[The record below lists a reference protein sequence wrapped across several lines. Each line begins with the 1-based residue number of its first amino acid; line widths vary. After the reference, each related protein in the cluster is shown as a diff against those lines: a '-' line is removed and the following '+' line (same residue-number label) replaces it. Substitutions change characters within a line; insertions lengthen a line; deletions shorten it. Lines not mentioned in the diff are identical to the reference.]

1 MRKFSKS
8 KKAAILASI
17 MGGWMIGG
25 SAFAANL
32 LITVPSNYGASN
44 MTAITGSRVTDKVD
58 SKANVAVIESL
69 NKDPGTYSFVLDGK
83 SMFLLRQ
90 YNYSTVDL
98 IPSKVIGADTTW
110 SKDEVYPS
118 GIITKGANPHSAA
131 GYNGYIYVG
140 DYDLGTIGVVKYD
153 KNVLTEEVS
162 KSRNLMEDLN
172 TYCGM
177 SYSSPGWVHGEG
189 MVVKNGQLYV
199 VVSINPKGGYDPYD
213 DSIIMQYQI
222 KDDGSLEYVNY
233 TCSARNPDSVKLNN
247 YNDILLH
254 TGIGGYQYVGH
265 GNSESAIT
273 LATIN
278 NNVLNQESKSVVLP
292 ENVKSNG
299 LDFRDM
305 TVWPNGTAYILAY
318 NLATGGGGSNLKV
331 YKTTVANLS
340 SDNPVNWEIVVEGNT
355 EGGGNTGV
363 GTGWFN
369 KLFAEYYT
377 KRVWGEFGNNIV
389 VYTDG
394 AVKPTYT
401 WSAYTLAGN
410 TSYHTF
416 NSVSLLSGD
425 TVFGNKALLTTSRE
439 EGLTSPSVTTTK
451 VININ
456 ANSKTGDY
464 FQRISGTDADSSVY
478 SGVSSDNSVY
488 TFTADKTI
496 SLKPNAWKTQADLSN
511 NILAAVYAHDGNDVT
526 VNAGSNTL
534 QLQVQ
539 NGVATPVGV
548 YAGNGKSVTI
558 NAGKLN
564 IITIGAVNGNSL
576 NNAIMNDAGKSDAS
590 KITVNGDV
598 NISMNGS
605 YGGNGV
611 AVQKTDRWGEA
622 SYASDVANTITING
636 NLTIKGADNETWGI
650 PINADNVLSRFNN
663 AGILTQVENSRVD
676 VSGTADMDV
685 YGNGITTNAKNSTV
699 SIGGGEINV
708 PKGMNYGYYTL
719 GAYQGTINV
728 NTGKDGAAAGNN
740 SVKLGGDIFAL
751 STGTVNVALTTGDS
765 YLRGIVDNGGTV
777 NMWLQNG
784 ASWINQ
790 ANNTRYAQ
798 DNEDV
803 GSNGAS
809 HISKLT
815 GGSAGA
821 AGVIFQKSDSKNI
834 TIDKYSGNT
843 MVIYE
848 HDNSNPEKIL
858 GGNFT
863 VKTAESGSAV
873 ALRTDSD
880 GVNTSSEAT
889 VNKVL
894 DALANK
900 LYYTDYVSGNRN
912 LDGQVQIAEGL
923 TAASAA
929 KYVGSVKYNDTT
941 GQGSLGEKISVQTE
955 TPEGDNSDADKNFLV
970 EKGDWHGNNSGDNVN
985 LTLKDKASWSGDNIG
1000 SNMVVN
1006 AADSVWTGDNKG
1018 AGTNV
1023 TLNASAWNGKNDGSK
1038 AVVTLKNKASWS
1050 GDSSGSDLQL
1060 NLDDSDYNGN
1070 ISGDRSSVTL
1080 GNGSNWEG
1088 NSSGKDAVI
1097 NINNGSS
1104 WSGNVS
1110 GSGSTLNMHGDN
1122 LWQVKGDNVLDSF
1135 NAGSISKMRKAAAVA
1150 SGSGATV
1157 DMTDATAGNLT
1168 INKYNGKATFV
1179 YKHDAN
1185 DVTKINGGDITIGAA
1200 TSSSGITLLTDSN
1213 GLETTNKYA
1222 INDALNAL
1230 ANKLYYTGYLN
1241 GEKNL
1246 DGYVKIAEG
1255 LTSVSATKFAGNIGY
1270 DSKTGQGSL
1279 DKATVDYG
1287 TSIPNVQ
1294 SKTDFTTVV
1303 TGDYVT
1309 DKEYRDAGVLPDI
1322 NNIYN
1327 FTKDATTIT
1336 TDSSAITTAKDTTLK
1351 LNSHDMT
1358 ITANSGDGIATTGG
1372 TLTVQDAG
1380 NFVVTGAKAINAN
1393 NSKVDI
1399 TAVNATLNGDV
1410 STNNAVTIKATKAA
1424 KVNGAVSADGANAAV
1439 TIDSADTTIGSNVT
1453 ANGKGA
1459 KVTAKNLSKLDGDVV
1474 TDADGS
1480 VELNFKEGASWTG
1493 DNSGNTTM
1501 SLSKGTWNGANNGKL
1516 NATLTN
1522 GTTWTGDSSGAGSTI
1537 KLDAST
1543 WNGANSGANADI
1555 TLNNGA
1561 SWSKGNTADGVTVKA
1576 DKAAWTG
1583 ANGGAKAN
1591 ITLTNAS
1598 TWNGAN
1604 TGANAKVNLT
1614 DSSWTGD
1621 NSGSGL
1627 SLTANNSKWNG
1638 STSAAG
1644 SATLT
1649 NGSIWTGAS
1658 ANADFSLTLN
1668 GSTWNNS
1675 GASSLKNF
1683 AGTNGIVDM
1692 SNAAA
1697 SVTIGSY
1704 SGDATVIY
1712 KHNSNNPGE
1721 VYGGNFTVNSA
1732 ENGSKITMLTD
1743 NTGVDT
1749 TDEDKINEA
1758 LDALA
1763 GKLFYLGAVGGAES
1777 NLNGTVKI
1785 AEGLTAASV
1794 AKQTAGIVYDKTT
1807 GQGSAD
1813 HKTVTPGPVYPSEQD
1828 RTAFVTSITGEHL
1841 TDKEYRKAGVLSNT
1855 VDNNIYNFTKDATTI
1870 TTDSSAITTAKD
1882 TTLKLN
1888 SHDMTITANSGD
1900 GIATTGGTLTVQDAG
1915 NFVVTG
1921 AKAINANNSKVD
1933 ITAVNATL
1941 NGDVTTNN
1949 TVMLK
1954 ATKAAKVNGA
1964 VSADGANSNVSIS
1977 GTASAAITG
1986 AVNAN
1991 GANAAVTIDSAD
2003 TTIGSDITANGKG
2016 AKVTAKN
2023 LSKLDGNVATDA
2035 DGNVELNFKEGASWS
2050 GDNSGNT
2057 TMSLSKGTWSGANT
2071 GKLNVTLTNGTT
2083 WNGDSSGAG
2092 STIKLDAST
2101 WSGANSGA
2109 DADITLNNGASWS
2122 KGNTADGVTVKADKA
2137 AWTGAN
2143 GGAKANIT
2151 LTNAS
2156 TWNGANTGANAKV
2169 NLTDSSWTGDN
2180 SGAGLSLT
2188 ANNSKWNG
2196 STSTAGS
2203 ATLTNGSIWT
2213 GASTSADFA
2222 LTLNGSTWNNSGASS
2237 LKSFSGT
2244 NGIVDMTN
2252 TAASVTIGSYSG
2264 DATVIYKHNS
2274 SNPGEVYGGNFTVTK
2289 AAANSKISMLTDN
2302 TGVDTTDEDK
2312 INEALDALAGK
2323 LFYLGAVGGA
2333 ESNLNGTVK
2342 IAEGLTAASVAK
2354 QTAGIVYDKTT
2365 GQGSADHKTVTPGP
2379 VYPSEQDR
2387 TAFVTSITG
2396 EHLTDKEYRKAGVLS
2411 NTVDNNIYNFTK
2423 DATTITTDSSAITTT
2438 KDTTLKLNSHD
2449 LTITANSGDGI
2460 ATTGGTLTVQNVGNF
2475 AVTGAKAINA
2485 NNSKV
2490 DITAVNATLNGD
2502 VSTNNV
2508 VNIKATKAAKV
2519 NGAVAADG
2527 ANSNVSI
2534 SGTASAAISGAV
2546 SAVGANA
2553 AVTVDSADTTIGSD
2567 ITANGKGAKVTAKN
2581 LSKLDGDVA
2590 TDADGSVELNFKE
2603 GASWSGDNSGN
2614 TTMSLSKG
2622 TWNGANTGK
2631 LNATLTNGTTWNG
2644 DSSGAGSTIKL
2655 DASTWSGANSGANT
2669 DITLS
2674 NGASWTKGN
2683 TADGVTVKA
2692 EKATW
2697 TGANGGAKA
2706 NITLTNASTWNG
2718 ANTGANAIVNL
2729 IDSSWTGDNSGAGL
2743 SLTANNSKWNGSTN
2757 AAGSATLTNGSIW
2770 TGAST
2775 SADFSLTLNGST
2787 WNNSGASS
2795 LKSFSGTNGIVDMT
2809 NAAASVTIGSYS
2821 GDATVIYK
2829 HNSSNPG
2836 EVYGGNFTVNSA
2848 KNGSKITMLTDNTGV
2863 DTTDE
2868 DKINEALD
2876 ALVGKLFYLG
2886 AIGGAENNLNGT
2898 VKIAEGLTAASAAKQ
2913 TAGIVYDKT
2922 TGQGSADHKTVTPG
2936 PVYPTEQ
2943 DRTAFV
2949 TSITGEH
2956 LTDKEYRKAGVLSN
2970 TVDNN
2975 IYNFTKDAT
2984 TITTDSSAITTA
2996 KDTTLK
3002 LNSHDMTITANSG
3015 DGIATT
3021 GGTLTVQDAGIFAV
3035 TGAKAINANNS
3046 KVDITAV
3053 NATLNGDVT
3062 TNNAVTIKATKAA
3075 KVNGAVSADGANSNV
3090 SISGTASAAITGAVN
3105 ANGANAAVTID
3116 SADTTIGSDITAN
3129 GKGAKVIAKNL
3140 SRLDGDV
3147 TTDAD
3152 GSVELGFKEGAS
3164 WTGDNGGNTTMSLS
3178 KGTWNGANNG
3188 KLNATLTNGTTWTGD
3203 SSGAG
3208 STIKLDASSWSG
3220 ANSGANADITL
3231 SNGASWTK
3239 GNTADGVAVK
3249 ADKAS
3254 WTGANGGAKTNI
3266 TLTNSV
3272 SWNGA
3277 NTGSNA
3283 TVNMTDSSWTGDNS
3297 GAGLS
3302 LTANNSKWNGSTS
3315 AAGSATLTN
3324 GSIWTGASTNADF
3337 ALTLNGST
3345 WNNSGAS
3352 SLKSFA
3358 GTNGIVDMTNAA
3370 ASVTIGSYS
3379 GDATVIYKHNSSN
3392 PSEVYGGNFTVTKAA
3407 TNSKITMLTD
3417 NTGVDTTD
3425 EDKINEALDALAG
3438 RLFYLGAV
3446 GGAENN
3452 LNGTVKIAEGL
3463 TAASVA
3469 KQTAGIVYDKTTGQ
3483 GSADHKT
3490 VTPGP
3495 VYPSEQDRTA
3505 FVTSITGE
3513 HLTDKEYR
3521 KAGVLSNTVDNNIYN
3536 FTKDATT
3543 ITTAGSAITTAKDTT
3558 LKLNSHDMTITANSG
3573 DGIAT
3578 TGGKLTVQDAGDF
3591 AVTGA
3596 KAINANNSKVDIT
3609 AVNATLNGDV
3619 STNNAV
3625 MLKATKAAKVNGAVA
3640 ANGANSNV
3648 SISGEATTI
3657 TGAVAAD
3664 GANSNVSISGT
3675 ASAAISGA
3683 VNAVG
3688 ANAAVTIDSA
3698 DTTIGSD
3705 ITANGKGAKVTAK
3718 NLSKLDGNVATDADG
3733 SVELNFKE
3741 GASWTGD
3748 NAGNTTMSLS
3758 KGTWNGDNTGKLN
3771 ATLTNGTTWIG
3782 DSSGAGSTIKLDA
3795 STWNGANSGA
3805 NADITLNNGASWSKG
3820 NTADGVTVKAD
3831 KAAWTGANGG
3841 AKANI
3846 TLTNASTWNG
3856 ANTGANATV
3865 NLTDSSWTGDNSG
3878 AGLSL
3883 TANNSKWN
3891 GNTSAAGSATLT
3903 NGSIWTGASTNADF
3917 ALTLNGSTWNNSGAS
3932 SLKNFAATNGIVD
3945 MTNAAAS
3952 VTIGSY
3958 SGDAT
3963 VIYKHNSSNPGEV
3976 YGGNFTVNSAK
3987 NGSKI
3992 TMLTDN
3998 TGVDTT
4004 DEDKINE
4011 ALDALAGKLFYL
4023 GAIGGAENNL
4033 NGTVKIA
4040 EGLTATSVAKQTA
4053 GIVYDKTTGQGSA
4066 DHKTVM
4072 PGPVY
4077 PTEQDRTAFVTS
4089 ITGEHF
4095 TDKEYRKAGV
4105 LSNTVDNNIYNF
4117 TKDATTITTDSSA
4130 ITTAKDTTLKLN
4142 SHDMTIT
4149 ANSGDGI
4156 ATTGGTLTVQDA
4168 GNFAVTGAKA
4178 INANN
4183 SKVDITAVNATL
4195 NGDVTTN
4202 NIVTIKATKAAK
4214 VNGAVSANGTNAAV
4228 TIDSADTTIG
4238 SDITANGK
4246 GAKVIAKNLSRLDGD
4261 VATDADGSVE
4271 LNFKEGAS
4279 WTGNNSG
4286 NTTMSLSKGTWN
4298 GANTGKLNATLTNGT
4313 SWTGDSSGAGS
4324 TIKLDASSW
4333 SGANSGANADIT
4345 LTNGASWTKGNT
4357 ADGVT
4362 VKADKAAWTGA
4373 NGGAKANI
4381 TLTNAS
4387 TWNGANTGANAIVN
4401 LTDSSWSGDNSGAGL
4416 SLTANNSKWNG
4427 STSTAGSATLTNGSI
4442 WNGAS
4447 TSADFALTL
4456 NGSTWN
4462 NSGASSLKSFNGT
4475 NGIVDMTNAAA
4486 SVTIG
4491 SYSGDATVIYKHN
4504 SSNPGEVYG
4513 GNFTVNKAAANSKI
4527 TMLTDRS
4534 GVDFSDE
4541 DSIANALNALAN
4553 KLYYTGYIT
4562 GERNLTGYVKLAEG
4576 LTASSIIK
4584 QTGDIAYDKT
4594 TGQGSLKDG
4603 SVTPNVT
4610 YPEAQTKDNFT
4621 SQITGEWKQDKE
4633 YKLAGVLH
4641 TDNAVYD
4648 FSKDRSIIT
4657 TAGTSV
4663 GAGRDLQLQL
4673 NNKSMSLNSGADAVK
4688 ADAITIAF
4696 KNLDKLDIKA
4706 AGQALVA
4713 ENGGKIILHNTGAV
4727 TADSAFVANG
4737 AGSGIKA
4744 DGLTNI
4750 TVGSG
4755 DAVKADAGSIELAGS
4770 TVKGDVTADNKG
4782 KISINANNN
4791 AAGSILT
4798 DITGNVLATAGSS
4811 VDIGLGT
4818 ADSKLTGDVST
4829 AGDAVI
4835 NIYADMGI
4843 WTGNADGDNV
4853 NLHLNSSKAQWNN
4866 IGNSKLRS
4874 LKGNGGIINQ
4884 TDANAGNID
4893 VGDYS
4898 GNVVVNY
4905 KHTADKDTA
4914 SNTLNN
4920 IKFGGGSLNIDK
4932 AAEGSSITLRT
4943 DNSDNLSYTETDNIE
4958 KLFRELSKKL
4968 YYADAGSN
4976 PDNLSGHVEIAEG
4989 LTKVKVYGDINYGEH
5004 GQGNYKDG
5012 SIKRTDPEIIYG
5024 SSETAMMR
5032 GAKSA
5037 MASTALLW
5045 RSENSDM
5052 LQRMGDVRLDN
5063 EESGLWAR
5071 YYGGKNSFD
5080 AKNTKYSTSFNAYQL
5095 GYDKQLDNNKLF
5107 GAAVSYNKGK
5117 NTYEMGG
5124 HGDGKAV
5131 SLSVYGSWNSDKGHY
5146 ADVIVKGGKLD
5157 NDYTVYNDMGHKLE
5171 GDYDTWGLS
5180 LSAEYGRRMQMQ
5192 NGFYIDPS
5200 VQFTVGRVA
5209 GADYSAASDFLDS
5222 KGLKKDMYVS
5232 QDAFT
5237 SAIGRIGLGMGKTT
5251 DKAMFYTKFALAHEF
5266 SGDFTTTF
5274 AAENEPTSSTAVDFG
5289 GTWFEWQL
5297 GGSMKV
5303 NDNSYVYAT
5312 FEKKFGGDTGSNDW
5326 RLDAGLRWSF

>member
-32 LITVPSNYGASN
+32 LITVPSNYGDSN

-90 YNYSTVDL
+90 YNSSTVDL

-199 VVSINPKGGYDPYD
+199 VVSINPKGGYAPYD

-254 TGIGGYQYVGH
+254 TGVGGYQYVGQ

-318 NLATGGGGSNLKV
+318 NLATGGGGSSLKV

-340 SDNPVNWEIVVEGNT
+340 SDNPVDWEIVVEGNT

-377 KRVWGEFGNNIV
+377 RRVWGEFGNNIV

-394 AVKPTYT
+394 ASKPTYT
-401 WSAYTLAGN
+401 WSAYELAGN

-451 VININ
+451 IVNIN

-539 NGVATPVGV
+539 NSVATPVGV

-576 NNAIMNDAGKSDAS
+576 NNAIMNDAGKSAAS

-636 NLTIKGADNETWGI
+636 NLTIKGSDSETWGI

-663 AGILTQVENSRVD
+663 AGILAQVENSRVD

-728 NTGKDGAAAGNN
+728 NTGKDGTAAGNN

-751 STGTVNVALTTGDS
+751 KTGTVNVALTTDDS

-821 AGVIFQKSDSKNI
+821 AGVIFQKSGSKNI

-848 HDNSNPEKIL
+848 HDNSNPENIL
-858 GGNFT
+858 GGNFA
-863 VKTAESGSAV
+863 VKTAETGSAV
-873 ALRTDSD
+873 ALRTDSS

-900 LYYTDYVSGNRN
+900 LYYTDYVNGSRN

-929 KYVGSVKYNDTT
+929 KYVSSVKYSDTT

-955 TPEGDNSDADKNFLV
+955 TPEGDNTDADRNFLV

-985 LTLKDKASWSGDNIG
+985 LALKDKASWTGNNSG

-1006 AADSVWTGDNKG
+1006 ATDSAWTGDNKG
-1018 AGTNV
+1018 TGINA
-1023 TLNASAWNGKNDGSK
+1023 TLNASDWNGKNDGSK
-1038 AVVTLKNKASWS
+1038 AVVTLKNKASWT

-1060 NLDDSDYNGN
+1060 TLDDSDYNGN
-1070 ISGDRSSVTL
+1070 ISGESSSVTL
-1080 GNGSNWEG
+1080 NNGSSWEG
-1088 NSSGKDAVI
+1088 NSSGRDVAV

-1104 WSGNVS
+1104 WSGNVI
-1110 GSGSTLNMHGDN
+1110 GSGSTLNMHGDS
-1122 LWQVKGDNVLDSF
+1122 LWKLKGDNVLDSF

-1150 SGSGATV
+1150 AGGGTTV

-1179 YKHDAN
+1179 YQHDVN
-1185 DVTKINGGDITIGAA
+1185 DVTKINGGDITIGTA
-1200 TSSSGITLLTDSN
+1200 TTGSGITLLTDSN

-1255 LTSVSATKFAGNIGY
+1255 LTSASATKFAGNIGY

-1279 DKATVDYG
+1279 DKETVDYG

-1294 SKTDFTTVV
+1294 SKTDFKTTV

-1309 DKEYRDAGVLPDI
+1309 DKEYRDAGVLPDTD
-1322 NNIYN
+1322 NIYN

-1336 TDSSAITTAKDTTLK
+1336 TAGSAVTTAKDTTLK
-1351 LNSHDMT
+1351 LNNNDLT
-1358 ITANSGDGIATTGG
+1358 ITSSSGDGIATTGG

-1380 NFVVTGAKAINAN
+1380 SLTVNGVKAINAN
-1393 NSKVDI
+1393 NSK
-1399 TAVNATLNGDV
+1399 L
-1410 STNNAVTIKATKAA
+1410 
-1424 KVNGAVSADGANAAV
+1424 
-1439 TIDSADTTIGSNVT
+1439 
-1453 ANGKGA
+1453 
-1459 KVTAKNLSKLDGDVV
+1459 
-1474 TDADGS
+1474 
-1480 VELNFKEGASWTG
+1480 
-1493 DNSGNTTM
+1493 
-1501 SLSKGTWNGANNGKL
+1501 
-1516 NATLTN
+1516 
-1522 GTTWTGDSSGAGSTI
+1522 
-1537 KLDAST
+1537 
-1543 WNGANSGANADI
+1543 
-1555 TLNNGA
+1555 
-1561 SWSKGNTADGVTVKA
+1561 
-1576 DKAAWTG
+1576 
-1583 ANGGAKAN
+1583 
-1591 ITLTNAS
+1591 
-1598 TWNGAN
+1598 
-1604 TGANAKVNLT
+1604 
-1614 DSSWTGD
+1614 
-1621 NSGSGL
+1621 
-1627 SLTANNSKWNG
+1627 
-1638 STSAAG
+1638 
-1644 SATLT
+1644 
-1649 NGSIWTGAS
+1649 
-1658 ANADFSLTLN
+1658 
-1668 GSTWNNS
+1668 
-1675 GASSLKNF
+1675 
-1683 AGTNGIVDM
+1683 
-1692 SNAAA
+1692 
-1697 SVTIGSY
+1697 
-1704 SGDATVIY
+1704 
-1712 KHNSNNPGE
+1712 
-1721 VYGGNFTVNSA
+1721 
-1732 ENGSKITMLTD
+1732 
-1743 NTGVDT
+1743 
-1749 TDEDKINEA
+1749 
-1758 LDALA
+1758 
-1763 GKLFYLGAVGGAES
+1763 
-1777 NLNGTVKI
+1777 
-1785 AEGLTAASV
+1785 
-1794 AKQTAGIVYDKTT
+1794 
-1807 GQGSAD
+1807 
-1813 HKTVTPGPVYPSEQD
+1813 
-1828 RTAFVTSITGEHL
+1828 
-1841 TDKEYRKAGVLSNT
+1841 
-1855 VDNNIYNFTKDATTI
+1855 
-1870 TTDSSAITTAKD
+1870 
-1882 TTLKLN
+1882 
-1888 SHDMTITANSGD
+1888 
-1900 GIATTGGTLTVQDAG
+1900 
-1915 NFVVTG
+1915 
-1921 AKAINANNSKVD
+1921 
-1933 ITAVNATL
+1933 
-1941 NGDVTTNN
+1941 
-1949 TVMLK
+1949 
-1954 ATKAAKVNGA
+1954 
-1964 VSADGANSNVSIS
+1964 
-1977 GTASAAITG
+1977 
-1986 AVNAN
+1986 
-1991 GANAAVTIDSAD
+1991 
-2003 TTIGSDITANGKG
+2003 
-2016 AKVTAKN
+2016 
-2023 LSKLDGNVATDA
+2023 
-2035 DGNVELNFKEGASWS
+2035 
-2050 GDNSGNT
+2050 
-2057 TMSLSKGTWSGANT
+2057 
-2071 GKLNVTLTNGTT
+2071 
-2083 WNGDSSGAG
+2083 
-2092 STIKLDAST
+2092 
-2101 WSGANSGA
+2101 
-2109 DADITLNNGASWS
+2109 
-2122 KGNTADGVTVKADKA
+2122 
-2137 AWTGAN
+2137 
-2143 GGAKANIT
+2143 
-2151 LTNAS
+2151 
-2156 TWNGANTGANAKV
+2156 
-2169 NLTDSSWTGDN
+2169 
-2180 SGAGLSLT
+2180 
-2188 ANNSKWNG
+2188 
-2196 STSTAGS
+2196 
-2203 ATLTNGSIWT
+2203 
-2213 GASTSADFA
+2213 
-2222 LTLNGSTWNNSGASS
+2222 
-2237 LKSFSGT
+2237 
-2244 NGIVDMTN
+2244 
-2252 TAASVTIGSYSG
+2252 
-2264 DATVIYKHNS
+2264 
-2274 SNPGEVYGGNFTVTK
+2274 
-2289 AAANSKISMLTDN
+2289 
-2302 TGVDTTDEDK
+2302 
-2312 INEALDALAGK
+2312 
-2323 LFYLGAVGGA
+2323 
-2333 ESNLNGTVK
+2333 
-2342 IAEGLTAASVAK
+2342 
-2354 QTAGIVYDKTT
+2354 
-2365 GQGSADHKTVTPGP
+2365 
-2379 VYPSEQDR
+2379 
-2387 TAFVTSITG
+2387 
-2396 EHLTDKEYRKAGVLS
+2396 
-2411 NTVDNNIYNFTK
+2411 
-2423 DATTITTDSSAITTT
+2423 
-2438 KDTTLKLNSHD
+2438 
-2449 LTITANSGDGI
+2449 
-2460 ATTGGTLTVQNVGNF
+2460 
-2475 AVTGAKAINA
+2475 
-2485 NNSKV
+2485 

-2519 NGAVAADG
+2519 NGAVNANG
-2527 ANSNVSI
+2527 ANSSVSI

-2546 SAVGANA
+2546 SADGVNA
-2553 AVTVDSADTTIGSD
+2553 AVTIDSADTIIGSD

-2581 LSKLDGDVA
+2581 LSKLDGDAA

-2603 GASWSGDNSGN
+2603 GASWTGDNSGN

-2622 TWNGANTGK
+2622 SWNGANT
-2631 LNATLTNGTTWNG
+2631 
-2644 DSSGAGSTIKL
+2644 
-2655 DASTWSGANSGANT
+2655 
-2669 DITLS
+2669 
-2674 NGASWTKGN
+2674 
-2683 TADGVTVKA
+2683 
-2692 EKATW
+2692 
-2697 TGANGGAKA
+2697 
-2706 NITLTNASTWNG
+2706 
-2718 ANTGANAIVNL
+2718 
-2729 IDSSWTGDNSGAGL
+2729 
-2743 SLTANNSKWNGSTN
+2743 
-2757 AAGSATLTNGSIW
+2757 
-2770 TGAST
+2770 
-2775 SADFSLTLNGST
+2775 
-2787 WNNSGASS
+2787 
-2795 LKSFSGTNGIVDMT
+2795 
-2809 NAAASVTIGSYS
+2809 
-2821 GDATVIYK
+2821 
-2829 HNSSNPG
+2829 
-2836 EVYGGNFTVNSA
+2836 
-2848 KNGSKITMLTDNTGV
+2848 
-2863 DTTDE
+2863 
-2868 DKINEALD
+2868 
-2876 ALVGKLFYLG
+2876 
-2886 AIGGAENNLNGT
+2886 
-2898 VKIAEGLTAASAAKQ
+2898 
-2913 TAGIVYDKT
+2913 
-2922 TGQGSADHKTVTPG
+2922 
-2936 PVYPTEQ
+2936 
-2943 DRTAFV
+2943 
-2949 TSITGEH
+2949 
-2956 LTDKEYRKAGVLSN
+2956 
-2970 TVDNN
+2970 
-2975 IYNFTKDAT
+2975 
-2984 TITTDSSAITTA
+2984 
-2996 KDTTLK
+2996 
-3002 LNSHDMTITANSG
+3002 
-3015 DGIATT
+3015 
-3021 GGTLTVQDAGIFAV
+3021 
-3035 TGAKAINANNS
+3035 
-3046 KVDITAV
+3046 
-3053 NATLNGDVT
+3053 
-3062 TNNAVTIKATKAA
+3062 
-3075 KVNGAVSADGANSNV
+3075 
-3090 SISGTASAAITGAVN
+3090 
-3105 ANGANAAVTID
+3105 
-3116 SADTTIGSDITAN
+3116 
-3129 GKGAKVIAKNL
+3129 
-3140 SRLDGDV
+3140 
-3147 TTDAD
+3147 
-3152 GSVELGFKEGAS
+3152 
-3164 WTGDNGGNTTMSLS
+3164 
-3178 KGTWNGANNG
+3178 G

-3208 STIKLDASSWSG
+3208 SIIKLD
-3220 ANSGANADITL
+3220 
-3231 SNGASWTK
+3231 
-3239 GNTADGVAVK
+3239 
-3249 ADKAS
+3249 
-3254 WTGANGGAKTNI
+3254 
-3266 TLTNSV
+3266 
-3272 SWNGA
+3272 
-3277 NTGSNA
+3277 
-3283 TVNMTDSSWTGDNS
+3283 
-3297 GAGLS
+3297 
-3302 LTANNSKWNGSTS
+3302 
-3315 AAGSATLTN
+3315 GSA
-3324 GSIWTGASTNADF
+3324 
-3337 ALTLNGST
+3337 
-3345 WNNSGAS
+3345 
-3352 SLKSFA
+3352 
-3358 GTNGIVDMTNAA
+3358 
-3370 ASVTIGSYS
+3370 
-3379 GDATVIYKHNSSN
+3379 
-3392 PSEVYGGNFTVTKAA
+3392 
-3407 TNSKITMLTD
+3407 
-3417 NTGVDTTD
+3417 
-3425 EDKINEALDALAG
+3425 
-3438 RLFYLGAV
+3438 
-3446 GGAENN
+3446 
-3452 LNGTVKIAEGL
+3452 
-3463 TAASVA
+3463 
-3469 KQTAGIVYDKTTGQ
+3469 
-3483 GSADHKT
+3483 
-3490 VTPGP
+3490 
-3495 VYPSEQDRTA
+3495 
-3505 FVTSITGE
+3505 
-3513 HLTDKEYR
+3513 
-3521 KAGVLSNTVDNNIYN
+3521 
-3536 FTKDATT
+3536 
-3543 ITTAGSAITTAKDTT
+3543 
-3558 LKLNSHDMTITANSG
+3558 
-3573 DGIAT
+3573 
-3578 TGGKLTVQDAGDF
+3578 
-3591 AVTGA
+3591 
-3596 KAINANNSKVDIT
+3596 
-3609 AVNATLNGDV
+3609 
-3619 STNNAV
+3619 
-3625 MLKATKAAKVNGAVA
+3625 
-3640 ANGANSNV
+3640 
-3648 SISGEATTI
+3648 
-3657 TGAVAAD
+3657 
-3664 GANSNVSISGT
+3664 
-3675 ASAAISGA
+3675 
-3683 VNAVG
+3683 
-3688 ANAAVTIDSA
+3688 
-3698 DTTIGSD
+3698 
-3705 ITANGKGAKVTAK
+3705 
-3718 NLSKLDGNVATDADG
+3718 
-3733 SVELNFKE
+3733 
-3741 GASWTGD
+3741 
-3748 NAGNTTMSLS
+3748 
-3758 KGTWNGDNTGKLN
+3758 
-3771 ATLTNGTTWIG
+3771 
-3782 DSSGAGSTIKLDA
+3782 
-3795 STWNGANSGA
+3795 
-3805 NADITLNNGASWSKG
+3805 
-3820 NTADGVTVKAD
+3820 
-3831 KAAWTGANGG
+3831 
-3841 AKANI
+3841 
-3846 TLTNASTWNG
+3846 
-3856 ANTGANATV
+3856 
-3865 NLTDSSWTGDNSG
+3865 
-3878 AGLSL
+3878 
-3883 TANNSKWN
+3883 
-3891 GNTSAAGSATLT
+3891 
-3903 NGSIWTGASTNADF
+3903 
-3917 ALTLNGSTWNNSGAS
+3917 
-3932 SLKNFAATNGIVD
+3932 
-3945 MTNAAAS
+3945 
-3952 VTIGSY
+3952 
-3958 SGDAT
+3958 
-3963 VIYKHNSSNPGEV
+3963 
-3976 YGGNFTVNSAK
+3976 
-3987 NGSKI
+3987 
-3992 TMLTDN
+3992 
-3998 TGVDTT
+3998 
-4004 DEDKINE
+4004 
-4011 ALDALAGKLFYL
+4011 
-4023 GAIGGAENNL
+4023 
-4033 NGTVKIA
+4033 
-4040 EGLTATSVAKQTA
+4040 
-4053 GIVYDKTTGQGSA
+4053 
-4066 DHKTVM
+4066 
-4072 PGPVY
+4072 
-4077 PTEQDRTAFVTS
+4077 
-4089 ITGEHF
+4089 
-4095 TDKEYRKAGV
+4095 
-4105 LSNTVDNNIYNF
+4105 
-4117 TKDATTITTDSSA
+4117 
-4130 ITTAKDTTLKLN
+4130 
-4142 SHDMTIT
+4142 
-4149 ANSGDGI
+4149 
-4156 ATTGGTLTVQDA
+4156 
-4168 GNFAVTGAKA
+4168 
-4178 INANN
+4178 
-4183 SKVDITAVNATL
+4183 
-4195 NGDVTTN
+4195 
-4202 NIVTIKATKAAK
+4202 
-4214 VNGAVSANGTNAAV
+4214 
-4228 TIDSADTTIG
+4228 
-4238 SDITANGK
+4238 
-4246 GAKVIAKNLSRLDGD
+4246 
-4261 VATDADGSVE
+4261 
-4271 LNFKEGAS
+4271 
-4279 WTGNNSG
+4279 
-4286 NTTMSLSKGTWN
+4286 
-4298 GANTGKLNATLTNGT
+4298 
-4313 SWTGDSSGAGS
+4313 
-4324 TIKLDASSW
+4324 W

-4381 TLTNAS
+4381 TLTNSAS
-4387 TWNGANTGANAIVN
+4387 WNGANTGSNATVN
-4401 LTDSSWSGDNSGAGL
+4401 LTDSSWSGDNSGAGLSLTADNSKWNGSTNTAGSATLTNGSIWNGASTSADFSLTLNGSTWNNSGASSLKSFNGTNGIVDMTNAAASVTIGSYSGDATVIYKHNSSNPGEVYGGNFTVNKAAANSKITMLTDNTGVDTTDEDKINEALDALAGKLFYTGAVGGAESNLNGTVKIAEGLTATSVAKQTADIVYDKTTGQGSADHKTVTPGPVYPTEQDRTAFVTSITGEHFADKEYRKAGVFSNTVDNNIYNFTKDATTITTAGSAVTTAKDTTLKLNNNDLTITSSSGDGIATTGGTLTVQDAGSLTVNGVKAINANNSKLDITAVNATLNGDVSTNNVVNIKATKAAKVNGAVNANGANSSVSISGTASAAISGAVSAVGANAVVTVDSADTTIGSDITANGNGAKVTAKNLSKLNGNVATDADGSVELNFKEGASWTGDNSGNTTMSLSKGTWNGANTGKLNATLTNGTTWTGDSSGAGSIIKLDGSAWSGANSGANADITLNNGASWSKGNTADGVTVKADKATWTGANSGANTNITLTNATTWTGANNGANATVSLTDSSWSGDNSGAGLNLTADNSKWNGSTNTAGSATLTNGSSWTGASTSADFALTLNGSTWNNSGASSLKSFNATNGIVDMTNAAASVTIGSYSGDTTVIYKHNSSNPGEVYGGNFTVNKAAANSKITMLTDNTGVDTTDEDKINEALDALAGKLFYTGAIGGAENNLNGTVKIAEGLTATSVAKQTAGIVYDKTTGQGSADHKTVTPGPVYPTEQDRTAFVTSITGEHFADKEYRKAGVFSNTVDNNIYNFTKDATTITTAGSAVTTAKDTTLKLNNNDLTITSSSGDGIATTGGTLTVQDAGSLTVNGAKAINANNSKVDITAVNATLNGDVSTNNVVNIKATKAAKVNGAVSASGANSSVSINGTASAAISGAVSADGANAAVTIDSEDTTIGSDITANGNGAKVTAKNLSKLNGNVATDADGSVELNFKEGASWSGDNSGNTTMSLSKGTWNGANTGKLNATLMNGTTWTGDSSGAGSIIKLDSSAWNGANTGSNATISLTDSNWTGDNSGVGLSLTANNSKWNGSTSAAGSATLTNGSIWTGASTSGDFSLTLNNSTWNNSGASSLKSFNATNGIVDMTNAAASVTIGSYSGDTTVIYKHNSSNPGEVYGGNFTVNKAAANSKITMLTDNTGVDTTDEDKINEALDALAGKLFYLGAIGGAESNLNGTVKIAEGLTATSVAKQTAGIVYDKTTGQGSADHKTVTPGPVYPTEQDRTAFVTSITGEHFADKEYRKAGVFSNTVDNNIYNFTKDATTITTAGSAVTTAKDTTLKLNNNDLTITSSSGDGIATTGGTLTVQDAGSLTVNGAKAINANNSKVDITAVNATLNGDVSTNNVVNIKATKAAKVNGAVSASGANSSVSINGTASAAISGAVSADGANAAVTIDSEDTTIGSDITANGNGAKVTAKNLSKLNGNVATDADGSVELNFKEGASWTGDNSGNTTMSLSKGSWNGANTGKLNATLTNGTTWTGDSSGAGSTIKLDASSWSGANSGANADITLNNGASWSKGNTADGVTVKADKAAWTGANGGAKANITLSNSASWNGANTGNNATISLTDSSWTGDNSGVGL

-4447 TSADFALTL
+4447 TSGDFSLTLNNSTWNNSGASSLKSFIGTNGVVDMTNAAAGVTIGSYSGDATVIYKHNSSNPVEVYGGNFTVKSAKNGSKITMLTDNTGVDTTDEDKINEALDALAGKLFYTGAIGGAENNLNGTVKIAEGLTATSVAKQIAGIVYDKTTGQGSADHKTVTPGPVYPTEQDRTAFVTSITGEHFADKEYRKAGVFSNTVDNNIYNFTKDATTITTAGSAVTTAKDTTLKLNNNDLTITSSSGDGIATTGGTLTVQDAGSLTVNGAKAINANNSKVDITAVNATLNGDVATNNTVTIKAAKAVKVNGAVSVNGANAAVTIDSADTTIGSGITANGKSAKVTAKNLSKLNGNVAIDADGSVELNFKEGASWSGDNSGNTTMSLSKGTWNGANTGKLNATLTNGTTWTGDSSGAGSIIKLDGSAWSGANSGANADITLNNGASWSKGNTADGVTVKADKATWTGANSGANTNITLTNATTWTGANNGANATVSLTDSSWSGDNSGAGLNLTADNSKWNGSTNTAGSATLTNGSIWNGASTSADFSLTL

-4576 LTASSIIK
+4576 LTASSVIK

-4603 SVTPNVT
+4603 SVIPNVT

-4688 ADAITIAF
+4688 ADAITIEF

-4706 AGQALVA
+4706 AGQALLA

-4755 DAVKADAGSIELAGS
+4755 DAVKADASSIELAGG

-5289 GTWFEWQL
+5289 GTWYEWQL

>member
-25 SAFAANL
+25 SSFAANL

-131 GYNGYIYVG
+131 GHNGYIYVG

-172 TYCGM
+172 KYCGM

-340 SDNPVNWEIVVEGNT
+340 SDNPVDWEIVVEGST

-401 WSAYTLAGN
+401 WSAYELAGN

-451 VININ
+451 IVNIN

-539 NGVATPVGV
+539 NSVATPVGV
-548 YAGNGKSVTI
+548 YAGNGKNVTI

-576 NNAIMNDAGKSDAS
+576 NNAIMNDAGKSAAS

-636 NLTIKGADNETWGI
+636 NLTIKGSDSETWGI

-699 SIGGGEINV
+699 SVGGGEINV

-728 NTGKDGAAAGNN
+728 NTGKDGTAAGNN

-751 STGTVNVALTTGDS
+751 KTGTVNVALTTDDS

-821 AGVIFQKSDSKNI
+821 AGVIFQKSGSKDI

-848 HDNSNPEKIL
+848 HDNSNPENIL

-863 VKTAESGSAV
+863 VKTAETGSAV
-873 ALRTDSD
+873 ALRTDSS

-900 LYYTDYVSGNRN
+900 LYYTDYVNGSRN

-929 KYVGSVKYNDTT
+929 KYVGSVKYSDTT

-955 TPEGDNSDADKNFLV
+955 TPEGDNNDADKNFLV

-985 LTLKDKASWSGDNIG
+985 LALKDKASWTGNNSG

-1006 AADSVWTGDNKG
+1006 ATDSAWTGDNKG

-1038 AVVTLKNKASWS
+1038 AVVTLKNKASWT

-1060 NLDDSDYNGN
+1060 TLDNSAYQGN
-1070 ISGDRSSVTL
+1070 IRGDRSSVTL
-1080 GNGSNWEG
+1080 
-1088 NSSGKDAVI
+1088 
-1097 NINNGSS
+1097 NNGSS
-1104 WSGNVS
+1104 WSGNVI
-1110 GSGSTLNMHGDN
+1110 GSGSTLNMHGDS
-1122 LWQVKGDNVLDSF
+1122 LWQLKGDNVLDSF
-1135 NAGSISKMRKAAAVA
+1135 NTGSISKMRKAAAVA
-1150 SGSGATV
+1150 AGGGTTV

-1179 YKHDAN
+1179 YQHDVN
-1185 DVTKINGGDITIGAA
+1185 DVTKINGGNITIGTA
-1200 TSSSGITLLTDSN
+1200 TTGSGITLLTDSN
-1213 GLETTNKYA
+1213 GLETTDKYA

-1255 LTSVSATKFAGNIGY
+1255 LTSASATKFAGNIGY

-1294 SKTDFTTVV
+1294 SKTDFKSTV

-1309 DKEYRDAGVLPDI
+1309 DKEYRDAGVLPDTD
-1322 NNIYN
+1322 NIYN

-1351 LNSHDMT
+1351 LNNNDMT
-1358 ITANSGDGIATTGG
+1358 ITANSGDGIATSGG
-1372 TLTVQDAG
+1372 KLTVQDAG
-1380 NFVVTGAKAINAN
+1380 DLTVSGAKAINAN
-1393 NSKVDI
+1393 NSKVEI

-1410 STNNAVTIKATKAA
+1410 STNNVVNIKATKAA
-1424 KVNGAVSADGANAAV
+1424 KINGAVSANGANAAV
-1439 TIDSADTTIGSNVT
+1439 SINGGEATNVT
-1453 ANGKGA
+1453 
-1459 KVTAKNLSKLDGDVV
+1459 
-1474 TDADGS
+1474 
-1480 VELNFKEGASWTG
+1480 
-1493 DNSGNTTM
+1493 
-1501 SLSKGTWNGANNGKL
+1501 GTV
-1516 NATLTN
+1516 
-1522 GTTWTGDSSGAGSTI
+1522 
-1537 KLDAST
+1537 
-1543 WNGANSGANADI
+1543 NAD
-1555 TLNNGA
+1555 
-1561 SWSKGNTADGVTVKA
+1561 
-1576 DKAAWTG
+1576 
-1583 ANGGAKAN
+1583 
-1591 ITLTNAS
+1591 
-1598 TWNGAN
+1598 
-1604 TGANAKVNLT
+1604 
-1614 DSSWTGD
+1614 
-1621 NSGSGL
+1621 
-1627 SLTANNSKWNG
+1627 
-1638 STSAAG
+1638 
-1644 SATLT
+1644 
-1649 NGSIWTGAS
+1649 
-1658 ANADFSLTLN
+1658 
-1668 GSTWNNS
+1668 
-1675 GASSLKNF
+1675 
-1683 AGTNGIVDM
+1683 
-1692 SNAAA
+1692 
-1697 SVTIGSY
+1697 
-1704 SGDATVIY
+1704 
-1712 KHNSNNPGE
+1712 
-1721 VYGGNFTVNSA
+1721 
-1732 ENGSKITMLTD
+1732 
-1743 NTGVDT
+1743 
-1749 TDEDKINEA
+1749 
-1758 LDALA
+1758 
-1763 GKLFYLGAVGGAES
+1763 
-1777 NLNGTVKI
+1777 
-1785 AEGLTAASV
+1785 
-1794 AKQTAGIVYDKTT
+1794 
-1807 GQGSAD
+1807 
-1813 HKTVTPGPVYPSEQD
+1813 
-1828 RTAFVTSITGEHL
+1828 
-1841 TDKEYRKAGVLSNT
+1841 
-1855 VDNNIYNFTKDATTI
+1855 
-1870 TTDSSAITTAKD
+1870 
-1882 TTLKLN
+1882 
-1888 SHDMTITANSGD
+1888 
-1900 GIATTGGTLTVQDAG
+1900 
-1915 NFVVTG
+1915 
-1921 AKAINANNSKVD
+1921 
-1933 ITAVNATL
+1933 
-1941 NGDVTTNN
+1941 
-1949 TVMLK
+1949 
-1954 ATKAAKVNGA
+1954 
-1964 VSADGANSNVSIS
+1964 
-1977 GTASAAITG
+1977 
-1986 AVNAN
+1986 

-2023 LSKLDGNVATDA
+2023 LSKLDGN
-2035 DGNVELNFKEGASWS
+2035 
-2050 GDNSGNT
+2050 
-2057 TMSLSKGTWSGANT
+2057 
-2071 GKLNVTLTNGTT
+2071 
-2083 WNGDSSGAG
+2083 
-2092 STIKLDAST
+2092 
-2101 WSGANSGA
+2101 
-2109 DADITLNNGASWS
+2109 
-2122 KGNTADGVTVKADKA
+2122 
-2137 AWTGAN
+2137 
-2143 GGAKANIT
+2143 
-2151 LTNAS
+2151 
-2156 TWNGANTGANAKV
+2156 
-2169 NLTDSSWTGDN
+2169 
-2180 SGAGLSLT
+2180 
-2188 ANNSKWNG
+2188 
-2196 STSTAGS
+2196 
-2203 ATLTNGSIWT
+2203 
-2213 GASTSADFA
+2213 
-2222 LTLNGSTWNNSGASS
+2222 
-2237 LKSFSGT
+2237 
-2244 NGIVDMTN
+2244 
-2252 TAASVTIGSYSG
+2252 
-2264 DATVIYKHNS
+2264 
-2274 SNPGEVYGGNFTVTK
+2274 
-2289 AAANSKISMLTDN
+2289 
-2302 TGVDTTDEDK
+2302 
-2312 INEALDALAGK
+2312 
-2323 LFYLGAVGGA
+2323 
-2333 ESNLNGTVK
+2333 
-2342 IAEGLTAASVAK
+2342 
-2354 QTAGIVYDKTT
+2354 
-2365 GQGSADHKTVTPGP
+2365 
-2379 VYPSEQDR
+2379 
-2387 TAFVTSITG
+2387 
-2396 EHLTDKEYRKAGVLS
+2396 
-2411 NTVDNNIYNFTK
+2411 
-2423 DATTITTDSSAITTT
+2423 
-2438 KDTTLKLNSHD
+2438 
-2449 LTITANSGDGI
+2449 
-2460 ATTGGTLTVQNVGNF
+2460 
-2475 AVTGAKAINA
+2475 
-2485 NNSKV
+2485 
-2490 DITAVNATLNGD
+2490 
-2502 VSTNNV
+2502 
-2508 VNIKATKAAKV
+2508 
-2519 NGAVAADG
+2519 
-2527 ANSNVSI
+2527 
-2534 SGTASAAISGAV
+2534 
-2546 SAVGANA
+2546 
-2553 AVTVDSADTTIGSD
+2553 
-2567 ITANGKGAKVTAKN
+2567 
-2581 LSKLDGDVA
+2581 VA

-2631 LNATLTNGTTWNG
+2631 LNATLTNGTSWTG

-2655 DASTWSGANSGANT
+2655 DASSWSGMNSGANANV
-2669 DITLS
+2669 TLT
-2674 NGASWTKGN
+2674 NGASWSKGN

-2692 EKATW
+2692 DKAAW

-2706 NITLTNASTWNG
+2706 NITLTNSASWNG
-2718 ANTGANAIVNL
+2718 ANTGSNATVNL
-2729 IDSSWTGDNSGAGL
+2729 KDSSWSGDNSGVNVTI
-2743 SLTANNSKWNGSTN
+2743 TANNSKWNGNAN
-2757 AAGSATLTNGSIW
+2757 AAGSAVLTNGSIW

-2775 SADFSLTLNGST
+2775 SADFALTLNGST

-2795 LKSFSGTNGIVDMT
+2795 LKSFTGTNGIVDMT

-2836 EVYGGNFTVNSA
+2836 EVYGGNFTVTSA
-2848 KNGSKITMLTDNTGV
+2848 KSGSKITMLTDNTGV

-2876 ALVGKLFYLG
+2876 ALAGKLFYLG
-2886 AIGGAENNLNGT
+2886 AIGGAESNLNGTVKIAEGLTATSVAKQTAGIVYDKTTGQGSADHKTVTPGPVYPTEQDRTAFVTSITGEHFADKEYRKAGVLSNTVDNNIYNFTKDATTITTDSSAITTAKDTTLKLNNHDLTITANSGDGIATSGGKLTVQNAGSLTVSGAKAINANNSKVDITAVNATLNGDVSTNNVVNIKATKAAKVNGAVSASGANSTVTIDSADTTIGSDITANGKGAKVIAKNLSKLDGDVTTDADGSVELNFKEGANWTGDNSGNTTMSLSKGSWNGANTGKLNATLTNGTSWTGDSSGAGSTIKLDASSWSGMNSGANANVTLTNGASWNKGNTADGVTVKADKAAWTGANGGAKANITLTNSASWTGTNTGNDATISLTDSNWTGDNSGANVTITANNSKWNGNANAAGSATLTNGSIWTGASTSADFSLTLNGSTWNNSGASSLKSFNATNGIVDMTNAAASVTIGSYSGDATVIYKHNSSNPGEVYGGNFTVTKAAANSKITMLTDNTGVDTTDEDKINEALDALAGKLFYLGAIGGAESNLNGT
-2898 VKIAEGLTAASAAKQ
+2898 VKIAEGLTAASVAKQ

-2984 TITTDSSAITTA
+2984 TITTTGSAITTA

-3015 DGIATT
+3015 DSIATI
-3021 GGTLTVQDAGIFAV
+3021 GGTLTVQDAGSLTV
-3035 TGAKAINANNS
+3035 SGAKAINANNS

-3053 NATLNGDVT
+3053 NATLNGDVS
-3062 TNNAVTIKATKAA
+3062 TNNVVNIKATKAA
-3075 KVNGAVSADGANSNV
+3075 KVNGAVS
-3090 SISGTASAAITGAVN
+3090 

-3129 GKGAKVIAKNL
+3129 GKGAKVTAKNL
-3140 SRLDGDV
+3140 SKLNGNV
-3147 TTDAD
+3147 ATDAD
-3152 GSVELGFKEGAS
+3152 GSVELNFKEGAAWS
-3164 WTGDNGGNTTMSLS
+3164 GDNAGNTTMSLS
-3178 KGTWNGANNG
+3178 KGSWNGANIG

-3231 SNGASWTK
+3231 
-3239 GNTADGVAVK
+3239 
-3249 ADKAS
+3249 
-3254 WTGANGGAKTNI
+3254 
-3266 TLTNSV
+3266 
-3272 SWNGA
+3272 
-3277 NTGSNA
+3277 
-3283 TVNMTDSSWTGDNS
+3283 
-3297 GAGLS
+3297 
-3302 LTANNSKWNGSTS
+3302 
-3315 AAGSATLTN
+3315 
-3324 GSIWTGASTNADF
+3324 
-3337 ALTLNGST
+3337 
-3345 WNNSGAS
+3345 
-3352 SLKSFA
+3352 
-3358 GTNGIVDMTNAA
+3358 
-3370 ASVTIGSYS
+3370 
-3379 GDATVIYKHNSSN
+3379 
-3392 PSEVYGGNFTVTKAA
+3392 
-3407 TNSKITMLTD
+3407 
-3417 NTGVDTTD
+3417 
-3425 EDKINEALDALAG
+3425 
-3438 RLFYLGAV
+3438 
-3446 GGAENN
+3446 
-3452 LNGTVKIAEGL
+3452 
-3463 TAASVA
+3463 
-3469 KQTAGIVYDKTTGQ
+3469 
-3483 GSADHKT
+3483 
-3490 VTPGP
+3490 
-3495 VYPSEQDRTA
+3495 
-3505 FVTSITGE
+3505 
-3513 HLTDKEYR
+3513 
-3521 KAGVLSNTVDNNIYN
+3521 
-3536 FTKDATT
+3536 
-3543 ITTAGSAITTAKDTT
+3543 
-3558 LKLNSHDMTITANSG
+3558 
-3573 DGIAT
+3573 
-3578 TGGKLTVQDAGDF
+3578 
-3591 AVTGA
+3591 
-3596 KAINANNSKVDIT
+3596 
-3609 AVNATLNGDV
+3609 
-3619 STNNAV
+3619 
-3625 MLKATKAAKVNGAVA
+3625 
-3640 ANGANSNV
+3640 
-3648 SISGEATTI
+3648 
-3657 TGAVAAD
+3657 
-3664 GANSNVSISGT
+3664 
-3675 ASAAISGA
+3675 
-3683 VNAVG
+3683 
-3688 ANAAVTIDSA
+3688 
-3698 DTTIGSD
+3698 
-3705 ITANGKGAKVTAK
+3705 
-3718 NLSKLDGNVATDADG
+3718 
-3733 SVELNFKE
+3733 
-3741 GASWTGD
+3741 
-3748 NAGNTTMSLS
+3748 
-3758 KGTWNGDNTGKLN
+3758 
-3771 ATLTNGTTWIG
+3771 
-3782 DSSGAGSTIKLDA
+3782 
-3795 STWNGANSGA
+3795 
-3805 NADITLNNGASWSKG
+3805 NNGASWSKG

-3841 AKANI
+3841 ANANI
-3846 TLTNASTWNG
+3846 TLSNSASWNG
-3856 ANTGANATV
+3856 ANTGSNATV
-3865 NLTDSSWTGDNSG
+3865 NLTDSSWSGDNSG
-3878 AGLSL
+3878 ANV
-3883 TANNSKWN
+3883 TINANNSKWN
-3891 GNTSAAGSATLT
+3891 GNANAAGSAVLT
-3903 NGSIWTGASTNADF
+3903 NGSIWTGASTSADF
-3917 ALTLNGSTWNNSGAS
+3917 SLTLNGSTWNNSGAS
-3932 SLKNFAATNGIVD
+3932 SLKSFTGTNGIVD
-3945 MTNAAAS
+3945 MTNAAAG

-3976 YGGNFTVNSAK
+3976 HGGNFTVTKATAN
-3987 NGSKI
+3987 SKI

-4066 DHKTVM
+4066 DHKTVT

-4095 TDKEYRKAGV
+4095 ADKEYRKAGV

-4142 SHDMTIT
+4142 NHDMTIT
-4149 ANSGDGI
+4149 ASSGDGI
-4156 ATTGGTLTVQDA
+4156 ATTGGVLKVQDA
-4168 GNFAVTGAKA
+4168 GSLTVSGAKA

-4183 SKVDITAVNATL
+4183 SKVEITAVNATL
-4195 NGDVTTN
+4195 NGDVSTN
-4202 NIVTIKATKAAK
+4202 NVVNIKATKAAK
-4214 VNGAVSANGTNAAV
+4214 VNGAVSANGANSSVSINGGEATTVTGAVNADGANAAV
-4228 TIDSADTTIG
+4228 TIDSADTIIG

-4246 GAKVIAKNLSRLDGD
+4246 GAKVTAKNLSKLDGD

-4279 WTGNNSG
+4279 WTSDNAG
-4286 NTTMSLSKGTWN
+4286 NTTMSLSKGNWN

-4333 SGANSGANADIT
+4333 SGMNSGANANVN
-4345 LTNGASWTKGNT
+4345 LTNGASWSKGNT

-4362 VKADKAAWTGA
+4362 VKADKAAWTGVNSGA
-4373 NGGAKANI
+4373 NTNI
-4381 TLTNAS
+4381 TLTNAT
-4387 TWNGANTGANAIVN
+4387 TWTGANNGANATVN

-4427 STSTAGSATLTNGSI
+4427 NANAAGSAVLTNGSI
-4442 WNGAS
+4442 WTGAS
-4447 TSADFALTL
+4447 TSADFSLTL

-4504 SSNPGEVYG
+4504 SSNPAEVHG

-4541 DSIANALNALAN
+4541 DSIANALNSLAN

-4576 LTASSIIK
+4576 LTASSVVK

-4688 ADAITIAF
+4688 ADAITIEF
-4696 KNLDKLDIKA
+4696 KNLNKMDIKA
-4706 AGQALVA
+4706 TGQALLA

-4727 TADSAFVANG
+4727 TADSAFIANG
-4737 AGSGIKA
+4737 AGSSIKA

-4755 DAVKADAGSIELAGS
+4755 DAVKADAGSIELAGG

-4782 KISINANNN
+4782 EISINANNN

-4829 AGDAVI
+4829 VGDAVI
-4835 NIYADMGI
+4835 NIYADMGV

-4853 NLHLNSSKAQWNN
+4853 NLNLNSSKAQWNN

-5052 LQRMGDVRLDN
+5052 LQRMGDVRLAN

-5131 SLSVYGSWNSDKGHY
+5131 SLAVYGSWNSDKGHY

-5209 GADYSAASDFLDS
+5209 GADYSASSDFLDS

>member
-131 GYNGYIYVG
+131 GYNGYVYIG

-340 SDNPVNWEIVVEGNT
+340 SDNPVDWEIVVEGST

-394 AVKPTYT
+394 ASKPTYT
-401 WSAYTLAGN
+401 WSAYQLAGN

-451 VININ
+451 IVNIN

-539 NGVATPVGV
+539 NSVATPVGV

-576 NNAIMNDAGKSDAS
+576 NNAIMNDAGKSAAS

-636 NLTIKGADNETWGI
+636 NLTIKGSDSETWGI

-728 NTGKDGAAAGNN
+728 NTGKDGTAAGNN

-751 STGTVNVALTTGDS
+751 KTGTVNVALTTDDS

-863 VKTAESGSAV
+863 VKTAETGSAV
-873 ALRTDSD
+873 ALRTDSS

-900 LYYTDYVSGNRN
+900 LYYTDYVNGSRN

-929 KYVGSVKYNDTT
+929 KYVSSVKYSDTT

-955 TPEGDNSDADKNFLV
+955 TPEGDNTDADKNFLL

-985 LTLKDKASWSGDNIG
+985 LALKDKTSWTGNNSG

-1006 AADSVWTGDNKG
+1006 VTDSAWTGDNKG

-1038 AVVTLKNKASWS
+1038 AVVTLKNKASWT

-1060 NLDDSDYNGN
+1060 TLDNSAYQGN
-1070 ISGDRSSVTL
+1070 IRGDRSSVTL
-1080 GNGSNWEG
+1080 
-1088 NSSGKDAVI
+1088 
-1097 NINNGSS
+1097 NNGSS

-1110 GSGSTLNMHGDN
+1110 GSGSTLNMHGDT
-1122 LWQVKGDNVLDSF
+1122 LWQLKGDNVLDSF
-1135 NAGSISKMRKAAAVA
+1135 NIGSISKMRKAAAVA
-1150 SGSGATV
+1150 AGGGTTV
-1157 DMTDATAGNLT
+1157 DMTDAAAGNLT

-1179 YKHDAN
+1179 YQHDVN
-1185 DVTKINGGDITIGAA
+1185 DVTKINGGDITIGTA
-1200 TSSSGITLLTDSN
+1200 TTGSGITLLTDSS

-1255 LTSVSATKFAGNIGY
+1255 LTSASATKFAGNIGY

-1294 SKTDFTTVV
+1294 SKTDFKSTV

-1322 NNIYN
+1322 DNIYN

-1336 TDSSAITTAKDTTLK
+1336 TAGSAVTTAKDTTLK
-1351 LNSHDMT
+1351 LN
-1358 ITANSGDGIATTGG
+1358 N
-1372 TLTVQDAG
+1372 
-1380 NFVVTGAKAINAN
+1380 
-1393 NSKVDI
+1393 
-1399 TAVNATLNGDV
+1399 
-1410 STNNAVTIKATKAA
+1410 
-1424 KVNGAVSADGANAAV
+1424 
-1439 TIDSADTTIGSNVT
+1439 
-1453 ANGKGA
+1453 
-1459 KVTAKNLSKLDGDVV
+1459 
-1474 TDADGS
+1474 
-1480 VELNFKEGASWTG
+1480 
-1493 DNSGNTTM
+1493 
-1501 SLSKGTWNGANNGKL
+1501 
-1516 NATLTN
+1516 
-1522 GTTWTGDSSGAGSTI
+1522 
-1537 KLDAST
+1537 
-1543 WNGANSGANADI
+1543 
-1555 TLNNGA
+1555 
-1561 SWSKGNTADGVTVKA
+1561 
-1576 DKAAWTG
+1576 
-1583 ANGGAKAN
+1583 
-1591 ITLTNAS
+1591 
-1598 TWNGAN
+1598 
-1604 TGANAKVNLT
+1604 
-1614 DSSWTGD
+1614 
-1621 NSGSGL
+1621 
-1627 SLTANNSKWNG
+1627 
-1638 STSAAG
+1638 
-1644 SATLT
+1644 
-1649 NGSIWTGAS
+1649 
-1658 ANADFSLTLN
+1658 
-1668 GSTWNNS
+1668 
-1675 GASSLKNF
+1675 
-1683 AGTNGIVDM
+1683 
-1692 SNAAA
+1692 
-1697 SVTIGSY
+1697 
-1704 SGDATVIY
+1704 
-1712 KHNSNNPGE
+1712 
-1721 VYGGNFTVNSA
+1721 
-1732 ENGSKITMLTD
+1732 
-1743 NTGVDT
+1743 
-1749 TDEDKINEA
+1749 
-1758 LDALA
+1758 
-1763 GKLFYLGAVGGAES
+1763 
-1777 NLNGTVKI
+1777 
-1785 AEGLTAASV
+1785 
-1794 AKQTAGIVYDKTT
+1794 
-1807 GQGSAD
+1807 
-1813 HKTVTPGPVYPSEQD
+1813 
-1828 RTAFVTSITGEHL
+1828 
-1841 TDKEYRKAGVLSNT
+1841 
-1855 VDNNIYNFTKDATTI
+1855 
-1870 TTDSSAITTAKD
+1870 
-1882 TTLKLN
+1882 
-1888 SHDMTITANSGD
+1888 
-1900 GIATTGGTLTVQDAG
+1900 
-1915 NFVVTG
+1915 
-1921 AKAINANNSKVD
+1921 
-1933 ITAVNATL
+1933 
-1941 NGDVTTNN
+1941 
-1949 TVMLK
+1949 
-1954 ATKAAKVNGA
+1954 
-1964 VSADGANSNVSIS
+1964 
-1977 GTASAAITG
+1977 
-1986 AVNAN
+1986 
-1991 GANAAVTIDSAD
+1991 
-2003 TTIGSDITANGKG
+2003 
-2016 AKVTAKN
+2016 
-2023 LSKLDGNVATDA
+2023 
-2035 DGNVELNFKEGASWS
+2035 
-2050 GDNSGNT
+2050 
-2057 TMSLSKGTWSGANT
+2057 
-2071 GKLNVTLTNGTT
+2071 
-2083 WNGDSSGAG
+2083 
-2092 STIKLDAST
+2092 
-2101 WSGANSGA
+2101 
-2109 DADITLNNGASWS
+2109 
-2122 KGNTADGVTVKADKA
+2122 
-2137 AWTGAN
+2137 
-2143 GGAKANIT
+2143 
-2151 LTNAS
+2151 
-2156 TWNGANTGANAKV
+2156 
-2169 NLTDSSWTGDN
+2169 
-2180 SGAGLSLT
+2180 
-2188 ANNSKWNG
+2188 
-2196 STSTAGS
+2196 
-2203 ATLTNGSIWT
+2203 
-2213 GASTSADFA
+2213 
-2222 LTLNGSTWNNSGASS
+2222 
-2237 LKSFSGT
+2237 
-2244 NGIVDMTN
+2244 
-2252 TAASVTIGSYSG
+2252 
-2264 DATVIYKHNS
+2264 
-2274 SNPGEVYGGNFTVTK
+2274 
-2289 AAANSKISMLTDN
+2289 
-2302 TGVDTTDEDK
+2302 
-2312 INEALDALAGK
+2312 
-2323 LFYLGAVGGA
+2323 
-2333 ESNLNGTVK
+2333 
-2342 IAEGLTAASVAK
+2342 
-2354 QTAGIVYDKTT
+2354 
-2365 GQGSADHKTVTPGP
+2365 
-2379 VYPSEQDR
+2379 
-2387 TAFVTSITG
+2387 
-2396 EHLTDKEYRKAGVLS
+2396 
-2411 NTVDNNIYNFTK
+2411 
-2423 DATTITTDSSAITTT
+2423 
-2438 KDTTLKLNSHD
+2438 HD

-2460 ATTGGTLTVQNVGNF
+2460 ATTGGTLTVQNAGNF

-2519 NGAVAADG
+2519 NGAVS
-2527 ANSNVSI
+2527 AN
-2534 SGTASAAISGAV
+2534 
-2546 SAVGANA
+2546 
-2553 AVTVDSADTTIGSD
+2553 
-2567 ITANGKGAKVTAKN
+2567 
-2581 LSKLDGDVA
+2581 
-2590 TDADGSVELNFKE
+2590 
-2603 GASWSGDNSGN
+2603 
-2614 TTMSLSKG
+2614 
-2622 TWNGANTGK
+2622 
-2631 LNATLTNGTTWNG
+2631 
-2644 DSSGAGSTIKL
+2644 
-2655 DASTWSGANSGANT
+2655 
-2669 DITLS
+2669 
-2674 NGASWTKGN
+2674 
-2683 TADGVTVKA
+2683 
-2692 EKATW
+2692 
-2697 TGANGGAKA
+2697 
-2706 NITLTNASTWNG
+2706 
-2718 ANTGANAIVNL
+2718 
-2729 IDSSWTGDNSGAGL
+2729 
-2743 SLTANNSKWNGSTN
+2743 
-2757 AAGSATLTNGSIW
+2757 
-2770 TGAST
+2770 
-2775 SADFSLTLNGST
+2775 
-2787 WNNSGASS
+2787 
-2795 LKSFSGTNGIVDMT
+2795 
-2809 NAAASVTIGSYS
+2809 
-2821 GDATVIYK
+2821 
-2829 HNSSNPG
+2829 
-2836 EVYGGNFTVNSA
+2836 
-2848 KNGSKITMLTDNTGV
+2848 
-2863 DTTDE
+2863 
-2868 DKINEALD
+2868 
-2876 ALVGKLFYLG
+2876 
-2886 AIGGAENNLNGT
+2886 
-2898 VKIAEGLTAASAAKQ
+2898 
-2913 TAGIVYDKT
+2913 
-2922 TGQGSADHKTVTPG
+2922 
-2936 PVYPTEQ
+2936 
-2943 DRTAFV
+2943 
-2949 TSITGEH
+2949 
-2956 LTDKEYRKAGVLSN
+2956 
-2970 TVDNN
+2970 
-2975 IYNFTKDAT
+2975 
-2984 TITTDSSAITTA
+2984 
-2996 KDTTLK
+2996 
-3002 LNSHDMTITANSG
+3002 
-3015 DGIATT
+3015 
-3021 GGTLTVQDAGIFAV
+3021 
-3035 TGAKAINANNS
+3035 
-3046 KVDITAV
+3046 
-3053 NATLNGDVT
+3053 
-3062 TNNAVTIKATKAA
+3062 
-3075 KVNGAVSADGANSNV
+3075 
-3090 SISGTASAAITGAVN
+3090 
-3105 ANGANAAVTID
+3105 
-3116 SADTTIGSDITAN
+3116 
-3129 GKGAKVIAKNL
+3129 
-3140 SRLDGDV
+3140 
-3147 TTDAD
+3147 
-3152 GSVELGFKEGAS
+3152 
-3164 WTGDNGGNTTMSLS
+3164 
-3178 KGTWNGANNG
+3178 
-3188 KLNATLTNGTTWTGD
+3188 
-3203 SSGAG
+3203 
-3208 STIKLDASSWSG
+3208 
-3220 ANSGANADITL
+3220 
-3231 SNGASWTK
+3231 
-3239 GNTADGVAVK
+3239 
-3249 ADKAS
+3249 
-3254 WTGANGGAKTNI
+3254 
-3266 TLTNSV
+3266 
-3272 SWNGA
+3272 
-3277 NTGSNA
+3277 
-3283 TVNMTDSSWTGDNS
+3283 
-3297 GAGLS
+3297 
-3302 LTANNSKWNGSTS
+3302 
-3315 AAGSATLTN
+3315 
-3324 GSIWTGASTNADF
+3324 
-3337 ALTLNGST
+3337 
-3345 WNNSGAS
+3345 
-3352 SLKSFA
+3352 
-3358 GTNGIVDMTNAA
+3358 
-3370 ASVTIGSYS
+3370 
-3379 GDATVIYKHNSSN
+3379 
-3392 PSEVYGGNFTVTKAA
+3392 
-3407 TNSKITMLTD
+3407 
-3417 NTGVDTTD
+3417 
-3425 EDKINEALDALAG
+3425 
-3438 RLFYLGAV
+3438 
-3446 GGAENN
+3446 
-3452 LNGTVKIAEGL
+3452 
-3463 TAASVA
+3463 
-3469 KQTAGIVYDKTTGQ
+3469 
-3483 GSADHKT
+3483 
-3490 VTPGP
+3490 
-3495 VYPSEQDRTA
+3495 
-3505 FVTSITGE
+3505 
-3513 HLTDKEYR
+3513 
-3521 KAGVLSNTVDNNIYN
+3521 
-3536 FTKDATT
+3536 
-3543 ITTAGSAITTAKDTT
+3543 
-3558 LKLNSHDMTITANSG
+3558 
-3573 DGIAT
+3573 
-3578 TGGKLTVQDAGDF
+3578 
-3591 AVTGA
+3591 
-3596 KAINANNSKVDIT
+3596 
-3609 AVNATLNGDV
+3609 
-3619 STNNAV
+3619 
-3625 MLKATKAAKVNGAVA
+3625 
-3640 ANGANSNV
+3640 
-3648 SISGEATTI
+3648 
-3657 TGAVAAD
+3657 
-3664 GANSNVSISGT
+3664 
-3675 ASAAISGA
+3675 
-3683 VNAVG
+3683 G

-3718 NLSKLDGNVATDADG
+3718 NLSKLDGDVTTDADG

-3741 GASWTGD
+3741 GAAWSGD

-3758 KGTWNGDNTGKLN
+3758 KG
-3771 ATLTNGTTWIG
+3771 
-3782 DSSGAGSTIKLDA
+3782 S
-3795 STWNGANSGA
+3795 
-3805 NADITLNNGASWSKG
+3805 
-3820 NTADGVTVKAD
+3820 
-3831 KAAWTGANGG
+3831 
-3841 AKANI
+3841 
-3846 TLTNASTWNG
+3846 
-3856 ANTGANATV
+3856 
-3865 NLTDSSWTGDNSG
+3865 
-3878 AGLSL
+3878 
-3883 TANNSKWN
+3883 
-3891 GNTSAAGSATLT
+3891 
-3903 NGSIWTGASTNADF
+3903 
-3917 ALTLNGSTWNNSGAS
+3917 
-3932 SLKNFAATNGIVD
+3932 
-3945 MTNAAAS
+3945 
-3952 VTIGSY
+3952 
-3958 SGDAT
+3958 
-3963 VIYKHNSSNPGEV
+3963 
-3976 YGGNFTVNSAK
+3976 
-3987 NGSKI
+3987 
-3992 TMLTDN
+3992 
-3998 TGVDTT
+3998 
-4004 DEDKINE
+4004 
-4011 ALDALAGKLFYL
+4011 
-4023 GAIGGAENNL
+4023 
-4033 NGTVKIA
+4033 
-4040 EGLTATSVAKQTA
+4040 
-4053 GIVYDKTTGQGSA
+4053 
-4066 DHKTVM
+4066 
-4072 PGPVY
+4072 
-4077 PTEQDRTAFVTS
+4077 
-4089 ITGEHF
+4089 
-4095 TDKEYRKAGV
+4095 
-4105 LSNTVDNNIYNF
+4105 
-4117 TKDATTITTDSSA
+4117 
-4130 ITTAKDTTLKLN
+4130 
-4142 SHDMTIT
+4142 
-4149 ANSGDGI
+4149 
-4156 ATTGGTLTVQDA
+4156 
-4168 GNFAVTGAKA
+4168 
-4178 INANN
+4178 
-4183 SKVDITAVNATL
+4183 
-4195 NGDVTTN
+4195 
-4202 NIVTIKATKAAK
+4202 
-4214 VNGAVSANGTNAAV
+4214 
-4228 TIDSADTTIG
+4228 
-4238 SDITANGK
+4238 
-4246 GAKVIAKNLSRLDGD
+4246 
-4261 VATDADGSVE
+4261 
-4271 LNFKEGAS
+4271 
-4279 WTGNNSG
+4279 
-4286 NTTMSLSKGTWN
+4286 WN

-4333 SGANSGANADIT
+4333 SGMNSGANANVT
-4345 LTNGASWTKGNT
+4345 LTNGASWTGT
-4357 ADGVT
+4357 
-4362 VKADKAAWTGA
+4362 
-4373 NGGAKANI
+4373 
-4381 TLTNAS
+4381 
-4387 TWNGANTGANAIVN
+4387 NTGNNATIS
-4401 LTDSSWSGDNSGAGL
+4401 LTDSNWSGDNSGAGL

-4427 STSTAGSATLTNGSI
+4427 STNAAGSAVLTNGSV
-4442 WNGAS
+4442 WTGAS
-4447 TSADFALTL
+4447 TSGDFSLTL
-4456 NGSTWN
+4456 NNSTWN
-4462 NSGASSLKSFNGT
+4462 NSGASSLKSFNAT

-4486 SVTIG
+4486 GVTIG

-4504 SSNPGEVYG
+4504 SSNPAEVYG

-4541 DSIANALNALAN
+4541 DSIANALNSLAN

-4576 LTASSIIK
+4576 LTASSVIK

-4610 YPEAQTKDNFT
+4610 YPEEQTKDSFT

-4688 ADAITIAF
+4688 ADAITIEF

-4706 AGQALVA
+4706 AGQALLA

-4737 AGSGIKA
+4737 AGSSIKA

-4755 DAVKADAGSIELAGS
+4755 DAVKADAGSIELVGG

-4968 YYADAGSN
+4968 YYTDAGSN

-5200 VQFTVGRVA
+5200 VQFTVGRIA

-5289 GTWFEWQL
+5289 GTWLEWQL

>member
-340 SDNPVNWEIVVEGNT
+340 SDNPVDWEIVVEGST

-401 WSAYTLAGN
+401 WSAYELAGN

-451 VININ
+451 IVNIN

-496 SLKPNAWKTQADLSN
+496 SLKPNAWKTQADLRN

-539 NGVATPVGV
+539 NSVATPVGV

-576 NNAIMNDAGKSDAS
+576 NNAIMNDAGKSAAS

-699 SIGGGEINV
+699 SVGGGEINV

-728 NTGKDGAAAGNN
+728 NTGKDGTAAGNN

-751 STGTVNVALTTGDS
+751 KTGTVNVALTTDDS

-803 GSNGAS
+803 GSNGLS
-809 HISKLT
+809 HLTKLI
-815 GGSAGA
+815 GGSSSREGI
-821 AGVIFQKSDSKNI
+821 IFQKNDSKDI
-834 TIDKYSGNT
+834 TVDNYSGST
-843 MVIYE
+843 MLIYS
-848 HDNSNPEKIL
+848 HDSKSPTSIL

-863 VKTAESGSAV
+863 VGNAAAGSAIT
-873 ALRTDSD
+873 LRTDSSGINMGSD
-880 GVNTSSEAT
+880 DDKNA
-889 VNKVL
+889 VL
-894 DALANK
+894 NALANK
-900 LYYTDYVSGNRN
+900 LYYTGYTNGENNLSGYAQ
-912 LDGQVQIAEGL
+912 LAEGL
-923 TAASAA
+923 TAASESVFFGNI
-929 KYVGSVKYNDTT
+929 KYSSVD
-941 GQGSLGEKISVQTE
+941 GQGNLDGSGEGAK
-955 TPEGDNSDADKNFLV
+955 PEMPSGNNSEGNKHFLV
-970 EKGDWHGNNSGDNVN
+970 NDDIWNGSNSGDNVN
-985 LTLKDKASWSGDNIG
+985 LALKDKASWTGNNSG

-1006 AADSVWTGDNKG
+1006 ATDSAWTGDNKG

-1023 TLNASAWNGKNDGSK
+1023 TLNASDWNGKNDGSK
-1038 AVVTLKNKASWS
+1038 AVVTLKNKASWT

-1060 NLDDSDYNGN
+1060 TLDNSAYQGN
-1070 ISGDRSSVTL
+1070 IRGDRSSVTL
-1080 GNGSNWEG
+1080 
-1088 NSSGKDAVI
+1088 
-1097 NINNGSS
+1097 NNGSS
-1104 WSGNVS
+1104 WSGNVI
-1110 GSGSTLNMHGDN
+1110 GSGSTLNMHGDS
-1122 LWQVKGDNVLDSF
+1122 LWQLKGDNVLDSF
-1135 NAGSISKMRKAAAVA
+1135 NAGSVSKMRKAAAVA
-1150 SGSGATV
+1150 AGGGTTV

-1179 YKHDAN
+1179 YQHDVN
-1185 DVTKINGGDITIGAA
+1185 DVTKINGGDITIGTA
-1200 TSSSGITLLTDSN
+1200 TTGSGITLLTDSN

-1255 LTSVSATKFAGNIGY
+1255 LTSASATKFAGNIGY

-1294 SKTDFTTVV
+1294 SKTDFKSTV

-1309 DKEYRDAGVLPDI
+1309 DKEYRDAGVLPDTD
-1322 NNIYN
+1322 NIYN

-1336 TDSSAITTAKDTTLK
+1336 TAGSSVATAKDTTLK
-1351 LNSHDMT
+1351 LNSHDLT
-1358 ITANSGDGIATTGG
+1358 ITANSGDGIATTGA

-1380 NFVVTGAKAINAN
+1380 SLTVSGAKAINAN

-1410 STNNAVTIKATKAA
+1410 TTNNTVTIKATKSA
-1424 KVNGAVSADGANAAV
+1424 KVNGAVSANGANAAV
-1439 TIDSADTTIGSNVT
+1439 TIDSADTTIGSDIT

-1459 KVTAKNLSKLDGDVV
+1459 KVTAKNIGKLDGDVA

-1501 SLSKGTWNGANNGKL
+1501 SLSKGSWNGANTGKL

-1537 KLDAST
+1537 KLDGSV
-1543 WNGANSGANADI
+1543 WSGANSGANADI
-1555 TLNNGA
+1555 TLNNSA

-1591 ITLTNAS
+1591 ITLSNSAS
-1598 TWNGAN
+1598 WNGAN
-1604 TGANAKVNLT
+1604 TGSNATVNLT
-1614 DSSWTGD
+1614 DSSWSGD
-1621 NSGSGL
+1621 NSGAGL

-1638 STSAAG
+1638 NANAAG
-1644 SATLT
+1644 SAVLT
-1649 NGSIWTGAS
+1649 NGSIWNGAS
-1658 ANADFSLTLN
+1658 TSADFSLTLN

-1675 GASSLKNF
+1675 GASSLKSF
-1683 AGTNGIVDM
+1683 TGTNGVVDM
-1692 SNAAA
+1692 TNAAA
-1697 SVTIGSY
+1697 GVTIGSY

-1712 KHNSNNPGE
+1712 KHNSSNPGE
-1721 VYGGNFTVNSA
+1721 VYGGNFTVNNA
-1732 ENGSKITMLTD
+1732 KNGSKITMLTD

-1763 GKLFYLGAVGGAES
+1763 GKLFYTGAIGGAEN

-1785 AEGLTAASV
+1785 AEGLTATSV

-1807 GQGSAD
+1807 GQGSAN
-1813 HKTVTPGPVYPSEQD
+1813 HKTVTPGPVYPTEQD

-1870 TTDSSAITTAKD
+1870 TTAGSAVTTAKD

-1888 SHDMTITANSGD
+1888 N
-1900 GIATTGGTLTVQDAG
+1900 
-1915 NFVVTG
+1915 
-1921 AKAINANNSKVD
+1921 
-1933 ITAVNATL
+1933 
-1941 NGDVTTNN
+1941 
-1949 TVMLK
+1949 
-1954 ATKAAKVNGA
+1954 
-1964 VSADGANSNVSIS
+1964 
-1977 GTASAAITG
+1977 
-1986 AVNAN
+1986 
-1991 GANAAVTIDSAD
+1991 
-2003 TTIGSDITANGKG
+2003 
-2016 AKVTAKN
+2016 
-2023 LSKLDGNVATDA
+2023 
-2035 DGNVELNFKEGASWS
+2035 
-2050 GDNSGNT
+2050 
-2057 TMSLSKGTWSGANT
+2057 
-2071 GKLNVTLTNGTT
+2071 
-2083 WNGDSSGAG
+2083 
-2092 STIKLDAST
+2092 
-2101 WSGANSGA
+2101 
-2109 DADITLNNGASWS
+2109 
-2122 KGNTADGVTVKADKA
+2122 
-2137 AWTGAN
+2137 
-2143 GGAKANIT
+2143 
-2151 LTNAS
+2151 
-2156 TWNGANTGANAKV
+2156 
-2169 NLTDSSWTGDN
+2169 
-2180 SGAGLSLT
+2180 
-2188 ANNSKWNG
+2188 
-2196 STSTAGS
+2196 
-2203 ATLTNGSIWT
+2203 
-2213 GASTSADFA
+2213 
-2222 LTLNGSTWNNSGASS
+2222 
-2237 LKSFSGT
+2237 
-2244 NGIVDMTN
+2244 
-2252 TAASVTIGSYSG
+2252 
-2264 DATVIYKHNS
+2264 HN
-2274 SNPGEVYGGNFTVTK
+2274 
-2289 AAANSKISMLTDN
+2289 
-2302 TGVDTTDEDK
+2302 
-2312 INEALDALAGK
+2312 
-2323 LFYLGAVGGA
+2323 
-2333 ESNLNGTVK
+2333 
-2342 IAEGLTAASVAK
+2342 
-2354 QTAGIVYDKTT
+2354 
-2365 GQGSADHKTVTPGP
+2365 
-2379 VYPSEQDR
+2379 
-2387 TAFVTSITG
+2387 
-2396 EHLTDKEYRKAGVLS
+2396 
-2411 NTVDNNIYNFTK
+2411 
-2423 DATTITTDSSAITTT
+2423 
-2438 KDTTLKLNSHD
+2438 

-2460 ATTGGTLTVQNVGNF
+2460 ATSGGTLTVQDAGNLT
-2475 AVTGAKAINA
+2475 VKGAKAINA

-2519 NGAVAADG
+2519 NGAVG
-2527 ANSNVSI
+2527 AN
-2534 SGTASAAISGAV
+2534 
-2546 SAVGANA
+2546 GANA
-2553 AVTVDSADTTIGSD
+2553 AVSINGTDSVAITGAVNADGASSTVTIDSADTIIGSD

-2581 LSKLDGDVA
+2581 IGKLDGDVA

-2603 GASWSGDNSGN
+2603 GASWTGDNSGN

-2631 LNATLTNGTTWNG
+2631 LNVTLTNGTTWTG

-2655 DASTWSGANSGANT
+2655 DASSWSGANSGANA
-2669 DITLS
+2669 DITLT

-2692 EKATW
+2692 DKSTW
-2697 TGANGGAKA
+2697 TGANGGANA
-2706 NITLTNASTWNG
+2706 NITLSNSASWTG
-2718 ANTGANAIVNL
+2718 TNTGNNATISL
-2729 IDSSWTGDNSGAGL
+2729 TDSSWSGDNSGAGL
-2743 SLTANNSKWNGSTN
+2743 SLTADNSKWNGNAN
-2757 AAGSATLTNGSIW
+2757 AAGSAVLKNGSIW
-2770 TGAST
+2770 TGASS
-2775 SADFSLTLNGST
+2775 SADFGLTLNGST

-2795 LKSFSGTNGIVDMT
+2795 LKSFNATNGIVDMT

-2836 EVYGGNFTVNSA
+2836 EVYGGNFTVNKA
-2848 KNGSKITMLTDNTGV
+2848 AANSKITMLTDNTGV

-2876 ALVGKLFYLG
+2876 ALAGKLFYTG

-2898 VKIAEGLTAASAAKQ
+2898 VKIAEGLTATSVAKQ

-2984 TITTDSSAITTA
+2984 TITTDSSAVTTA

-3002 LNSHDMTITANSG
+3002 LNNHDLTITANSG
-3015 DGIATT
+3015 DGIATS
-3021 GGTLTVQDAGIFAV
+3021 GGKLTVQDAGNLTV
-3035 TGAKAINANNS
+3035 SGAKAINANNS
-3046 KVDITAV
+3046 KVEITAV
-3053 NATLNGDVT
+3053 NATLNGDVS
-3062 TNNAVTIKATKAA
+3062 TNNVVNIKATKSA
-3075 KVNGAVSADGANSNV
+3075 KVNGAVS
-3090 SISGTASAAITGAVN
+3090 

-3116 SADTTIGSDITAN
+3116 SADTIIGSDITAN
-3129 GKGAKVIAKNL
+3129 GKGAKVTAKNIGK
-3140 SRLDGDV
+3140 LDGNV
-3147 TTDAD
+3147 ATDAD
-3152 GSVELGFKEGAS
+3152 GSVELNFKEGAAWS
-3164 WTGDNGGNTTMSLS
+3164 GDNSGNTAMSLS
-3178 KGTWNGANNG
+3178 KGTWNGANTG

-3220 ANSGANADITL
+3220 MNSGANA
-3231 SNGASWTK
+3231 N
-3239 GNTADGVAVK
+3239 V
-3249 ADKAS
+3249 
-3254 WTGANGGAKTNI
+3254 
-3266 TLTNSV
+3266 TLT
-3272 SWNGA
+3272 
-3277 NTGSNA
+3277 
-3283 TVNMTDSSWTGDNS
+3283 
-3297 GAGLS
+3297 
-3302 LTANNSKWNGSTS
+3302 
-3315 AAGSATLTN
+3315 
-3324 GSIWTGASTNADF
+3324 
-3337 ALTLNGST
+3337 
-3345 WNNSGAS
+3345 
-3352 SLKSFA
+3352 
-3358 GTNGIVDMTNAA
+3358 
-3370 ASVTIGSYS
+3370 
-3379 GDATVIYKHNSSN
+3379 
-3392 PSEVYGGNFTVTKAA
+3392 
-3407 TNSKITMLTD
+3407 
-3417 NTGVDTTD
+3417 
-3425 EDKINEALDALAG
+3425 
-3438 RLFYLGAV
+3438 
-3446 GGAENN
+3446 
-3452 LNGTVKIAEGL
+3452 
-3463 TAASVA
+3463 
-3469 KQTAGIVYDKTTGQ
+3469 
-3483 GSADHKT
+3483 
-3490 VTPGP
+3490 
-3495 VYPSEQDRTA
+3495 
-3505 FVTSITGE
+3505 
-3513 HLTDKEYR
+3513 
-3521 KAGVLSNTVDNNIYN
+3521 
-3536 FTKDATT
+3536 
-3543 ITTAGSAITTAKDTT
+3543 
-3558 LKLNSHDMTITANSG
+3558 
-3573 DGIAT
+3573 
-3578 TGGKLTVQDAGDF
+3578 
-3591 AVTGA
+3591 
-3596 KAINANNSKVDIT
+3596 
-3609 AVNATLNGDV
+3609 
-3619 STNNAV
+3619 
-3625 MLKATKAAKVNGAVA
+3625 
-3640 ANGANSNV
+3640 
-3648 SISGEATTI
+3648 
-3657 TGAVAAD
+3657 
-3664 GANSNVSISGT
+3664 
-3675 ASAAISGA
+3675 
-3683 VNAVG
+3683 
-3688 ANAAVTIDSA
+3688 
-3698 DTTIGSD
+3698 
-3705 ITANGKGAKVTAK
+3705 
-3718 NLSKLDGNVATDADG
+3718 
-3733 SVELNFKE
+3733 
-3741 GASWTGD
+3741 
-3748 NAGNTTMSLS
+3748 
-3758 KGTWNGDNTGKLN
+3758 
-3771 ATLTNGTTWIG
+3771 
-3782 DSSGAGSTIKLDA
+3782 
-3795 STWNGANSGA
+3795 
-3805 NADITLNNGASWSKG
+3805 NGASWSKG

-3846 TLTNASTWNG
+3846 TLTNSASWNG
-3856 ANTGANATV
+3856 ANTGSNATV

-3883 TANNSKWN
+3883 TADNSKWN
-3891 GNTSAAGSATLT
+3891 GSTSAAGSATLT
-3903 NGSIWTGASTNADF
+3903 NGSSWTGASTSADF

-3932 SLKNFAATNGIVD
+3932 SLKSFNATNGIVD

-3963 VIYKHNSSNPGEV
+3963 VIYKHNSSNPAEV
-3976 YGGNFTVNSAK
+3976 YGGNFTVTSAK
-3987 NGSKI
+3987 SGSKI

-4011 ALDALAGKLFYL
+4011 ALDALAGKLFYT

-4066 DHKTVM
+4066 DHKTVT

-4095 TDKEYRKAGV
+4095 ADKEYRKAGV
-4105 LSNTVDNNIYNF
+4105 LSNTIDNNIYNF

-4142 SHDMTIT
+4142 NHDLTIT

-4168 GNFAVTGAKA
+4168 GNLTVKGAKA

-4195 NGDVTTN
+4195 NGDVSTN
-4202 NIVTIKATKAAK
+4202 NVVNIKATKAAK
-4214 VNGAVSANGTNAAV
+4214 VNGAVSASGANAAVSINGTDSVAITGAVNADGANSTV

-4238 SDITANGK
+4238 SDVTANGK
-4246 GAKVIAKNLSRLDGD
+4246 GAKVTAKNLSKLNGN

-4271 LNFKEGAS
+4271 LNFKEGAAWS
-4279 WTGNNSG
+4279 GDNAG

-4313 SWTGDSSGAGS
+4313 TWTGDSSGAGS
-4324 TIKLDASSW
+4324 TIKLDGSAW

-4345 LTNGASWTKGNT
+4345 LNNGASWSKGNT

-4362 VKADKAAWTGA
+4362 VKADKAAWKGA

-4381 TLTNAS
+4381 TLTNSAS
-4387 TWNGANTGANAIVN
+4387 WTGTNTGNNATIS

-4427 STSTAGSATLTNGSI
+4427 NANAAGSATLTNGSS
-4442 WNGAS
+4442 WTGAS
-4447 TSADFALTL
+4447 TSADFSLTL

-4462 NSGASSLKSFNGT
+4462 NSGASSLKSFNAT

-4491 SYSGDATVIYKHN
+4491 SYSGDATIIYKHN
-4504 SSNPGEVYG
+4504 SNNPAEVYG
-4513 GNFTVNKAAANSKI
+4513 GNFTVTSAKNGSKI

-4541 DSIANALNALAN
+4541 DSIANALNSLAN

-4576 LTASSIIK
+4576 LTASSVVK

-4610 YPEAQTKDNFT
+4610 YPEEQTKDNFT

-4688 ADAITIAF
+4688 ADAITVEF

-4706 AGQALVA
+4706 AGQALLA
-4713 ENGGKIILHNTGAV
+4713 ENGGKIILHNTGVV
-4727 TADSAFVANG
+4727 TADSAFIANG

-4755 DAVKADAGSIELAGS
+4755 DAVKADAGSIELAGG
-4770 TVKGDVTADNKG
+4770 TVKGNVTADNKG

-4829 AGDAVI
+4829 VGDAVI
-4835 NIYADMGI
+4835 NIYADMGV

-5095 GYDKQLDNNKLF
+5095 GYDKQLDNNLLF
-5107 GAAVSYNKGK
+5107 GAAISYNKGK

>member
-172 TYCGM
+172 NYCGM

-340 SDNPVNWEIVVEGNT
+340 SDNPVDWEIVVEGST

-394 AVKPTYT
+394 ASKPTYT
-401 WSAYTLAGN
+401 WSAYELAGN

-451 VININ
+451 IVNIN

-539 NGVATPVGV
+539 NSVATPVGV
-548 YAGNGKSVTI
+548 YASNGKSVTI

-576 NNAIMNDAGKSDAS
+576 NNAIMNDAGKSAAS

-636 NLTIKGADNETWGI
+636 NLTIKGSDSETWGI

-663 AGILTQVENSRVD
+663 AGILAQVENSRVD

-728 NTGKDGAAAGNN
+728 NTGKDGTAAGNN

-751 STGTVNVALTTGDS
+751 KTGTVNVALTTDDS

-815 GGSAGA
+815 GGSSGRE
-821 AGVIFQKSDSKNI
+821 GIIFQKNDSKDI
-834 TIDKYSGNT
+834 TVDNYSGST
-843 MVIYE
+843 MLIYS
-848 HDNSNPEKIL
+848 HDSKSPTSIL

-863 VKTAESGSAV
+863 VGNAAAGSAIT
-873 ALRTDSD
+873 LRTDSSGINMGSD
-880 GVNTSSEAT
+880 DDKNA
-889 VNKVL
+889 VL
-894 DALANK
+894 NALANK
-900 LYYTDYVSGNRN
+900 LYYTGYTNGENNLSGYAQ
-912 LDGQVQIAEGL
+912 LAEGL
-923 TAASAA
+923 TAASESVFFGNI
-929 KYVGSVKYNDTT
+929 KYSSVD
-941 GQGSLGEKISVQTE
+941 GQGSLDGSGEGAK
-955 TPEGDNSDADKNFLV
+955 PEMPS
-970 EKGDWHGNNSGDNVN
+970 GNNSEGNKYFLVNDDIWNGSNIGDNVN
-985 LTLKDKASWSGDNIG
+985 LALKDKASWTGNNSG

-1006 AADSVWTGDNKG
+1006 ATDSAWTGDNKG
-1018 AGTNV
+1018 TGINA
-1023 TLNASAWNGKNDGSK
+1023 TLNASDWNGKNDGSK
-1038 AVVTLKNKASWS
+1038 AVVTLKNKASWT

-1060 NLDDSDYNGN
+1060 TLDNSAYQGN
-1070 ISGDRSSVTL
+1070 IRGDRSSVTL
-1080 GNGSNWEG
+1080 
-1088 NSSGKDAVI
+1088 
-1097 NINNGSS
+1097 NNGSS
-1104 WSGNVS
+1104 WSGNVI
-1110 GSGSTLNMHGDN
+1110 GSGSTLNMHGDS
-1122 LWQVKGDNVLDSF
+1122 LWQLKGDNVLDSF

-1150 SGSGATV
+1150 AGGGTTV

-1179 YKHDAN
+1179 YQHDVN
-1185 DVTKINGGDITIGAA
+1185 DVTKINGGDITIGTA
-1200 TSSSGITLLTDSN
+1200 TTGSGITLLTDSN

-1255 LTSVSATKFAGNIGY
+1255 LTSASATKFAGNIGY

-1294 SKTDFTTVV
+1294 SKTDFKTTV

-1309 DKEYRDAGVLPDI
+1309 DKEYRDAGVLPNTD
-1322 NNIYN
+1322 NIYN

-1336 TDSSAITTAKDTTLK
+1336 TAGSAITTAKDTTLK
-1351 LNSHDMT
+1351 LNNNDLT

-1372 TLTVQDAG
+1372 ALTVQDAG
-1380 NFVVTGAKAINAN
+1380 SLTVSGAKAINAN
-1393 NSKVDI
+1393 NSKVEI

-1410 STNNAVTIKATKAA
+1410 STNNVVNIKATKAA
-1424 KVNGAVSADGANAAV
+1424 KVNGAVSASGANSSVSINGTASAAISGAVSADGANAAV
-1439 TIDSADTTIGSNVT
+1439 TIDSADTIIGSDIT

-1459 KVTAKNLSKLDGDVV
+1459 KVTAKNLSKLDGDVT

-1493 DNSGNTTM
+1493 DNAGNTTM
-1501 SLSKGTWNGANNGKL
+1501 SLSKGSWNGANTGKL

-1537 KLDAST
+1537 KLDGSAWS
-1543 WNGANSGANADI
+1543 GANSGANADI
-1555 TLNNGA
+1555 TLTNGA
-1561 SWSKGNTADGVTVKA
+1561 SWTKGNTADGVTVKA
-1576 DKAAWTG
+1576 DKSAWTGVNSGANANITLGNASTWTG
-1583 ANGGAKAN
+1583 ANTGS
-1591 ITLTNAS
+1591 NA
-1598 TWNGAN
+1598 T
-1604 TGANAKVNLT
+1604 VNLT

-1621 NSGSGL
+1621 NSGAGL
-1627 SLTANNSKWNG
+1627 SLTVDNSKWNG

-1658 ANADFSLTLN
+1658 TSGDFSLTLN
-1668 GSTWNNS
+1668 NSTWKNS
-1675 GASSLKNF
+1675 GASSLKSFN
-1683 AGTNGIVDM
+1683 ATNGIVDM
-1692 SNAAA
+1692 TNAAA

-1704 SGDATVIY
+1704 SGDATIIY
-1712 KHNSNNPGE
+1712 KHNNSNPGE
-1721 VYGGNFTVNSA
+1721 VYGGNFTVTSA
-1732 ENGSKITMLTD
+1732 KSGSKITMLTD

-1763 GKLFYLGAVGGAES
+1763 GKLFYTGAIGGAEN

-1785 AEGLTAASV
+1785 AEGLTATSV

-1813 HKTVTPGPVYPSEQD
+1813 HKTVTPGPVYPTEQDRTAFVKSITGEHLTDKEYRKAGVLSNTVDNNIYNFTKDATTITTDSSAITTAKNTTLKLNNHDMTITANGGDGIATTGGTLTVQDAGSLTVSGAKAINANNSKVEITAVNATLNGDVSTNNVVNIKATKAAKVNGAVSANGANSSVSINGGEATTVTGAVNADGANAAVTIDSADTTIGSDITANGKGAKVTAKNLSKLDGDVTTDADGSVELGFKEGASWTGDNGGNTTMSLSKGSWNGANTGKLNATLTNGTTWTGDSSGAGSMIKLDASTWNGANSGANANVTLTNGASWSKGNTADGVTVKADKSTWTGANGGAKANITLSNSASWTGTNTGNNATISLTDSSWSGDNSGAGLSLTANNSKWNGNANAAGSATLTNGSSWTGASTSADFALTLNGSTWNNSGTSSLKSFNATNGIVDMTNAAASVTIGSYSGDATVIYKHNSSNPAEVYGGNFTVNNAKSGSKITMLTDNTGVDTTDEDKINEALDALAGKLFYTGAIGGAENNLNGTVKIAEGLTATSVAKQTAGIVYDKTTGQGSADHKTVTPGPVYPTEQD

-1870 TTDSSAITTAKD
+1870 TTAGSAVTTAKD

-1888 SHDMTITANSGD
+1888 NNDMTITANSGD
-1900 GIATTGGTLTVQDAG
+1900 GIATTGG
-1915 NFVVTG
+1915 
-1921 AKAINANNSKVD
+1921 K
-1933 ITAVNATL
+1933 
-1941 NGDVTTNN
+1941 
-1949 TVMLK
+1949 
-1954 ATKAAKVNGA
+1954 
-1964 VSADGANSNVSIS
+1964 
-1977 GTASAAITG
+1977 
-1986 AVNAN
+1986 
-1991 GANAAVTIDSAD
+1991 
-2003 TTIGSDITANGKG
+2003 
-2016 AKVTAKN
+2016 
-2023 LSKLDGNVATDA
+2023 
-2035 DGNVELNFKEGASWS
+2035 
-2050 GDNSGNT
+2050 
-2057 TMSLSKGTWSGANT
+2057 
-2071 GKLNVTLTNGTT
+2071 
-2083 WNGDSSGAG
+2083 
-2092 STIKLDAST
+2092 
-2101 WSGANSGA
+2101 
-2109 DADITLNNGASWS
+2109 
-2122 KGNTADGVTVKADKA
+2122 
-2137 AWTGAN
+2137 
-2143 GGAKANIT
+2143 
-2151 LTNAS
+2151 
-2156 TWNGANTGANAKV
+2156 
-2169 NLTDSSWTGDN
+2169 
-2180 SGAGLSLT
+2180 
-2188 ANNSKWNG
+2188 
-2196 STSTAGS
+2196 
-2203 ATLTNGSIWT
+2203 
-2213 GASTSADFA
+2213 
-2222 LTLNGSTWNNSGASS
+2222 
-2237 LKSFSGT
+2237 
-2244 NGIVDMTN
+2244 
-2252 TAASVTIGSYSG
+2252 
-2264 DATVIYKHNS
+2264 
-2274 SNPGEVYGGNFTVTK
+2274 
-2289 AAANSKISMLTDN
+2289 
-2302 TGVDTTDEDK
+2302 
-2312 INEALDALAGK
+2312 
-2323 LFYLGAVGGA
+2323 
-2333 ESNLNGTVK
+2333 
-2342 IAEGLTAASVAK
+2342 
-2354 QTAGIVYDKTT
+2354 
-2365 GQGSADHKTVTPGP
+2365 
-2379 VYPSEQDR
+2379 
-2387 TAFVTSITG
+2387 
-2396 EHLTDKEYRKAGVLS
+2396 
-2411 NTVDNNIYNFTK
+2411 
-2423 DATTITTDSSAITTT
+2423 
-2438 KDTTLKLNSHD
+2438 
-2449 LTITANSGDGI
+2449 
-2460 ATTGGTLTVQNVGNF
+2460 LTVQNAGSLTVS
-2475 AVTGAKAINA
+2475 GAKAINA

-2519 NGAVAADG
+2519 NGAVSASG
-2527 ANSNVSI
+2527 ANSSVSI
-2534 SGTASAAISGAV
+2534 NGTASAAISGAV
-2546 SAVGANA
+2546 SADGANA
-2553 AVTVDSADTTIGSD
+2553 AVTIDSADTTIGSD

-2581 LSKLDGDVA
+2581 LSKLNGNVA

-2603 GASWSGDNSGN
+2603 GAAWSGDNAGN

-2622 TWNGANTGK
+2622 SWNGANTGK
-2631 LNATLTNGTTWNG
+2631 LNATLTNGTTWTG

-2655 DASTWSGANSGANT
+2655 DGSAWNGANSGANA
-2669 DITLS
+2669 DITLT

-2692 EKATW
+2692 DKSSW
-2697 TGANGGAKA
+2697 TGANGGANA
-2706 NITLTNASTWNG
+2706 NITLTNATTWTGANNG
-2718 ANTGANAIVNL
+2718 ANATVNL
-2729 IDSSWTGDNSGAGL
+2729 TDSSWSGDNSGANVTI
-2743 SLTANNSKWNGSTN
+2743 TANNSKWNGSTS
-2757 AAGSATLTNGSIW
+2757 AAGSAVLTNGSIW
-2770 TGAST
+2770 NGAST

-2795 LKSFSGTNGIVDMT
+2795 LKSFNATNGIVDMT
-2809 NAAASVTIGSYS
+2809 NAAAGVTIGSYS

-2829 HNSSNPG
+2829 HNSSNPA
-2836 EVYGGNFTVNSA
+2836 EVYGGNFTVNNA
-2848 KNGSKITMLTDNTGV
+2848 KSGSKITMLTDNTGV

-2876 ALVGKLFYLG
+2876 ALAGKLFYTG

-2898 VKIAEGLTAASAAKQ
+2898 VKIAEGLTATSVAKQ

-3002 LNSHDMTITANSG
+3002 LNNHDLAITANGG
-3015 DGIATT
+3015 DGIATN
-3021 GGTLTVQDAGIFAV
+3021 GGKLTVQNAGSLTV
-3035 TGAKAINANNS
+3035 KGAKAINANNS

-3062 TNNAVTIKATKAA
+3062 TNNTVTIKAAKAA
-3075 KVNGAVSADGANSNV
+3075 KVNGAVSANGANSSV
-3090 SISGTASAAITGAVN
+3090 SINGGEATTVTGAVS
-3105 ANGANAAVTID
+3105 ADGANAAVTID
-3116 SADTTIGSDITAN
+3116 S
-3129 GKGAKVIAKNL
+3129 K
-3140 SRLDGDV
+3140 
-3147 TTDAD
+3147 
-3152 GSVELGFKEGAS
+3152 
-3164 WTGDNGGNTTMSLS
+3164 
-3178 KGTWNGANNG
+3178 
-3188 KLNATLTNGTTWTGD
+3188 
-3203 SSGAG
+3203 
-3208 STIKLDASSWSG
+3208 
-3220 ANSGANADITL
+3220 
-3231 SNGASWTK
+3231 
-3239 GNTADGVAVK
+3239 
-3249 ADKAS
+3249 
-3254 WTGANGGAKTNI
+3254 
-3266 TLTNSV
+3266 
-3272 SWNGA
+3272 
-3277 NTGSNA
+3277 
-3283 TVNMTDSSWTGDNS
+3283 
-3297 GAGLS
+3297 
-3302 LTANNSKWNGSTS
+3302 
-3315 AAGSATLTN
+3315 
-3324 GSIWTGASTNADF
+3324 
-3337 ALTLNGST
+3337 
-3345 WNNSGAS
+3345 
-3352 SLKSFA
+3352 
-3358 GTNGIVDMTNAA
+3358 
-3370 ASVTIGSYS
+3370 
-3379 GDATVIYKHNSSN
+3379 
-3392 PSEVYGGNFTVTKAA
+3392 
-3407 TNSKITMLTD
+3407 
-3417 NTGVDTTD
+3417 
-3425 EDKINEALDALAG
+3425 
-3438 RLFYLGAV
+3438 
-3446 GGAENN
+3446 
-3452 LNGTVKIAEGL
+3452 
-3463 TAASVA
+3463 
-3469 KQTAGIVYDKTTGQ
+3469 
-3483 GSADHKT
+3483 
-3490 VTPGP
+3490 
-3495 VYPSEQDRTA
+3495 
-3505 FVTSITGE
+3505 
-3513 HLTDKEYR
+3513 
-3521 KAGVLSNTVDNNIYN
+3521 
-3536 FTKDATT
+3536 
-3543 ITTAGSAITTAKDTT
+3543 
-3558 LKLNSHDMTITANSG
+3558 
-3573 DGIAT
+3573 
-3578 TGGKLTVQDAGDF
+3578 
-3591 AVTGA
+3591 
-3596 KAINANNSKVDIT
+3596 
-3609 AVNATLNGDV
+3609 
-3619 STNNAV
+3619 
-3625 MLKATKAAKVNGAVA
+3625 
-3640 ANGANSNV
+3640 
-3648 SISGEATTI
+3648 
-3657 TGAVAAD
+3657 
-3664 GANSNVSISGT
+3664 
-3675 ASAAISGA
+3675 
-3683 VNAVG
+3683 
-3688 ANAAVTIDSA
+3688 

-3718 NLSKLDGNVATDADG
+3718 NIGKLDGDVATDADG

-3741 GASWTGD
+3741 GAAWSGD

-3758 KGTWNGDNTGKLN
+3758 KGSWNGANTGKLN
-3771 ATLTNGTTWIG
+3771 ATLTNGTSWTG
-3782 DSSGAGSTIKLDA
+3782 DSSGAGSTIKLDG
-3795 STWNGANSGA
+3795 SVWSGANSGA
-3805 NADITLNNGASWSKG
+3805 NADITLTNGASWSKG

-3831 KAAWTGANGG
+3831 KAAWTGANSG
-3841 AKANI
+3841 ANTNI
-3846 TLTNASTWNG
+3846 TLTNATTWTG
-3856 ANTGANATV
+3856 ANNGANATV
-3865 NLTDSSWTGDNSG
+3865 NLTDSSWSGDNSG
-3878 AGLSL
+3878 ANVTI

-3891 GNTSAAGSATLT
+3891 GNANAAGSAVLT
-3903 NGSIWTGASTNADF
+3903 NGSVWTGASTSADF
-3917 ALTLNGSTWNNSGAS
+3917 ALTLNNSTWNNSGAS
-3932 SLKNFAATNGIVD
+3932 SLRSFTGTNGIVD

-3963 VIYKHNSSNPGEV
+3963 IIYKHNNSNPGEV
-3976 YGGNFTVNSAK
+3976 YGGNFTVTSAK
-3987 NGSKI
+3987 SGSKI

-4011 ALDALAGKLFYL
+4011 ALDALAGKLFYT

-4066 DHKTVM
+4066 DHKTVT

-4089 ITGEHF
+4089 ITGEHL

-4142 SHDMTIT
+4142 NHDLTIT
-4149 ANSGDGI
+4149 ANGSDGI
-4156 ATTGGTLTVQDA
+4156 ATSGGKLTVQNA

-4183 SKVDITAVNATL
+4183 SKVEITAVNATL
-4195 NGDVTTN
+4195 NGDVSTN
-4202 NIVTIKATKAAK
+4202 NVVNIKATKAAK
-4214 VNGAVSANGTNAAV
+4214 VNGAVSANGANAAV
-4228 TIDSADTTIG
+4228 TIDSADTIIG
-4238 SDITANGK
+4238 SNITANGK
-4246 GAKVIAKNLSRLDGD
+4246 GAKVTAKNLSKLDGD
-4261 VATDADGSVE
+4261 VTTDADGSVE
-4271 LNFKEGAS
+4271 LNFKEGAAWS
-4279 WTGNNSG
+4279 GDNAG
-4286 NTTMSLSKGTWN
+4286 NTTMSLSKGSWN

-4313 SWTGDSSGAGS
+4313 TWTGDSSGAGS
-4324 TIKLDASSW
+4324 TIKLEGSA
-4333 SGANSGANADIT
+4333 
-4345 LTNGASWTKGNT
+4345 
-4357 ADGVT
+4357 
-4362 VKADKAAWTGA
+4362 
-4373 NGGAKANI
+4373 
-4381 TLTNAS
+4381 
-4387 TWNGANTGANAIVN
+4387 WNGANTGNNATIS
-4401 LTDSSWSGDNSGAGL
+4401 LTDSNWSGDNSGAGL

-4427 STSTAGSATLTNGSI
+4427 STNAAGSAVLTNGSV
-4442 WNGAS
+4442 WTGAS
-4447 TSADFALTL
+4447 TSGDFSLTL
-4456 NGSTWN
+4456 NNSTWN
-4462 NSGASSLKSFNGT
+4462 NSGASSLKSFNAT

-4486 SVTIG
+4486 GVTIG

-4504 SSNPGEVYG
+4504 SSNPAEVYG
-4513 GNFTVNKAAANSKI
+4513 GNFTVTSAKSGSKI

-4541 DSIANALNALAN
+4541 DSIANALNSLAN

-4576 LTASSIIK
+4576 LTASSVIK

-4688 ADAITIAF
+4688 ADAITIEF

-4706 AGQALVA
+4706 AGQALLA

-4755 DAVKADAGSIELAGS
+4755 DAVKADAGSIELAGG

-4943 DNSDNLSYTETDNIE
+4943 DNSDNLSYTQTDNIE

-5131 SLSVYGSWNSDKGHY
+5131 SLSVYGSWNSEKGHY

>member
-131 GYNGYIYVG
+131 GHNGYIYVG

-172 TYCGM
+172 KYCGM

-340 SDNPVNWEIVVEGNT
+340 SDNPVDWEIVVEGST

-401 WSAYTLAGN
+401 WSAYELAGN

-451 VININ
+451 IVNIN

-511 NILAAVYAHDGNDVT
+511 NILAAVYAHDGNNVT

-539 NGVATPVGV
+539 NSVATPVGV
-548 YAGNGKSVTI
+548 YAGNGKNITI

-576 NNAIMNDAGKSDAS
+576 NNAIMNDAGKSAAS

-636 NLTIKGADNETWGI
+636 NLTIKGSDSETWGI

-728 NTGKDGAAAGNN
+728 NTGKDGTAAGNN

-790 ANNTRYAQ
+790 ANNTRYSQ

-815 GGSAGA
+815 GGSTGA
-821 AGVIFQKSDSKNI
+821 AGVIFQKSGSKDI

-848 HDNSNPEKIL
+848 HDNSNPENIL

-863 VKTAESGSAV
+863 VKTAETGSAV
-873 ALRTDSD
+873 ALRTDSS

-900 LYYTDYVSGNRN
+900 LYYTDYVNGSRN

-929 KYVGSVKYNDTT
+929 KYVGSVKYSDTT

-955 TPEGDNSDADKNFLV
+955 TPEGDNTDADKNFLV

-985 LTLKDKASWSGDNIG
+985 LALKDKASWTGNNSG
-1000 SNMVVN
+1000 SNIVVN
-1006 AADSVWTGDNKG
+1006 ATDSAWTGDNKG

-1038 AVVTLKNKASWS
+1038 AVVTLKNKASWT

-1060 NLDDSDYNGN
+1060 TLDNSAYQGN
-1070 ISGDRSSVTL
+1070 IRGDRSSVTL
-1080 GNGSNWEG
+1080 
-1088 NSSGKDAVI
+1088 
-1097 NINNGSS
+1097 NNGSS
-1104 WSGNVS
+1104 WSGNVI
-1110 GSGSTLNMHGDN
+1110 GSGSTLNMHGDS
-1122 LWQVKGDNVLDSF
+1122 LWQLKGDSVLDSF
-1135 NAGSISKMRKAAAVA
+1135 NAGSVSKMRKAAAVA
-1150 SGSGATV
+1150 AGGGTTV

-1179 YKHDAN
+1179 YQHDVN
-1185 DVTKINGGDITIGAA
+1185 DVTKINGGDITIGTA
-1200 TSSSGITLLTDSN
+1200 TTGSGITLLTDSN

-1230 ANKLYYTGYLN
+1230 ANKLYYTGYLK

-1255 LTSVSATKFAGNIGY
+1255 LTSASATKFAGNIGY

-1294 SKTDFTTVV
+1294 SKTDFKTTV

-1309 DKEYRDAGVLPDI
+1309 DKEYRDAGVLPDTD
-1322 NNIYN
+1322 NIYN

-1351 LNSHDMT
+1351 LNSYDLT
-1358 ITANSGDGIATTGG
+1358 ITANGGDGIATTSG

-1380 NFVVTGAKAINAN
+1380 NLTVKGAKAINAN

-1410 STNNAVTIKATKAA
+1410 STNNVVNIKATKAA
-1424 KVNGAVSADGANAAV
+1424 KLNGAVSASGANAAVSINGTDSVAISGAVSADGANAAV
-1439 TIDSADTTIGSNVT
+1439 TIDSADTTIGSDVT
-1453 ANGKGA
+1453 ANGNGA
-1459 KVTAKNLSKLDGDVV
+1459 KVTAKNIGKLDGNVA

-1493 DNSGNTTM
+1493 DNAGNTTM
-1501 SLSKGTWNGANNGKL
+1501 SLSKGTWNGANTGKL

-1576 DKAAWTG
+1576 DKAAWSG
-1583 ANGGAKAN
+1583 ANGGANTN
-1591 ITLTNAS
+1591 ITLTNAT
-1598 TWNGAN
+1598 TWTGANNGAN
-1604 TGANAKVNLT
+1604 ATVNLT
-1614 DSSWTGD
+1614 DSSWSGD
-1621 NSGSGL
+1621 NSGAGL
-1627 SLTANNSKWNG
+1627 SLTADNSKWNG

-1649 NGSIWTGAS
+1649 NGSIWNGAS
-1658 ANADFSLTLN
+1658 TSADFALTLN

-1675 GASSLKNF
+1675 GASSLKSFN
-1683 AGTNGIVDM
+1683 ATNGIVDM
-1692 SNAAA
+1692 TNAAA

-1712 KHNSNNPGE
+1712 KHNSSNPAEVYGGNFTVNKAAANSKITMLTDNTGVDTTDEDKINEALDALAGKLFYTGAIGGAENNLNGTVKIAEGLTATSVAKQTAGIVYDKTTGQGSADHKTVTPGPVYPTEQDRTAFVTSITGEHLTDKEYRKAGVLSNTVDNNIYNFTKDATTITTAGSAVTTAKDTTLKLNSHDLTITANSGDGIATTGGALTVQDAGNLTVSGAKAINANNSKVEITAVNATLNGDVSTNNVVNIKATKAAKVNGAVSASGANSSVSINGTASAAISGAVSADGANAAVTIDSADTTIGSDITANGKGAKVTAKNLSKLDGDITTDADGSVELNFKEGASWTGDNSGKTTMSLSKGTWNGANTGKLNATLTNGTTWTGDSSGAESTIKLDASSWSGMNSGANANVTLTNGASWSKGNTADGVTVKADKATWTGANSGANTNITLTNATTWTGANNGANATVNLTDSSWSGDNSGANVTITANNSKWNGNANAAGSATLTNGSSWTGASTSADFALTLNGSTWNNSGASSLKSFTATNGIVDMTNAAASVTIGSYSGDATVIYKHNNSNPGE
-1721 VYGGNFTVNSA
+1721 VYGGNFTVNKA
-1732 ENGSKITMLTD
+1732 AANSKITMLTD

-1763 GKLFYLGAVGGAES
+1763 GKLFYLGAIGGAES

-1785 AEGLTAASV
+1785 AEGLTATSV

-1870 TTDSSAITTAKD
+1870 TTDSSAVTTAKD

-1888 SHDMTITANSGD
+1888 N
-1900 GIATTGGTLTVQDAG
+1900 
-1915 NFVVTG
+1915 
-1921 AKAINANNSKVD
+1921 
-1933 ITAVNATL
+1933 
-1941 NGDVTTNN
+1941 
-1949 TVMLK
+1949 
-1954 ATKAAKVNGA
+1954 
-1964 VSADGANSNVSIS
+1964 
-1977 GTASAAITG
+1977 
-1986 AVNAN
+1986 
-1991 GANAAVTIDSAD
+1991 
-2003 TTIGSDITANGKG
+2003 
-2016 AKVTAKN
+2016 
-2023 LSKLDGNVATDA
+2023 
-2035 DGNVELNFKEGASWS
+2035 
-2050 GDNSGNT
+2050 
-2057 TMSLSKGTWSGANT
+2057 
-2071 GKLNVTLTNGTT
+2071 
-2083 WNGDSSGAG
+2083 
-2092 STIKLDAST
+2092 
-2101 WSGANSGA
+2101 
-2109 DADITLNNGASWS
+2109 
-2122 KGNTADGVTVKADKA
+2122 
-2137 AWTGAN
+2137 
-2143 GGAKANIT
+2143 
-2151 LTNAS
+2151 
-2156 TWNGANTGANAKV
+2156 
-2169 NLTDSSWTGDN
+2169 
-2180 SGAGLSLT
+2180 
-2188 ANNSKWNG
+2188 
-2196 STSTAGS
+2196 
-2203 ATLTNGSIWT
+2203 
-2213 GASTSADFA
+2213 
-2222 LTLNGSTWNNSGASS
+2222 
-2237 LKSFSGT
+2237 
-2244 NGIVDMTN
+2244 
-2252 TAASVTIGSYSG
+2252 
-2264 DATVIYKHNS
+2264 
-2274 SNPGEVYGGNFTVTK
+2274 
-2289 AAANSKISMLTDN
+2289 
-2302 TGVDTTDEDK
+2302 
-2312 INEALDALAGK
+2312 
-2323 LFYLGAVGGA
+2323 
-2333 ESNLNGTVK
+2333 
-2342 IAEGLTAASVAK
+2342 
-2354 QTAGIVYDKTT
+2354 
-2365 GQGSADHKTVTPGP
+2365 
-2379 VYPSEQDR
+2379 
-2387 TAFVTSITG
+2387 
-2396 EHLTDKEYRKAGVLS
+2396 
-2411 NTVDNNIYNFTK
+2411 
-2423 DATTITTDSSAITTT
+2423 
-2438 KDTTLKLNSHD
+2438 HD

-2460 ATTGGTLTVQNVGNF
+2460 VTSGGKLTVQDAGNLT
-2475 AVTGAKAINA
+2475 VSGAKAINA

-2490 DITAVNATLNGD
+2490 EITAVNATLNGD

-2508 VNIKATKAAKV
+2508 VNIKATKSAKV
-2519 NGAVAADG
+2519 NGAVS
-2527 ANSNVSI
+2527 AN
-2534 SGTASAAISGAV
+2534 
-2546 SAVGANA
+2546 GANA
-2553 AVTVDSADTTIGSD
+2553 AVTIDSADTIIGSD

-2581 LSKLDGDVA
+2581 LSKLNGNVA

-2631 LNATLTNGTTWNG
+2631 LNATLTNGTTW
-2644 DSSGAGSTIKL
+2644 
-2655 DASTWSGANSGANT
+2655 
-2669 DITLS
+2669 
-2674 NGASWTKGN
+2674 
-2683 TADGVTVKA
+2683 
-2692 EKATW
+2692 
-2697 TGANGGAKA
+2697 
-2706 NITLTNASTWNG
+2706 
-2718 ANTGANAIVNL
+2718 
-2729 IDSSWTGDNSGAGL
+2729 
-2743 SLTANNSKWNGSTN
+2743 
-2757 AAGSATLTNGSIW
+2757 
-2770 TGAST
+2770 
-2775 SADFSLTLNGST
+2775 
-2787 WNNSGASS
+2787 
-2795 LKSFSGTNGIVDMT
+2795 
-2809 NAAASVTIGSYS
+2809 
-2821 GDATVIYK
+2821 
-2829 HNSSNPG
+2829 
-2836 EVYGGNFTVNSA
+2836 
-2848 KNGSKITMLTDNTGV
+2848 
-2863 DTTDE
+2863 
-2868 DKINEALD
+2868 
-2876 ALVGKLFYLG
+2876 
-2886 AIGGAENNLNGT
+2886 
-2898 VKIAEGLTAASAAKQ
+2898 
-2913 TAGIVYDKT
+2913 
-2922 TGQGSADHKTVTPG
+2922 
-2936 PVYPTEQ
+2936 
-2943 DRTAFV
+2943 
-2949 TSITGEH
+2949 
-2956 LTDKEYRKAGVLSN
+2956 
-2970 TVDNN
+2970 
-2975 IYNFTKDAT
+2975 
-2984 TITTDSSAITTA
+2984 
-2996 KDTTLK
+2996 
-3002 LNSHDMTITANSG
+3002 
-3015 DGIATT
+3015 
-3021 GGTLTVQDAGIFAV
+3021 
-3035 TGAKAINANNS
+3035 
-3046 KVDITAV
+3046 
-3053 NATLNGDVT
+3053 
-3062 TNNAVTIKATKAA
+3062 
-3075 KVNGAVSADGANSNV
+3075 
-3090 SISGTASAAITGAVN
+3090 
-3105 ANGANAAVTID
+3105 
-3116 SADTTIGSDITAN
+3116 
-3129 GKGAKVIAKNL
+3129 
-3140 SRLDGDV
+3140 
-3147 TTDAD
+3147 
-3152 GSVELGFKEGAS
+3152 
-3164 WTGDNGGNTTMSLS
+3164 
-3178 KGTWNGANNG
+3178 
-3188 KLNATLTNGTTWTGD
+3188 TGD

-3220 ANSGANADITL
+3220 MNSGANA
-3231 SNGASWTK
+3231 N
-3239 GNTADGVAVK
+3239 V
-3249 ADKAS
+3249 
-3254 WTGANGGAKTNI
+3254 
-3266 TLTNSV
+3266 TLT
-3272 SWNGA
+3272 
-3277 NTGSNA
+3277 
-3283 TVNMTDSSWTGDNS
+3283 
-3297 GAGLS
+3297 
-3302 LTANNSKWNGSTS
+3302 
-3315 AAGSATLTN
+3315 
-3324 GSIWTGASTNADF
+3324 
-3337 ALTLNGST
+3337 
-3345 WNNSGAS
+3345 
-3352 SLKSFA
+3352 
-3358 GTNGIVDMTNAA
+3358 
-3370 ASVTIGSYS
+3370 
-3379 GDATVIYKHNSSN
+3379 
-3392 PSEVYGGNFTVTKAA
+3392 
-3407 TNSKITMLTD
+3407 
-3417 NTGVDTTD
+3417 
-3425 EDKINEALDALAG
+3425 
-3438 RLFYLGAV
+3438 
-3446 GGAENN
+3446 
-3452 LNGTVKIAEGL
+3452 
-3463 TAASVA
+3463 
-3469 KQTAGIVYDKTTGQ
+3469 
-3483 GSADHKT
+3483 
-3490 VTPGP
+3490 
-3495 VYPSEQDRTA
+3495 
-3505 FVTSITGE
+3505 
-3513 HLTDKEYR
+3513 
-3521 KAGVLSNTVDNNIYN
+3521 
-3536 FTKDATT
+3536 
-3543 ITTAGSAITTAKDTT
+3543 
-3558 LKLNSHDMTITANSG
+3558 
-3573 DGIAT
+3573 
-3578 TGGKLTVQDAGDF
+3578 
-3591 AVTGA
+3591 
-3596 KAINANNSKVDIT
+3596 
-3609 AVNATLNGDV
+3609 
-3619 STNNAV
+3619 
-3625 MLKATKAAKVNGAVA
+3625 
-3640 ANGANSNV
+3640 
-3648 SISGEATTI
+3648 
-3657 TGAVAAD
+3657 
-3664 GANSNVSISGT
+3664 
-3675 ASAAISGA
+3675 
-3683 VNAVG
+3683 
-3688 ANAAVTIDSA
+3688 
-3698 DTTIGSD
+3698 
-3705 ITANGKGAKVTAK
+3705 
-3718 NLSKLDGNVATDADG
+3718 
-3733 SVELNFKE
+3733 
-3741 GASWTGD
+3741 
-3748 NAGNTTMSLS
+3748 
-3758 KGTWNGDNTGKLN
+3758 
-3771 ATLTNGTTWIG
+3771 
-3782 DSSGAGSTIKLDA
+3782 
-3795 STWNGANSGA
+3795 
-3805 NADITLNNGASWSKG
+3805 NGASWSKG
-3820 NTADGVTVKAD
+3820 NIADGVTVKAD

-3841 AKANI
+3841 ANANI
-3846 TLTNASTWNG
+3846 TLSNSASWNG
-3856 ANTGANATV
+3856 ANTGSNAT
-3865 NLTDSSWTGDNSG
+3865 
-3878 AGLSL
+3878 
-3883 TANNSKWN
+3883 
-3891 GNTSAAGSATLT
+3891 
-3903 NGSIWTGASTNADF
+3903 
-3917 ALTLNGSTWNNSGAS
+3917 
-3932 SLKNFAATNGIVD
+3932 
-3945 MTNAAAS
+3945 
-3952 VTIGSY
+3952 
-3958 SGDAT
+3958 
-3963 VIYKHNSSNPGEV
+3963 
-3976 YGGNFTVNSAK
+3976 
-3987 NGSKI
+3987 
-3992 TMLTDN
+3992 
-3998 TGVDTT
+3998 
-4004 DEDKINE
+4004 
-4011 ALDALAGKLFYL
+4011 
-4023 GAIGGAENNL
+4023 
-4033 NGTVKIA
+4033 
-4040 EGLTATSVAKQTA
+4040 
-4053 GIVYDKTTGQGSA
+4053 
-4066 DHKTVM
+4066 
-4072 PGPVY
+4072 
-4077 PTEQDRTAFVTS
+4077 
-4089 ITGEHF
+4089 
-4095 TDKEYRKAGV
+4095 
-4105 LSNTVDNNIYNF
+4105 
-4117 TKDATTITTDSSA
+4117 
-4130 ITTAKDTTLKLN
+4130 
-4142 SHDMTIT
+4142 
-4149 ANSGDGI
+4149 
-4156 ATTGGTLTVQDA
+4156 
-4168 GNFAVTGAKA
+4168 
-4178 INANN
+4178 
-4183 SKVDITAVNATL
+4183 
-4195 NGDVTTN
+4195 
-4202 NIVTIKATKAAK
+4202 
-4214 VNGAVSANGTNAAV
+4214 
-4228 TIDSADTTIG
+4228 
-4238 SDITANGK
+4238 
-4246 GAKVIAKNLSRLDGD
+4246 
-4261 VATDADGSVE
+4261 
-4271 LNFKEGAS
+4271 
-4279 WTGNNSG
+4279 
-4286 NTTMSLSKGTWN
+4286 
-4298 GANTGKLNATLTNGT
+4298 
-4313 SWTGDSSGAGS
+4313 
-4324 TIKLDASSW
+4324 
-4333 SGANSGANADIT
+4333 
-4345 LTNGASWTKGNT
+4345 
-4357 ADGVT
+4357 
-4362 VKADKAAWTGA
+4362 
-4373 NGGAKANI
+4373 
-4381 TLTNAS
+4381 
-4387 TWNGANTGANAIVN
+4387 VN

-4447 TSADFALTL
+4447 TSGDFILTL

-4462 NSGASSLKSFNGT
+4462 NSGASSLKSFTGT
-4475 NGIVDMTNAAA
+4475 NGLVDMTNAAA

-4504 SSNPGEVYG
+4504 SSNPAEVYG

-4576 LTASSIIK
+4576 LTASSVIK

-4688 ADAITIAF
+4688 ADAITIEF

-4706 AGQALVA
+4706 AGQALLA
-4713 ENGGKIILHNTGAV
+4713 ENDGKIILHNTGAV

-4737 AGSGIKA
+4737 AGSSVKA

-4755 DAVKADAGSIELAGS
+4755 DAVKADAGSIELAGG

-4791 AAGSILT
+4791 AAGSILN

-4976 PDNLSGHVEIAEG
+4976 PNNLSGHVEIAEG

-5052 LQRMGDVRLDN
+5052 LQRMGDVRLAN

-5131 SLSVYGSWNSDKGHY
+5131 SLAVYGSWNSDKGHY

-5171 GDYDTWGLS
+5171 GDYYTWGLS

-5274 AAENEPTSSTAVDFG
+5274 AAENEPTSSTAVDFS

>member
-131 GYNGYIYVG
+131 GHNGYIYVG

-172 TYCGM
+172 KYCGM

-340 SDNPVNWEIVVEGNT
+340 SDNPVDWEIVVEGST

-401 WSAYTLAGN
+401 WSAYELAGN

-451 VININ
+451 IVNIN

-539 NGVATPVGV
+539 NSVATPVGV

-576 NNAIMNDAGKSDAS
+576 NNAIMNDAGKSAAS

-636 NLTIKGADNETWGI
+636 NLTIKGSDSETWGI

-728 NTGKDGAAAGNN
+728 NTGKDGTAAGNN

-751 STGTVNVALTTGDS
+751 KTGTVNVALTTDDS

-790 ANNTRYAQ
+790 ANNTRYSQ

-815 GGSAGA
+815 GGSTGA
-821 AGVIFQKSDSKNI
+821 AGVIFQKSDSKDI

-848 HDNSNPEKIL
+848 HDNSNPENIL

-863 VKTAESGSAV
+863 VKTAETGSAV
-873 ALRTDSD
+873 ALRTDSS

-900 LYYTDYVSGNRN
+900 LYYTDYVNGSRN

-929 KYVGSVKYNDTT
+929 KYVGSVKYSDTT

-955 TPEGDNSDADKNFLV
+955 TPEGDNTDADKNFLL

-985 LTLKDKASWSGDNIG
+985 LALKDKAIWTGNNSG

-1006 AADSVWTGDNKG
+1006 ATDSAWTGDNKG

-1038 AVVTLKNKASWS
+1038 AVVTLKNKASWT

-1060 NLDDSDYNGN
+1060 TLDNSAYQGN
-1070 ISGDRSSVTL
+1070 IRGDRSSVTL
-1080 GNGSNWEG
+1080 
-1088 NSSGKDAVI
+1088 
-1097 NINNGSS
+1097 NNGSS
-1104 WSGNVS
+1104 WSGNVI
-1110 GSGSTLNMHGDN
+1110 GSGSTLNMHGDS
-1122 LWQVKGDNVLDSF
+1122 LWQLKGDNVLDSF
-1135 NAGSISKMRKAAAVA
+1135 NAGSVSKMRKAAAVA
-1150 SGSGATV
+1150 AGGGTTV
-1157 DMTDATAGNLT
+1157 DMTDATTGNLT

-1179 YKHDAN
+1179 YQHDAN

-1200 TSSSGITLLTDSN
+1200 TTGSGITLLTDSN

-1255 LTSVSATKFAGNIGY
+1255 LTSASATKFAGNIGY

-1294 SKTDFTTVV
+1294 SKTDFKSTV

-1309 DKEYRDAGVLPDI
+1309 DKEYRDAGVLPDTD
-1322 NNIYN
+1322 NIYN

-1336 TDSSAITTAKDTTLK
+1336 TAGSAVATAKDTTLK
-1351 LNSHDMT
+1351 LNNHDMT

-1380 NFVVTGAKAINAN
+1380 NLTVKGAKAINAN
-1393 NSKVDI
+1393 NSKVEI

-1410 STNNAVTIKATKAA
+1410 STNNVVNIKATKAA
-1424 KVNGAVSADGANAAV
+1424 KVNGAVSANGANSSVSINGGEATTLTGAVNADGANSTV
-1439 TIDSADTTIGSNVT
+1439 TIDSADTTIGSDVT

-1459 KVTAKNLSKLDGDVV
+1459 KVTAKNLSKLDGDVT

-1501 SLSKGTWNGANNGKL
+1501 SLSKGTWNGANTGKL

-1543 WNGANSGANADI
+1543 WSGMNSGENANV
-1555 TLNNGA
+1555 TLTNGA
-1561 SWSKGNTADGVTVKA
+1561 SWSKGNNADGVTVKA
-1576 DKAAWTG
+1576 DKAVWTG

-1591 ITLTNAS
+1591 ITLSNSAS
-1598 TWNGAN
+1598 WNGAN
-1604 TGANAKVNLT
+1604 TGSNATVNLT
-1614 DSSWTGD
+1614 DSSWSGD
-1621 NSGSGL
+1621 NSGAGL
-1627 SLTANNSKWNG
+1627 SLTADNSKWNG
-1638 STSAAG
+1638 STNAAG

-1649 NGSIWTGAS
+1649 NGSSWNGAS
-1658 ANADFSLTLN
+1658 TSADFSLTLN

-1675 GASSLKNF
+1675 GVSSLKSFN
-1683 AGTNGIVDM
+1683 ATNGIVDM
-1692 SNAAA
+1692 TNAAA
-1697 SVTIGSY
+1697 GVTIGSY

-1712 KHNSNNPGE
+1712 KHNNSNPGE
-1721 VYGGNFTVNSA
+1721 VYGGNFTVNKA
-1732 ENGSKITMLTD
+1732 AANSKITMLTD

-1763 GKLFYLGAVGGAES
+1763 GKLFY
-1777 NLNGTVKI
+1777 T
-1785 AEGLTAASV
+1785 
-1794 AKQTAGIVYDKTT
+1794 
-1807 GQGSAD
+1807 
-1813 HKTVTPGPVYPSEQD
+1813 
-1828 RTAFVTSITGEHL
+1828 
-1841 TDKEYRKAGVLSNT
+1841 
-1855 VDNNIYNFTKDATTI
+1855 
-1870 TTDSSAITTAKD
+1870 
-1882 TTLKLN
+1882 
-1888 SHDMTITANSGD
+1888 
-1900 GIATTGGTLTVQDAG
+1900 
-1915 NFVVTG
+1915 
-1921 AKAINANNSKVD
+1921 
-1933 ITAVNATL
+1933 
-1941 NGDVTTNN
+1941 
-1949 TVMLK
+1949 
-1954 ATKAAKVNGA
+1954 
-1964 VSADGANSNVSIS
+1964 
-1977 GTASAAITG
+1977 
-1986 AVNAN
+1986 
-1991 GANAAVTIDSAD
+1991 
-2003 TTIGSDITANGKG
+2003 
-2016 AKVTAKN
+2016 
-2023 LSKLDGNVATDA
+2023 
-2035 DGNVELNFKEGASWS
+2035 
-2050 GDNSGNT
+2050 
-2057 TMSLSKGTWSGANT
+2057 
-2071 GKLNVTLTNGTT
+2071 
-2083 WNGDSSGAG
+2083 
-2092 STIKLDAST
+2092 
-2101 WSGANSGA
+2101 
-2109 DADITLNNGASWS
+2109 
-2122 KGNTADGVTVKADKA
+2122 
-2137 AWTGAN
+2137 
-2143 GGAKANIT
+2143 
-2151 LTNAS
+2151 
-2156 TWNGANTGANAKV
+2156 
-2169 NLTDSSWTGDN
+2169 
-2180 SGAGLSLT
+2180 
-2188 ANNSKWNG
+2188 
-2196 STSTAGS
+2196 
-2203 ATLTNGSIWT
+2203 
-2213 GASTSADFA
+2213 
-2222 LTLNGSTWNNSGASS
+2222 
-2237 LKSFSGT
+2237 
-2244 NGIVDMTN
+2244 
-2252 TAASVTIGSYSG
+2252 
-2264 DATVIYKHNS
+2264 
-2274 SNPGEVYGGNFTVTK
+2274 
-2289 AAANSKISMLTDN
+2289 
-2302 TGVDTTDEDK
+2302 
-2312 INEALDALAGK
+2312 
-2323 LFYLGAVGGA
+2323 
-2333 ESNLNGTVK
+2333 
-2342 IAEGLTAASVAK
+2342 
-2354 QTAGIVYDKTT
+2354 
-2365 GQGSADHKTVTPGP
+2365 
-2379 VYPSEQDR
+2379 
-2387 TAFVTSITG
+2387 
-2396 EHLTDKEYRKAGVLS
+2396 
-2411 NTVDNNIYNFTK
+2411 
-2423 DATTITTDSSAITTT
+2423 
-2438 KDTTLKLNSHD
+2438 
-2449 LTITANSGDGI
+2449 
-2460 ATTGGTLTVQNVGNF
+2460 
-2475 AVTGAKAINA
+2475 
-2485 NNSKV
+2485 
-2490 DITAVNATLNGD
+2490 
-2502 VSTNNV
+2502 
-2508 VNIKATKAAKV
+2508 
-2519 NGAVAADG
+2519 
-2527 ANSNVSI
+2527 
-2534 SGTASAAISGAV
+2534 
-2546 SAVGANA
+2546 
-2553 AVTVDSADTTIGSD
+2553 
-2567 ITANGKGAKVTAKN
+2567 
-2581 LSKLDGDVA
+2581 
-2590 TDADGSVELNFKE
+2590 
-2603 GASWSGDNSGN
+2603 
-2614 TTMSLSKG
+2614 
-2622 TWNGANTGK
+2622 
-2631 LNATLTNGTTWNG
+2631 
-2644 DSSGAGSTIKL
+2644 
-2655 DASTWSGANSGANT
+2655 
-2669 DITLS
+2669 
-2674 NGASWTKGN
+2674 
-2683 TADGVTVKA
+2683 
-2692 EKATW
+2692 
-2697 TGANGGAKA
+2697 
-2706 NITLTNASTWNG
+2706 
-2718 ANTGANAIVNL
+2718 
-2729 IDSSWTGDNSGAGL
+2729 
-2743 SLTANNSKWNGSTN
+2743 
-2757 AAGSATLTNGSIW
+2757 
-2770 TGAST
+2770 
-2775 SADFSLTLNGST
+2775 
-2787 WNNSGASS
+2787 
-2795 LKSFSGTNGIVDMT
+2795 
-2809 NAAASVTIGSYS
+2809 
-2821 GDATVIYK
+2821 
-2829 HNSSNPG
+2829 
-2836 EVYGGNFTVNSA
+2836 
-2848 KNGSKITMLTDNTGV
+2848 
-2863 DTTDE
+2863 
-2868 DKINEALD
+2868 
-2876 ALVGKLFYLG
+2876 G

-2898 VKIAEGLTAASAAKQ
+2898 VKIAEGLTATSVAKQ

-2984 TITTDSSAITTA
+2984 TITTDSSAVTTA

-3002 LNSHDMTITANSG
+3002 LNNNDLTITANSG

-3021 GGTLTVQDAGIFAV
+3021 GGTLTVQNVGSLTV
-3035 TGAKAINANNS
+3035 SGAKAINANNS

-3053 NATLNGDVT
+3053 NATLNGDVS
-3062 TNNAVTIKATKAA
+3062 TNNVVNIKATKAA
-3075 KVNGAVSADGANSNV
+3075 KVNGAVSANGANSSV
-3090 SISGTASAAITGAVN
+3090 SINGGEATTLTGAVN
-3105 ANGANAAVTID
+3105 ADGANSTVTID
-3116 SADTTIGSDITAN
+3116 SADTTIGSDVTAN
-3129 GKGAKVIAKNL
+3129 GKGAKVTAKNL
-3140 SRLDGDV
+3140 SKLDGDV

-3152 GSVELGFKEGAS
+3152 GSVELNFKEGAS
-3164 WTGDNGGNTTMSLS
+3164 WTGDNSGNTTMSLS
-3178 KGTWNGANNG
+3178 KGTWNGANTG
-3188 KLNATLTNGTTWTGD
+3188 KLNATLTNGTSWTGD

-3208 STIKLDASSWSG
+3208 STIKLDASTWNG
-3220 ANSGANADITL
+3220 ANSGANTNITL
-3231 SNGASWTK
+3231 TNSASWSK
-3239 GNTADGVAVK
+3239 GNTADGVTVK
-3249 ADKAS
+3249 ADKAA
-3254 WTGANGGAKTNI
+3254 WTGANGGAKANI
-3266 TLTNSV
+3266 TLSNSA

-3283 TVNMTDSSWTGDNS
+3283 TVNLTDSSWSGDNS

-3302 LTANNSKWNGSTS
+3302 LTADNSKWNGSTS

-3324 GSIWTGASTNADF
+3324 GSIWNGASTSADF
-3337 ALTLNGST
+3337 SLTLNGST

-3352 SLKSFA
+3352 SLKSFTGTNSIVDMTNAAASVTIGSYSGDATVIYKHNSSNPAEVHGGNFTVTSAKSGSKITMLTDNTGVDTTDEDKINKALDALA
-3358 GTNGIVDMTNAA
+3358 GKLFYTGAIGGAENNLNGTVKIAEGLTATSVAKQTAGIVYDKTTGQGSADHKTVTPGPVYPTEQDRTAFVTSITGEHFADKEYRKAGVLSNTVDNNIYNFTKDATTITTDSSAITTAKDTTLKLNNHDMTITANSGDGIATSGGKLTVQDAGSLTVKGAKAINANNSKVEITAVNATLNGDVSTNNVVNIKATKSAKVNGAVSANGANAAVMIDSADTTIGSDITANGKGAKVTAKNLSKLDGDVATDADGSVELNFKEGASWSGDNSGNTTMSLSKGSWNGANTGKLNATLTNGTSWTGDSSGAESTIKLDASTWNGANSGANADITLTNGASWSKGNTADGVTVKADKAAWTGANGGAKANITLSNSASWTGANTGSNATINLTDSSWSGDNSGANVTITANNSKWNGNANAAGSVVLTNGSSWTGASTSADFGLTLNGSTWNNSGASSLKSFNATNGIVDMTNAA

-3392 PSEVYGGNFTVTKAA
+3392 PAEVYGGNFTVTSAKSG
-3407 TNSKITMLTD
+3407 SKITMLTD

-3438 RLFYLGAV
+3438 KLFYLGAI
-3446 GGAENN
+3446 GGAESN

-3463 TAASVA
+3463 TATSVA

-3495 VYPSEQDRTA
+3495 VYPTEQDRTA

-3513 HLTDKEYR
+3513 HFADKEYR

-3543 ITTAGSAITTAKDTT
+3543 ITTDSSAITTAKDTT
-3558 LKLNSHDMTITANSG
+3558 LKLNNHDLTITANGG

-3578 TGGKLTVQDAGDF
+3578 TGGKLTVQNAGSLT
-3591 AVTGA
+3591 VKGA

-3619 STNNAV
+3619 STNNV
-3625 MLKATKAAKVNGAVA
+3625 VNIKATKAAKVNGAMSA
-3640 ANGANSNV
+3640 SGANSSV
-3648 SISGEATTI
+3648 SINGGEATTV
-3657 TGAVAAD
+3657 TGAVSAD
-3664 GANSNVSISGT
+3664 
-3675 ASAAISGA
+3675 
-3683 VNAVG
+3683 G

-3698 DTTIGSD
+3698 DTIIGSD

-3718 NLSKLDGNVATDADG
+3718 NLSKLDGYVTTDADG

-3741 GASWTGD
+3741 GASWSGD

-3758 KGTWNGDNTGKLN
+3758 KGTWNGANTGKLN
-3771 ATLTNGTTWIG
+3771 ATLTNGTTWTG

-3795 STWNGANSGA
+3795 SSWSGMNSGA
-3805 NADITLNNGASWSKG
+3805 NANVTLTNGASWSKG

-3846 TLTNASTWNG
+3846 TLTNSASWNG
-3856 ANTGANATV
+3856 ANTGSNATV

-3883 TANNSKWN
+3883 TADNSKWN
-3891 GNTSAAGSATLT
+3891 GSTSAAGSATLT
-3903 NGSIWTGASTNADF
+3903 NGSSWTGASTSADF

-3932 SLKNFAATNGIVD
+3932 SLKSFNGTNGIVD

-4011 ALDALAGKLFYL
+4011 ALDALAGKLFYT

-4066 DHKTVM
+4066 DHKTVT

-4095 TDKEYRKAGV
+4095 ADKEYRKAGV
-4105 LSNTVDNNIYNF
+4105 LSNTIDNNIYNF

-4130 ITTAKDTTLKLN
+4130 VTTAKDTKLKLN
-4142 SHDMTIT
+4142 NNDMTIT

-4168 GNFAVTGAKA
+4168 GNLTVKGAKA

-4183 SKVDITAVNATL
+4183 SKVEITAVNATL
-4195 NGDVTTN
+4195 NGDVSTN
-4202 NIVTIKATKAAK
+4202 NVVNIKATKAAK
-4214 VNGAVSANGTNAAV
+4214 VNGAVSANGANSTV
-4228 TIDSADTTIG
+4228 TIDSADTIIG

-4246 GAKVIAKNLSRLDGD
+4246 GAKVTAKNLSKLDGD
-4261 VATDADGSVE
+4261 VTTDADGSVE

-4279 WTGNNSG
+4279 WSGDNSG

-4313 SWTGDSSGAGS
+4313 TWTGDSSGAGS

-4345 LTNGASWTKGNT
+4345 LNNGASWTKGNT

-4381 TLTNAS
+4381 TLSNSAS
-4387 TWNGANTGANAIVN
+4387 WNGANTGSNATVN

-4416 SLTANNSKWNG
+4416 SLTADNSKWNG
-4427 STSTAGSATLTNGSI
+4427 STSAAGSATLTNGSI

-4447 TSADFALTL
+4447 TSADFSLTL

-4462 NSGASSLKSFNGT
+4462 NSGASSLKSFNAT

-4504 SSNPGEVYG
+4504 SSNPAEVYG
-4513 GNFTVNKAAANSKI
+4513 GNFTVTSAKSGSKI

-4541 DSIANALNALAN
+4541 DSIANALNSLAN

-4576 LTASSIIK
+4576 LTASSVVK

-4610 YPEAQTKDNFT
+4610 YPEEQTKDNFT

-4688 ADAITIAF
+4688 ADAITVEF

-4706 AGQALVA
+4706 TGQALLA

-4727 TADSAFVANG
+4727 TADSAFIANG

-4755 DAVKADAGSIELAGS
+4755 DAVKADAGSIELAGG
-4770 TVKGDVTADNKG
+4770 TVKGAVTADNKG

-5052 LQRMGDVRLDN
+5052 LQRMGDVRLAN

-5107 GAAVSYNKGK
+5107 GAAVSYNNGK

-5131 SLSVYGSWNSDKGHY
+5131 SLAVYGSWNSDKGHY

>member
-131 GYNGYIYVG
+131 GHNGYIYVG

-172 TYCGM
+172 KYCGM

-340 SDNPVNWEIVVEGNT
+340 SDNPVDWEIVVEGNT

-377 KRVWGEFGNNIV
+377 KRVWGEFGNDIV

-401 WSAYTLAGN
+401 WSAYELAGN

-451 VININ
+451 IVNIN

-539 NGVATPVGV
+539 NSVATPVGV
-548 YAGNGKSVTI
+548 YAGNGKNVTI

-576 NNAIMNDAGKSDAS
+576 NNAIMNDAGKSAAS

-636 NLTIKGADNETWGI
+636 NLTIKGADSETWGI

-728 NTGKDGAAAGNN
+728 NTGKDGTAAGNN

-751 STGTVNVALTTGDS
+751 KTGTVNVALTTDDS

-821 AGVIFQKSDSKNI
+821 AGVIFQKSVSKDI

-848 HDNSNPEKIL
+848 HDNSNPENIL

-863 VKTAESGSAV
+863 VKTAETGSAV
-873 ALRTDSD
+873 ALRTDSS
-880 GVNTSSEAT
+880 GINTSSEAT

-929 KYVGSVKYNDTT
+929 KYVGSVKYSDTT

-955 TPEGDNSDADKNFLV
+955 TPEGDNTDADKNFLL

-985 LTLKDKASWSGDNIG
+985 LALKDKASWTGNNSG

-1006 AADSVWTGDNKG
+1006 ATDSAWTGDNKG

-1038 AVVTLKNKASWS
+1038 AVVTLKNKASWT

-1060 NLDDSDYNGN
+1060 TLDNSAYQGN
-1070 ISGDRSSVTL
+1070 IRGDRSSVTM
-1080 GNGSNWEG
+1080 
-1088 NSSGKDAVI
+1088 
-1097 NINNGSS
+1097 NNGSS
-1104 WSGNVS
+1104 WSGNVI
-1110 GSGSTLNMHGDN
+1110 GSGSTLHMHGDS
-1122 LWQVKGDNVLDSF
+1122 LWQLKGDNVLDSF

-1150 SGSGATV
+1150 AGGGTTV

-1179 YKHDAN
+1179 YQHDAN
-1185 DVTKINGGDITIGAA
+1185 DVTKINGGDITIGTA
-1200 TSSSGITLLTDSN
+1200 TTGSGITLLTDSN

-1255 LTSVSATKFAGNIGY
+1255 LTSASATKFAGNIGY

-1294 SKTDFTTVV
+1294 SKTDFKSTV

-1309 DKEYRDAGVLPDI
+1309 DKEYRDAGVLPDTD
-1322 NNIYN
+1322 NIYN

-1336 TDSSAITTAKDTTLK
+1336 TDSSVITTAKDTTLK
-1351 LNSHDMT
+1351 LNNNDLT
-1358 ITANSGDGIATTGG
+1358 ITASSGDGIATTGA

-1380 NFVVTGAKAINAN
+1380 SLTVSGAKAINAN
-1393 NSKVDI
+1393 NSKVEI
-1399 TAVNATLNGDV
+1399 TAVNATMNGDV
-1410 STNNAVTIKATKAA
+1410 STNNVVNIKATKAA
-1424 KVNGAVSADGANAAV
+1424 KVNGAVSA
-1439 TIDSADTTIGSNVT
+1439 S
-1453 ANGKGA
+1453 
-1459 KVTAKNLSKLDGDVV
+1459 
-1474 TDADGS
+1474 
-1480 VELNFKEGASWTG
+1480 
-1493 DNSGNTTM
+1493 
-1501 SLSKGTWNGANNGKL
+1501 
-1516 NATLTN
+1516 
-1522 GTTWTGDSSGAGSTI
+1522 
-1537 KLDAST
+1537 
-1543 WNGANSGANADI
+1543 
-1555 TLNNGA
+1555 
-1561 SWSKGNTADGVTVKA
+1561 
-1576 DKAAWTG
+1576 
-1583 ANGGAKAN
+1583 
-1591 ITLTNAS
+1591 
-1598 TWNGAN
+1598 
-1604 TGANAKVNLT
+1604 
-1614 DSSWTGD
+1614 
-1621 NSGSGL
+1621 
-1627 SLTANNSKWNG
+1627 
-1638 STSAAG
+1638 
-1644 SATLT
+1644 
-1649 NGSIWTGAS
+1649 
-1658 ANADFSLTLN
+1658 
-1668 GSTWNNS
+1668 
-1675 GASSLKNF
+1675 
-1683 AGTNGIVDM
+1683 
-1692 SNAAA
+1692 
-1697 SVTIGSY
+1697 
-1704 SGDATVIY
+1704 
-1712 KHNSNNPGE
+1712 
-1721 VYGGNFTVNSA
+1721 
-1732 ENGSKITMLTD
+1732 
-1743 NTGVDT
+1743 
-1749 TDEDKINEA
+1749 
-1758 LDALA
+1758 
-1763 GKLFYLGAVGGAES
+1763 
-1777 NLNGTVKI
+1777 
-1785 AEGLTAASV
+1785 
-1794 AKQTAGIVYDKTT
+1794 
-1807 GQGSAD
+1807 
-1813 HKTVTPGPVYPSEQD
+1813 
-1828 RTAFVTSITGEHL
+1828 
-1841 TDKEYRKAGVLSNT
+1841 
-1855 VDNNIYNFTKDATTI
+1855 
-1870 TTDSSAITTAKD
+1870 
-1882 TTLKLN
+1882 
-1888 SHDMTITANSGD
+1888 
-1900 GIATTGGTLTVQDAG
+1900 
-1915 NFVVTG
+1915 
-1921 AKAINANNSKVD
+1921 
-1933 ITAVNATL
+1933 
-1941 NGDVTTNN
+1941 
-1949 TVMLK
+1949 
-1954 ATKAAKVNGA
+1954 
-1964 VSADGANSNVSIS
+1964 
-1977 GTASAAITG
+1977 
-1986 AVNAN
+1986 

-2023 LSKLDGNVATDA
+2023 
-2035 DGNVELNFKEGASWS
+2035 
-2050 GDNSGNT
+2050 
-2057 TMSLSKGTWSGANT
+2057 
-2071 GKLNVTLTNGTT
+2071 
-2083 WNGDSSGAG
+2083 
-2092 STIKLDAST
+2092 
-2101 WSGANSGA
+2101 
-2109 DADITLNNGASWS
+2109 
-2122 KGNTADGVTVKADKA
+2122 
-2137 AWTGAN
+2137 
-2143 GGAKANIT
+2143 
-2151 LTNAS
+2151 
-2156 TWNGANTGANAKV
+2156 
-2169 NLTDSSWTGDN
+2169 
-2180 SGAGLSLT
+2180 
-2188 ANNSKWNG
+2188 
-2196 STSTAGS
+2196 
-2203 ATLTNGSIWT
+2203 
-2213 GASTSADFA
+2213 
-2222 LTLNGSTWNNSGASS
+2222 
-2237 LKSFSGT
+2237 
-2244 NGIVDMTN
+2244 
-2252 TAASVTIGSYSG
+2252 IG
-2264 DATVIYKHNS
+2264 
-2274 SNPGEVYGGNFTVTK
+2274 
-2289 AAANSKISMLTDN
+2289 
-2302 TGVDTTDEDK
+2302 
-2312 INEALDALAGK
+2312 
-2323 LFYLGAVGGA
+2323 
-2333 ESNLNGTVK
+2333 
-2342 IAEGLTAASVAK
+2342 
-2354 QTAGIVYDKTT
+2354 
-2365 GQGSADHKTVTPGP
+2365 
-2379 VYPSEQDR
+2379 
-2387 TAFVTSITG
+2387 
-2396 EHLTDKEYRKAGVLS
+2396 
-2411 NTVDNNIYNFTK
+2411 
-2423 DATTITTDSSAITTT
+2423 
-2438 KDTTLKLNSHD
+2438 
-2449 LTITANSGDGI
+2449 
-2460 ATTGGTLTVQNVGNF
+2460 
-2475 AVTGAKAINA
+2475 
-2485 NNSKV
+2485 
-2490 DITAVNATLNGD
+2490 
-2502 VSTNNV
+2502 
-2508 VNIKATKAAKV
+2508 
-2519 NGAVAADG
+2519 
-2527 ANSNVSI
+2527 
-2534 SGTASAAISGAV
+2534 
-2546 SAVGANA
+2546 
-2553 AVTVDSADTTIGSD
+2553 
-2567 ITANGKGAKVTAKN
+2567 
-2581 LSKLDGDVA
+2581 KLDGDVA

-2603 GASWSGDNSGN
+2603 GASWTGDNAGN

-2655 DASTWSGANSGANT
+2655 DGSAWNGANSGVNA
-2669 DITLS
+2669 DITLT
-2674 NGASWTKGN
+2674 NGASWSKGN

-2692 EKATW
+2692 DKAAW
-2697 TGANGGAKA
+2697 TGANSGANT
-2706 NITLTNASTWNG
+2706 NITLTNATTWTGANNG
-2718 ANTGANAIVNL
+2718 ANATVNL
-2729 IDSSWTGDNSGAGL
+2729 TDSSWSGDNSGANVTI
-2743 SLTANNSKWNGSTN
+2743 TANNSKWNGNAN
-2757 AAGSATLTNGSIW
+2757 AAGSAVLTNGSSW

-2775 SADFSLTLNGST
+2775 SADFGLTLNGST

-2795 LKSFSGTNGIVDMT
+2795 LKSFNATNGIVDMT

-2829 HNSSNPG
+2829 HNSSNPA
-2836 EVYGGNFTVNSA
+2836 EVHGGNFTVNNA

-2876 ALVGKLFYLG
+2876 ALAGKLFYTG

-2898 VKIAEGLTAASAAKQ
+2898 VKIAEGLTATSVAKQ

-3002 LNSHDMTITANSG
+3002 LNSHDLTITANSG

-3021 GGTLTVQDAGIFAV
+3021 GGTLTVQDAGSLTV
-3035 TGAKAINANNS
+3035 SGAKAINANNS
-3046 KVDITAV
+3046 KIEITAV
-3053 NATLNGDVT
+3053 NATLNGDVS
-3062 TNNAVTIKATKAA
+3062 TNNVVNIKATKAA
-3075 KVNGAVSADGANSNV
+3075 KVNGAVS
-3090 SISGTASAAITGAVN
+3090 

-3116 SADTTIGSDITAN
+3116 SADTTIGSGITAN
-3129 GKGAKVIAKNL
+3129 GKGAKVTAKNL
-3140 SRLDGDV
+3140 SKLNGNV
-3147 TTDAD
+3147 ATDAD
-3152 GSVELGFKEGAS
+3152 GSVELNFKEGAAWS
-3164 WTGDNGGNTTMSLS
+3164 GDNAGNTTMSLS
-3178 KGTWNGANNG
+3178 KGTLNGANTG

-3208 STIKLDASSWSG
+3208 STIKLDGSSWSG
-3220 ANSGANADITL
+3220 MNSGENANITL
-3231 SNGASWTK
+3231 TNGASWSK
-3239 GNTADGVAVK
+3239 GNTADGVTVK

-3254 WTGANGGAKTNI
+3254 WMGANGGANANI
-3266 TLTNSV
+3266 TLSNSA

-3283 TVNMTDSSWTGDNS
+3283 TVNLTDSSWSGDNS
-3297 GAGLS
+3297 GVNVTI
-3302 LTANNSKWNGSTS
+3302 TANNSKWNGNAN
-3315 AAGSATLTN
+3315 AAGSAVLTN
-3324 GSIWTGASTNADF
+3324 GSIWTGASTSADF

-3352 SLKSFA
+3352 SLKSFT

-3392 PSEVYGGNFTVTKAA
+3392 PGEVYGGNFTVNKAAANSKITMLTDNTGVDTTDEDKINEALDALTGKLFYTGAIGGAEKNLNGTVKIAEGLTATSVAKQTAGIVYDKTTGQGSADHKTVTPGPVYPTEQDRTAFVTSITGEHLTDKEYRKAGVLSNTVDNNIYNFTKDATTITTAGSAITTAKDTTLKLNNNDMTITASSGDGIATTGGTLTVQNAGNFAVSGAKAINANNSKVDITAVNATLNGDVTTNNVVNIKATKAA
-3407 TNSKITMLTD
+3407 KVNGTVSASGANSSVSINGTASAAISGAVNADGANAAVTIDSADTTIGSDVTANGKGAKVTAKNLSKLNGNVATDADGSVELNFKEGASWTGDNSGNTTMSLSKGTWNGANTGKLNATLTNGTTWTGDSSGAGSTIKLDASTWNGANSGANADITLTNGASWSKGNTADGVTVKADKATWTGANSGANTNITLTNATTWTGANNGANATVNLTDSSWSGDNSGAGLSLTADNSKWNGSTSAAGSAVLTNGSIWNGASTSADFSLTLNGSTWNNSGASSLKSFNATNGIVDMTNAAASVTIGSYSGDATVIYKHNSSNPAKVHGGNFTVNKAAANSKITMLTD

-3438 RLFYLGAV
+3438 KLFYTGAI

-3463 TAASVA
+3463 TATSVA

-3521 KAGVLSNTVDNNIYN
+3521 KAGVLSNTIDNNIYN

-3543 ITTAGSAITTAKDTT
+3543 ITTAGSAVTTAKDTT
-3558 LKLNSHDMTITANSG
+3558 LKLNSHDLTITANGG

-3578 TGGKLTVQDAGDF
+3578 TGGTLTVQDAGNLT
-3591 AVTGA
+3591 VKGA
-3596 KAINANNSKVDIT
+3596 KAINANNSKVEIT

-3619 STNNAV
+3619 STNNV
-3625 MLKATKAAKVNGAVA
+3625 VNIKATKAAKVNGAVSA
-3640 ANGANSNV
+3640 SGANS
-3648 SISGEATTI
+3648 S
-3657 TGAVAAD
+3657 
-3664 GANSNVSISGT
+3664 VSISGT

-3683 VNAVG
+3683 VSANG

-3698 DTTIGSD
+3698 DTIIGSD

-3718 NLSKLDGNVATDADG
+3718 NLSKLNGNVATDADG

-3748 NAGNTTMSLS
+3748 NSGNTTMSLS
-3758 KGTWNGDNTGKLN
+3758 KGSWNGANTGKLN
-3771 ATLTNGTTWIG
+3771 ATLTNGTTWTG
-3782 DSSGAGSTIKLDA
+3782 DSSGAESTIKLDGSA
-3795 STWNGANSGA
+3795 WNGANSGA
-3805 NADITLNNGASWSKG
+3805 NADITLTNGARWTKG
-3820 NTADGVTVKAD
+3820 NNADGVTVKAD
-3831 KAAWTGANGG
+3831 KSSWTGANGG
-3841 AKANI
+3841 VKANI
-3846 TLTNASTWNG
+3846 TLSNSASWSG
-3856 ANTGANATV
+3856 ANTGSNATV

-3883 TANNSKWN
+3883 TADNSKWN
-3891 GNTSAAGSATLT
+3891 GSTSAAGSATLT
-3903 NGSIWTGASTNADF
+3903 NGS
-3917 ALTLNGSTWNNSGAS
+3917 
-3932 SLKNFAATNGIVD
+3932 
-3945 MTNAAAS
+3945 
-3952 VTIGSY
+3952 
-3958 SGDAT
+3958 
-3963 VIYKHNSSNPGEV
+3963 
-3976 YGGNFTVNSAK
+3976 
-3987 NGSKI
+3987 
-3992 TMLTDN
+3992 
-3998 TGVDTT
+3998 
-4004 DEDKINE
+4004 
-4011 ALDALAGKLFYL
+4011 
-4023 GAIGGAENNL
+4023 
-4033 NGTVKIA
+4033 
-4040 EGLTATSVAKQTA
+4040 
-4053 GIVYDKTTGQGSA
+4053 
-4066 DHKTVM
+4066 
-4072 PGPVY
+4072 
-4077 PTEQDRTAFVTS
+4077 
-4089 ITGEHF
+4089 
-4095 TDKEYRKAGV
+4095 
-4105 LSNTVDNNIYNF
+4105 
-4117 TKDATTITTDSSA
+4117 
-4130 ITTAKDTTLKLN
+4130 
-4142 SHDMTIT
+4142 
-4149 ANSGDGI
+4149 
-4156 ATTGGTLTVQDA
+4156 
-4168 GNFAVTGAKA
+4168 
-4178 INANN
+4178 
-4183 SKVDITAVNATL
+4183 
-4195 NGDVTTN
+4195 
-4202 NIVTIKATKAAK
+4202 
-4214 VNGAVSANGTNAAV
+4214 
-4228 TIDSADTTIG
+4228 
-4238 SDITANGK
+4238 
-4246 GAKVIAKNLSRLDGD
+4246 
-4261 VATDADGSVE
+4261 
-4271 LNFKEGAS
+4271 S
-4279 WTGNNSG
+4279 WT
-4286 NTTMSLSKGTWN
+4286 
-4298 GANTGKLNATLTNGT
+4298 
-4313 SWTGDSSGAGS
+4313 
-4324 TIKLDASSW
+4324 
-4333 SGANSGANADIT
+4333 
-4345 LTNGASWTKGNT
+4345 
-4357 ADGVT
+4357 
-4362 VKADKAAWTGA
+4362 
-4373 NGGAKANI
+4373 
-4381 TLTNAS
+4381 
-4387 TWNGANTGANAIVN
+4387 
-4401 LTDSSWSGDNSGAGL
+4401 
-4416 SLTANNSKWNG
+4416 
-4427 STSTAGSATLTNGSI
+4427 
-4442 WNGAS
+4442 GAS
-4447 TSADFALTL
+4447 TSADFSLTL

-4462 NSGASSLKSFNGT
+4462 NSGASSLKSFTGT

-4504 SSNPGEVYG
+4504 SSDPGEVYG
-4513 GNFTVNKAAANSKI
+4513 GNFTVTKAAANSKI

-4541 DSIANALNALAN
+4541 DSIANALNSLAN

-4576 LTASSIIK
+4576 LTASSVVK

-4610 YPEAQTKDNFT
+4610 YPEEQTKDNFT

-4673 NNKSMSLNSGADAVK
+4673 NNKSMSLNSGTDAVK
-4688 ADAITIAF
+4688 ADAITIEF

-4706 AGQALVA
+4706 AGQALLA

-4727 TADSAFVANG
+4727 TADSAFIANG
-4737 AGSGIKA
+4737 AGSSIKA

-4755 DAVKADAGSIELAGS
+4755 DAVKADAGSIELAGG
-4770 TVKGDVTADNKG
+4770 TVKGNVTADNKG

-4853 NLHLNSSKAQWNN
+4853 NLNLNSSKAQWNN

-4932 AAEGSSITLRT
+4932 AAEDSSITLRT

-5052 LQRMGDVRLDN
+5052 LQRMGDVRLAN

-5131 SLSVYGSWNSDKGHY
+5131 SLAVYGSWNSDKGHY

-5200 VQFTVGRVA
+5200 VQFTIGRIA

>member
-1 MRKFSKS
+1 
-8 KKAAILASI
+8 
-17 MGGWMIGG
+17 
-25 SAFAANL
+25 
-32 LITVPSNYGASN
+32 
-44 MTAITGSRVTDKVD
+44 
-58 SKANVAVIESL
+58 
-69 NKDPGTYSFVLDGK
+69 
-83 SMFLLRQ
+83 
-90 YNYSTVDL
+90 
-98 IPSKVIGADTTW
+98 
-110 SKDEVYPS
+110 
-118 GIITKGANPHSAA
+118 
-131 GYNGYIYVG
+131 
-140 DYDLGTIGVVKYD
+140 
-153 KNVLTEEVS
+153 
-162 KSRNLMEDLN
+162 
-172 TYCGM
+172 
-177 SYSSPGWVHGEG
+177 

-340 SDNPVNWEIVVEGNT
+340 SDNPVDWEIVVEGST

-401 WSAYTLAGN
+401 WSAYELAGN

-451 VININ
+451 IVNIN

-496 SLKPNAWKTQADLSN
+496 SLKPNAWKTQADLRN

-539 NGVATPVGV
+539 NSVATPVGV
-548 YAGNGKSVTI
+548 YAGNGKNITI

-576 NNAIMNDAGKSDAS
+576 NNAIMNDAGKSAAS

-636 NLTIKGADNETWGI
+636 NLTIKGSDSETWGI

-699 SIGGGEINV
+699 SVGGGEINV

-728 NTGKDGAAAGNN
+728 NTGKDGTAAGNN

-821 AGVIFQKSDSKNI
+821 AGVIFQKSGSKDI

-848 HDNSNPEKIL
+848 HDNSNPENIL

-863 VKTAESGSAV
+863 VKTAETGSAV
-873 ALRTDSD
+873 ALRTDSN
-880 GVNTSSEAT
+880 GINTSSEAT

-900 LYYTDYVSGNRN
+900 LYYTDYVSGSRN

-929 KYVGSVKYNDTT
+929 KYVGSVKYSDTT

-955 TPEGDNSDADKNFLV
+955 TPEGDNTDADKNFLL

-985 LTLKDKASWSGDNIG
+985 LALKDKAIWTGNNSG

-1006 AADSVWTGDNKG
+1006 ATDSAWTGDNKG

-1038 AVVTLKNKASWS
+1038 AVVTLKNKASWT

-1060 NLDDSDYNGN
+1060 TLDNSAYQGN
-1070 ISGDRSSVTL
+1070 IRGDRSSVTL
-1080 GNGSNWEG
+1080 
-1088 NSSGKDAVI
+1088 
-1097 NINNGSS
+1097 NNGSS
-1104 WSGNVS
+1104 WSGNVI
-1110 GSGSTLNMHGDN
+1110 GSGSTLNMHGDS
-1122 LWQVKGDNVLDSF
+1122 LWQLKGDNVLDSF

-1150 SGSGATV
+1150 AGGGTTV

-1179 YKHDAN
+1179 YQHDVN
-1185 DVTKINGGDITIGAA
+1185 DVTKINGGDITIGTA
-1200 TSSSGITLLTDSN
+1200 TTGSGITLLTDSN

-1230 ANKLYYTGYLN
+1230 ANKLYYTGYLK

-1255 LTSVSATKFAGNIGY
+1255 LTSASATKFAGNIGY

-1294 SKTDFTTVV
+1294 SKTDFKTTV

-1309 DKEYRDAGVLPDI
+1309 DKEYRDAGVLPDTD
-1322 NNIYN
+1322 NIYN

-1336 TDSSAITTAKDTTLK
+1336 TAGSAITTAKDTTLK
-1351 LNSHDMT
+1351 LNNNDMT
-1358 ITANSGDGIATTGG
+1358 ITASSGDGIATTGG
-1372 TLTVQDAG
+1372 TLTVQNAG
-1380 NFVVTGAKAINAN
+1380 NFAVTGAKAINAN
-1393 NSKVDI
+1393 NSKVEI

-1410 STNNAVTIKATKAA
+1410 STNNVVNIKATKAA
-1424 KVNGAVSADGANAAV
+1424 KVNGAVSASGANAAV
-1439 TIDSADTTIGSNVT
+1439 TIDSADTIIGSDIT

-1459 KVTAKNLSKLDGDVV
+1459 KVTAKNLSKLDGNVA

-1501 SLSKGTWNGANNGKL
+1501 SLSKGSWNGANTGKL

-1537 KLDAST
+1537 KLDGSV
-1543 WNGANSGANADI
+1543 WSGANSGANADI

-1576 DKAAWTG
+1576 DKASWMG
-1583 ANGGAKAN
+1583 ANGGANAN
-1591 ITLTNAS
+1591 ITLGNAS
-1598 TWNGAN
+1598 TWTGANNGAN
-1604 TGANAKVNLT
+1604 ATVNLT
-1614 DSSWTGD
+1614 DSSWSGD
-1621 NSGSGL
+1621 NSGANVTI
-1627 SLTANNSKWNG
+1627 TANNSKWNG
-1638 STSAAG
+1638 NANAAG
-1644 SATLT
+1644 SAVLT

-1658 ANADFSLTLN
+1658 TSADFALTLN

-1675 GASSLKNF
+1675 GASSLKSF
-1683 AGTNGIVDM
+1683 TGTNGIVDM
-1692 SNAAA
+1692 TNAAA

-1712 KHNSNNPGE
+1712 KHNSSNPGE
-1721 VYGGNFTVNSA
+1721 VYGGNFTVTSA
-1732 ENGSKITMLTD
+1732 KSGSKITMLTD

-1763 GKLFYLGAVGGAES
+1763 GKLFYLGAIGGAES

-1785 AEGLTAASV
+1785 AEGLTATSV
-1794 AKQTAGIVYDKTT
+1794 AKQTAGIVYNKTT

-1813 HKTVTPGPVYPSEQD
+1813 HKTVTPGPVYPTEQD

-1870 TTDSSAITTAKD
+1870 TTDSSAVTTAKD

-1888 SHDMTITANSGD
+1888 NHDLTITANGGD
-1900 GIATTGGTLTVQDAG
+1900 GIATTGGTLTVQNAG
-1915 NFVVTG
+1915 NLTVKG
-1921 AKAINANNSKVD
+1921 AKAINANNSKVE

-1941 NGDVTTNN
+1941 DGDVSTNN
-1949 TVMLK
+1949 VVNIK

-1964 VSADGANSNVSIS
+1964 VSANGANSSVSIN
-1977 GTASAAITG
+1977 GGEATTVTG
-1986 AVNAN
+1986 AVNAD

-2016 AKVTAKN
+2016 AKVIAKN
-2023 LSKLDGNVATDA
+2023 LSKLDGDVTTDA
-2035 DGNVELNFKEGASWS
+2035 DGSVELNFKEGANWT

-2057 TMSLSKGTWSGANT
+2057 TMSLSKGSWNGANT
-2071 GKLNVTLTNGTT
+2071 GKLNATLTNGTSWT
-2083 WNGDSSGAG
+2083 GDSSGAG
-2092 STIKLDAST
+2092 STIKLDASS
-2101 WSGANSGA
+2101 WSGMNSGENA
-2109 DADITLNNGASWS
+2109 NVTLNNGASWS
-2122 KGNTADGVTVKADKA
+2122 KGNTADGVTVKADKSS
-2137 AWTGAN
+2137 WMGAN
-2143 GGAKANIT
+2143 GGANANIT
-2151 LTNAS
+2151 LNNAT
-2156 TWNGANTGANAKV
+2156 TWTGANNGANATV
-2169 NLTDSSWTGDN
+2169 NLNDSSWSGDN
-2180 SGAGLSLT
+2180 SGANVTIT

-2196 STSTAGS
+2196 STS
-2203 ATLTNGSIWT
+2203 
-2213 GASTSADFA
+2213 
-2222 LTLNGSTWNNSGASS
+2222 
-2237 LKSFSGT
+2237 
-2244 NGIVDMTN
+2244 
-2252 TAASVTIGSYSG
+2252 
-2264 DATVIYKHNS
+2264 
-2274 SNPGEVYGGNFTVTK
+2274 
-2289 AAANSKISMLTDN
+2289 
-2302 TGVDTTDEDK
+2302 
-2312 INEALDALAGK
+2312 
-2323 LFYLGAVGGA
+2323 
-2333 ESNLNGTVK
+2333 
-2342 IAEGLTAASVAK
+2342 
-2354 QTAGIVYDKTT
+2354 
-2365 GQGSADHKTVTPGP
+2365 
-2379 VYPSEQDR
+2379 
-2387 TAFVTSITG
+2387 
-2396 EHLTDKEYRKAGVLS
+2396 
-2411 NTVDNNIYNFTK
+2411 
-2423 DATTITTDSSAITTT
+2423 
-2438 KDTTLKLNSHD
+2438 
-2449 LTITANSGDGI
+2449 
-2460 ATTGGTLTVQNVGNF
+2460 
-2475 AVTGAKAINA
+2475 
-2485 NNSKV
+2485 
-2490 DITAVNATLNGD
+2490 
-2502 VSTNNV
+2502 
-2508 VNIKATKAAKV
+2508 
-2519 NGAVAADG
+2519 
-2527 ANSNVSI
+2527 
-2534 SGTASAAISGAV
+2534 
-2546 SAVGANA
+2546 
-2553 AVTVDSADTTIGSD
+2553 
-2567 ITANGKGAKVTAKN
+2567 
-2581 LSKLDGDVA
+2581 
-2590 TDADGSVELNFKE
+2590 
-2603 GASWSGDNSGN
+2603 
-2614 TTMSLSKG
+2614 
-2622 TWNGANTGK
+2622 
-2631 LNATLTNGTTWNG
+2631 
-2644 DSSGAGSTIKL
+2644 
-2655 DASTWSGANSGANT
+2655 
-2669 DITLS
+2669 
-2674 NGASWTKGN
+2674 
-2683 TADGVTVKA
+2683 
-2692 EKATW
+2692 
-2697 TGANGGAKA
+2697 
-2706 NITLTNASTWNG
+2706 
-2718 ANTGANAIVNL
+2718 
-2729 IDSSWTGDNSGAGL
+2729 
-2743 SLTANNSKWNGSTN
+2743 

-2770 TGAST
+2770 NGAST

-2795 LKSFSGTNGIVDMT
+2795 LKSFTGTNGIVDMT
-2809 NAAASVTIGSYS
+2809 NVAAGVTIGSYS

-2876 ALVGKLFYLG
+2876 ALAGKLFYLG

-2898 VKIAEGLTAASAAKQ
+2898 VKIAEGLTAASVAKQ

-3002 LNSHDMTITANSG
+3002 LNSHDLTITANGG

-3021 GGTLTVQDAGIFAV
+3021 GGTLTVQDAG
-3035 TGAKAINANNS
+3035 
-3046 KVDITAV
+3046 
-3053 NATLNGDVT
+3053 
-3062 TNNAVTIKATKAA
+3062 
-3075 KVNGAVSADGANSNV
+3075 
-3090 SISGTASAAITGAVN
+3090 
-3105 ANGANAAVTID
+3105 
-3116 SADTTIGSDITAN
+3116 
-3129 GKGAKVIAKNL
+3129 
-3140 SRLDGDV
+3140 
-3147 TTDAD
+3147 
-3152 GSVELGFKEGAS
+3152 
-3164 WTGDNGGNTTMSLS
+3164 
-3178 KGTWNGANNG
+3178 
-3188 KLNATLTNGTTWTGD
+3188 
-3203 SSGAG
+3203 
-3208 STIKLDASSWSG
+3208 
-3220 ANSGANADITL
+3220 
-3231 SNGASWTK
+3231 
-3239 GNTADGVAVK
+3239 
-3249 ADKAS
+3249 
-3254 WTGANGGAKTNI
+3254 
-3266 TLTNSV
+3266 
-3272 SWNGA
+3272 
-3277 NTGSNA
+3277 
-3283 TVNMTDSSWTGDNS
+3283 
-3297 GAGLS
+3297 S
-3302 LTANNSKWNGSTS
+3302 LTVS
-3315 AAGSATLTN
+3315 
-3324 GSIWTGASTNADF
+3324 
-3337 ALTLNGST
+3337 
-3345 WNNSGAS
+3345 
-3352 SLKSFA
+3352 
-3358 GTNGIVDMTNAA
+3358 
-3370 ASVTIGSYS
+3370 
-3379 GDATVIYKHNSSN
+3379 
-3392 PSEVYGGNFTVTKAA
+3392 
-3407 TNSKITMLTD
+3407 
-3417 NTGVDTTD
+3417 
-3425 EDKINEALDALAG
+3425 
-3438 RLFYLGAV
+3438 
-3446 GGAENN
+3446 
-3452 LNGTVKIAEGL
+3452 
-3463 TAASVA
+3463 
-3469 KQTAGIVYDKTTGQ
+3469 
-3483 GSADHKT
+3483 
-3490 VTPGP
+3490 
-3495 VYPSEQDRTA
+3495 
-3505 FVTSITGE
+3505 
-3513 HLTDKEYR
+3513 
-3521 KAGVLSNTVDNNIYN
+3521 
-3536 FTKDATT
+3536 
-3543 ITTAGSAITTAKDTT
+3543 
-3558 LKLNSHDMTITANSG
+3558 
-3573 DGIAT
+3573 
-3578 TGGKLTVQDAGDF
+3578 
-3591 AVTGA
+3591 GA

-3619 STNNAV
+3619 STNNV
-3625 MLKATKAAKVNGAVA
+3625 VNIKATKAAKVNGAVS
-3640 ANGANSNV
+3640 AN
-3648 SISGEATTI
+3648 
-3657 TGAVAAD
+3657 
-3664 GANSNVSISGT
+3664 
-3675 ASAAISGA
+3675 
-3683 VNAVG
+3683 G

-3718 NLSKLDGNVATDADG
+3718 NLSKLDGDVTTDADG

-3748 NAGNTTMSLS
+3748 NSGNTAMSLS
-3758 KGTWNGDNTGKLN
+3758 KGTWNGANTGKLN
-3771 ATLTNGTTWIG
+3771 ATLTNGTTWTG
-3782 DSSGAGSTIKLDA
+3782 DSSGAGSKIKLDA
-3795 STWNGANSGA
+3795 SSWSGANSGA

-3831 KAAWTGANGG
+3831 KATWTGANSG
-3841 AKANI
+3841 ANTNI
-3846 TLTNASTWNG
+3846 TLTNATTWIG
-3856 ANTGANATV
+3856 ANNGANATV
-3865 NLTDSSWTGDNSG
+3865 NLTDSSWSGDNSG
-3878 AGLSL
+3878 ANVTI

-3891 GNTSAAGSATLT
+3891 GNADAAGSATLT
-3903 NGSIWTGASTNADF
+3903 NGSSWTGASTSADF

-3932 SLKNFAATNGIVD
+3932 SLKSFNATNGIVD
-3945 MTNAAAS
+3945 MTNTAAS

-4011 ALDALAGKLFYL
+4011 ALDALAGKLFYT

-4066 DHKTVM
+4066 DHKTVTPGPVYPTEQDRTAFVTSITGEHLTDKEYRKAGVLSNTIDNNIYNFTKDATTITTAGSAVTTAKDTTLKLNNNDM
-4072 PGPVY
+4072 TITANGGDGIATTGGTLTVQDAGSLTVSGAKAINANNSKVDITAVNATLNGDVSTNNVVNIKATKSAKVNGAVSANGANSSVSINGGEATTVTGAVSADGANAAVTIDSKDTTIGSDITANGKGAKVTAKNIGKLDGNVATDADGSVELNFKEGAAWSGDNAGNTTMSLSKGNWNGANTGKLNATLTNGTSWTGDSSGAGSTIKLDASTWNGMNSGAKADITLTNGASWSKGNTADGVTVKADKATWSGANGGANANITLSNSASWNGANTGSNATVNLTDSSWTGDNSGAGLSLTANNSKWNGSTSAAGNATLTNGSIWTGASSSADFGLTLNGSTWNNSGASSLKSFTGTNGIVDMTNAAASVTIGSYSGDATVIYKHNSSNPGEVYGGNFTVKSAKSGSKITMLTDNTGVDTTDEDKINEALDALAGKLFYLGAIGGAESNLNGTVKIAEGLTATSVAKQTAGIVYDKTTGQGSADHKTVTPGPVY

-4095 TDKEYRKAGV
+4095 ADKEYRKAGV

-4142 SHDMTIT
+4142 NHDLTIT
-4149 ANSGDGI
+4149 ANGGDGI
-4156 ATTGGTLTVQDA
+4156 ATTGGKLTVQNA
-4168 GNFAVTGAKA
+4168 GSLTVKGAKA

-4195 NGDVTTN
+4195 NGDVSTN
-4202 NIVTIKATKAAK
+4202 NVVNIKATKAAK
-4214 VNGAVSANGTNAAV
+4214 VNGAMSASGANSSVSINGTASAAISGAVSADGANAAV
-4228 TIDSADTTIG
+4228 TIDFADTTIG

-4246 GAKVIAKNLSRLDGD
+4246 GAKVTAKNLSKLNGN

-4271 LNFKEGAS
+4271 LTFKEGAAWS
-4279 WTGNNSG
+4279 GDNAG
-4286 NTTMSLSKGTWN
+4286 NTTMSLSKGSWN

-4333 SGANSGANADIT
+4333 SGMNSGANANVT
-4345 LTNGASWTKGNT
+4345 LTNGASWSKGNT

-4373 NGGAKANI
+4373 NGGANANI
-4381 TLTNAS
+4381 TLTNSAS
-4387 TWNGANTGANAIVN
+4387 WTGANTGNNATISLTDSNWTGDNSGANVTITANNSKWNGSTSAAGSATLTKGSSWTGASTSADFSLTLNNSTWNNSGASSLKSFTGTNGIVDMTNAAAGVTIGSYSGDATVIYKHNSSNPGEVYGGNFTVKSAKNGSKITMLTDNIGVDTTDEDKINEALDALAGKLFYTGAIGGAENNLNGTVKIAEGLTATSVAKQTAGIVYDKTTGQGSADHKTVTPGPVYPSEQDRTAFVTSITGEHFADKEYRKAGVLSNTLDNNIYNFTKDATTITTDSSAITTAKDTTLKLNSHDLTITANGGDGIATTGGTLTVQNAGSLTVSGAKAINANNSKVEITAVNATLNGDVSTNNVVNIKATKAAKVNGAVSANGANAAVTIDSADTTIGSDITANGKGAKVTAKNLSKLDGDVTTDADGSVELNFKEGASWTGDNSGKTTMSLSKGTWNGANTGKLNATLTNGTTWTGDSSGAGSTIKLDASSWSGMNSGANANVTLTNGASWTKGNTADDVTVKADKAAWTGANGGAKANITLSNSASWTGTNTGSNATVN
-4401 LTDSSWSGDNSGAGL
+4401 LTDSSWTGDNSGAGL

-4427 STSTAGSATLTNGSI
+4427 NANAAGSATLTNGSI

-4447 TSADFALTL
+4447 TSGDFSLTL

-4462 NSGASSLKSFNGT
+4462 NSGASSLKSFAGT

-4504 SSNPGEVYG
+4504 SNNPAEVYG
-4513 GNFTVNKAAANSKI
+4513 GNFTVTKAAANSKI

-4541 DSIANALNALAN
+4541 DSIANALNSLAN

-4576 LTASSIIK
+4576 LTASSVVK

-4610 YPEAQTKDNFT
+4610 YPEEQTKDNFT

-4688 ADAITIAF
+4688 ADAITVEF

-4706 AGQALVA
+4706 AGQALLA
-4713 ENGGKIILHNTGAV
+4713 ENGGKIILHNTGVV
-4727 TADSAFVANG
+4727 TADSAFIANG

-4755 DAVKADAGSIELAGS
+4755 DAVKADAGSIELAGG
-4770 TVKGDVTADNKG
+4770 TVKGNVTADNKG

-4829 AGDAVI
+4829 VGDAVI
-4835 NIYADMGI
+4835 NIYADMGV

-4976 PDNLSGHVEIAEG
+4976 PNNLSGHVEIAEG

-5052 LQRMGDVRLDN
+5052 LQRMGDVRLAN

-5131 SLSVYGSWNSDKGHY
+5131 SLAVYGSWNSDKGHY

-5209 GADYSAASDFLDS
+5209 GADYSASSDFLDS

-5289 GTWFEWQL
+5289 GTWFEWQM

>member
-131 GYNGYIYVG
+131 GYNGYVYVG

-172 TYCGM
+172 KYCGM

-340 SDNPVNWEIVVEGNT
+340 SDNPVDWEIVVEGST

-401 WSAYTLAGN
+401 WSAYELAGN

-451 VININ
+451 IVNIN

-539 NGVATPVGV
+539 NSVATPVGV

-576 NNAIMNDAGKSDAS
+576 NNAIMNDAGKSAAS

-636 NLTIKGADNETWGI
+636 NLTIKGSDSETWGI

-728 NTGKDGAAAGNN
+728 NTGKDGTAAGNN

-751 STGTVNVALTTGDS
+751 KTGTVNVALTTDDS

-821 AGVIFQKSDSKNI
+821 TGVIFQKSGSKDI

-863 VKTAESGSAV
+863 VKTAETGSAV
-873 ALRTDSD
+873 ALRTDSS

-900 LYYTDYVSGNRN
+900 LYYTDYVSGSRN

-929 KYVGSVKYNDTT
+929 KYVGSVKYSDTT

-955 TPEGDNSDADKNFLV
+955 TPEGDNTDADKNFLV

-985 LTLKDKASWSGDNIG
+985 LALKDKASWTGNNSG
-1000 SNMVVN
+1000 SNIVVN
-1006 AADSVWTGDNKG
+1006 ATDSAWTGDNKG

-1038 AVVTLKNKASWS
+1038 AVVTLKNKASWT

-1060 NLDDSDYNGN
+1060 TLDNSAYQGN
-1070 ISGDRSSVTL
+1070 IRGDRSSVTL
-1080 GNGSNWEG
+1080 
-1088 NSSGKDAVI
+1088 
-1097 NINNGSS
+1097 NNGSS
-1104 WSGNVS
+1104 WSGNVI
-1110 GSGSTLNMHGDN
+1110 GSGSTLHMHGDS
-1122 LWQVKGDNVLDSF
+1122 LWQLKGDNVLDSF
-1135 NAGSISKMRKAAAVA
+1135 NTGSISKMRKAAAVA
-1150 SGSGATV
+1150 VGGGTTV

-1179 YKHDAN
+1179 YQHDAN
-1185 DVTKINGGDITIGAA
+1185 DVTKINGGDITIGTA
-1200 TSSSGITLLTDSN
+1200 TTGSGITLLTDSN

-1255 LTSVSATKFAGNIGY
+1255 LTSASATKFAGNIGY

-1294 SKTDFTTVV
+1294 SKTDFKSTV

-1309 DKEYRDAGVLPDI
+1309 DKEYRDAGVLPDTD
-1322 NNIYN
+1322 NIYN
-1327 FTKDATTIT
+1327 FMKDATTIT
-1336 TDSSAITTAKDTTLK
+1336 TDSSAVTTAKDTTLK
-1351 LNSHDMT
+1351 LNNHDLT
-1358 ITANSGDGIATTGG
+1358 ITASSGDGIATTGA
-1372 TLTVQDAG
+1372 TLTVQNAG
-1380 NFVVTGAKAINAN
+1380 SLTVSGAKAINAN
-1393 NSKVDI
+1393 NSKVEI

-1410 STNNAVTIKATKAA
+1410 STNNVVNIKATKAA
-1424 KVNGAVSADGANAAV
+1424 KVNGVVS
-1439 TIDSADTTIGSNVT
+1439 
-1453 ANGKGA
+1453 
-1459 KVTAKNLSKLDGDVV
+1459 
-1474 TDADGS
+1474 
-1480 VELNFKEGASWTG
+1480 
-1493 DNSGNTTM
+1493 
-1501 SLSKGTWNGANNGKL
+1501 
-1516 NATLTN
+1516 
-1522 GTTWTGDSSGAGSTI
+1522 
-1537 KLDAST
+1537 
-1543 WNGANSGANADI
+1543 
-1555 TLNNGA
+1555 
-1561 SWSKGNTADGVTVKA
+1561 
-1576 DKAAWTG
+1576 
-1583 ANGGAKAN
+1583 
-1591 ITLTNAS
+1591 
-1598 TWNGAN
+1598 
-1604 TGANAKVNLT
+1604 
-1614 DSSWTGD
+1614 
-1621 NSGSGL
+1621 
-1627 SLTANNSKWNG
+1627 
-1638 STSAAG
+1638 
-1644 SATLT
+1644 
-1649 NGSIWTGAS
+1649 
-1658 ANADFSLTLN
+1658 
-1668 GSTWNNS
+1668 
-1675 GASSLKNF
+1675 
-1683 AGTNGIVDM
+1683 
-1692 SNAAA
+1692 
-1697 SVTIGSY
+1697 
-1704 SGDATVIY
+1704 
-1712 KHNSNNPGE
+1712 
-1721 VYGGNFTVNSA
+1721 
-1732 ENGSKITMLTD
+1732 
-1743 NTGVDT
+1743 
-1749 TDEDKINEA
+1749 
-1758 LDALA
+1758 
-1763 GKLFYLGAVGGAES
+1763 
-1777 NLNGTVKI
+1777 
-1785 AEGLTAASV
+1785 
-1794 AKQTAGIVYDKTT
+1794 
-1807 GQGSAD
+1807 
-1813 HKTVTPGPVYPSEQD
+1813 
-1828 RTAFVTSITGEHL
+1828 
-1841 TDKEYRKAGVLSNT
+1841 
-1855 VDNNIYNFTKDATTI
+1855 
-1870 TTDSSAITTAKD
+1870 
-1882 TTLKLN
+1882 
-1888 SHDMTITANSGD
+1888 
-1900 GIATTGGTLTVQDAG
+1900 
-1915 NFVVTG
+1915 
-1921 AKAINANNSKVD
+1921 
-1933 ITAVNATL
+1933 
-1941 NGDVTTNN
+1941 
-1949 TVMLK
+1949 
-1954 ATKAAKVNGA
+1954 
-1964 VSADGANSNVSIS
+1964 
-1977 GTASAAITG
+1977 
-1986 AVNAN
+1986 AN

-2023 LSKLDGNVATDA
+2023 LSKLDGD
-2035 DGNVELNFKEGASWS
+2035 
-2050 GDNSGNT
+2050 
-2057 TMSLSKGTWSGANT
+2057 
-2071 GKLNVTLTNGTT
+2071 VT
-2083 WNGDSSGAG
+2083 
-2092 STIKLDAST
+2092 
-2101 WSGANSGA
+2101 
-2109 DADITLNNGASWS
+2109 
-2122 KGNTADGVTVKADKA
+2122 
-2137 AWTGAN
+2137 
-2143 GGAKANIT
+2143 
-2151 LTNAS
+2151 
-2156 TWNGANTGANAKV
+2156 
-2169 NLTDSSWTGDN
+2169 
-2180 SGAGLSLT
+2180 
-2188 ANNSKWNG
+2188 
-2196 STSTAGS
+2196 
-2203 ATLTNGSIWT
+2203 
-2213 GASTSADFA
+2213 
-2222 LTLNGSTWNNSGASS
+2222 
-2237 LKSFSGT
+2237 
-2244 NGIVDMTN
+2244 
-2252 TAASVTIGSYSG
+2252 
-2264 DATVIYKHNS
+2264 
-2274 SNPGEVYGGNFTVTK
+2274 
-2289 AAANSKISMLTDN
+2289 
-2302 TGVDTTDEDK
+2302 
-2312 INEALDALAGK
+2312 
-2323 LFYLGAVGGA
+2323 
-2333 ESNLNGTVK
+2333 
-2342 IAEGLTAASVAK
+2342 
-2354 QTAGIVYDKTT
+2354 
-2365 GQGSADHKTVTPGP
+2365 
-2379 VYPSEQDR
+2379 
-2387 TAFVTSITG
+2387 
-2396 EHLTDKEYRKAGVLS
+2396 
-2411 NTVDNNIYNFTK
+2411 
-2423 DATTITTDSSAITTT
+2423 
-2438 KDTTLKLNSHD
+2438 
-2449 LTITANSGDGI
+2449 
-2460 ATTGGTLTVQNVGNF
+2460 
-2475 AVTGAKAINA
+2475 
-2485 NNSKV
+2485 
-2490 DITAVNATLNGD
+2490 
-2502 VSTNNV
+2502 
-2508 VNIKATKAAKV
+2508 
-2519 NGAVAADG
+2519 
-2527 ANSNVSI
+2527 
-2534 SGTASAAISGAV
+2534 
-2546 SAVGANA
+2546 
-2553 AVTVDSADTTIGSD
+2553 
-2567 ITANGKGAKVTAKN
+2567 
-2581 LSKLDGDVA
+2581 

-2603 GASWSGDNSGN
+2603 GASWTGDNSGN
-2614 TTMSLSKG
+2614 TAMSLSKG

-2631 LNATLTNGTTWNG
+2631 LNATLTNGTTWTG

-2655 DASTWSGANSGANT
+2655 DASSWS
-2669 DITLS
+2669 
-2674 NGASWTKGN
+2674 
-2683 TADGVTVKA
+2683 
-2692 EKATW
+2692 
-2697 TGANGGAKA
+2697 
-2706 NITLTNASTWNG
+2706 
-2718 ANTGANAIVNL
+2718 
-2729 IDSSWTGDNSGAGL
+2729 GDNSGANVTI
-2743 SLTANNSKWNGSTN
+2743 TANNSKWNGNAN
-2757 AAGSATLTNGSIW
+2757 AAGSAVLTNGSNW

-2775 SADFSLTLNGST
+2775 SADFALTLNGSI

-2795 LKSFSGTNGIVDMT
+2795 LKSFNGTNGIVDMT

-2848 KNGSKITMLTDNTGV
+2848 KNGSKITMLTD
-2863 DTTDE
+2863 
-2868 DKINEALD
+2868 
-2876 ALVGKLFYLG
+2876 
-2886 AIGGAENNLNGT
+2886 
-2898 VKIAEGLTAASAAKQ
+2898 
-2913 TAGIVYDKT
+2913 
-2922 TGQGSADHKTVTPG
+2922 
-2936 PVYPTEQ
+2936 
-2943 DRTAFV
+2943 
-2949 TSITGEH
+2949 
-2956 LTDKEYRKAGVLSN
+2956 
-2970 TVDNN
+2970 
-2975 IYNFTKDAT
+2975 
-2984 TITTDSSAITTA
+2984 
-2996 KDTTLK
+2996 
-3002 LNSHDMTITANSG
+3002 
-3015 DGIATT
+3015 
-3021 GGTLTVQDAGIFAV
+3021 
-3035 TGAKAINANNS
+3035 
-3046 KVDITAV
+3046 
-3053 NATLNGDVT
+3053 
-3062 TNNAVTIKATKAA
+3062 
-3075 KVNGAVSADGANSNV
+3075 
-3090 SISGTASAAITGAVN
+3090 
-3105 ANGANAAVTID
+3105 
-3116 SADTTIGSDITAN
+3116 
-3129 GKGAKVIAKNL
+3129 
-3140 SRLDGDV
+3140 
-3147 TTDAD
+3147 
-3152 GSVELGFKEGAS
+3152 
-3164 WTGDNGGNTTMSLS
+3164 
-3178 KGTWNGANNG
+3178 
-3188 KLNATLTNGTTWTGD
+3188 
-3203 SSGAG
+3203 
-3208 STIKLDASSWSG
+3208 
-3220 ANSGANADITL
+3220 
-3231 SNGASWTK
+3231 
-3239 GNTADGVAVK
+3239 
-3249 ADKAS
+3249 
-3254 WTGANGGAKTNI
+3254 
-3266 TLTNSV
+3266 
-3272 SWNGA
+3272 
-3277 NTGSNA
+3277 
-3283 TVNMTDSSWTGDNS
+3283 
-3297 GAGLS
+3297 
-3302 LTANNSKWNGSTS
+3302 
-3315 AAGSATLTN
+3315 
-3324 GSIWTGASTNADF
+3324 
-3337 ALTLNGST
+3337 
-3345 WNNSGAS
+3345 
-3352 SLKSFA
+3352 
-3358 GTNGIVDMTNAA
+3358 
-3370 ASVTIGSYS
+3370 
-3379 GDATVIYKHNSSN
+3379 
-3392 PSEVYGGNFTVTKAA
+3392 
-3407 TNSKITMLTD
+3407 
-3417 NTGVDTTD
+3417 
-3425 EDKINEALDALAG
+3425 
-3438 RLFYLGAV
+3438 
-3446 GGAENN
+3446 
-3452 LNGTVKIAEGL
+3452 
-3463 TAASVA
+3463 
-3469 KQTAGIVYDKTTGQ
+3469 
-3483 GSADHKT
+3483 
-3490 VTPGP
+3490 
-3495 VYPSEQDRTA
+3495 
-3505 FVTSITGE
+3505 
-3513 HLTDKEYR
+3513 
-3521 KAGVLSNTVDNNIYN
+3521 
-3536 FTKDATT
+3536 
-3543 ITTAGSAITTAKDTT
+3543 
-3558 LKLNSHDMTITANSG
+3558 
-3573 DGIAT
+3573 
-3578 TGGKLTVQDAGDF
+3578 
-3591 AVTGA
+3591 
-3596 KAINANNSKVDIT
+3596 
-3609 AVNATLNGDV
+3609 
-3619 STNNAV
+3619 
-3625 MLKATKAAKVNGAVA
+3625 
-3640 ANGANSNV
+3640 
-3648 SISGEATTI
+3648 
-3657 TGAVAAD
+3657 
-3664 GANSNVSISGT
+3664 
-3675 ASAAISGA
+3675 
-3683 VNAVG
+3683 
-3688 ANAAVTIDSA
+3688 
-3698 DTTIGSD
+3698 
-3705 ITANGKGAKVTAK
+3705 
-3718 NLSKLDGNVATDADG
+3718 
-3733 SVELNFKE
+3733 
-3741 GASWTGD
+3741 
-3748 NAGNTTMSLS
+3748 
-3758 KGTWNGDNTGKLN
+3758 
-3771 ATLTNGTTWIG
+3771 
-3782 DSSGAGSTIKLDA
+3782 
-3795 STWNGANSGA
+3795 
-3805 NADITLNNGASWSKG
+3805 
-3820 NTADGVTVKAD
+3820 
-3831 KAAWTGANGG
+3831 
-3841 AKANI
+3841 
-3846 TLTNASTWNG
+3846 
-3856 ANTGANATV
+3856 
-3865 NLTDSSWTGDNSG
+3865 
-3878 AGLSL
+3878 
-3883 TANNSKWN
+3883 
-3891 GNTSAAGSATLT
+3891 
-3903 NGSIWTGASTNADF
+3903 
-3917 ALTLNGSTWNNSGAS
+3917 
-3932 SLKNFAATNGIVD
+3932 
-3945 MTNAAAS
+3945 
-3952 VTIGSY
+3952 
-3958 SGDAT
+3958 
-3963 VIYKHNSSNPGEV
+3963 
-3976 YGGNFTVNSAK
+3976 
-3987 NGSKI
+3987 
-3992 TMLTDN
+3992 
-3998 TGVDTT
+3998 
-4004 DEDKINE
+4004 
-4011 ALDALAGKLFYL
+4011 
-4023 GAIGGAENNL
+4023 
-4033 NGTVKIA
+4033 
-4040 EGLTATSVAKQTA
+4040 
-4053 GIVYDKTTGQGSA
+4053 
-4066 DHKTVM
+4066 
-4072 PGPVY
+4072 
-4077 PTEQDRTAFVTS
+4077 
-4089 ITGEHF
+4089 
-4095 TDKEYRKAGV
+4095 
-4105 LSNTVDNNIYNF
+4105 
-4117 TKDATTITTDSSA
+4117 
-4130 ITTAKDTTLKLN
+4130 
-4142 SHDMTIT
+4142 
-4149 ANSGDGI
+4149 
-4156 ATTGGTLTVQDA
+4156 
-4168 GNFAVTGAKA
+4168 
-4178 INANN
+4178 
-4183 SKVDITAVNATL
+4183 
-4195 NGDVTTN
+4195 
-4202 NIVTIKATKAAK
+4202 
-4214 VNGAVSANGTNAAV
+4214 
-4228 TIDSADTTIG
+4228 
-4238 SDITANGK
+4238 
-4246 GAKVIAKNLSRLDGD
+4246 
-4261 VATDADGSVE
+4261 
-4271 LNFKEGAS
+4271 
-4279 WTGNNSG
+4279 
-4286 NTTMSLSKGTWN
+4286 
-4298 GANTGKLNATLTNGT
+4298 
-4313 SWTGDSSGAGS
+4313 
-4324 TIKLDASSW
+4324 
-4333 SGANSGANADIT
+4333 
-4345 LTNGASWTKGNT
+4345 
-4357 ADGVT
+4357 
-4362 VKADKAAWTGA
+4362 
-4373 NGGAKANI
+4373 
-4381 TLTNAS
+4381 
-4387 TWNGANTGANAIVN
+4387 
-4401 LTDSSWSGDNSGAGL
+4401 
-4416 SLTANNSKWNG
+4416 
-4427 STSTAGSATLTNGSI
+4427 
-4442 WNGAS
+4442 
-4447 TSADFALTL
+4447 
-4456 NGSTWN
+4456 
-4462 NSGASSLKSFNGT
+4462 
-4475 NGIVDMTNAAA
+4475 
-4486 SVTIG
+4486 
-4491 SYSGDATVIYKHN
+4491 
-4504 SSNPGEVYG
+4504 
-4513 GNFTVNKAAANSKI
+4513 
-4527 TMLTDRS
+4527 RS

-4541 DSIANALNALAN
+4541 DSIANALNSLAN

-4576 LTASSIIK
+4576 LTASSVVK

-4610 YPEAQTKDNFT
+4610 YPEEQTKDNFT

-4688 ADAITIAF
+4688 ADAITIEF

-4706 AGQALVA
+4706 AGQALLA

-4727 TADSAFVANG
+4727 TADSAFIANG
-4737 AGSGIKA
+4737 AGSSIKA

-4755 DAVKADAGSIELAGS
+4755 DAVKADAGSIELAGG
-4770 TVKGDVTADNKG
+4770 TVKGNVTADNKG

-5052 LQRMGDVRLDN
+5052 LQRMGDVRLAN

-5107 GAAVSYNKGK
+5107 GTAVSYNKGK

-5180 LSAEYGRRMQMQ
+5180 LSAEYGRRMQMH

-5200 VQFTVGRVA
+5200 VQFTIGRIA

>member
-118 GIITKGANPHSAA
+118 GVITKGANPHSAA
-131 GYNGYIYVG
+131 GYNGYVYVG

-172 TYCGM
+172 KYCGM

-340 SDNPVNWEIVVEGNT
+340 SDNPVDWEIVVEGST

-401 WSAYTLAGN
+401 WSAYELAGN

-451 VININ
+451 IVNIN

-539 NGVATPVGV
+539 NSVATPVGV
-548 YAGNGKSVTI
+548 YAGNGKNITI

-576 NNAIMNDAGKSDAS
+576 NNAIMNDAGKSAAS

-676 VSGTADMDV
+676 VSGAADMDV

-699 SIGGGEINV
+699 SVGGGEINV

-728 NTGKDGAAAGNN
+728 NTGKDGTAAGNN

-790 ANNTRYAQ
+790 ANNTRYSQ

-815 GGSAGA
+815 GGSTGA
-821 AGVIFQKSDSKNI
+821 AGVIFQKSGSKDI

-848 HDNSNPEKIL
+848 HDNSNPENIL

-863 VKTAESGSAV
+863 VKTAETGSAV
-873 ALRTDSD
+873 ALRTDSS
-880 GVNTSSEAT
+880 GINTSSETT

-900 LYYTDYVSGNRN
+900 LYYTDYVNGSRN

-929 KYVGSVKYNDTT
+929 KYAGSVKYSDTT

-955 TPEGDNSDADKNFLV
+955 TPEGDNTDADKNFLV

-985 LTLKDKASWSGDNIG
+985 LALKDKASWTGNNSG
-1000 SNMVVN
+1000 SNMVVK
-1006 AADSVWTGDNKG
+1006 ATDSAWTGDNKG

-1038 AVVTLKNKASWS
+1038 AVVTLKNKASWT

-1060 NLDDSDYNGN
+1060 TLDNSAYQGN
-1070 ISGDRSSVTL
+1070 IRGDRSSVTL
-1080 GNGSNWEG
+1080 
-1088 NSSGKDAVI
+1088 
-1097 NINNGSS
+1097 NNGSS

-1110 GSGSTLNMHGDN
+1110 GSGSTLNMHGDS
-1122 LWQVKGDNVLDSF
+1122 LWQLKGDNVLDSF
-1135 NAGSISKMRKAAAVA
+1135 NAGSVSKMRKAAAVA
-1150 SGSGATV
+1150 AGCGTTV

-1179 YKHDAN
+1179 YQHDVN
-1185 DVTKINGGDITIGAA
+1185 DVTKINGGDITIGTA
-1200 TSSSGITLLTDSN
+1200 TTGSGITLLTDSN

-1255 LTSVSATKFAGNIGY
+1255 LTSASATKFAGNIGY

-1287 TSIPNVQ
+1287 TSIPDVQ
-1294 SKTDFTTVV
+1294 SKTDFKSTV

-1309 DKEYRDAGVLPDI
+1309 DKEYRDAGVLPDTD
-1322 NNIYN
+1322 NIYN

-1336 TDSSAITTAKDTTLK
+1336 TAGSSVATAKDTTLK
-1351 LNSHDMT
+1351 LNSHDLT

-1372 TLTVQDAG
+1372 VLKVQNAGSLTVS
-1380 NFVVTGAKAINAN
+1380 GAKAINAN
-1393 NSKVDI
+1393 NSKVEI

-1410 STNNAVTIKATKAA
+1410 STNNVVNIKATKAA
-1424 KVNGAVSADGANAAV
+1424 KVNGAVSANGANAAV
-1439 TIDSADTTIGSNVT
+1439 TIDSADTTIGSGIT

-1459 KVTAKNLSKLDGDVV
+1459 KVTAKNLSKLDGNVA

-1501 SLSKGTWNGANNGKL
+1501 SLSKGTWNGANTGKL

-1537 KLDAST
+1537 KLDASS
-1543 WNGANSGANADI
+1543 WSGMNSGANANV
-1555 TLNNGA
+1555 TLTNGA
-1561 SWSKGNTADGVTVKA
+1561 SWTKGNTADDVTVKA

-1591 ITLTNAS
+1591 ITLSNSA
-1598 TWNGAN
+1598 
-1604 TGANAKVNLT
+1604 
-1614 DSSWTGD
+1614 SWTG
-1621 NSGSGL
+1621 
-1627 SLTANNSKWNG
+1627 
-1638 STSAAG
+1638 
-1644 SATLT
+1644 T
-1649 NGSIWTGAS
+1649 NTG
-1658 ANADFSLTLN
+1658 
-1668 GSTWNNS
+1668 
-1675 GASSLKNF
+1675 
-1683 AGTNGIVDM
+1683 
-1692 SNAAA
+1692 SNA
-1697 SVTIGSY
+1697 T
-1704 SGDATVIY
+1704 
-1712 KHNSNNPGE
+1712 
-1721 VYGGNFTVNSA
+1721 
-1732 ENGSKITMLTD
+1732 
-1743 NTGVDT
+1743 
-1749 TDEDKINEA
+1749 
-1758 LDALA
+1758 
-1763 GKLFYLGAVGGAES
+1763 
-1777 NLNGTVKI
+1777 
-1785 AEGLTAASV
+1785 
-1794 AKQTAGIVYDKTT
+1794 
-1807 GQGSAD
+1807 
-1813 HKTVTPGPVYPSEQD
+1813 
-1828 RTAFVTSITGEHL
+1828 
-1841 TDKEYRKAGVLSNT
+1841 
-1855 VDNNIYNFTKDATTI
+1855 
-1870 TTDSSAITTAKD
+1870 
-1882 TTLKLN
+1882 
-1888 SHDMTITANSGD
+1888 
-1900 GIATTGGTLTVQDAG
+1900 
-1915 NFVVTG
+1915 
-1921 AKAINANNSKVD
+1921 
-1933 ITAVNATL
+1933 
-1941 NGDVTTNN
+1941 
-1949 TVMLK
+1949 
-1954 ATKAAKVNGA
+1954 
-1964 VSADGANSNVSIS
+1964 
-1977 GTASAAITG
+1977 
-1986 AVNAN
+1986 
-1991 GANAAVTIDSAD
+1991 
-2003 TTIGSDITANGKG
+2003 
-2016 AKVTAKN
+2016 
-2023 LSKLDGNVATDA
+2023 
-2035 DGNVELNFKEGASWS
+2035 
-2050 GDNSGNT
+2050 
-2057 TMSLSKGTWSGANT
+2057 
-2071 GKLNVTLTNGTT
+2071 
-2083 WNGDSSGAG
+2083 
-2092 STIKLDAST
+2092 
-2101 WSGANSGA
+2101 
-2109 DADITLNNGASWS
+2109 
-2122 KGNTADGVTVKADKA
+2122 
-2137 AWTGAN
+2137 
-2143 GGAKANIT
+2143 
-2151 LTNAS
+2151 
-2156 TWNGANTGANAKV
+2156 V

-2196 STSTAGS
+2196 
-2203 ATLTNGSIWT
+2203 
-2213 GASTSADFA
+2213 
-2222 LTLNGSTWNNSGASS
+2222 
-2237 LKSFSGT
+2237 
-2244 NGIVDMTN
+2244 
-2252 TAASVTIGSYSG
+2252 
-2264 DATVIYKHNS
+2264 
-2274 SNPGEVYGGNFTVTK
+2274 
-2289 AAANSKISMLTDN
+2289 
-2302 TGVDTTDEDK
+2302 
-2312 INEALDALAGK
+2312 
-2323 LFYLGAVGGA
+2323 
-2333 ESNLNGTVK
+2333 
-2342 IAEGLTAASVAK
+2342 
-2354 QTAGIVYDKTT
+2354 
-2365 GQGSADHKTVTPGP
+2365 
-2379 VYPSEQDR
+2379 
-2387 TAFVTSITG
+2387 
-2396 EHLTDKEYRKAGVLS
+2396 
-2411 NTVDNNIYNFTK
+2411 
-2423 DATTITTDSSAITTT
+2423 
-2438 KDTTLKLNSHD
+2438 
-2449 LTITANSGDGI
+2449 
-2460 ATTGGTLTVQNVGNF
+2460 
-2475 AVTGAKAINA
+2475 NA
-2485 NNSKV
+2485 
-2490 DITAVNATLNGD
+2490 
-2502 VSTNNV
+2502 
-2508 VNIKATKAAKV
+2508 
-2519 NGAVAADG
+2519 
-2527 ANSNVSI
+2527 
-2534 SGTASAAISGAV
+2534 
-2546 SAVGANA
+2546 
-2553 AVTVDSADTTIGSD
+2553 
-2567 ITANGKGAKVTAKN
+2567 
-2581 LSKLDGDVA
+2581 
-2590 TDADGSVELNFKE
+2590 
-2603 GASWSGDNSGN
+2603 
-2614 TTMSLSKG
+2614 
-2622 TWNGANTGK
+2622 
-2631 LNATLTNGTTWNG
+2631 
-2644 DSSGAGSTIKL
+2644 
-2655 DASTWSGANSGANT
+2655 
-2669 DITLS
+2669 
-2674 NGASWTKGN
+2674 
-2683 TADGVTVKA
+2683 
-2692 EKATW
+2692 
-2697 TGANGGAKA
+2697 
-2706 NITLTNASTWNG
+2706 
-2718 ANTGANAIVNL
+2718 
-2729 IDSSWTGDNSGAGL
+2729 
-2743 SLTANNSKWNGSTN
+2743 N

-2770 TGAST
+2770 NGAST
-2775 SADFSLTLNGST
+2775 SGDFSLTLNGST

-2795 LKSFSGTNGIVDMT
+2795 LKSFAGTNGIVDMT

-2848 KNGSKITMLTDNTGV
+2848 KNGSKITMLTD
-2863 DTTDE
+2863 
-2868 DKINEALD
+2868 
-2876 ALVGKLFYLG
+2876 
-2886 AIGGAENNLNGT
+2886 
-2898 VKIAEGLTAASAAKQ
+2898 
-2913 TAGIVYDKT
+2913 
-2922 TGQGSADHKTVTPG
+2922 
-2936 PVYPTEQ
+2936 
-2943 DRTAFV
+2943 
-2949 TSITGEH
+2949 
-2956 LTDKEYRKAGVLSN
+2956 
-2970 TVDNN
+2970 
-2975 IYNFTKDAT
+2975 
-2984 TITTDSSAITTA
+2984 
-2996 KDTTLK
+2996 
-3002 LNSHDMTITANSG
+3002 
-3015 DGIATT
+3015 
-3021 GGTLTVQDAGIFAV
+3021 
-3035 TGAKAINANNS
+3035 
-3046 KVDITAV
+3046 
-3053 NATLNGDVT
+3053 
-3062 TNNAVTIKATKAA
+3062 
-3075 KVNGAVSADGANSNV
+3075 
-3090 SISGTASAAITGAVN
+3090 
-3105 ANGANAAVTID
+3105 
-3116 SADTTIGSDITAN
+3116 
-3129 GKGAKVIAKNL
+3129 
-3140 SRLDGDV
+3140 
-3147 TTDAD
+3147 
-3152 GSVELGFKEGAS
+3152 
-3164 WTGDNGGNTTMSLS
+3164 
-3178 KGTWNGANNG
+3178 
-3188 KLNATLTNGTTWTGD
+3188 
-3203 SSGAG
+3203 
-3208 STIKLDASSWSG
+3208 
-3220 ANSGANADITL
+3220 
-3231 SNGASWTK
+3231 
-3239 GNTADGVAVK
+3239 
-3249 ADKAS
+3249 
-3254 WTGANGGAKTNI
+3254 
-3266 TLTNSV
+3266 
-3272 SWNGA
+3272 
-3277 NTGSNA
+3277 
-3283 TVNMTDSSWTGDNS
+3283 
-3297 GAGLS
+3297 
-3302 LTANNSKWNGSTS
+3302 
-3315 AAGSATLTN
+3315 
-3324 GSIWTGASTNADF
+3324 
-3337 ALTLNGST
+3337 
-3345 WNNSGAS
+3345 
-3352 SLKSFA
+3352 
-3358 GTNGIVDMTNAA
+3358 
-3370 ASVTIGSYS
+3370 
-3379 GDATVIYKHNSSN
+3379 
-3392 PSEVYGGNFTVTKAA
+3392 
-3407 TNSKITMLTD
+3407 
-3417 NTGVDTTD
+3417 
-3425 EDKINEALDALAG
+3425 
-3438 RLFYLGAV
+3438 
-3446 GGAENN
+3446 
-3452 LNGTVKIAEGL
+3452 
-3463 TAASVA
+3463 
-3469 KQTAGIVYDKTTGQ
+3469 
-3483 GSADHKT
+3483 
-3490 VTPGP
+3490 
-3495 VYPSEQDRTA
+3495 
-3505 FVTSITGE
+3505 
-3513 HLTDKEYR
+3513 
-3521 KAGVLSNTVDNNIYN
+3521 
-3536 FTKDATT
+3536 
-3543 ITTAGSAITTAKDTT
+3543 
-3558 LKLNSHDMTITANSG
+3558 
-3573 DGIAT
+3573 
-3578 TGGKLTVQDAGDF
+3578 
-3591 AVTGA
+3591 
-3596 KAINANNSKVDIT
+3596 
-3609 AVNATLNGDV
+3609 
-3619 STNNAV
+3619 
-3625 MLKATKAAKVNGAVA
+3625 
-3640 ANGANSNV
+3640 
-3648 SISGEATTI
+3648 
-3657 TGAVAAD
+3657 
-3664 GANSNVSISGT
+3664 
-3675 ASAAISGA
+3675 
-3683 VNAVG
+3683 
-3688 ANAAVTIDSA
+3688 
-3698 DTTIGSD
+3698 
-3705 ITANGKGAKVTAK
+3705 
-3718 NLSKLDGNVATDADG
+3718 
-3733 SVELNFKE
+3733 
-3741 GASWTGD
+3741 
-3748 NAGNTTMSLS
+3748 
-3758 KGTWNGDNTGKLN
+3758 
-3771 ATLTNGTTWIG
+3771 
-3782 DSSGAGSTIKLDA
+3782 
-3795 STWNGANSGA
+3795 
-3805 NADITLNNGASWSKG
+3805 
-3820 NTADGVTVKAD
+3820 
-3831 KAAWTGANGG
+3831 
-3841 AKANI
+3841 
-3846 TLTNASTWNG
+3846 
-3856 ANTGANATV
+3856 
-3865 NLTDSSWTGDNSG
+3865 
-3878 AGLSL
+3878 
-3883 TANNSKWN
+3883 
-3891 GNTSAAGSATLT
+3891 
-3903 NGSIWTGASTNADF
+3903 
-3917 ALTLNGSTWNNSGAS
+3917 
-3932 SLKNFAATNGIVD
+3932 
-3945 MTNAAAS
+3945 
-3952 VTIGSY
+3952 
-3958 SGDAT
+3958 
-3963 VIYKHNSSNPGEV
+3963 
-3976 YGGNFTVNSAK
+3976 
-3987 NGSKI
+3987 
-3992 TMLTDN
+3992 
-3998 TGVDTT
+3998 
-4004 DEDKINE
+4004 
-4011 ALDALAGKLFYL
+4011 
-4023 GAIGGAENNL
+4023 
-4033 NGTVKIA
+4033 
-4040 EGLTATSVAKQTA
+4040 
-4053 GIVYDKTTGQGSA
+4053 
-4066 DHKTVM
+4066 
-4072 PGPVY
+4072 
-4077 PTEQDRTAFVTS
+4077 
-4089 ITGEHF
+4089 
-4095 TDKEYRKAGV
+4095 
-4105 LSNTVDNNIYNF
+4105 
-4117 TKDATTITTDSSA
+4117 
-4130 ITTAKDTTLKLN
+4130 
-4142 SHDMTIT
+4142 
-4149 ANSGDGI
+4149 
-4156 ATTGGTLTVQDA
+4156 
-4168 GNFAVTGAKA
+4168 
-4178 INANN
+4178 
-4183 SKVDITAVNATL
+4183 
-4195 NGDVTTN
+4195 
-4202 NIVTIKATKAAK
+4202 
-4214 VNGAVSANGTNAAV
+4214 
-4228 TIDSADTTIG
+4228 
-4238 SDITANGK
+4238 
-4246 GAKVIAKNLSRLDGD
+4246 
-4261 VATDADGSVE
+4261 
-4271 LNFKEGAS
+4271 
-4279 WTGNNSG
+4279 
-4286 NTTMSLSKGTWN
+4286 
-4298 GANTGKLNATLTNGT
+4298 
-4313 SWTGDSSGAGS
+4313 
-4324 TIKLDASSW
+4324 
-4333 SGANSGANADIT
+4333 
-4345 LTNGASWTKGNT
+4345 
-4357 ADGVT
+4357 
-4362 VKADKAAWTGA
+4362 
-4373 NGGAKANI
+4373 
-4381 TLTNAS
+4381 
-4387 TWNGANTGANAIVN
+4387 
-4401 LTDSSWSGDNSGAGL
+4401 
-4416 SLTANNSKWNG
+4416 
-4427 STSTAGSATLTNGSI
+4427 
-4442 WNGAS
+4442 
-4447 TSADFALTL
+4447 
-4456 NGSTWN
+4456 
-4462 NSGASSLKSFNGT
+4462 
-4475 NGIVDMTNAAA
+4475 
-4486 SVTIG
+4486 
-4491 SYSGDATVIYKHN
+4491 
-4504 SSNPGEVYG
+4504 
-4513 GNFTVNKAAANSKI
+4513 
-4527 TMLTDRS
+4527 RS

-4541 DSIANALNALAN
+4541 DSIANALNSLAN

-4576 LTASSIIK
+4576 LTASSVVK

-4610 YPEAQTKDNFT
+4610 YPEEQTKDNFT

-4648 FSKDRSIIT
+4648 FRKDRSIIT

-4673 NNKSMSLNSGADAVK
+4673 NNKSMSLNSDADAVK
-4688 ADAITIAF
+4688 ADAITVEF

-4706 AGQALVA
+4706 TGQALLA

-4727 TADSAFVANG
+4727 TADSAFIANG
-4737 AGSGIKA
+4737 AGSSIKA

-4755 DAVKADAGSIELAGS
+4755 DAVKADAGSIELTGG

-4829 AGDAVI
+4829 VGDAVI
-4835 NIYADMGI
+4835 NIYADMGV

-5052 LQRMGDVRLDN
+5052 LQRMGDVRLAN

>member
-131 GYNGYIYVG
+131 GYNGYVYVG

-340 SDNPVNWEIVVEGNT
+340 SDNPVDWEIVVEGST

-394 AVKPTYT
+394 ASKPTYT
-401 WSAYTLAGN
+401 WSAYQLAGN

-451 VININ
+451 IVNIN

-511 NILAAVYAHDGNDVT
+511 NILAAVYAHDGNDIT

-539 NGVATPVGV
+539 NSVATPVGV

-576 NNAIMNDAGKSDAS
+576 NNAIMNDAGKSAAS

-636 NLTIKGADNETWGI
+636 NLTIKGSDSETWGI

-663 AGILTQVENSRVD
+663 AGILAQVENSRVD

-728 NTGKDGAAAGNN
+728 NTGKDGTAAGNN

-751 STGTVNVALTTGDS
+751 KTGTVNVALTTDDS

-777 NMWLQNG
+777 NIWLQNG

-821 AGVIFQKSDSKNI
+821 AGVIFQKSGSKNI

-863 VKTAESGSAV
+863 VKTAETGSAV
-873 ALRTDSD
+873 ALRTDSS

-894 DALANK
+894 DALSNK
-900 LYYTDYVSGNRN
+900 LYYTDYVNGSRN

-929 KYVGSVKYNDTT
+929 KYVSSVKYSDTT

-955 TPEGDNSDADKNFLV
+955 TPEGDNTDADKNFLV

-985 LTLKDKASWSGDNIG
+985 LALKGKASWTGNNSG

-1006 AADSVWTGDNKG
+1006 ATDSAWTGDNKG
-1018 AGTNV
+1018 TEINA
-1023 TLNASAWNGKNDGSK
+1023 TLNASDWNGKNDGSK
-1038 AVVTLKNKASWS
+1038 AVVTLKNKASWT

-1060 NLDDSDYNGN
+1060 TLDNSAYQGN
-1070 ISGDRSSVTL
+1070 IRGDRSSVTL
-1080 GNGSNWEG
+1080 
-1088 NSSGKDAVI
+1088 
-1097 NINNGSS
+1097 NNGSS

-1110 GSGSTLNMHGDN
+1110 GSGSTLNMHGDS
-1122 LWQVKGDNVLDSF
+1122 LWQLKGDNILDSF

-1150 SGSGATV
+1150 AGGGTTV

-1179 YKHDAN
+1179 YQHDVN
-1185 DVTKINGGDITIGAA
+1185 DVTKINGGDITIGTA
-1200 TSSSGITLLTDSN
+1200 TTGSGITLLTDSN

-1255 LTSVSATKFAGNIGY
+1255 LTSASATKFAGNIGY

-1294 SKTDFTTVV
+1294 SKTDFKTTV

-1309 DKEYRDAGVLPDI
+1309 DKEYRDAGVLPDTD
-1322 NNIYN
+1322 NIYN

-1336 TDSSAITTAKDTTLK
+1336 TAGSAVTTAKDTTLK
-1351 LNSHDMT
+1351 LNNHDMT

-1372 TLTVQDAG
+1372 KLTVQDAG
-1380 NFVVTGAKAINAN
+1380 SLTVKGAKAINAN
-1393 NSKVDI
+1393 NSKVEI

-1410 STNNAVTIKATKAA
+1410 STNNVVNIKATKAA
-1424 KVNGAVSADGANAAV
+1424 KVNGAVSASSANAAV
-1439 TIDSADTTIGSNVT
+1439 TIDSADTIIGSDIT

-1459 KVTAKNLSKLDGDVV
+1459 KVTAKNLSKLNGNVA

-1480 VELNFKEGASWTG
+1480 VELNFKEGAAWSG
-1493 DNSGNTTM
+1493 DNAGNTTM
-1501 SLSKGTWNGANNGKL
+1501 SLSKGSWNGANTGKL

-1522 GTTWTGDSSGAGSTI
+1522 GTSWTGDSSGAGSTI

-1543 WNGANSGANADI
+1543 WNGANSGANANV
-1555 TLNNGA
+1555 TLTNGA
-1561 SWSKGNTADGVTVKA
+1561 SWTKGNTADGVTVKA

-1591 ITLTNAS
+1591 ITLTNSAS
-1598 TWNGAN
+1598 WTGTN
-1604 TGANAKVNLT
+1604 TGNNATISLT
-1614 DSSWTGD
+1614 DSSWSGD
-1621 NSGSGL
+1621 NSGANV
-1627 SLTANNSKWNG
+1627 TIIANNSKWNG
-1638 STSAAG
+1638 STNTAG
-1644 SATLT
+1644 SAVLT
-1649 NGSIWTGAS
+1649 NGSIWNGAS
-1658 ANADFSLTLN
+1658 TSADFALTLN

-1675 GASSLKNF
+1675 GASILKSF
-1683 AGTNGIVDM
+1683 TGTNGVVDM
-1692 SNAAA
+1692 TNATAG
-1697 SVTIGSY
+1697 VTIGSY

-1712 KHNSNNPGE
+1712 KHNSSNPAE
-1721 VYGGNFTVNSA
+1721 VYGGNFTVNKA
-1732 ENGSKITMLTD
+1732 AANSKITMLTD

-1763 GKLFYLGAVGGAES
+1763 GKLFYTGAIGGAEN

-1785 AEGLTAASV
+1785 AEGLTATSV

-1813 HKTVTPGPVYPSEQD
+1813 YKTVTPGPVYPTEQD
-1828 RTAFVTSITGEHL
+1828 RIAFVTSITGEHL

-1870 TTDSSAITTAKD
+1870 TTDSSAITTAKN

-1888 SHDMTITANSGD
+1888 N
-1900 GIATTGGTLTVQDAG
+1900 
-1915 NFVVTG
+1915 
-1921 AKAINANNSKVD
+1921 
-1933 ITAVNATL
+1933 
-1941 NGDVTTNN
+1941 
-1949 TVMLK
+1949 
-1954 ATKAAKVNGA
+1954 
-1964 VSADGANSNVSIS
+1964 
-1977 GTASAAITG
+1977 
-1986 AVNAN
+1986 
-1991 GANAAVTIDSAD
+1991 
-2003 TTIGSDITANGKG
+2003 
-2016 AKVTAKN
+2016 
-2023 LSKLDGNVATDA
+2023 
-2035 DGNVELNFKEGASWS
+2035 
-2050 GDNSGNT
+2050 
-2057 TMSLSKGTWSGANT
+2057 
-2071 GKLNVTLTNGTT
+2071 
-2083 WNGDSSGAG
+2083 
-2092 STIKLDAST
+2092 
-2101 WSGANSGA
+2101 
-2109 DADITLNNGASWS
+2109 
-2122 KGNTADGVTVKADKA
+2122 
-2137 AWTGAN
+2137 
-2143 GGAKANIT
+2143 
-2151 LTNAS
+2151 
-2156 TWNGANTGANAKV
+2156 
-2169 NLTDSSWTGDN
+2169 
-2180 SGAGLSLT
+2180 
-2188 ANNSKWNG
+2188 
-2196 STSTAGS
+2196 
-2203 ATLTNGSIWT
+2203 
-2213 GASTSADFA
+2213 
-2222 LTLNGSTWNNSGASS
+2222 
-2237 LKSFSGT
+2237 
-2244 NGIVDMTN
+2244 
-2252 TAASVTIGSYSG
+2252 
-2264 DATVIYKHNS
+2264 
-2274 SNPGEVYGGNFTVTK
+2274 
-2289 AAANSKISMLTDN
+2289 
-2302 TGVDTTDEDK
+2302 
-2312 INEALDALAGK
+2312 
-2323 LFYLGAVGGA
+2323 
-2333 ESNLNGTVK
+2333 
-2342 IAEGLTAASVAK
+2342 
-2354 QTAGIVYDKTT
+2354 
-2365 GQGSADHKTVTPGP
+2365 
-2379 VYPSEQDR
+2379 
-2387 TAFVTSITG
+2387 
-2396 EHLTDKEYRKAGVLS
+2396 
-2411 NTVDNNIYNFTK
+2411 
-2423 DATTITTDSSAITTT
+2423 
-2438 KDTTLKLNSHD
+2438 HD

-2460 ATTGGTLTVQNVGNF
+2460 ATTGATLTVQDAGSLTVG
-2475 AVTGAKAINA
+2475 GAKAINA

-2519 NGAVAADG
+2519 NGAVS
-2527 ANSNVSI
+2527 AN
-2534 SGTASAAISGAV
+2534 
-2546 SAVGANA
+2546 
-2553 AVTVDSADTTIGSD
+2553 
-2567 ITANGKGAKVTAKN
+2567 
-2581 LSKLDGDVA
+2581 
-2590 TDADGSVELNFKE
+2590 
-2603 GASWSGDNSGN
+2603 
-2614 TTMSLSKG
+2614 
-2622 TWNGANTGK
+2622 
-2631 LNATLTNGTTWNG
+2631 
-2644 DSSGAGSTIKL
+2644 
-2655 DASTWSGANSGANT
+2655 
-2669 DITLS
+2669 
-2674 NGASWTKGN
+2674 
-2683 TADGVTVKA
+2683 
-2692 EKATW
+2692 
-2697 TGANGGAKA
+2697 
-2706 NITLTNASTWNG
+2706 
-2718 ANTGANAIVNL
+2718 
-2729 IDSSWTGDNSGAGL
+2729 
-2743 SLTANNSKWNGSTN
+2743 
-2757 AAGSATLTNGSIW
+2757 
-2770 TGAST
+2770 
-2775 SADFSLTLNGST
+2775 
-2787 WNNSGASS
+2787 
-2795 LKSFSGTNGIVDMT
+2795 
-2809 NAAASVTIGSYS
+2809 
-2821 GDATVIYK
+2821 
-2829 HNSSNPG
+2829 
-2836 EVYGGNFTVNSA
+2836 
-2848 KNGSKITMLTDNTGV
+2848 
-2863 DTTDE
+2863 
-2868 DKINEALD
+2868 
-2876 ALVGKLFYLG
+2876 
-2886 AIGGAENNLNGT
+2886 
-2898 VKIAEGLTAASAAKQ
+2898 
-2913 TAGIVYDKT
+2913 
-2922 TGQGSADHKTVTPG
+2922 
-2936 PVYPTEQ
+2936 
-2943 DRTAFV
+2943 
-2949 TSITGEH
+2949 
-2956 LTDKEYRKAGVLSN
+2956 
-2970 TVDNN
+2970 
-2975 IYNFTKDAT
+2975 
-2984 TITTDSSAITTA
+2984 
-2996 KDTTLK
+2996 
-3002 LNSHDMTITANSG
+3002 
-3015 DGIATT
+3015 
-3021 GGTLTVQDAGIFAV
+3021 
-3035 TGAKAINANNS
+3035 
-3046 KVDITAV
+3046 
-3053 NATLNGDVT
+3053 
-3062 TNNAVTIKATKAA
+3062 
-3075 KVNGAVSADGANSNV
+3075 
-3090 SISGTASAAITGAVN
+3090 
-3105 ANGANAAVTID
+3105 
-3116 SADTTIGSDITAN
+3116 
-3129 GKGAKVIAKNL
+3129 
-3140 SRLDGDV
+3140 
-3147 TTDAD
+3147 
-3152 GSVELGFKEGAS
+3152 
-3164 WTGDNGGNTTMSLS
+3164 
-3178 KGTWNGANNG
+3178 
-3188 KLNATLTNGTTWTGD
+3188 
-3203 SSGAG
+3203 
-3208 STIKLDASSWSG
+3208 
-3220 ANSGANADITL
+3220 
-3231 SNGASWTK
+3231 
-3239 GNTADGVAVK
+3239 
-3249 ADKAS
+3249 
-3254 WTGANGGAKTNI
+3254 
-3266 TLTNSV
+3266 
-3272 SWNGA
+3272 
-3277 NTGSNA
+3277 
-3283 TVNMTDSSWTGDNS
+3283 
-3297 GAGLS
+3297 
-3302 LTANNSKWNGSTS
+3302 
-3315 AAGSATLTN
+3315 
-3324 GSIWTGASTNADF
+3324 
-3337 ALTLNGST
+3337 
-3345 WNNSGAS
+3345 
-3352 SLKSFA
+3352 
-3358 GTNGIVDMTNAA
+3358 
-3370 ASVTIGSYS
+3370 
-3379 GDATVIYKHNSSN
+3379 
-3392 PSEVYGGNFTVTKAA
+3392 
-3407 TNSKITMLTD
+3407 
-3417 NTGVDTTD
+3417 
-3425 EDKINEALDALAG
+3425 
-3438 RLFYLGAV
+3438 
-3446 GGAENN
+3446 
-3452 LNGTVKIAEGL
+3452 
-3463 TAASVA
+3463 
-3469 KQTAGIVYDKTTGQ
+3469 
-3483 GSADHKT
+3483 
-3490 VTPGP
+3490 
-3495 VYPSEQDRTA
+3495 
-3505 FVTSITGE
+3505 
-3513 HLTDKEYR
+3513 
-3521 KAGVLSNTVDNNIYN
+3521 
-3536 FTKDATT
+3536 
-3543 ITTAGSAITTAKDTT
+3543 
-3558 LKLNSHDMTITANSG
+3558 
-3573 DGIAT
+3573 
-3578 TGGKLTVQDAGDF
+3578 
-3591 AVTGA
+3591 
-3596 KAINANNSKVDIT
+3596 
-3609 AVNATLNGDV
+3609 
-3619 STNNAV
+3619 
-3625 MLKATKAAKVNGAVA
+3625 
-3640 ANGANSNV
+3640 
-3648 SISGEATTI
+3648 
-3657 TGAVAAD
+3657 
-3664 GANSNVSISGT
+3664 
-3675 ASAAISGA
+3675 
-3683 VNAVG
+3683 G

-3718 NLSKLDGNVATDADG
+3718 NLSKLDGDVTTDADG

-3748 NAGNTTMSLS
+3748 
-3758 KGTWNGDNTGKLN
+3758 
-3771 ATLTNGTTWIG
+3771 
-3782 DSSGAGSTIKLDA
+3782 
-3795 STWNGANSGA
+3795 
-3805 NADITLNNGASWSKG
+3805 
-3820 NTADGVTVKAD
+3820 
-3831 KAAWTGANGG
+3831 
-3841 AKANI
+3841 
-3846 TLTNASTWNG
+3846 
-3856 ANTGANATV
+3856 
-3865 NLTDSSWTGDNSG
+3865 
-3878 AGLSL
+3878 
-3883 TANNSKWN
+3883 
-3891 GNTSAAGSATLT
+3891 
-3903 NGSIWTGASTNADF
+3903 
-3917 ALTLNGSTWNNSGAS
+3917 
-3932 SLKNFAATNGIVD
+3932 
-3945 MTNAAAS
+3945 
-3952 VTIGSY
+3952 
-3958 SGDAT
+3958 
-3963 VIYKHNSSNPGEV
+3963 
-3976 YGGNFTVNSAK
+3976 
-3987 NGSKI
+3987 
-3992 TMLTDN
+3992 
-3998 TGVDTT
+3998 
-4004 DEDKINE
+4004 
-4011 ALDALAGKLFYL
+4011 
-4023 GAIGGAENNL
+4023 
-4033 NGTVKIA
+4033 
-4040 EGLTATSVAKQTA
+4040 
-4053 GIVYDKTTGQGSA
+4053 
-4066 DHKTVM
+4066 
-4072 PGPVY
+4072 
-4077 PTEQDRTAFVTS
+4077 
-4089 ITGEHF
+4089 
-4095 TDKEYRKAGV
+4095 
-4105 LSNTVDNNIYNF
+4105 
-4117 TKDATTITTDSSA
+4117 
-4130 ITTAKDTTLKLN
+4130 
-4142 SHDMTIT
+4142 
-4149 ANSGDGI
+4149 
-4156 ATTGGTLTVQDA
+4156 
-4168 GNFAVTGAKA
+4168 
-4178 INANN
+4178 
-4183 SKVDITAVNATL
+4183 
-4195 NGDVTTN
+4195 
-4202 NIVTIKATKAAK
+4202 
-4214 VNGAVSANGTNAAV
+4214 
-4228 TIDSADTTIG
+4228 
-4238 SDITANGK
+4238 
-4246 GAKVIAKNLSRLDGD
+4246 
-4261 VATDADGSVE
+4261 
-4271 LNFKEGAS
+4271 
-4279 WTGNNSG
+4279 NSG

-4333 SGANSGANADIT
+4333 SGMNSGANADIT
-4345 LTNGASWTKGNT
+4345 LNNGASWTKGNT

-4362 VKADKAAWTGA
+4362 VKADKSTWTGVNSGANANITLGNASTWTGA
-4373 NGGAKANI
+4373 N
-4381 TLTNAS
+4381 
-4387 TWNGANTGANAIVN
+4387 NGANATVN
-4401 LTDSSWSGDNSGAGL
+4401 LTDSSWSGDNSGANV
-4416 SLTANNSKWNG
+4416 TIIANNSKWNG
-4427 STSTAGSATLTNGSI
+4427 STSAAGSAVLTNGSI

-4447 TSADFALTL
+4447 TSGDFSLTL
-4456 NGSTWN
+4456 NNSTWN
-4462 NSGASSLKSFNGT
+4462 NSGASSLKSFTGT

-4504 SSNPGEVYG
+4504 SSDPGEVYGGNFTVTKAAANSKITMLTDNTGVDTTDEDKINEALDALAGKLFYTGAVGGAENNLNGTVKIAEGLTATSVAKQTAGIVYDKTTGQGSADHKTVTPGPVYPTEQDRTAFVTGITGEHLTDKEYRKAGVLSNTVDNNIYNFTKDATTITTAGSAVTTAKDTTLKLNNNDMTITANSGDGIATTGGTLTVQDAGSLTVNGAKAINANNSKVEITAVNATLNGDVSTNNVVNIKATKAAKVNGAVSASGSNSSVSINGTASAAISGAVSADGANAAVTIDSADTIIGSDITANGNGAKVTAKNLSKLNGDVATDADGSVELNFKEGASWTGDNSGNTTMSLSKGTWNGANTGKLNATLTNGTTWTGDSSGAGSTIKLDASSWSGMNSGANANVTLTNGASWSKGNTADGVTVKADKATWTGANGGAKANITLTDSASWTGTNTGSNATISLTDSNWTGDNSGANVTITANNSKWNGSTSAAGSATLTNGSIWNGASTSGDFSLTLNGSTWNNSGASSLKSFTGTNGIVDMTNAAASVTIDSYSGDATVIYKHNSSNPAEVYG

-4541 DSIANALNALAN
+4541 DSIANALNSLAN

-4576 LTASSIIK
+4576 LTASSVVK

-4610 YPEAQTKDNFT
+4610 YPEEQTKDSFT

-4688 ADAITIAF
+4688 ADAITIEF

-4706 AGQALVA
+4706 AGQALLA

-4755 DAVKADAGSIELAGS
+4755 DAVKADAGSIELAGG

-4958 KLFRELSKKL
+4958 KIFRELSKKL
-4968 YYADAGSN
+4968 YYTDAGSN

-5200 VQFTVGRVA
+5200 VQFTVGRIA

-5289 GTWFEWQL
+5289 GTWLEWQL

>member
-131 GYNGYIYVG
+131 GYNGYVYVG

-172 TYCGM
+172 KYCGM

-340 SDNPVNWEIVVEGNT
+340 SDNPVDWEIVVEGST

-401 WSAYTLAGN
+401 WSAYDLAGN

-451 VININ
+451 IVNIN

-496 SLKPNAWKTQADLSN
+496 SLKPNAWKTQADLRN

-539 NGVATPVGV
+539 NSVATPVGV
-548 YAGNGKSVTI
+548 YAGNGKNITI

-576 NNAIMNDAGKSDAS
+576 NNAIMNDAGKSAAS

-636 NLTIKGADNETWGI
+636 NLTIKGSDSETWGI

-728 NTGKDGAAAGNN
+728 NTGKDGTAAGNN

-751 STGTVNVALTTGDS
+751 KTGTVNVALTTDDS

-784 ASWINQ
+784 ASWINH

-821 AGVIFQKSDSKNI
+821 AGVIFQKSGSKDI

-848 HDNSNPEKIL
+848 HDNSNPENIL

-863 VKTAESGSAV
+863 VKTAETGSAV
-873 ALRTDSD
+873 ALRTDSS

-900 LYYTDYVSGNRN
+900 LYYTDYVNGSRN

-929 KYVGSVKYNDTT
+929 KYVGSVKYSDTT

-955 TPEGDNSDADKNFLV
+955 TPEGDNTDADKNFLV

-985 LTLKDKASWSGDNIG
+985 LALKDKASWTGNNSG
-1000 SNMVVN
+1000 SNMVVD
-1006 AADSVWTGDNKG
+1006 AADSAWTGDNKG

-1038 AVVTLKNKASWS
+1038 AVVTLKNKASWT

-1060 NLDDSDYNGN
+1060 TLDNSAYQGN
-1070 ISGDRSSVTL
+1070 IRGDRSSVTL
-1080 GNGSNWEG
+1080 
-1088 NSSGKDAVI
+1088 
-1097 NINNGSS
+1097 NNGSS
-1104 WSGNVS
+1104 WSGNVI
-1110 GSGSTLNMHGDN
+1110 GSGSTLNMHGDS
-1122 LWQVKGDNVLDSF
+1122 LWQLKGDNVLDSF
-1135 NAGSISKMRKAAAVA
+1135 NTGSVSKMRKAAAVA
-1150 SGSGATV
+1150 AGGGTTV
-1157 DMTDATAGNLT
+1157 DMTDAAAGNLT

-1179 YKHDAN
+1179 YQHDVN
-1185 DVTKINGGDITIGAA
+1185 NVTKINGGDITIGTA
-1200 TSSSGITLLTDSN
+1200 TTGSGITLLTDSN

-1255 LTSVSATKFAGNIGY
+1255 LTSASATKFAGNIGY

-1294 SKTDFTTVV
+1294 SKTDFKTTV

-1309 DKEYRDAGVLPDI
+1309 DKEYRDAGVLPDTD
-1322 NNIYN
+1322 NIYN

-1336 TDSSAITTAKDTTLK
+1336 TAGSAVTTAKDTTLK
-1351 LNSHDMT
+1351 LNNHDMT
-1358 ITANSGDGIATTGG
+1358 ITANGGDGIATTGA

-1380 NFVVTGAKAINAN
+1380 SLTVSGAKAINAN
-1393 NSKVDI
+1393 NSKVEI

-1410 STNNAVTIKATKAA
+1410 STNNVVNIKATKAA
-1424 KVNGAVSADGANAAV
+1424 KVNGAVSASGANSSVSINGGEATTVTGAVSADGANAAV
-1439 TIDSADTTIGSNVT
+1439 TIDSADTTIGSDIT

-1459 KVTAKNLSKLDGDVV
+1459 KVTAKNLSKLNGNVA

-1501 SLSKGTWNGANNGKL
+1501 SLSKGTWNGANTGKL

-1537 KLDAST
+1537 KLDASS
-1543 WNGANSGANADI
+1543 WSGMNSGANANV
-1555 TLNNGA
+1555 TLTNGA

-1591 ITLTNAS
+1591 ITLSNSAS
-1598 TWNGAN
+1598 WNGAN
-1604 TGANAKVNLT
+1604 TGSNATVNLT
-1614 DSSWTGD
+1614 DSNWSGD
-1621 NSGSGL
+1621 NSGANV
-1627 SLTANNSKWNG
+1627 TINANNSKWNG
-1638 STSAAG
+1638 NANAAG

-1649 NGSIWTGAS
+1649 NGSIWNGAS
-1658 ANADFSLTLN
+1658 TSADFALTLN

-1675 GASSLKNF
+1675 GASSLKSF
-1683 AGTNGIVDM
+1683 TGTNGIVDM
-1692 SNAAA
+1692 TNAAA
-1697 SVTIGSY
+1697 GVTIGSY

-1712 KHNSNNPGE
+1712 KHNNSNPGE
-1721 VYGGNFTVNSA
+1721 VYGGNFTVNKA
-1732 ENGSKITMLTD
+1732 AANSKITMLTD

-1763 GKLFYLGAVGGAES
+1763 GKLFY
-1777 NLNGTVKI
+1777 T
-1785 AEGLTAASV
+1785 
-1794 AKQTAGIVYDKTT
+1794 
-1807 GQGSAD
+1807 
-1813 HKTVTPGPVYPSEQD
+1813 
-1828 RTAFVTSITGEHL
+1828 
-1841 TDKEYRKAGVLSNT
+1841 
-1855 VDNNIYNFTKDATTI
+1855 
-1870 TTDSSAITTAKD
+1870 
-1882 TTLKLN
+1882 
-1888 SHDMTITANSGD
+1888 
-1900 GIATTGGTLTVQDAG
+1900 
-1915 NFVVTG
+1915 
-1921 AKAINANNSKVD
+1921 
-1933 ITAVNATL
+1933 
-1941 NGDVTTNN
+1941 
-1949 TVMLK
+1949 
-1954 ATKAAKVNGA
+1954 
-1964 VSADGANSNVSIS
+1964 
-1977 GTASAAITG
+1977 
-1986 AVNAN
+1986 
-1991 GANAAVTIDSAD
+1991 
-2003 TTIGSDITANGKG
+2003 
-2016 AKVTAKN
+2016 
-2023 LSKLDGNVATDA
+2023 
-2035 DGNVELNFKEGASWS
+2035 
-2050 GDNSGNT
+2050 
-2057 TMSLSKGTWSGANT
+2057 
-2071 GKLNVTLTNGTT
+2071 
-2083 WNGDSSGAG
+2083 
-2092 STIKLDAST
+2092 
-2101 WSGANSGA
+2101 
-2109 DADITLNNGASWS
+2109 
-2122 KGNTADGVTVKADKA
+2122 
-2137 AWTGAN
+2137 
-2143 GGAKANIT
+2143 
-2151 LTNAS
+2151 
-2156 TWNGANTGANAKV
+2156 
-2169 NLTDSSWTGDN
+2169 
-2180 SGAGLSLT
+2180 
-2188 ANNSKWNG
+2188 
-2196 STSTAGS
+2196 
-2203 ATLTNGSIWT
+2203 
-2213 GASTSADFA
+2213 
-2222 LTLNGSTWNNSGASS
+2222 
-2237 LKSFSGT
+2237 
-2244 NGIVDMTN
+2244 
-2252 TAASVTIGSYSG
+2252 
-2264 DATVIYKHNS
+2264 
-2274 SNPGEVYGGNFTVTK
+2274 
-2289 AAANSKISMLTDN
+2289 
-2302 TGVDTTDEDK
+2302 
-2312 INEALDALAGK
+2312 
-2323 LFYLGAVGGA
+2323 
-2333 ESNLNGTVK
+2333 
-2342 IAEGLTAASVAK
+2342 
-2354 QTAGIVYDKTT
+2354 
-2365 GQGSADHKTVTPGP
+2365 
-2379 VYPSEQDR
+2379 
-2387 TAFVTSITG
+2387 
-2396 EHLTDKEYRKAGVLS
+2396 
-2411 NTVDNNIYNFTK
+2411 
-2423 DATTITTDSSAITTT
+2423 
-2438 KDTTLKLNSHD
+2438 
-2449 LTITANSGDGI
+2449 
-2460 ATTGGTLTVQNVGNF
+2460 
-2475 AVTGAKAINA
+2475 
-2485 NNSKV
+2485 
-2490 DITAVNATLNGD
+2490 
-2502 VSTNNV
+2502 
-2508 VNIKATKAAKV
+2508 
-2519 NGAVAADG
+2519 
-2527 ANSNVSI
+2527 
-2534 SGTASAAISGAV
+2534 
-2546 SAVGANA
+2546 
-2553 AVTVDSADTTIGSD
+2553 
-2567 ITANGKGAKVTAKN
+2567 
-2581 LSKLDGDVA
+2581 
-2590 TDADGSVELNFKE
+2590 
-2603 GASWSGDNSGN
+2603 
-2614 TTMSLSKG
+2614 
-2622 TWNGANTGK
+2622 
-2631 LNATLTNGTTWNG
+2631 
-2644 DSSGAGSTIKL
+2644 
-2655 DASTWSGANSGANT
+2655 
-2669 DITLS
+2669 
-2674 NGASWTKGN
+2674 
-2683 TADGVTVKA
+2683 
-2692 EKATW
+2692 
-2697 TGANGGAKA
+2697 
-2706 NITLTNASTWNG
+2706 
-2718 ANTGANAIVNL
+2718 
-2729 IDSSWTGDNSGAGL
+2729 
-2743 SLTANNSKWNGSTN
+2743 
-2757 AAGSATLTNGSIW
+2757 
-2770 TGAST
+2770 
-2775 SADFSLTLNGST
+2775 
-2787 WNNSGASS
+2787 
-2795 LKSFSGTNGIVDMT
+2795 
-2809 NAAASVTIGSYS
+2809 
-2821 GDATVIYK
+2821 
-2829 HNSSNPG
+2829 
-2836 EVYGGNFTVNSA
+2836 
-2848 KNGSKITMLTDNTGV
+2848 
-2863 DTTDE
+2863 
-2868 DKINEALD
+2868 
-2876 ALVGKLFYLG
+2876 G

-2898 VKIAEGLTAASAAKQ
+2898 VKIAEGLTATSVAKQ

-3002 LNSHDMTITANSG
+3002 LNNHDMTITASSG
-3015 DGIATT
+3015 DGIATS
-3021 GGTLTVQDAGIFAV
+3021 GGKLTVQDAGSLTV
-3035 TGAKAINANNS
+3035 SGAKAINANNS
-3046 KVDITAV
+3046 KV
-3053 NATLNGDVT
+3053 
-3062 TNNAVTIKATKAA
+3062 
-3075 KVNGAVSADGANSNV
+3075 
-3090 SISGTASAAITGAVN
+3090 
-3105 ANGANAAVTID
+3105 
-3116 SADTTIGSDITAN
+3116 
-3129 GKGAKVIAKNL
+3129 
-3140 SRLDGDV
+3140 
-3147 TTDAD
+3147 
-3152 GSVELGFKEGAS
+3152 E
-3164 WTGDNGGNTTMSLS
+3164 
-3178 KGTWNGANNG
+3178 
-3188 KLNATLTNGTTWTGD
+3188 
-3203 SSGAG
+3203 
-3208 STIKLDASSWSG
+3208 
-3220 ANSGANADITL
+3220 
-3231 SNGASWTK
+3231 
-3239 GNTADGVAVK
+3239 
-3249 ADKAS
+3249 
-3254 WTGANGGAKTNI
+3254 
-3266 TLTNSV
+3266 
-3272 SWNGA
+3272 
-3277 NTGSNA
+3277 
-3283 TVNMTDSSWTGDNS
+3283 
-3297 GAGLS
+3297 
-3302 LTANNSKWNGSTS
+3302 
-3315 AAGSATLTN
+3315 
-3324 GSIWTGASTNADF
+3324 
-3337 ALTLNGST
+3337 
-3345 WNNSGAS
+3345 
-3352 SLKSFA
+3352 
-3358 GTNGIVDMTNAA
+3358 
-3370 ASVTIGSYS
+3370 
-3379 GDATVIYKHNSSN
+3379 
-3392 PSEVYGGNFTVTKAA
+3392 
-3407 TNSKITMLTD
+3407 
-3417 NTGVDTTD
+3417 
-3425 EDKINEALDALAG
+3425 
-3438 RLFYLGAV
+3438 
-3446 GGAENN
+3446 
-3452 LNGTVKIAEGL
+3452 
-3463 TAASVA
+3463 
-3469 KQTAGIVYDKTTGQ
+3469 
-3483 GSADHKT
+3483 
-3490 VTPGP
+3490 
-3495 VYPSEQDRTA
+3495 
-3505 FVTSITGE
+3505 
-3513 HLTDKEYR
+3513 
-3521 KAGVLSNTVDNNIYN
+3521 
-3536 FTKDATT
+3536 
-3543 ITTAGSAITTAKDTT
+3543 
-3558 LKLNSHDMTITANSG
+3558 
-3573 DGIAT
+3573 
-3578 TGGKLTVQDAGDF
+3578 
-3591 AVTGA
+3591 
-3596 KAINANNSKVDIT
+3596 IT

-3619 STNNAV
+3619 STNNV
-3625 MLKATKAAKVNGAVA
+3625 VNIKATKAAKVNGAVSA
-3640 ANGANSNV
+3640 SGANSSV
-3648 SISGEATTI
+3648 SINGGEATTV
-3657 TGAVAAD
+3657 TGAVSAD
-3664 GANSNVSISGT
+3664 
-3675 ASAAISGA
+3675 
-3683 VNAVG
+3683 G

-3718 NLSKLDGNVATDADG
+3718 NLSKLNGNVATDADG

-3748 NAGNTTMSLS
+3748 NSGNTTMSLS
-3758 KGTWNGDNTGKLN
+3758 KGTWNGANTGKLN
-3771 ATLTNGTTWIG
+3771 ATLTNGTTWTG

-3795 STWNGANSGA
+3795 SSWSGMNSGA
-3805 NADITLNNGASWSKG
+3805 NANVTLTNGASWSKG

-3846 TLTNASTWNG
+3846 TLSNSASWNG
-3856 ANTGANATV
+3856 ANTGSNAT
-3865 NLTDSSWTGDNSG
+3865 
-3878 AGLSL
+3878 
-3883 TANNSKWN
+3883 
-3891 GNTSAAGSATLT
+3891 
-3903 NGSIWTGASTNADF
+3903 
-3917 ALTLNGSTWNNSGAS
+3917 
-3932 SLKNFAATNGIVD
+3932 
-3945 MTNAAAS
+3945 
-3952 VTIGSY
+3952 
-3958 SGDAT
+3958 
-3963 VIYKHNSSNPGEV
+3963 
-3976 YGGNFTVNSAK
+3976 
-3987 NGSKI
+3987 
-3992 TMLTDN
+3992 
-3998 TGVDTT
+3998 
-4004 DEDKINE
+4004 
-4011 ALDALAGKLFYL
+4011 
-4023 GAIGGAENNL
+4023 
-4033 NGTVKIA
+4033 
-4040 EGLTATSVAKQTA
+4040 
-4053 GIVYDKTTGQGSA
+4053 
-4066 DHKTVM
+4066 
-4072 PGPVY
+4072 
-4077 PTEQDRTAFVTS
+4077 
-4089 ITGEHF
+4089 
-4095 TDKEYRKAGV
+4095 
-4105 LSNTVDNNIYNF
+4105 
-4117 TKDATTITTDSSA
+4117 
-4130 ITTAKDTTLKLN
+4130 
-4142 SHDMTIT
+4142 
-4149 ANSGDGI
+4149 
-4156 ATTGGTLTVQDA
+4156 
-4168 GNFAVTGAKA
+4168 
-4178 INANN
+4178 
-4183 SKVDITAVNATL
+4183 
-4195 NGDVTTN
+4195 
-4202 NIVTIKATKAAK
+4202 
-4214 VNGAVSANGTNAAV
+4214 
-4228 TIDSADTTIG
+4228 
-4238 SDITANGK
+4238 
-4246 GAKVIAKNLSRLDGD
+4246 
-4261 VATDADGSVE
+4261 
-4271 LNFKEGAS
+4271 
-4279 WTGNNSG
+4279 
-4286 NTTMSLSKGTWN
+4286 
-4298 GANTGKLNATLTNGT
+4298 
-4313 SWTGDSSGAGS
+4313 
-4324 TIKLDASSW
+4324 
-4333 SGANSGANADIT
+4333 
-4345 LTNGASWTKGNT
+4345 
-4357 ADGVT
+4357 
-4362 VKADKAAWTGA
+4362 
-4373 NGGAKANI
+4373 
-4381 TLTNAS
+4381 
-4387 TWNGANTGANAIVN
+4387 VN
-4401 LTDSSWSGDNSGAGL
+4401 LTDSSWSGDNSGANVTI
-4416 SLTANNSKWNG
+4416 TANNSKWNG
-4427 STSTAGSATLTNGSI
+4427 NANAAGSAVLTNGSI
-4442 WNGAS
+4442 WTGAS

-4462 NSGASSLKSFNGT
+4462 NSGASSLKSFTGT

-4504 SSNPGEVYG
+4504 SSNPAEVYG

-4541 DSIANALNALAN
+4541 DSIANALNSLAN

-4576 LTASSIIK
+4576 LTASSVVK

-4610 YPEAQTKDNFT
+4610 YPEEQTKDNFT

-4641 TDNAVYD
+4641 TDNAVYN

-4673 NNKSMSLNSGADAVK
+4673 NNKSMSLNSDADAVK
-4688 ADAITIAF
+4688 ADAITVEF

-4706 AGQALVA
+4706 TGQALLA

-4727 TADSAFVANG
+4727 TADSAFIANG
-4737 AGSGIKA
+4737 AGSSIKA

-4755 DAVKADAGSIELAGS
+4755 DAVKADAGSIELAGG
-4770 TVKGDVTADNKG
+4770 TVKGNVTADNKG

-4829 AGDAVI
+4829 VGDAVI
-4835 NIYADMGI
+4835 NIYADMGV

-5052 LQRMGDVRLDN
+5052 LQRMGDVRLAN

>member
-172 TYCGM
+172 KYCGM

-340 SDNPVNWEIVVEGNT
+340 SDNPVDWEIVVEGST

-401 WSAYTLAGN
+401 WSAYELAGN

-451 VININ
+451 IVNIN

-539 NGVATPVGV
+539 NSVATPVGV
-548 YAGNGKSVTI
+548 YAGNGKNITI

-576 NNAIMNDAGKSDAS
+576 NNAIMNDAGKSAAS
-590 KITVNGDV
+590 KITVNGDI

-636 NLTIKGADNETWGI
+636 NLTIKGSDSETWGI

-728 NTGKDGAAAGNN
+728 NTGKDGTAAGNN

-751 STGTVNVALTTGDS
+751 KTGTVNVALTTDDS

-803 GSNGAS
+803 GSNGLS
-809 HISKLT
+809 HLTKLI
-815 GGSAGA
+815 GGSSSREGI
-821 AGVIFQKSDSKNI
+821 IFQKNDSKDI
-834 TIDKYSGNT
+834 TVDNYSGST
-843 MVIYE
+843 MLIYS
-848 HDNSNPEKIL
+848 HDSKSPTSIL

-863 VKTAESGSAV
+863 VGNAAAGSAIT
-873 ALRTDSD
+873 LRTDSSGINMGSD
-880 GVNTSSEAT
+880 DDKNA
-889 VNKVL
+889 VL
-894 DALANK
+894 NALANK
-900 LYYTDYVSGNRN
+900 LYYTGYTNGENNLSGYAQ
-912 LDGQVQIAEGL
+912 LAEGL
-923 TAASAA
+923 TAASESVFFGNI
-929 KYVGSVKYNDTT
+929 KYSSVD
-941 GQGSLGEKISVQTE
+941 GQGSLDGSGEGAK
-955 TPEGDNSDADKNFLV
+955 PEMPSGNNSEGNKHFLV
-970 EKGDWHGNNSGDNVN
+970 NDDIWNGSNSGDNVN
-985 LTLKDKASWSGDNIG
+985 LALKDKASWTGNNSG

-1006 AADSVWTGDNKG
+1006 ATDSAWTGDNKG

-1023 TLNASAWNGKNDGSK
+1023 TLNASDWNGKNDGSK
-1038 AVVTLKNKASWS
+1038 AVVTLKNKASWT

-1060 NLDDSDYNGN
+1060 TLDDSDYNGN

-1080 GNGSNWEG
+1080 
-1088 NSSGKDAVI
+1088 
-1097 NINNGSS
+1097 NNGSS
-1104 WSGNVS
+1104 WKGNVS
-1110 GSGSTLNMHGDN
+1110 GSGSTLNMHGDS
-1122 LWQVKGDNVLDSF
+1122 LWQLKGDNVLDSF
-1135 NAGSISKMRKAAAVA
+1135 NTGSISKMRKAAAVA
-1150 SGSGATV
+1150 AGGGTTV
-1157 DMTDATAGNLT
+1157 DMTDAAAGNLT

-1179 YKHDAN
+1179 YQHDVN
-1185 DVTKINGGDITIGAA
+1185 DVTKINGGDITIGTA
-1200 TSSSGITLLTDSN
+1200 TTGSGITLLTDSN

-1255 LTSVSATKFAGNIGY
+1255 LTSASATKFAGNIGY

-1294 SKTDFTTVV
+1294 SKTDFKTTV

-1309 DKEYRDAGVLPDI
+1309 DKEYRDAGVLPDTD
-1322 NNIYN
+1322 NIYN

-1336 TDSSAITTAKDTTLK
+1336 TAGSAITTAKDTTLK
-1351 LNSHDMT
+1351 LNNNDMT
-1358 ITANSGDGIATTGG
+1358 ITAS
-1372 TLTVQDAG
+1372 
-1380 NFVVTGAKAINAN
+1380 
-1393 NSKVDI
+1393 
-1399 TAVNATLNGDV
+1399 
-1410 STNNAVTIKATKAA
+1410 
-1424 KVNGAVSADGANAAV
+1424 
-1439 TIDSADTTIGSNVT
+1439 
-1453 ANGKGA
+1453 
-1459 KVTAKNLSKLDGDVV
+1459 
-1474 TDADGS
+1474 
-1480 VELNFKEGASWTG
+1480 
-1493 DNSGNTTM
+1493 
-1501 SLSKGTWNGANNGKL
+1501 
-1516 NATLTN
+1516 
-1522 GTTWTGDSSGAGSTI
+1522 
-1537 KLDAST
+1537 
-1543 WNGANSGANADI
+1543 
-1555 TLNNGA
+1555 
-1561 SWSKGNTADGVTVKA
+1561 
-1576 DKAAWTG
+1576 
-1583 ANGGAKAN
+1583 
-1591 ITLTNAS
+1591 
-1598 TWNGAN
+1598 
-1604 TGANAKVNLT
+1604 
-1614 DSSWTGD
+1614 
-1621 NSGSGL
+1621 
-1627 SLTANNSKWNG
+1627 
-1638 STSAAG
+1638 
-1644 SATLT
+1644 
-1649 NGSIWTGAS
+1649 
-1658 ANADFSLTLN
+1658 
-1668 GSTWNNS
+1668 
-1675 GASSLKNF
+1675 
-1683 AGTNGIVDM
+1683 
-1692 SNAAA
+1692 
-1697 SVTIGSY
+1697 
-1704 SGDATVIY
+1704 
-1712 KHNSNNPGE
+1712 
-1721 VYGGNFTVNSA
+1721 
-1732 ENGSKITMLTD
+1732 
-1743 NTGVDT
+1743 
-1749 TDEDKINEA
+1749 
-1758 LDALA
+1758 
-1763 GKLFYLGAVGGAES
+1763 
-1777 NLNGTVKI
+1777 
-1785 AEGLTAASV
+1785 
-1794 AKQTAGIVYDKTT
+1794 
-1807 GQGSAD
+1807 
-1813 HKTVTPGPVYPSEQD
+1813 
-1828 RTAFVTSITGEHL
+1828 
-1841 TDKEYRKAGVLSNT
+1841 
-1855 VDNNIYNFTKDATTI
+1855 
-1870 TTDSSAITTAKD
+1870 
-1882 TTLKLN
+1882 
-1888 SHDMTITANSGD
+1888 
-1900 GIATTGGTLTVQDAG
+1900 
-1915 NFVVTG
+1915 
-1921 AKAINANNSKVD
+1921 
-1933 ITAVNATL
+1933 
-1941 NGDVTTNN
+1941 
-1949 TVMLK
+1949 
-1954 ATKAAKVNGA
+1954 
-1964 VSADGANSNVSIS
+1964 
-1977 GTASAAITG
+1977 
-1986 AVNAN
+1986 
-1991 GANAAVTIDSAD
+1991 
-2003 TTIGSDITANGKG
+2003 
-2016 AKVTAKN
+2016 
-2023 LSKLDGNVATDA
+2023 
-2035 DGNVELNFKEGASWS
+2035 
-2050 GDNSGNT
+2050 
-2057 TMSLSKGTWSGANT
+2057 
-2071 GKLNVTLTNGTT
+2071 
-2083 WNGDSSGAG
+2083 
-2092 STIKLDAST
+2092 
-2101 WSGANSGA
+2101 
-2109 DADITLNNGASWS
+2109 
-2122 KGNTADGVTVKADKA
+2122 
-2137 AWTGAN
+2137 
-2143 GGAKANIT
+2143 
-2151 LTNAS
+2151 
-2156 TWNGANTGANAKV
+2156 
-2169 NLTDSSWTGDN
+2169 
-2180 SGAGLSLT
+2180 
-2188 ANNSKWNG
+2188 
-2196 STSTAGS
+2196 
-2203 ATLTNGSIWT
+2203 
-2213 GASTSADFA
+2213 
-2222 LTLNGSTWNNSGASS
+2222 
-2237 LKSFSGT
+2237 
-2244 NGIVDMTN
+2244 
-2252 TAASVTIGSYSG
+2252 
-2264 DATVIYKHNS
+2264 
-2274 SNPGEVYGGNFTVTK
+2274 
-2289 AAANSKISMLTDN
+2289 
-2302 TGVDTTDEDK
+2302 
-2312 INEALDALAGK
+2312 
-2323 LFYLGAVGGA
+2323 
-2333 ESNLNGTVK
+2333 
-2342 IAEGLTAASVAK
+2342 
-2354 QTAGIVYDKTT
+2354 
-2365 GQGSADHKTVTPGP
+2365 
-2379 VYPSEQDR
+2379 
-2387 TAFVTSITG
+2387 
-2396 EHLTDKEYRKAGVLS
+2396 
-2411 NTVDNNIYNFTK
+2411 
-2423 DATTITTDSSAITTT
+2423 
-2438 KDTTLKLNSHD
+2438 
-2449 LTITANSGDGI
+2449 SGDGI
-2460 ATTGGTLTVQNVGNF
+2460 ATTGGTLTVQNAGNF

-2519 NGAVAADG
+2519 NGAVSASG
-2527 ANSNVSI
+2527 ANSSVSI
-2534 SGTASAAISGAV
+2534 NGTASAAISGAV
-2546 SAVGANA
+2546 SADGANA
-2553 AVTVDSADTTIGSD
+2553 AVTIDSADTIIGSD

-2581 LSKLDGDVA
+2581 ISKLNGNVA

-2603 GASWSGDNSGN
+2603 GASWTGDNSGN

-2631 LNATLTNGTTWNG
+2631 LNATLTNGTSWTG

-2655 DASTWSGANSGANT
+2655 DASTWNGANSGANA
-2669 DITLS
+2669 DITLT

-2692 EKATW
+2692 DKSAWTGVNSGANANITLGNASTW
-2697 TGANGGAKA
+2697 TGANTGS
-2706 NITLTNASTWNG
+2706 NAT
-2718 ANTGANAIVNL
+2718 VNL
-2729 IDSSWTGDNSGAGL
+2729 TDSSWTGDNSGAGL
-2743 SLTANNSKWNGSTN
+2743 SLTVDNSKWNGSTS

-2775 SADFSLTLNGST
+2775 SGDFSLTLNNST

-2795 LKSFSGTNGIVDMT
+2795 LKSFNATNGIVDMT

-2836 EVYGGNFTVNSA
+2836 EVYGGNFTVNNA

-2876 ALVGKLFYLG
+2876 ALAGKLFYTG

-2898 VKIAEGLTAASAAKQ
+2898 VKIAEGLTA
-2913 TAGIVYDKT
+2913 T
-2922 TGQGSADHKTVTPG
+2922 
-2936 PVYPTEQ
+2936 
-2943 DRTAFV
+2943 
-2949 TSITGEH
+2949 
-2956 LTDKEYRKAGVLSN
+2956 
-2970 TVDNN
+2970 
-2975 IYNFTKDAT
+2975 
-2984 TITTDSSAITTA
+2984 
-2996 KDTTLK
+2996 
-3002 LNSHDMTITANSG
+3002 
-3015 DGIATT
+3015 
-3021 GGTLTVQDAGIFAV
+3021 
-3035 TGAKAINANNS
+3035 
-3046 KVDITAV
+3046 
-3053 NATLNGDVT
+3053 
-3062 TNNAVTIKATKAA
+3062 
-3075 KVNGAVSADGANSNV
+3075 
-3090 SISGTASAAITGAVN
+3090 
-3105 ANGANAAVTID
+3105 
-3116 SADTTIGSDITAN
+3116 
-3129 GKGAKVIAKNL
+3129 
-3140 SRLDGDV
+3140 
-3147 TTDAD
+3147 
-3152 GSVELGFKEGAS
+3152 
-3164 WTGDNGGNTTMSLS
+3164 
-3178 KGTWNGANNG
+3178 
-3188 KLNATLTNGTTWTGD
+3188 
-3203 SSGAG
+3203 
-3208 STIKLDASSWSG
+3208 
-3220 ANSGANADITL
+3220 
-3231 SNGASWTK
+3231 
-3239 GNTADGVAVK
+3239 
-3249 ADKAS
+3249 
-3254 WTGANGGAKTNI
+3254 
-3266 TLTNSV
+3266 
-3272 SWNGA
+3272 
-3277 NTGSNA
+3277 
-3283 TVNMTDSSWTGDNS
+3283 
-3297 GAGLS
+3297 
-3302 LTANNSKWNGSTS
+3302 
-3315 AAGSATLTN
+3315 
-3324 GSIWTGASTNADF
+3324 
-3337 ALTLNGST
+3337 
-3345 WNNSGAS
+3345 
-3352 SLKSFA
+3352 
-3358 GTNGIVDMTNAA
+3358 
-3370 ASVTIGSYS
+3370 
-3379 GDATVIYKHNSSN
+3379 
-3392 PSEVYGGNFTVTKAA
+3392 
-3407 TNSKITMLTD
+3407 
-3417 NTGVDTTD
+3417 
-3425 EDKINEALDALAG
+3425 
-3438 RLFYLGAV
+3438 
-3446 GGAENN
+3446 
-3452 LNGTVKIAEGL
+3452 
-3463 TAASVA
+3463 SVA

-3513 HLTDKEYR
+3513 HFADKEYR

-3543 ITTAGSAITTAKDTT
+3543 ITTAGSAVTTAKDTT
-3558 LKLNSHDMTITANSG
+3558 LKLNNNDMTITANSG

-3578 TGGKLTVQDAGDF
+3578 TGGKLTVQNAGSLT
-3591 AVTGA
+3591 VSGA

-3619 STNNAV
+3619 STNNV
-3625 MLKATKAAKVNGAVA
+3625 VNIKATKAAKVNGAVSA
-3640 ANGANSNV
+3640 SGANSSV
-3648 SISGEATTI
+3648 SI
-3657 TGAVAAD
+3657 
-3664 GANSNVSISGT
+3664 NGT

-3683 VNAVG
+3683 VSADGANAAVTIDSADTIIGSDITANGKGAKVTAKNISKLNGNVATDADGSVELNFKEGASWTGDNSGNTTMSLSKGNWNGANTGKLNATLTNGTSWTGDSSGAGSTIKLDASSWSGMNSGANANVTLNNGASWSKGNTADGVTVKADKASWTGANGGANANITLGNASTWTGANNGANATVNLTDSSWSGDNSGANVTITANNSKWNGSTSAAGSATLTNGSIWNGASTSADFSLTLNGSTWNNSGASSLKSFNATNGIVDMTNAAAGVSIGSYSGDATVIYKHNSSNPGEVHGGNFTVTKATANSKITMLTDNTGVDTTDEDKINEALDALAGKLFYLGAIGGAESNLNGTVKIAEGLTATSVAKQTAGIVYDKTTGQGSADHKTVTPGPVYPTEQDRTAFVTSITGEHFADKEYRKAGVLSNTVDNNIYNFTKDATTITTDSSAITTAKDTTLKLNNHDMTITASSGDGIATTGGVLKVQDAGSLTVSGAKAINANNSKVEITAVNATLNGDVSTNNVVNIKATKAAKVNGAVSANGANSSVSINGGEATTVTGAVNADG

-3748 NAGNTTMSLS
+3748 N
-3758 KGTWNGDNTGKLN
+3758 
-3771 ATLTNGTTWIG
+3771 
-3782 DSSGAGSTIKLDA
+3782 
-3795 STWNGANSGA
+3795 
-3805 NADITLNNGASWSKG
+3805 
-3820 NTADGVTVKAD
+3820 
-3831 KAAWTGANGG
+3831 
-3841 AKANI
+3841 
-3846 TLTNASTWNG
+3846 
-3856 ANTGANATV
+3856 
-3865 NLTDSSWTGDNSG
+3865 
-3878 AGLSL
+3878 
-3883 TANNSKWN
+3883 
-3891 GNTSAAGSATLT
+3891 
-3903 NGSIWTGASTNADF
+3903 
-3917 ALTLNGSTWNNSGAS
+3917 
-3932 SLKNFAATNGIVD
+3932 
-3945 MTNAAAS
+3945 
-3952 VTIGSY
+3952 
-3958 SGDAT
+3958 
-3963 VIYKHNSSNPGEV
+3963 
-3976 YGGNFTVNSAK
+3976 
-3987 NGSKI
+3987 
-3992 TMLTDN
+3992 
-3998 TGVDTT
+3998 
-4004 DEDKINE
+4004 
-4011 ALDALAGKLFYL
+4011 
-4023 GAIGGAENNL
+4023 
-4033 NGTVKIA
+4033 
-4040 EGLTATSVAKQTA
+4040 
-4053 GIVYDKTTGQGSA
+4053 
-4066 DHKTVM
+4066 
-4072 PGPVY
+4072 
-4077 PTEQDRTAFVTS
+4077 
-4089 ITGEHF
+4089 
-4095 TDKEYRKAGV
+4095 
-4105 LSNTVDNNIYNF
+4105 
-4117 TKDATTITTDSSA
+4117 
-4130 ITTAKDTTLKLN
+4130 
-4142 SHDMTIT
+4142 
-4149 ANSGDGI
+4149 
-4156 ATTGGTLTVQDA
+4156 
-4168 GNFAVTGAKA
+4168 
-4178 INANN
+4178 
-4183 SKVDITAVNATL
+4183 
-4195 NGDVTTN
+4195 
-4202 NIVTIKATKAAK
+4202 
-4214 VNGAVSANGTNAAV
+4214 
-4228 TIDSADTTIG
+4228 
-4238 SDITANGK
+4238 
-4246 GAKVIAKNLSRLDGD
+4246 
-4261 VATDADGSVE
+4261 
-4271 LNFKEGAS
+4271 
-4279 WTGNNSG
+4279 SG
-4286 NTTMSLSKGTWN
+4286 NTTMSLSKGNWN

-4333 SGANSGANADIT
+4333 SGMNSGANANVT
-4345 LTNGASWTKGNT
+4345 LNNGASWSKGNT

-4362 VKADKAAWTGA
+4362 VKADKAAWTGVNSGA
-4373 NGGAKANI
+4373 NTNI
-4381 TLTNAS
+4381 TLTNAT
-4387 TWNGANTGANAIVN
+4387 TWTGANNGANATVN
-4401 LTDSSWSGDNSGAGL
+4401 LTDSSWSGDNSGANVTI
-4416 SLTANNSKWNG
+4416 TANNSKWNG
-4427 STSTAGSATLTNGSI
+4427 NANAAGSAVLTNGSS
-4442 WNGAS
+4442 WTGAS
-4447 TSADFALTL
+4447 TSADFSLTL

-4462 NSGASSLKSFNGT
+4462 NSGASSLKSFAAT

-4504 SSNPGEVYG
+4504 STNPGEVYG
-4513 GNFTVNKAAANSKI
+4513 GNFTVTKAAANSKI

-4541 DSIANALNALAN
+4541 DSIANALNSLAK

-4576 LTASSIIK
+4576 LTASSVVK

-4610 YPEAQTKDNFT
+4610 YPEEQTKDNFT

-4648 FSKDRSIIT
+4648 FRKDRSIIT

-4673 NNKSMSLNSGADAVK
+4673 NNKSMSLNSDADAVK
-4688 ADAITIAF
+4688 ADAITVEF

-4706 AGQALVA
+4706 TGQALLA
-4713 ENGGKIILHNTGAV
+4713 ENGGKIILHNTGVV
-4727 TADSAFVANG
+4727 TADSAFIANG
-4737 AGSGIKA
+4737 AGSSIKA

-4755 DAVKADAGSIELAGS
+4755 DAVKVDAGSIELTGG

-4791 AAGSILT
+4791 VAGSILT

-4829 AGDAVI
+4829 VGDAVI
-4835 NIYADMGI
+4835 NIYADMGV

-5052 LQRMGDVRLDN
+5052 LQRMGDVRLAN

-5251 DKAMFYTKFALAHEF
+5251 DKVMFYTKFALAHEF

>member
-131 GYNGYIYVG
+131 GYNGYVYVG

-153 KNVLTEEVS
+153 KNVLSEEVS

-172 TYCGM
+172 KYCGM

-340 SDNPVNWEIVVEGNT
+340 SDNPVDWEIVVEGST

-401 WSAYTLAGN
+401 WSAYELAGN

-451 VININ
+451 IVNIN

-539 NGVATPVGV
+539 NSVATPVGV
-548 YAGNGKSVTI
+548 YAGNGKNVTI

-576 NNAIMNDAGKSDAS
+576 NNAIMNDAGKSAAS

-636 NLTIKGADNETWGI
+636 NLTIKGSDSETWGI

-663 AGILTQVENSRVD
+663 AGILAQVENSRVD

-728 NTGKDGAAAGNN
+728 NTGKDGTAAGNN

-751 STGTVNVALTTGDS
+751 KTGTVNVALTTDDS

-863 VKTAESGSAV
+863 VKTAETGSAV
-873 ALRTDSD
+873 ALRTDSS

-900 LYYTDYVSGNRN
+900 LYYTDYVNGSRN

-929 KYVGSVKYNDTT
+929 KYVGSVKYSDTT

-955 TPEGDNSDADKNFLV
+955 TPEGDNTDADKNFLV

-985 LTLKDKASWSGDNIG
+985 LALKDKAIWTGINSG

-1006 AADSVWTGDNKG
+1006 ATDSAWTGDNKG

-1038 AVVTLKNKASWS
+1038 AVVTLKNKASWT

-1060 NLDDSDYNGN
+1060 TLDNSAYQGN
-1070 ISGDRSSVTL
+1070 IRGDRSSVTL
-1080 GNGSNWEG
+1080 
-1088 NSSGKDAVI
+1088 
-1097 NINNGSS
+1097 NNGSS
-1104 WSGNVS
+1104 WSGNVI
-1110 GSGSTLNMHGDN
+1110 GSGSTLNMHGDS
-1122 LWQVKGDNVLDSF
+1122 LWQLKGDNVLDSF
-1135 NAGSISKMRKAAAVA
+1135 NAGSVSKMRKAAAVA
-1150 SGSGATV
+1150 AGGGTTV

-1179 YKHDAN
+1179 YQHDAN
-1185 DVTKINGGDITIGAA
+1185 DVTKINGGDITIGTA
-1200 TSSSGITLLTDSN
+1200 TTGSGITLLTDSN

-1255 LTSVSATKFAGNIGY
+1255 LTSASATKFAGNIGY

-1294 SKTDFTTVV
+1294 SKTDFKTTV

-1309 DKEYRDAGVLPDI
+1309 DKEYRDAGVLPDTD
-1322 NNIYN
+1322 NIYN

-1336 TDSSAITTAKDTTLK
+1336 TAGSAVTTAKDITLK
-1351 LNSHDMT
+1351 LNNHDLT

-1372 TLTVQDAG
+1372 TLTVQHAG
-1380 NFVVTGAKAINAN
+1380 SLTVNGAKAINAN
-1393 NSKVDI
+1393 NSKVEI

-1410 STNNAVTIKATKAA
+1410 STNNVVNIKATKAA
-1424 KVNGAVSADGANAAV
+1424 KVNGAVSANGANSSVSINGGEATTVTGAVSADGANAAV
-1439 TIDSADTTIGSNVT
+1439 TIDSADTTIGSDIT

-1459 KVTAKNLSKLDGDVV
+1459 KVTAKNLSKLNGNVA

-1501 SLSKGTWNGANNGKL
+1501 SLSKGTWNGANTGKL

-1537 KLDAST
+1537 KLDASS
-1543 WNGANSGANADI
+1543 WSGMNSGANANV
-1555 TLNNGA
+1555 TLTNGA

-1591 ITLTNAS
+1591 ITLTNSAS
-1598 TWNGAN
+1598 WNGAN
-1604 TGANAKVNLT
+1604 TGSNATVNLT
-1614 DSSWTGD
+1614 DSNWSGD
-1621 NSGSGL
+1621 NSGANV
-1627 SLTANNSKWNG
+1627 TINANNSKWNG
-1638 STSAAG
+1638 NANAAG

-1649 NGSIWTGAS
+1649 NGSIW
-1658 ANADFSLTLN
+1658 N
-1668 GSTWNNS
+1668 
-1675 GASSLKNF
+1675 
-1683 AGTNGIVDM
+1683 
-1692 SNAAA
+1692 
-1697 SVTIGSY
+1697 
-1704 SGDATVIY
+1704 
-1712 KHNSNNPGE
+1712 
-1721 VYGGNFTVNSA
+1721 
-1732 ENGSKITMLTD
+1732 
-1743 NTGVDT
+1743 
-1749 TDEDKINEA
+1749 
-1758 LDALA
+1758 
-1763 GKLFYLGAVGGAES
+1763 
-1777 NLNGTVKI
+1777 
-1785 AEGLTAASV
+1785 
-1794 AKQTAGIVYDKTT
+1794 
-1807 GQGSAD
+1807 
-1813 HKTVTPGPVYPSEQD
+1813 
-1828 RTAFVTSITGEHL
+1828 
-1841 TDKEYRKAGVLSNT
+1841 
-1855 VDNNIYNFTKDATTI
+1855 
-1870 TTDSSAITTAKD
+1870 
-1882 TTLKLN
+1882 
-1888 SHDMTITANSGD
+1888 
-1900 GIATTGGTLTVQDAG
+1900 
-1915 NFVVTG
+1915 
-1921 AKAINANNSKVD
+1921 
-1933 ITAVNATL
+1933 
-1941 NGDVTTNN
+1941 
-1949 TVMLK
+1949 
-1954 ATKAAKVNGA
+1954 
-1964 VSADGANSNVSIS
+1964 
-1977 GTASAAITG
+1977 
-1986 AVNAN
+1986 
-1991 GANAAVTIDSAD
+1991 
-2003 TTIGSDITANGKG
+2003 
-2016 AKVTAKN
+2016 
-2023 LSKLDGNVATDA
+2023 
-2035 DGNVELNFKEGASWS
+2035 
-2050 GDNSGNT
+2050 
-2057 TMSLSKGTWSGANT
+2057 
-2071 GKLNVTLTNGTT
+2071 
-2083 WNGDSSGAG
+2083 
-2092 STIKLDAST
+2092 
-2101 WSGANSGA
+2101 
-2109 DADITLNNGASWS
+2109 
-2122 KGNTADGVTVKADKA
+2122 
-2137 AWTGAN
+2137 
-2143 GGAKANIT
+2143 
-2151 LTNAS
+2151 
-2156 TWNGANTGANAKV
+2156 
-2169 NLTDSSWTGDN
+2169 
-2180 SGAGLSLT
+2180 
-2188 ANNSKWNG
+2188 
-2196 STSTAGS
+2196 
-2203 ATLTNGSIWT
+2203 

-2222 LTLNGSTWNNSGASS
+2222 LTLNGSIWNNSGASS
-2237 LKSFSGT
+2237 LRSFTGT
-2244 NGIVDMTN
+2244 NGVVDMTN
-2252 TAASVTIGSYSG
+2252 AAAGVTIGSYSG
-2264 DATVIYKHNS
+2264 DT
-2274 SNPGEVYGGNFTVTK
+2274 
-2289 AAANSKISMLTDN
+2289 
-2302 TGVDTTDEDK
+2302 
-2312 INEALDALAGK
+2312 
-2323 LFYLGAVGGA
+2323 
-2333 ESNLNGTVK
+2333 
-2342 IAEGLTAASVAK
+2342 
-2354 QTAGIVYDKTT
+2354 
-2365 GQGSADHKTVTPGP
+2365 
-2379 VYPSEQDR
+2379 
-2387 TAFVTSITG
+2387 
-2396 EHLTDKEYRKAGVLS
+2396 
-2411 NTVDNNIYNFTK
+2411 
-2423 DATTITTDSSAITTT
+2423 
-2438 KDTTLKLNSHD
+2438 
-2449 LTITANSGDGI
+2449 
-2460 ATTGGTLTVQNVGNF
+2460 
-2475 AVTGAKAINA
+2475 
-2485 NNSKV
+2485 
-2490 DITAVNATLNGD
+2490 
-2502 VSTNNV
+2502 
-2508 VNIKATKAAKV
+2508 
-2519 NGAVAADG
+2519 
-2527 ANSNVSI
+2527 
-2534 SGTASAAISGAV
+2534 
-2546 SAVGANA
+2546 
-2553 AVTVDSADTTIGSD
+2553 
-2567 ITANGKGAKVTAKN
+2567 
-2581 LSKLDGDVA
+2581 
-2590 TDADGSVELNFKE
+2590 
-2603 GASWSGDNSGN
+2603 
-2614 TTMSLSKG
+2614 
-2622 TWNGANTGK
+2622 
-2631 LNATLTNGTTWNG
+2631 
-2644 DSSGAGSTIKL
+2644 
-2655 DASTWSGANSGANT
+2655 
-2669 DITLS
+2669 
-2674 NGASWTKGN
+2674 
-2683 TADGVTVKA
+2683 
-2692 EKATW
+2692 
-2697 TGANGGAKA
+2697 
-2706 NITLTNASTWNG
+2706 
-2718 ANTGANAIVNL
+2718 
-2729 IDSSWTGDNSGAGL
+2729 
-2743 SLTANNSKWNGSTN
+2743 
-2757 AAGSATLTNGSIW
+2757 
-2770 TGAST
+2770 
-2775 SADFSLTLNGST
+2775 
-2787 WNNSGASS
+2787 
-2795 LKSFSGTNGIVDMT
+2795 
-2809 NAAASVTIGSYS
+2809 
-2821 GDATVIYK
+2821 TVIYK

-2848 KNGSKITMLTDNTGV
+2848 KNGSKITMLTD
-2863 DTTDE
+2863 
-2868 DKINEALD
+2868 
-2876 ALVGKLFYLG
+2876 
-2886 AIGGAENNLNGT
+2886 
-2898 VKIAEGLTAASAAKQ
+2898 
-2913 TAGIVYDKT
+2913 
-2922 TGQGSADHKTVTPG
+2922 
-2936 PVYPTEQ
+2936 
-2943 DRTAFV
+2943 
-2949 TSITGEH
+2949 
-2956 LTDKEYRKAGVLSN
+2956 
-2970 TVDNN
+2970 
-2975 IYNFTKDAT
+2975 
-2984 TITTDSSAITTA
+2984 
-2996 KDTTLK
+2996 
-3002 LNSHDMTITANSG
+3002 
-3015 DGIATT
+3015 
-3021 GGTLTVQDAGIFAV
+3021 
-3035 TGAKAINANNS
+3035 
-3046 KVDITAV
+3046 
-3053 NATLNGDVT
+3053 
-3062 TNNAVTIKATKAA
+3062 
-3075 KVNGAVSADGANSNV
+3075 
-3090 SISGTASAAITGAVN
+3090 
-3105 ANGANAAVTID
+3105 
-3116 SADTTIGSDITAN
+3116 
-3129 GKGAKVIAKNL
+3129 
-3140 SRLDGDV
+3140 
-3147 TTDAD
+3147 
-3152 GSVELGFKEGAS
+3152 
-3164 WTGDNGGNTTMSLS
+3164 
-3178 KGTWNGANNG
+3178 
-3188 KLNATLTNGTTWTGD
+3188 
-3203 SSGAG
+3203 
-3208 STIKLDASSWSG
+3208 
-3220 ANSGANADITL
+3220 
-3231 SNGASWTK
+3231 
-3239 GNTADGVAVK
+3239 
-3249 ADKAS
+3249 
-3254 WTGANGGAKTNI
+3254 
-3266 TLTNSV
+3266 
-3272 SWNGA
+3272 
-3277 NTGSNA
+3277 
-3283 TVNMTDSSWTGDNS
+3283 
-3297 GAGLS
+3297 
-3302 LTANNSKWNGSTS
+3302 
-3315 AAGSATLTN
+3315 
-3324 GSIWTGASTNADF
+3324 
-3337 ALTLNGST
+3337 
-3345 WNNSGAS
+3345 
-3352 SLKSFA
+3352 
-3358 GTNGIVDMTNAA
+3358 
-3370 ASVTIGSYS
+3370 
-3379 GDATVIYKHNSSN
+3379 
-3392 PSEVYGGNFTVTKAA
+3392 
-3407 TNSKITMLTD
+3407 
-3417 NTGVDTTD
+3417 
-3425 EDKINEALDALAG
+3425 
-3438 RLFYLGAV
+3438 
-3446 GGAENN
+3446 
-3452 LNGTVKIAEGL
+3452 
-3463 TAASVA
+3463 
-3469 KQTAGIVYDKTTGQ
+3469 
-3483 GSADHKT
+3483 
-3490 VTPGP
+3490 
-3495 VYPSEQDRTA
+3495 
-3505 FVTSITGE
+3505 
-3513 HLTDKEYR
+3513 
-3521 KAGVLSNTVDNNIYN
+3521 
-3536 FTKDATT
+3536 
-3543 ITTAGSAITTAKDTT
+3543 
-3558 LKLNSHDMTITANSG
+3558 
-3573 DGIAT
+3573 
-3578 TGGKLTVQDAGDF
+3578 
-3591 AVTGA
+3591 
-3596 KAINANNSKVDIT
+3596 
-3609 AVNATLNGDV
+3609 
-3619 STNNAV
+3619 
-3625 MLKATKAAKVNGAVA
+3625 
-3640 ANGANSNV
+3640 
-3648 SISGEATTI
+3648 
-3657 TGAVAAD
+3657 
-3664 GANSNVSISGT
+3664 
-3675 ASAAISGA
+3675 
-3683 VNAVG
+3683 
-3688 ANAAVTIDSA
+3688 
-3698 DTTIGSD
+3698 
-3705 ITANGKGAKVTAK
+3705 
-3718 NLSKLDGNVATDADG
+3718 
-3733 SVELNFKE
+3733 
-3741 GASWTGD
+3741 
-3748 NAGNTTMSLS
+3748 
-3758 KGTWNGDNTGKLN
+3758 
-3771 ATLTNGTTWIG
+3771 
-3782 DSSGAGSTIKLDA
+3782 
-3795 STWNGANSGA
+3795 
-3805 NADITLNNGASWSKG
+3805 
-3820 NTADGVTVKAD
+3820 
-3831 KAAWTGANGG
+3831 
-3841 AKANI
+3841 
-3846 TLTNASTWNG
+3846 
-3856 ANTGANATV
+3856 
-3865 NLTDSSWTGDNSG
+3865 
-3878 AGLSL
+3878 
-3883 TANNSKWN
+3883 
-3891 GNTSAAGSATLT
+3891 
-3903 NGSIWTGASTNADF
+3903 
-3917 ALTLNGSTWNNSGAS
+3917 
-3932 SLKNFAATNGIVD
+3932 
-3945 MTNAAAS
+3945 
-3952 VTIGSY
+3952 
-3958 SGDAT
+3958 
-3963 VIYKHNSSNPGEV
+3963 
-3976 YGGNFTVNSAK
+3976 
-3987 NGSKI
+3987 
-3992 TMLTDN
+3992 
-3998 TGVDTT
+3998 
-4004 DEDKINE
+4004 
-4011 ALDALAGKLFYL
+4011 
-4023 GAIGGAENNL
+4023 
-4033 NGTVKIA
+4033 
-4040 EGLTATSVAKQTA
+4040 
-4053 GIVYDKTTGQGSA
+4053 
-4066 DHKTVM
+4066 
-4072 PGPVY
+4072 
-4077 PTEQDRTAFVTS
+4077 
-4089 ITGEHF
+4089 
-4095 TDKEYRKAGV
+4095 
-4105 LSNTVDNNIYNF
+4105 
-4117 TKDATTITTDSSA
+4117 
-4130 ITTAKDTTLKLN
+4130 
-4142 SHDMTIT
+4142 
-4149 ANSGDGI
+4149 
-4156 ATTGGTLTVQDA
+4156 
-4168 GNFAVTGAKA
+4168 
-4178 INANN
+4178 
-4183 SKVDITAVNATL
+4183 
-4195 NGDVTTN
+4195 
-4202 NIVTIKATKAAK
+4202 
-4214 VNGAVSANGTNAAV
+4214 
-4228 TIDSADTTIG
+4228 
-4238 SDITANGK
+4238 
-4246 GAKVIAKNLSRLDGD
+4246 
-4261 VATDADGSVE
+4261 
-4271 LNFKEGAS
+4271 
-4279 WTGNNSG
+4279 
-4286 NTTMSLSKGTWN
+4286 
-4298 GANTGKLNATLTNGT
+4298 
-4313 SWTGDSSGAGS
+4313 
-4324 TIKLDASSW
+4324 
-4333 SGANSGANADIT
+4333 
-4345 LTNGASWTKGNT
+4345 
-4357 ADGVT
+4357 
-4362 VKADKAAWTGA
+4362 
-4373 NGGAKANI
+4373 
-4381 TLTNAS
+4381 
-4387 TWNGANTGANAIVN
+4387 
-4401 LTDSSWSGDNSGAGL
+4401 
-4416 SLTANNSKWNG
+4416 
-4427 STSTAGSATLTNGSI
+4427 
-4442 WNGAS
+4442 
-4447 TSADFALTL
+4447 
-4456 NGSTWN
+4456 
-4462 NSGASSLKSFNGT
+4462 
-4475 NGIVDMTNAAA
+4475 
-4486 SVTIG
+4486 
-4491 SYSGDATVIYKHN
+4491 
-4504 SSNPGEVYG
+4504 
-4513 GNFTVNKAAANSKI
+4513 
-4527 TMLTDRS
+4527 RS

-4541 DSIANALNALAN
+4541 DSIANALNSLAN

-4576 LTASSIIK
+4576 LTASSVVK

-4663 GAGRDLQLQL
+4663 GVGRDLQLQL

-4688 ADAITIAF
+4688 ADAITIEF

-4706 AGQALVA
+4706 AGQALLA

-4755 DAVKADAGSIELAGS
+4755 DAVKADAGSIELAGG

-5131 SLSVYGSWNSDKGHY
+5131 SLAVYGSWNSDKGHY

-5209 GADYSAASDFLDS
+5209 GADYSASSDFLDS

-5289 GTWFEWQL
+5289 GTWFEWQM

>member
-131 GYNGYIYVG
+131 GYNGYVYVG

-162 KSRNLMEDLN
+162 KSRNLMDDLN

-478 SGVSSDNSVY
+478 GGVSSDNSVY

-539 NGVATPVGV
+539 NSVATPVGV
-548 YAGNGKSVTI
+548 YAGNGKNITI

-564 IITIGAVNGNSL
+564 IITIGAVDGNSL
-576 NNAIMNDAGKSDAS
+576 NNAIMNDAGKAAAS

-598 NISMNGS
+598 NISMNGG

-636 NLTIKGADNETWGI
+636 NLTVKGSDSETWGI
-650 PINADNVLSRFNN
+650 PINADNALSRFNN

-751 STGTVNVALTTGDS
+751 PTGTVNVALTTGDS

-815 GGSAGA
+815 GGSTGA
-821 AGVIFQKSDSKNI
+821 AGVIFQKNGSKDI

-848 HDNSNPEKIL
+848 HDNSNPENIL

-863 VKTAESGSAV
+863 VKTADSGSAV
-873 ALRTDSD
+873 ALRTDSS

-900 LYYTDYVSGNRN
+900 LYYTDYVSGSRN

-923 TAASAA
+923 TAASTA
-929 KYVGSVKYNDTT
+929 KYVGSVKYSDTT

-955 TPEGDNSDADKNFLV
+955 TPEGDNSDADKNFLL

-985 LTLKDKASWSGDNIG
+985 LALKDKASWTGGNSG

-1038 AVVTLKNKASWS
+1038 AVVTLKNKASWT
-1050 GDSSGSDLQL
+1050 GDSKGSDLQL
-1060 NLDDSDYNGN
+1060 TLDDSDYNGN

-1110 GSGSTLNMHGDN
+1110 GSGSILNMHGDS
-1122 LWQVKGDNVLDSF
+1122 LWQLKGDNALDSF
-1135 NAGSISKMRKAAAVA
+1135 NAGSVSKMRKAAAVA
-1150 SGSGATV
+1150 AGGGTTV

-1168 INKYNGKATFV
+1168 INKYNGKSTFV

-1200 TSSSGITLLTDSN
+1200 TSGSGITLLTDSN

-1255 LTSVSATKFAGNIGY
+1255 LTSASATKFAGNIGY
-1270 DSKTGQGSL
+1270 DSKTGQGGL

-1336 TDSSAITTAKDTTLK
+1336 TDSSAITAAKDTTLK
-1351 LNSHDMT
+1351 LNSHDMS

-1372 TLTVQDAG
+1372 KLTVQDAG
-1380 NFVVTGAKAINAN
+1380 NFAVTGAKAINAN

-1410 STNNAVTIKATKAA
+1410 ITNNAVKIKATKAA
-1424 KVNGAVSADGANAAV
+1424 KVNGAVSADGANSNVSINGTASAAISGAVTANGANAAV
-1439 TIDSADTTIGSNVT
+1439 TIDSADTTIGSDIT

-1459 KVTAKNLSKLDGDVV
+1459 KVTAKNLSKLDGDVA

-1480 VELNFKEGASWTG
+1480 VELNFKGGASWSG

-1501 SLSKGTWNGANNGKL
+1501 NLSKGTWNGANTGKV

-1522 GTTWTGDSSGAGSTI
+1522 GTSWTGDSSGAGSTI
-1537 KLDAST
+1537 KLDASS
-1543 WNGANSGANADI
+1543 WSGANSGANTDV
-1555 TLNNGA
+1555 TLSNSA
-1561 SWSKGNTADGVTVKA
+1561 SWTKGNTADGVTVKA
-1576 DKAAWTG
+1576 DKASWTG
-1583 ANGGAKAN
+1583 ANGGANAN
-1591 ITLTNAS
+1591 ITLSNAT
-1598 TWNGAN
+1598 TW
-1604 TGANAKVNLT
+1604 TGANNGAKATVNLT
-1614 DSSWTGD
+1614 DSSWSGD
-1621 NSGSGL
+1621 NSGANVTI
-1627 SLTANNSKWNG
+1627 TANNSKWNG

-1658 ANADFSLTLN
+1658 TSADFSLILN

-1675 GASSLKNF
+1675 GVSSLKSF

-1692 SNAAA
+1692 TNAAA

-1712 KHNSNNPGE
+1712 KHNSSNPGE
-1721 VYGGNFTVNSA
+1721 VYGGNFTVTKAAAN
-1732 ENGSKITMLTD
+1732 SKITMLTD

-1870 TTDSSAITTAKD
+1870 TTESSAITTTKD

-1900 GIATTGGTLTVQDAG
+1900 GIATTGGTLKVQDAG
-1915 NFVVTG
+1915 IFAVTG

-1949 TVMLK
+1949 TVTIK
-1954 ATKAAKVNGA
+1954 AAKAAKVNGA
-1964 VSADGANSNVSIS
+1964 VS
-1977 GTASAAITG
+1977 
-1986 AVNAN
+1986 AN

-2003 TTIGSDITANGKG
+2003 TTIGSGITANGKG

-2023 LSKLDGNVATDA
+2023 IGKLDGDVATDA
-2035 DGNVELNFKEGASWS
+2035 DGSVELKFKEGASWT
-2050 GDNSGNT
+2050 GDNAGNT
-2057 TMSLSKGTWSGANT
+2057 TMNLSKGTWNGANT
-2071 GKLNVTLTNGTT
+2071 GKLNATLTNGTSWT
-2083 WNGDSSGAG
+2083 GDSSGAG
-2092 STIKLDAST
+2092 STIKLDASS

-2109 DADITLNNGASWS
+2109 NADITLNNGASWS

-2156 TWNGANTGANAKV
+2156 TWNGTNTGSNATV

-2196 STSTAGS
+2196 STSAAGS

-2213 GASTSADFA
+2213 GASTSADFS

-2237 LKSFSGT
+2237 LKSFAGT

-2252 TAASVTIGSYSG
+2252 AAASVTIGSYSG

-2274 SNPGEVYGGNFTVTK
+2274 SNPGEVYGGNFTVNSAK
-2289 AAANSKISMLTDN
+2289 NGSKITMLTDN

-2323 LFYLGAVGGA
+2323 LFYTGAIGGA
-2333 ESNLNGTVK
+2333 ENNLNGTVK
-2342 IAEGLTAASVAK
+2342 IAEGLTATSVAK

-2411 NTVDNNIYNFTK
+2411 NTVDNNIYNFSK
-2423 DATTITTDSSAITTT
+2423 DATTITTDSSAITTA

-2460 ATTGGTLTVQNVGNF
+2460 ATTGGTLTVQDAGIF

-2502 VSTNNV
+2502 VTTNNAV
-2508 VNIKATKAAKV
+2508 TIKATKAAKV
-2519 NGAVAADG
+2519 NGAVSASG
-2527 ANSNVSI
+2527 ANSSVSI
-2534 SGTASAAISGAV
+2534 SGEAATITGAV
-2546 SAVGANA
+2546 NANGANA

-2603 GASWSGDNSGN
+2603 GASWTGDNAGN

-2631 LNATLTNGTTWNG
+2631 LNATLTNGTTWTG

-2655 DASTWSGANSGANT
+2655 DASTWSGANSGVNA

-2692 EKATW
+2692 DKATW
-2697 TGANGGAKA
+2697 TGANGGAKS

-2718 ANTGANAIVNL
+2718 ANTGANATVNMT
-2729 IDSSWTGDNSGAGL
+2729 DSSWTSDNSGAGL
-2743 SLTANNSKWNGSTN
+2743 SLTADNSKWNGSTS

-2775 SADFSLTLNGST
+2775 NADFSLTLNGST

-2876 ALVGKLFYLG
+2876 ALAGKLFYLG
-2886 AIGGAENNLNGT
+2886 AIGGAESNLNGT
-2898 VKIAEGLTAASAAKQ
+2898 VKIAEGLTATSVAKQ

-3002 LNSHDMTITANSG
+3002 LNSHDLTITANGG

-3021 GGTLTVQDAGIFAV
+3021 GGKLTVQDAGIFAV

-3075 KVNGAVSADGANSNV
+3075 KVNGAVSADGANSSV
-3090 SISGTASAAITGAVN
+3090 SISGTASAAISGAVS
-3105 ANGANAAVTID
+3105 AVGANAAVTVD

-3129 GKGAKVIAKNL
+3129 GKGAKVTAKNL
-3140 SRLDGDV
+3140 SKLDGNV
-3147 TTDAD
+3147 ATDAD
-3152 GSVELGFKEGAS
+3152 GSVELTFKDGAAWS
-3164 WTGDNGGNTTMSLS
+3164 GDNAGNTTISLS
-3178 KGTWNGANNG
+3178 KGSWNGANTG

-3208 STIKLDASSWSG
+3208 STIKLDASTWNG

-3231 SNGASWTK
+3231 TNGASWSK
-3239 GNTADGVAVK
+3239 GNTADGVTVK
-3249 ADKAS
+3249 TDKAS
-3254 WTGANGGAKTNI
+3254 WTGANGGAKANI
-3266 TLTNSV
+3266 TLANAST
-3272 SWNGA
+3272 WNGT

-3324 GSIWTGASTNADF
+3324 GSIWTGASTSADF
-3337 ALTLNGST
+3337 SLTLNGST

-3392 PSEVYGGNFTVTKAA
+3392 PGEVYGGNFTVT
-3407 TNSKITMLTD
+3407 
-3417 NTGVDTTD
+3417 
-3425 EDKINEALDALAG
+3425 
-3438 RLFYLGAV
+3438 
-3446 GGAENN
+3446 
-3452 LNGTVKIAEGL
+3452 
-3463 TAASVA
+3463 
-3469 KQTAGIVYDKTTGQ
+3469 
-3483 GSADHKT
+3483 
-3490 VTPGP
+3490 
-3495 VYPSEQDRTA
+3495 
-3505 FVTSITGE
+3505 
-3513 HLTDKEYR
+3513 
-3521 KAGVLSNTVDNNIYN
+3521 
-3536 FTKDATT
+3536 
-3543 ITTAGSAITTAKDTT
+3543 
-3558 LKLNSHDMTITANSG
+3558 
-3573 DGIAT
+3573 
-3578 TGGKLTVQDAGDF
+3578 
-3591 AVTGA
+3591 
-3596 KAINANNSKVDIT
+3596 
-3609 AVNATLNGDV
+3609 
-3619 STNNAV
+3619 
-3625 MLKATKAAKVNGAVA
+3625 
-3640 ANGANSNV
+3640 
-3648 SISGEATTI
+3648 
-3657 TGAVAAD
+3657 
-3664 GANSNVSISGT
+3664 
-3675 ASAAISGA
+3675 
-3683 VNAVG
+3683 
-3688 ANAAVTIDSA
+3688 
-3698 DTTIGSD
+3698 
-3705 ITANGKGAKVTAK
+3705 
-3718 NLSKLDGNVATDADG
+3718 
-3733 SVELNFKE
+3733 
-3741 GASWTGD
+3741 
-3748 NAGNTTMSLS
+3748 
-3758 KGTWNGDNTGKLN
+3758 
-3771 ATLTNGTTWIG
+3771 
-3782 DSSGAGSTIKLDA
+3782 
-3795 STWNGANSGA
+3795 
-3805 NADITLNNGASWSKG
+3805 
-3820 NTADGVTVKAD
+3820 
-3831 KAAWTGANGG
+3831 
-3841 AKANI
+3841 
-3846 TLTNASTWNG
+3846 
-3856 ANTGANATV
+3856 
-3865 NLTDSSWTGDNSG
+3865 
-3878 AGLSL
+3878 
-3883 TANNSKWN
+3883 
-3891 GNTSAAGSATLT
+3891 
-3903 NGSIWTGASTNADF
+3903 
-3917 ALTLNGSTWNNSGAS
+3917 
-3932 SLKNFAATNGIVD
+3932 
-3945 MTNAAAS
+3945 
-3952 VTIGSY
+3952 
-3958 SGDAT
+3958 
-3963 VIYKHNSSNPGEV
+3963 
-3976 YGGNFTVNSAK
+3976 
-3987 NGSKI
+3987 
-3992 TMLTDN
+3992 
-3998 TGVDTT
+3998 
-4004 DEDKINE
+4004 
-4011 ALDALAGKLFYL
+4011 
-4023 GAIGGAENNL
+4023 
-4033 NGTVKIA
+4033 
-4040 EGLTATSVAKQTA
+4040 
-4053 GIVYDKTTGQGSA
+4053 
-4066 DHKTVM
+4066 
-4072 PGPVY
+4072 
-4077 PTEQDRTAFVTS
+4077 
-4089 ITGEHF
+4089 
-4095 TDKEYRKAGV
+4095 
-4105 LSNTVDNNIYNF
+4105 
-4117 TKDATTITTDSSA
+4117 
-4130 ITTAKDTTLKLN
+4130 
-4142 SHDMTIT
+4142 
-4149 ANSGDGI
+4149 
-4156 ATTGGTLTVQDA
+4156 
-4168 GNFAVTGAKA
+4168 
-4178 INANN
+4178 
-4183 SKVDITAVNATL
+4183 
-4195 NGDVTTN
+4195 
-4202 NIVTIKATKAAK
+4202 
-4214 VNGAVSANGTNAAV
+4214 
-4228 TIDSADTTIG
+4228 
-4238 SDITANGK
+4238 
-4246 GAKVIAKNLSRLDGD
+4246 
-4261 VATDADGSVE
+4261 
-4271 LNFKEGAS
+4271 
-4279 WTGNNSG
+4279 
-4286 NTTMSLSKGTWN
+4286 
-4298 GANTGKLNATLTNGT
+4298 
-4313 SWTGDSSGAGS
+4313 
-4324 TIKLDASSW
+4324 
-4333 SGANSGANADIT
+4333 
-4345 LTNGASWTKGNT
+4345 
-4357 ADGVT
+4357 
-4362 VKADKAAWTGA
+4362 
-4373 NGGAKANI
+4373 
-4381 TLTNAS
+4381 
-4387 TWNGANTGANAIVN
+4387 
-4401 LTDSSWSGDNSGAGL
+4401 
-4416 SLTANNSKWNG
+4416 
-4427 STSTAGSATLTNGSI
+4427 
-4442 WNGAS
+4442 
-4447 TSADFALTL
+4447 
-4456 NGSTWN
+4456 
-4462 NSGASSLKSFNGT
+4462 
-4475 NGIVDMTNAAA
+4475 
-4486 SVTIG
+4486 
-4491 SYSGDATVIYKHN
+4491 
-4504 SSNPGEVYG
+4504 
-4513 GNFTVNKAAANSKI
+4513 KAAANSKI

-4541 DSIANALNALAN
+4541 DSIANTLNSLAN

-4576 LTASSIIK
+4576 LTASSVVK

-4648 FSKDRSIIT
+4648 FSKDSSIIT

-4688 ADAITIAF
+4688 ADAITIEF

-4706 AGQALVA
+4706 AGQALLA

-4755 DAVKADAGSIELAGS
+4755 DAVKADAGSIELTGG

-4791 AAGSILT
+4791 AAGSTLT
-4798 DITGNVLATAGSS
+4798 DITGNVLAESGSS

-4829 AGDAVI
+4829 VGDAVI
-4835 NIYADMGI
+4835 NIYADMGV

-4853 NLHLNSSKAQWNN
+4853 NLNLNSNKAQWNN

-4893 VGDYS
+4893 VGNYS
-4898 GNVVVNY
+4898 GNIVVNY

-4914 SNTLNN
+4914 ANTLNN
-4920 IKFGGGSLNIDK
+4920 IQFGGGTLNIDK
-4932 AAEGSSITLRT
+4932 AAEGSSIILRT

-4976 PDNLSGHVEIAEG
+4976 PNNLSGHVEIAEG

-5052 LQRMGDVRLDN
+5052 LQRMGDVRLAN

-5080 AKNTKYSTSFNAYQL
+5080 AKNTKYSTSYDAYQL
-5095 GYDKQLDNNKLF
+5095 GYDKQLDNNMLF

-5131 SLSVYGSWNSDKGHY
+5131 SLSVYGSWNGDKGHY

-5237 SAIGRIGLGMGKTT
+5237 SAIGRIGLGIGKTN
-5251 DKAMFYTKFALAHEF
+5251 DKSMFYTKFALAHEF

>member
-25 SAFAANL
+25 SSFAANL

-172 TYCGM
+172 KYCGM

-340 SDNPVNWEIVVEGNT
+340 SDNPVDWEIVVEGST

-401 WSAYTLAGN
+401 WSAYELAGN

-451 VININ
+451 IVNIN

-496 SLKPNAWKTQADLSN
+496 SLKPNAWKTQADLRN

-539 NGVATPVGV
+539 NSVATPVGV
-548 YAGNGKSVTI
+548 YAGNGKNITI

-576 NNAIMNDAGKSDAS
+576 NNAIMNDAGKSAAS

-636 NLTIKGADNETWGI
+636 NLTIKGSDSETWGI

-663 AGILTQVENSRVD
+663 AGILAQVENSRVD

-728 NTGKDGAAAGNN
+728 NTGKDGTAAGNN

-751 STGTVNVALTTGDS
+751 KTGTVNVALTTDDS

-784 ASWINQ
+784 ASWINH

-821 AGVIFQKSDSKNI
+821 AGVIFQKSGSKDI

-848 HDNSNPEKIL
+848 HDNSNPENIL

-863 VKTAESGSAV
+863 VKTAETGSAV
-873 ALRTDSD
+873 ALRTDSS

-900 LYYTDYVSGNRN
+900 LYYTDYVNGSRN

-929 KYVGSVKYNDTT
+929 KYVGSVKYSDTT

-955 TPEGDNSDADKNFLV
+955 TPEGDNTDADKNFLV

-985 LTLKDKASWSGDNIG
+985 LALKDKASWTGNNSG

-1006 AADSVWTGDNKG
+1006 ATDSAWTGDNKG
-1018 AGTNV
+1018 TGINA
-1023 TLNASAWNGKNDGSK
+1023 TLNASDWNGKNDGSK
-1038 AVVTLKNKASWS
+1038 AVVTLKNKASWI

-1060 NLDDSDYNGN
+1060 TLDNSAYQGN
-1070 ISGDRSSVTL
+1070 IRGDRSSVTL
-1080 GNGSNWEG
+1080 
-1088 NSSGKDAVI
+1088 
-1097 NINNGSS
+1097 NNGSS
-1104 WSGNVS
+1104 WSGNVI
-1110 GSGSTLNMHGDN
+1110 GSGSTLNMHGDS
-1122 LWQVKGDNVLDSF
+1122 LWQLKGDNVLDSF

-1150 SGSGATV
+1150 AGGGTTV

-1179 YKHDAN
+1179 YQHDVN
-1185 DVTKINGGDITIGAA
+1185 DVTKINGGDITIGTA
-1200 TSSSGITLLTDSN
+1200 TTGSGITLLTDSN

-1255 LTSVSATKFAGNIGY
+1255 LTSASATKFAGNIGY

-1294 SKTDFTTVV
+1294 SKTDFKTTV

-1309 DKEYRDAGVLPDI
+1309 DKEYRDAGVLPDTD
-1322 NNIYN
+1322 NIYN

-1336 TDSSAITTAKDTTLK
+1336 TSGSAVTTAKDTTLK
-1351 LNSHDMT
+1351 LNNHDMT

-1372 TLTVQDAG
+1372 TLTVQ
-1380 NFVVTGAKAINAN
+1380 NA
-1393 NSKVDI
+1393 
-1399 TAVNATLNGDV
+1399 
-1410 STNNAVTIKATKAA
+1410 
-1424 KVNGAVSADGANAAV
+1424 
-1439 TIDSADTTIGSNVT
+1439 
-1453 ANGKGA
+1453 
-1459 KVTAKNLSKLDGDVV
+1459 
-1474 TDADGS
+1474 
-1480 VELNFKEGASWTG
+1480 
-1493 DNSGNTTM
+1493 
-1501 SLSKGTWNGANNGKL
+1501 
-1516 NATLTN
+1516 
-1522 GTTWTGDSSGAGSTI
+1522 
-1537 KLDAST
+1537 
-1543 WNGANSGANADI
+1543 
-1555 TLNNGA
+1555 
-1561 SWSKGNTADGVTVKA
+1561 
-1576 DKAAWTG
+1576 
-1583 ANGGAKAN
+1583 
-1591 ITLTNAS
+1591 
-1598 TWNGAN
+1598 
-1604 TGANAKVNLT
+1604 
-1614 DSSWTGD
+1614 
-1621 NSGSGL
+1621 
-1627 SLTANNSKWNG
+1627 
-1638 STSAAG
+1638 
-1644 SATLT
+1644 
-1649 NGSIWTGAS
+1649 
-1658 ANADFSLTLN
+1658 
-1668 GSTWNNS
+1668 
-1675 GASSLKNF
+1675 
-1683 AGTNGIVDM
+1683 
-1692 SNAAA
+1692 
-1697 SVTIGSY
+1697 
-1704 SGDATVIY
+1704 
-1712 KHNSNNPGE
+1712 
-1721 VYGGNFTVNSA
+1721 
-1732 ENGSKITMLTD
+1732 
-1743 NTGVDT
+1743 
-1749 TDEDKINEA
+1749 
-1758 LDALA
+1758 
-1763 GKLFYLGAVGGAES
+1763 
-1777 NLNGTVKI
+1777 
-1785 AEGLTAASV
+1785 
-1794 AKQTAGIVYDKTT
+1794 
-1807 GQGSAD
+1807 
-1813 HKTVTPGPVYPSEQD
+1813 
-1828 RTAFVTSITGEHL
+1828 
-1841 TDKEYRKAGVLSNT
+1841 
-1855 VDNNIYNFTKDATTI
+1855 
-1870 TTDSSAITTAKD
+1870 
-1882 TTLKLN
+1882 
-1888 SHDMTITANSGD
+1888 
-1900 GIATTGGTLTVQDAG
+1900 
-1915 NFVVTG
+1915 
-1921 AKAINANNSKVD
+1921 
-1933 ITAVNATL
+1933 
-1941 NGDVTTNN
+1941 
-1949 TVMLK
+1949 
-1954 ATKAAKVNGA
+1954 
-1964 VSADGANSNVSIS
+1964 
-1977 GTASAAITG
+1977 
-1986 AVNAN
+1986 
-1991 GANAAVTIDSAD
+1991 
-2003 TTIGSDITANGKG
+2003 
-2016 AKVTAKN
+2016 
-2023 LSKLDGNVATDA
+2023 
-2035 DGNVELNFKEGASWS
+2035 
-2050 GDNSGNT
+2050 
-2057 TMSLSKGTWSGANT
+2057 
-2071 GKLNVTLTNGTT
+2071 
-2083 WNGDSSGAG
+2083 
-2092 STIKLDAST
+2092 
-2101 WSGANSGA
+2101 
-2109 DADITLNNGASWS
+2109 
-2122 KGNTADGVTVKADKA
+2122 
-2137 AWTGAN
+2137 
-2143 GGAKANIT
+2143 
-2151 LTNAS
+2151 
-2156 TWNGANTGANAKV
+2156 
-2169 NLTDSSWTGDN
+2169 
-2180 SGAGLSLT
+2180 
-2188 ANNSKWNG
+2188 
-2196 STSTAGS
+2196 
-2203 ATLTNGSIWT
+2203 
-2213 GASTSADFA
+2213 
-2222 LTLNGSTWNNSGASS
+2222 
-2237 LKSFSGT
+2237 
-2244 NGIVDMTN
+2244 
-2252 TAASVTIGSYSG
+2252 
-2264 DATVIYKHNS
+2264 
-2274 SNPGEVYGGNFTVTK
+2274 
-2289 AAANSKISMLTDN
+2289 
-2302 TGVDTTDEDK
+2302 
-2312 INEALDALAGK
+2312 
-2323 LFYLGAVGGA
+2323 
-2333 ESNLNGTVK
+2333 
-2342 IAEGLTAASVAK
+2342 
-2354 QTAGIVYDKTT
+2354 
-2365 GQGSADHKTVTPGP
+2365 
-2379 VYPSEQDR
+2379 
-2387 TAFVTSITG
+2387 
-2396 EHLTDKEYRKAGVLS
+2396 
-2411 NTVDNNIYNFTK
+2411 
-2423 DATTITTDSSAITTT
+2423 
-2438 KDTTLKLNSHD
+2438 
-2449 LTITANSGDGI
+2449 
-2460 ATTGGTLTVQNVGNF
+2460 GNF

-2519 NGAVAADG
+2519 NGAVSASG
-2527 ANSNVSI
+2527 ANSSVSI
-2534 SGTASAAISGAV
+2534 NGTASAAISGAV

-2553 AVTVDSADTTIGSD
+2553 VVTVDSADTTIGSD
-2567 ITANGKGAKVTAKN
+2567 ITANGNGAKVTAKN
-2581 LSKLDGDVA
+2581 ISKLNGNVA

-2603 GASWSGDNSGN
+2603 GASWTGDNSGN

-2622 TWNGANTGK
+2622 SWNGANTGK
-2631 LNATLTNGTTWNG
+2631 LNATLTNGTSWTG

-2655 DASTWSGANSGANT
+2655 DASTWNGANSGANA
-2669 DITLS
+2669 DITLT

-2692 EKATW
+2692 DKATW
-2697 TGANGGAKA
+2697 TGANGGANA
-2706 NITLTNASTWNG
+2706 NITLGNASTWTG
-2718 ANTGANAIVNL
+2718 ANTGSNATVNL
-2729 IDSSWTGDNSGAGL
+2729 TDSSWTGDNSGAGL
-2743 SLTANNSKWNGSTN
+2743 SLTVDNSKWNGSTS

-2775 SADFSLTLNGST
+2775 SGDFSLTLNNST

-2795 LKSFSGTNGIVDMT
+2795 LKSFNATNGIVDMT

-2821 GDATVIYK
+2821 GDTTVIYK
-2829 HNSSNPG
+2829 HNSSNPS
-2836 EVYGGNFTVNSA
+2836 EVYGGNFTVNKA
-2848 KNGSKITMLTDNTGV
+2848 AANSKITMLTDNTGV

-2876 ALVGKLFYLG
+2876 ALAGKLFYTG

-2898 VKIAEGLTAASAAKQ
+2898 VKIAEGLTATSVAKQ

-2984 TITTDSSAITTA
+2984 TITTTGSAITTA

-3021 GGTLTVQDAGIFAV
+3021 GGTLTVQNVGSLTV
-3035 TGAKAINANNS
+3035 SGAKAINANNS
-3046 KVDITAV
+3046 KVEITAV
-3053 NATLNGDVT
+3053 NATLNGDVS
-3062 TNNAVTIKATKAA
+3062 TNNVVNIKATKAA
-3075 KVNGAVSADGANSNV
+3075 KVNGAVA
-3090 SISGTASAAITGAVN
+3090 

-3116 SADTTIGSDITAN
+3116 SADTTIGSDVTAN
-3129 GKGAKVIAKNL
+3129 GKGAKVTAKNL
-3140 SRLDGDV
+3140 SKLDGDV

-3152 GSVELGFKEGAS
+3152 GSVELNFKEGAS
-3164 WTGDNGGNTTMSLS
+3164 WTGDNSGNTTMSLS
-3178 KGTWNGANNG
+3178 KGSWNGANTG

-3208 STIKLDASSWSG
+3208 STIKLDASSWS
-3220 ANSGANADITL
+3220 
-3231 SNGASWTK
+3231 
-3239 GNTADGVAVK
+3239 
-3249 ADKAS
+3249 
-3254 WTGANGGAKTNI
+3254 
-3266 TLTNSV
+3266 
-3272 SWNGA
+3272 
-3277 NTGSNA
+3277 
-3283 TVNMTDSSWTGDNS
+3283 
-3297 GAGLS
+3297 
-3302 LTANNSKWNGSTS
+3302 
-3315 AAGSATLTN
+3315 
-3324 GSIWTGASTNADF
+3324 
-3337 ALTLNGST
+3337 
-3345 WNNSGAS
+3345 
-3352 SLKSFA
+3352 
-3358 GTNGIVDMTNAA
+3358 
-3370 ASVTIGSYS
+3370 
-3379 GDATVIYKHNSSN
+3379 
-3392 PSEVYGGNFTVTKAA
+3392 
-3407 TNSKITMLTD
+3407 
-3417 NTGVDTTD
+3417 
-3425 EDKINEALDALAG
+3425 
-3438 RLFYLGAV
+3438 
-3446 GGAENN
+3446 
-3452 LNGTVKIAEGL
+3452 
-3463 TAASVA
+3463 
-3469 KQTAGIVYDKTTGQ
+3469 
-3483 GSADHKT
+3483 
-3490 VTPGP
+3490 
-3495 VYPSEQDRTA
+3495 
-3505 FVTSITGE
+3505 
-3513 HLTDKEYR
+3513 
-3521 KAGVLSNTVDNNIYN
+3521 
-3536 FTKDATT
+3536 
-3543 ITTAGSAITTAKDTT
+3543 
-3558 LKLNSHDMTITANSG
+3558 
-3573 DGIAT
+3573 
-3578 TGGKLTVQDAGDF
+3578 
-3591 AVTGA
+3591 
-3596 KAINANNSKVDIT
+3596 
-3609 AVNATLNGDV
+3609 
-3619 STNNAV
+3619 
-3625 MLKATKAAKVNGAVA
+3625 
-3640 ANGANSNV
+3640 
-3648 SISGEATTI
+3648 
-3657 TGAVAAD
+3657 
-3664 GANSNVSISGT
+3664 
-3675 ASAAISGA
+3675 
-3683 VNAVG
+3683 
-3688 ANAAVTIDSA
+3688 
-3698 DTTIGSD
+3698 
-3705 ITANGKGAKVTAK
+3705 
-3718 NLSKLDGNVATDADG
+3718 
-3733 SVELNFKE
+3733 
-3741 GASWTGD
+3741 
-3748 NAGNTTMSLS
+3748 
-3758 KGTWNGDNTGKLN
+3758 
-3771 ATLTNGTTWIG
+3771 
-3782 DSSGAGSTIKLDA
+3782 
-3795 STWNGANSGA
+3795 GANSGA

-3846 TLTNASTWNG
+3846 TLSNSASWNG
-3856 ANTGANATV
+3856 ANTGSNATV
-3865 NLTDSSWTGDNSG
+3865 NLTDSSWSGANSG

-3891 GNTSAAGSATLT
+3891 GSTSAAGSATLT
-3903 NGSIWTGASTNADF
+3903 NGSIWTGASTSGDFSLTLNNSTWNNSGASSLKSFNATNGIVDMTNAAAGVTIGSYSGDTTVIYKHNSSNPGEVYGGNFTVNNAKNGSKITMLTDYTGVDTTDEDKINEALDALAGKLFYTGAIGGAENNLNGTVKIAEGLTATSVAKQTAGIVYDKTTGQGSADHKTVTPGPVYPTEQDRTAFVTSITGEHFADKEYRKAGVLSNTIDNNIYNFTKDATTITTDSSAITTAKDTTLKLNNHDLTITANGGDGIATTGGTLTVQDAGSLTVSGAKAINANNSKVDITAVNATLNGDVSTNNVVNIKATKAAKVNGAVSASGANSSVSINGTASAAISGAVSADGANAAVTIDSADTIIGSDITANGKGAKVTAKNLSKLDGDVTTDADGSVELNFKEGASWTGDNSGNTTMSLSKGSWNGANTGKLNATLTNGTTWTGDSSGAGSTIKLDASSWSGANSGANADITLNNGASWSKGNTADGVTVKADKAAWTGANGGAKANITLSNSASWNGANTGSNATVNLTDSSWSGDNSGAGLSLNVNNSKWNGSTNAAGSATLTNGSSWTGASTSADF

-3932 SLKNFAATNGIVD
+3932 SLKSFNATNGIVD

-4033 NGTVKIA
+4033 NGTVKIVEGLTAASVAKQTAGIVYDKTTGQGSADHKTVTPGPVYPSEQDRTAFVTSITGEHLTDKEYRKAGVLSNTVDNNIYNFTKDATTITTAGSAVTTAKDTTLKLNNHDLTITASSGDGIATSGGKLTVQDAGSLTVSGAKAINANNSKVEITAVNATLNGDVTTNNAVNIKATKAAKVNGAVSADGANAAVTIDSADTIIGSDITANGKGAKVTAKNLSKLNGNVATDADGSVELNFKEGASWTGDNSGNTTMSLSKGSWNGANTGKLNATLTNGTIWTGDSSGAGSTIKLDGSAWNGANSGANADITLTNGASWTGDNSGAGLSLTANNSKWNGSTSTAGSATLTNGSIWNGASTSADFGLTLNGSTWNNSGASSLKSFNATNGIVDMTNAAASVTIGSYSGDTTVIYKHNNSNPGEVYGGNFTVTSAKSGSKITMLTDNTGVDTTDEDKINEALDALAGKLFYTGAIGGAENNLNGTVKIA

-4066 DHKTVM
+4066 DHKTVT

-4089 ITGEHF
+4089 ITGEHL

-4142 SHDMTIT
+4142 NHDLTIT

-4156 ATTGGTLTVQDA
+4156 ATTGATLTVQDA
-4168 GNFAVTGAKA
+4168 GSLTVSGAKA

-4183 SKVDITAVNATL
+4183 SKVDITAVNAML

-4202 NIVTIKATKAAK
+4202 NTVTIKAAKAAK
-4214 VNGAVSANGTNAAV
+4214 VNGAVSANGVNAAVSINGGEATTVTGAVNADGANAAV
-4228 TIDSADTTIG
+4228 TIDSADTIIG

-4246 GAKVIAKNLSRLDGD
+4246 GAKVTAKNLSKLNGN

-4279 WTGNNSG
+4279 WTGDNSG
-4286 NTTMSLSKGTWN
+4286 NTTMSLSKGSWN

-4313 SWTGDSSGAGS
+4313 IWTGDSSGAGS
-4324 TIKLDASSW
+4324 TIKLDASTW
-4333 SGANSGANADIT
+4333 NGANSGANTDIT
-4345 LTNGASWTKGNT
+4345 LTNGASWSKGNT

-4362 VKADKAAWTGA
+4362 VKADKATWTGA
-4373 NGGAKANI
+4373 NSGANTNI
-4381 TLTNAS
+4381 TLTNVT
-4387 TWNGANTGANAIVN
+4387 TWTGANNGANATVN
-4401 LTDSSWSGDNSGAGL
+4401 LTDSSWSGDNSGANVTI
-4416 SLTANNSKWNG
+4416 TADNSKWNG
-4427 STSTAGSATLTNGSI
+4427 STNAAGSATLTNGSI

-4462 NSGASSLKSFNGT
+4462 NSGASSLKSFTGT
-4475 NGIVDMTNAAA
+4475 NGVVDMTNAAA

-4513 GNFTVNKAAANSKI
+4513 GNFTVKSAKSGSKITMLTDNTGVDTTDEDKINEALDALAGKLFYTGAIGGAENNLNGTVKIAEGLTATSVAKQTAGIVYDKTTGQGSADHKTVTPGPVYPTEQDRTAFVTSITGEHLTDKEYRKAGVLSNTVDNNIYNFTKDATTITTDSSAITTAKDTTLKLNNNDMTITANSGDGIATTGGKLTVQDAGSLTVSGAKAINANNSKVEITAVNATLNGDVSTNNVVNIKATKAAKVNGAVSANGANAAVTIDSADTIIGSDIIANGKGAKVTAKNLSKLNGNVATDADGSVELNFKEGASWTGDNSGNTTMSLSKGSWNGANTGKLNATLTNGTTWTGDSSGAGSTIKLDASSWSGANSGANADITLNNGASWSKGNTADGVTVKADKAAWTGANGGAKANITLSNSASWNGANTGSNATVNLTDSNWSGDNSGANVTINANNSKWNGNANAAGSATLTNGSIWNGASTSADFALTLNGSTWNNSGASSLRSFTGTNGVVDMTNAAAGVTIGSYSGDTTVIYKHNSSNPGEVYGGNFTVNSAKNGSKI

-4541 DSIANALNALAN
+4541 DSIANALNSLAN

-4576 LTASSIIK
+4576 LTASSVVK

-4688 ADAITIAF
+4688 ADAITIEF

-4706 AGQALVA
+4706 AGQALLA

-4755 DAVKADAGSIELAGS
+4755 DAVKADAGSIELAGG

-5107 GAAVSYNKGK
+5107 GAAVSYNNGK

-5131 SLSVYGSWNSDKGHY
+5131 SLAVYGSWNSDKGHY

-5209 GADYSAASDFLDS
+5209 GADYSASSDFLDS

>member
-131 GYNGYIYVG
+131 GHNGYIYVG

-172 TYCGM
+172 KYCGM

-340 SDNPVNWEIVVEGNT
+340 SDNPVDWEIVVEGST

-401 WSAYTLAGN
+401 WSAYELAGN

-451 VININ
+451 IVNIN

-539 NGVATPVGV
+539 NSVATPVGV
-548 YAGNGKSVTI
+548 YAGNGKNITI

-564 IITIGAVNGNSL
+564 IITIGAVNANSL
-576 NNAIMNDAGKSDAS
+576 NNAIMNDAGKSAAS

-636 NLTIKGADNETWGI
+636 NLTIKGSDSETWGI

-699 SIGGGEINV
+699 SVGGGEINV

-728 NTGKDGAAAGNN
+728 NTGKDGTAAGNN

-790 ANNTRYAQ
+790 ANNTRYSQ

-821 AGVIFQKSDSKNI
+821 AGVIFQKSGSRDI

-848 HDNSNPEKIL
+848 HDNSNPENIL

-863 VKTAESGSAV
+863 VKTAETGSAV
-873 ALRTDSD
+873 ALRTDSS

-900 LYYTDYVSGNRN
+900 LYYTDYVNGSRN

-929 KYVGSVKYNDTT
+929 KYVGSVKYSDTT

-955 TPEGDNSDADKNFLV
+955 TPEGDNTDADKNFLV

-985 LTLKDKASWSGDNIG
+985 LALKDKASWTGNNSG
-1000 SNMVVN
+1000 SNIVVN
-1006 AADSVWTGDNKG
+1006 ATDSAWTGDNKG

-1038 AVVTLKNKASWS
+1038 AVVTLKNKASWT

-1060 NLDDSDYNGN
+1060 TLDNSAYQGN
-1070 ISGDRSSVTL
+1070 IRGDRSSVTL
-1080 GNGSNWEG
+1080 
-1088 NSSGKDAVI
+1088 
-1097 NINNGSS
+1097 NNGSS
-1104 WSGNVS
+1104 WSGNVI
-1110 GSGSTLNMHGDN
+1110 GSGSTLNMHGDS
-1122 LWQVKGDNVLDSF
+1122 LWQLKGDNVLDSF

-1150 SGSGATV
+1150 AGGGTIV
-1157 DMTDATAGNLT
+1157 DMTDAAAGNLT

-1179 YKHDAN
+1179 YQHDVN
-1185 DVTKINGGDITIGAA
+1185 DVTKINGGDITIGTA
-1200 TSSSGITLLTDSN
+1200 TTGSGITLLTDSN

-1255 LTSVSATKFAGNIGY
+1255 LTSASATKFAGNIGY

-1294 SKTDFTTVV
+1294 SKTDFKSTV

-1309 DKEYRDAGVLPDI
+1309 DKEYRDAGVLPDTDNI
-1322 NNIYN
+1322 YNFTKDATTITTAGSAVATAKDTTLKLNNHDLTITANSGDGIATSSGKLTVQDAGSLTVKGAKAINANNSKVEITAVNATLNGDVSTNNVVNIKATKAAKVNGAVSANGANAAVTIDSEDTTIGSGITVNSKGAKVTAKNIGKLNGNVATDADGSVELTFKEGAAWSGDNAGNTTMSLSKGSWNGANTGKLNATLTNGTSWTGDSSGAGSTIKLDASSWSGMNSGANANVALNNGASWSKGNTADGVTVKADKAAWTGANGGANANITLSNSASWNGANTGNNATISLTDSSWSGDNSGANVTITANNSKWNGSTNTTGSATLTNGSIWTGASSSADFGLTLNGSTWNNSGASSLKSFTGTNGIVDMTNAAASVTIGSYSGDATVIYKHNSSNPGEVYGGNFTVKSAKSGSKITMLTDNTGVDTTDEDKINEALDALAGKLFYTGAIGGAESNLNGTVKIAEGLTATSVAKQTAGIVYDKTTGQGSADHKTVTPGPVYPSEQDRTAFVTSITGEHFADKEYRKAGVLSNTVDNNIYN

-1351 LNSHDMT
+1351 LNSHDLT
-1358 ITANSGDGIATTGG
+1358 ITASSGDGIATTGA

-1380 NFVVTGAKAINAN
+1380 NLTVSGAKAINAN
-1393 NSKVDI
+1393 NSKVEI

-1410 STNNAVTIKATKAA
+1410 STNNVVNIKATKAA
-1424 KVNGAVSADGANAAV
+1424 KVNGAVSASGANAAVSINGTDSVAITGAVNADGANAAV
-1439 TIDSADTTIGSNVT
+1439 TIDSEDTTIGSGIT

-1459 KVTAKNLSKLDGDVV
+1459 KVTAKNLSKLDGNVA

-1480 VELNFKEGASWTG
+1480 VELNFKEGASWSG

-1501 SLSKGTWNGANNGKL
+1501 SLSKGSWNGANTGKL

-1576 DKAAWTG
+1576 DKSTWTG

-1591 ITLTNAS
+1591 ITLSNSAS
-1598 TWNGAN
+1598 WTGTN
-1604 TGANAKVNLT
+1604 TGNDATISLT
-1614 DSSWTGD
+1614 DSSWSGD
-1621 NSGSGL
+1621 NSGAGL

-1649 NGSIWTGAS
+1649 NGSIW
-1658 ANADFSLTLN
+1658 N
-1668 GSTWNNS
+1668 
-1675 GASSLKNF
+1675 
-1683 AGTNGIVDM
+1683 
-1692 SNAAA
+1692 
-1697 SVTIGSY
+1697 
-1704 SGDATVIY
+1704 
-1712 KHNSNNPGE
+1712 
-1721 VYGGNFTVNSA
+1721 
-1732 ENGSKITMLTD
+1732 
-1743 NTGVDT
+1743 
-1749 TDEDKINEA
+1749 
-1758 LDALA
+1758 
-1763 GKLFYLGAVGGAES
+1763 
-1777 NLNGTVKI
+1777 
-1785 AEGLTAASV
+1785 
-1794 AKQTAGIVYDKTT
+1794 
-1807 GQGSAD
+1807 
-1813 HKTVTPGPVYPSEQD
+1813 
-1828 RTAFVTSITGEHL
+1828 
-1841 TDKEYRKAGVLSNT
+1841 
-1855 VDNNIYNFTKDATTI
+1855 
-1870 TTDSSAITTAKD
+1870 
-1882 TTLKLN
+1882 
-1888 SHDMTITANSGD
+1888 
-1900 GIATTGGTLTVQDAG
+1900 
-1915 NFVVTG
+1915 
-1921 AKAINANNSKVD
+1921 
-1933 ITAVNATL
+1933 
-1941 NGDVTTNN
+1941 
-1949 TVMLK
+1949 
-1954 ATKAAKVNGA
+1954 
-1964 VSADGANSNVSIS
+1964 
-1977 GTASAAITG
+1977 
-1986 AVNAN
+1986 
-1991 GANAAVTIDSAD
+1991 
-2003 TTIGSDITANGKG
+2003 
-2016 AKVTAKN
+2016 
-2023 LSKLDGNVATDA
+2023 
-2035 DGNVELNFKEGASWS
+2035 
-2050 GDNSGNT
+2050 
-2057 TMSLSKGTWSGANT
+2057 
-2071 GKLNVTLTNGTT
+2071 
-2083 WNGDSSGAG
+2083 
-2092 STIKLDAST
+2092 
-2101 WSGANSGA
+2101 
-2109 DADITLNNGASWS
+2109 
-2122 KGNTADGVTVKADKA
+2122 
-2137 AWTGAN
+2137 
-2143 GGAKANIT
+2143 
-2151 LTNAS
+2151 
-2156 TWNGANTGANAKV
+2156 
-2169 NLTDSSWTGDN
+2169 
-2180 SGAGLSLT
+2180 
-2188 ANNSKWNG
+2188 
-2196 STSTAGS
+2196 
-2203 ATLTNGSIWT
+2203 

-2237 LKSFSGT
+2237 LKSF
-2244 NGIVDMTN
+2244 
-2252 TAASVTIGSYSG
+2252 
-2264 DATVIYKHNS
+2264 
-2274 SNPGEVYGGNFTVTK
+2274 
-2289 AAANSKISMLTDN
+2289 
-2302 TGVDTTDEDK
+2302 
-2312 INEALDALAGK
+2312 
-2323 LFYLGAVGGA
+2323 
-2333 ESNLNGTVK
+2333 
-2342 IAEGLTAASVAK
+2342 
-2354 QTAGIVYDKTT
+2354 
-2365 GQGSADHKTVTPGP
+2365 
-2379 VYPSEQDR
+2379 
-2387 TAFVTSITG
+2387 
-2396 EHLTDKEYRKAGVLS
+2396 
-2411 NTVDNNIYNFTK
+2411 
-2423 DATTITTDSSAITTT
+2423 
-2438 KDTTLKLNSHD
+2438 
-2449 LTITANSGDGI
+2449 
-2460 ATTGGTLTVQNVGNF
+2460 
-2475 AVTGAKAINA
+2475 NA
-2485 NNSKV
+2485 
-2490 DITAVNATLNGD
+2490 
-2502 VSTNNV
+2502 
-2508 VNIKATKAAKV
+2508 
-2519 NGAVAADG
+2519 
-2527 ANSNVSI
+2527 
-2534 SGTASAAISGAV
+2534 
-2546 SAVGANA
+2546 
-2553 AVTVDSADTTIGSD
+2553 
-2567 ITANGKGAKVTAKN
+2567 
-2581 LSKLDGDVA
+2581 
-2590 TDADGSVELNFKE
+2590 
-2603 GASWSGDNSGN
+2603 
-2614 TTMSLSKG
+2614 
-2622 TWNGANTGK
+2622 
-2631 LNATLTNGTTWNG
+2631 
-2644 DSSGAGSTIKL
+2644 
-2655 DASTWSGANSGANT
+2655 
-2669 DITLS
+2669 
-2674 NGASWTKGN
+2674 
-2683 TADGVTVKA
+2683 
-2692 EKATW
+2692 
-2697 TGANGGAKA
+2697 
-2706 NITLTNASTWNG
+2706 
-2718 ANTGANAIVNL
+2718 
-2729 IDSSWTGDNSGAGL
+2729 
-2743 SLTANNSKWNGSTN
+2743 
-2757 AAGSATLTNGSIW
+2757 
-2770 TGAST
+2770 
-2775 SADFSLTLNGST
+2775 
-2787 WNNSGASS
+2787 
-2795 LKSFSGTNGIVDMT
+2795 TNGIVDMT

-2836 EVYGGNFTVNSA
+2836 EVYGGNFTVTSA

-2876 ALVGKLFYLG
+2876 ALAGKLFYTG
-2886 AIGGAENNLNGT
+2886 AIGGAESNLNGT
-2898 VKIAEGLTAASAAKQ
+2898 VKIAEGLTATSVAKQ

-2970 TVDNN
+2970 TIDNN

-3002 LNSHDMTITANSG
+3002 LNNHDLTITANSG

-3021 GGTLTVQDAGIFAV
+3021 GGTLTVQDAGSLIV
-3035 TGAKAINANNS
+3035 SGAKAINANNS
-3046 KVDITAV
+3046 KVEITAV
-3053 NATLNGDVT
+3053 NATLNGDVS
-3062 TNNAVTIKATKAA
+3062 TNNVVNIKATKAA
-3075 KVNGAVSADGANSNV
+3075 KVNGAVSASGANAAVSINGTDSVAITGVVNADGANSTVTIDSADTTIGSDVTANGKGAKVTAKNLSKLNGNVATDADGSVELNFKEGASWSGDNAGNTAMSLSKGTWNGANTGKLNATLTNGTSWTGDSSGAGSTIKLDASTWNGANSGANADITLTNGASWTKGNTADGVTVKADKAAWTGANGGAKANITLTDSASWTGTNTGNNATISLTDSNWTGDNSGVGLSLTANNSKWNGSTNTAGSATLTNGSSWTGASTSADFSLTLNGSTWNNSGASSLKSFTGTNGIVDMTNAAASVTIGSYSGDATVIYKHNSSNPAEVHGGNFTVNKAAANSKITMLTDNTGVDTTDEDKINEALDALAGKLFYTGAIGGAESNLNGTVKIAEGLTATSVAKQTAGIVYDKTTGQGSADHKTVTPGPVYPTEQDRTAFVTSITGEHFADKEYRKAGVLSNTVDNNIYNFTKDATTITTESSAITTAKDTTLKLNNNDMTINANGGDGIATTGATLTVQDAGSLTVSGAKAINANNSKVEITAVNATLNGDVSTNNVVNIKATKAAKVNGAVSASGANSSV
-3090 SISGTASAAITGAVN
+3090 SISGTASAAISGAVS

-3116 SADTTIGSDITAN
+3116 SADTTIGSGIIAN
-3129 GKGAKVIAKNL
+3129 GKGAKVTAKNL
-3140 SRLDGDV
+3140 SKLDGDV

-3152 GSVELGFKEGAS
+3152 GSVELNFKEGAS
-3164 WTGDNGGNTTMSLS
+3164 WTGDNSGNTTMSLS
-3178 KGTWNGANNG
+3178 KGTWNGANTG

-3231 SNGASWTK
+3231 NNGASWSK
-3239 GNTADGVAVK
+3239 GNTADGVTVK
-3249 ADKAS
+3249 ADKAA
-3254 WTGANGGAKTNI
+3254 WTGANGGANANV
-3266 TLTNSV
+3266 TLSNSA

-3283 TVNMTDSSWTGDNS
+3283 TVNLKDSSWSGDNSGAGLSLTADNSKWNGSTNAAGSATLTNGSIWTGASSSADFGLTLNGSTWNNSGASSLKSFNATNGIVDMTNAAASVTIGSYSGDATVIYKHNSSNPAEVHGGNFTVNKAAANSKITMLTDNTGVDTTDEDKINEALDALAGKLFYTGAIGGAESNLNGTVKIAEGLTATSVAKQTAGIVYDKTTGQGSADHKTVTPGPVYPSEQDRTAFVTSITGEHFADKEYRKAGVLSNTVDNNIYNFTKDATTITTDSSAITTAKDTTLKLNSHDLTITANSGDGIATTGGTLTVQNAGNFAVTGAKAINANNSKVEITAVNATLNGDVSTNNVVNIKATKAAKVNGAVSASGANSSVSISGTASAAISGAVSANGANAAVTIDSADTTIGSGIIANGKGAKVTAKNLSKLDGDVTTDADGSVELNFKEGAAWSGDNAGNTTMSLSKGSWNGANTGKLNATLTNGTSWTGDSSGAGSTIKLDASSWSGMNSGANANVTLTNGASWTKGNTADDVTVKADKAAWTGANGGAKANITLSNSASWTGTNTGSNATVNLTDSSWTGDNS

-3302 LTANNSKWNGSTS
+3302 LTANNSKWNGNAN

-3324 GSIWTGASTNADF
+3324 GSIWNGASTSGDF
-3337 ALTLNGST
+3337 SLTLNGST

-3379 GDATVIYKHNSSN
+3379 GDATVIYKHNSNN
-3392 PSEVYGGNFTVTKAA
+3392 PA
-3407 TNSKITMLTD
+3407 
-3417 NTGVDTTD
+3417 
-3425 EDKINEALDALAG
+3425 
-3438 RLFYLGAV
+3438 
-3446 GGAENN
+3446 
-3452 LNGTVKIAEGL
+3452 
-3463 TAASVA
+3463 
-3469 KQTAGIVYDKTTGQ
+3469 
-3483 GSADHKT
+3483 
-3490 VTPGP
+3490 
-3495 VYPSEQDRTA
+3495 
-3505 FVTSITGE
+3505 
-3513 HLTDKEYR
+3513 
-3521 KAGVLSNTVDNNIYN
+3521 
-3536 FTKDATT
+3536 
-3543 ITTAGSAITTAKDTT
+3543 
-3558 LKLNSHDMTITANSG
+3558 
-3573 DGIAT
+3573 
-3578 TGGKLTVQDAGDF
+3578 
-3591 AVTGA
+3591 
-3596 KAINANNSKVDIT
+3596 
-3609 AVNATLNGDV
+3609 
-3619 STNNAV
+3619 
-3625 MLKATKAAKVNGAVA
+3625 
-3640 ANGANSNV
+3640 
-3648 SISGEATTI
+3648 
-3657 TGAVAAD
+3657 
-3664 GANSNVSISGT
+3664 
-3675 ASAAISGA
+3675 
-3683 VNAVG
+3683 
-3688 ANAAVTIDSA
+3688 
-3698 DTTIGSD
+3698 
-3705 ITANGKGAKVTAK
+3705 
-3718 NLSKLDGNVATDADG
+3718 
-3733 SVELNFKE
+3733 
-3741 GASWTGD
+3741 
-3748 NAGNTTMSLS
+3748 
-3758 KGTWNGDNTGKLN
+3758 
-3771 ATLTNGTTWIG
+3771 
-3782 DSSGAGSTIKLDA
+3782 
-3795 STWNGANSGA
+3795 
-3805 NADITLNNGASWSKG
+3805 
-3820 NTADGVTVKAD
+3820 
-3831 KAAWTGANGG
+3831 
-3841 AKANI
+3841 
-3846 TLTNASTWNG
+3846 
-3856 ANTGANATV
+3856 
-3865 NLTDSSWTGDNSG
+3865 
-3878 AGLSL
+3878 
-3883 TANNSKWN
+3883 
-3891 GNTSAAGSATLT
+3891 
-3903 NGSIWTGASTNADF
+3903 
-3917 ALTLNGSTWNNSGAS
+3917 
-3932 SLKNFAATNGIVD
+3932 
-3945 MTNAAAS
+3945 
-3952 VTIGSY
+3952 
-3958 SGDAT
+3958 
-3963 VIYKHNSSNPGEV
+3963 
-3976 YGGNFTVNSAK
+3976 
-3987 NGSKI
+3987 
-3992 TMLTDN
+3992 
-3998 TGVDTT
+3998 
-4004 DEDKINE
+4004 
-4011 ALDALAGKLFYL
+4011 
-4023 GAIGGAENNL
+4023 
-4033 NGTVKIA
+4033 
-4040 EGLTATSVAKQTA
+4040 
-4053 GIVYDKTTGQGSA
+4053 
-4066 DHKTVM
+4066 
-4072 PGPVY
+4072 
-4077 PTEQDRTAFVTS
+4077 
-4089 ITGEHF
+4089 
-4095 TDKEYRKAGV
+4095 
-4105 LSNTVDNNIYNF
+4105 
-4117 TKDATTITTDSSA
+4117 
-4130 ITTAKDTTLKLN
+4130 
-4142 SHDMTIT
+4142 
-4149 ANSGDGI
+4149 
-4156 ATTGGTLTVQDA
+4156 
-4168 GNFAVTGAKA
+4168 
-4178 INANN
+4178 
-4183 SKVDITAVNATL
+4183 
-4195 NGDVTTN
+4195 
-4202 NIVTIKATKAAK
+4202 
-4214 VNGAVSANGTNAAV
+4214 
-4228 TIDSADTTIG
+4228 
-4238 SDITANGK
+4238 
-4246 GAKVIAKNLSRLDGD
+4246 
-4261 VATDADGSVE
+4261 
-4271 LNFKEGAS
+4271 
-4279 WTGNNSG
+4279 
-4286 NTTMSLSKGTWN
+4286 
-4298 GANTGKLNATLTNGT
+4298 
-4313 SWTGDSSGAGS
+4313 
-4324 TIKLDASSW
+4324 
-4333 SGANSGANADIT
+4333 
-4345 LTNGASWTKGNT
+4345 
-4357 ADGVT
+4357 
-4362 VKADKAAWTGA
+4362 
-4373 NGGAKANI
+4373 
-4381 TLTNAS
+4381 
-4387 TWNGANTGANAIVN
+4387 
-4401 LTDSSWSGDNSGAGL
+4401 
-4416 SLTANNSKWNG
+4416 
-4427 STSTAGSATLTNGSI
+4427 
-4442 WNGAS
+4442 
-4447 TSADFALTL
+4447 
-4456 NGSTWN
+4456 
-4462 NSGASSLKSFNGT
+4462 
-4475 NGIVDMTNAAA
+4475 
-4486 SVTIG
+4486 
-4491 SYSGDATVIYKHN
+4491 
-4504 SSNPGEVYG
+4504 EVYG
-4513 GNFTVNKAAANSKI
+4513 GNFTVNKAAGNSKI

-4541 DSIANALNALAN
+4541 DSIANALNSLAN

-4576 LTASSIIK
+4576 LTASSVVK

-4610 YPEAQTKDNFT
+4610 YPEEQTKDNFT

-4688 ADAITIAF
+4688 ADAITVEF

-4706 AGQALVA
+4706 AGQALLA
-4713 ENGGKIILHNTGAV
+4713 ENGGKIILHNTGVV
-4727 TADSAFVANG
+4727 TADSAFIANG

-4755 DAVKADAGSIELAGS
+4755 DAVKADAGSIELAGG
-4770 TVKGDVTADNKG
+4770 TVKGNVTADNKG

-4829 AGDAVI
+4829 VGDAVI
-4835 NIYADMGI
+4835 NIYADMGA

-4976 PDNLSGHVEIAEG
+4976 PNNLSGHVEIAEG

-5052 LQRMGDVRLDN
+5052 LQRMGDVRLAN

-5200 VQFTVGRVA
+5200 VQFTIGRIA

-5274 AAENEPTSSTAVDFG
+5274 AAENEPTSSTVVDFG

>member
-131 GYNGYIYVG
+131 GYNGYVYVG

-340 SDNPVNWEIVVEGNT
+340 SDNPVDWEIVVEGST

-394 AVKPTYT
+394 ASKPTYT
-401 WSAYTLAGN
+401 WSAYQLAGN

-451 VININ
+451 IVNIN

-526 VNAGSNTL
+526 VNTGSNTL

-539 NGVATPVGV
+539 NSVATPVGV

-576 NNAIMNDAGKSDAS
+576 NNAIMNDAGKSAAS

-605 YGGNGV
+605 YGGNGI

-636 NLTIKGADNETWGI
+636 NLTIKGSDSETWGI

-663 AGILTQVENSRVD
+663 AGILAQVENSRVD

-728 NTGKDGAAAGNN
+728 NTGKDGTAAGNN

-751 STGTVNVALTTGDS
+751 KTGTVNVALTTDDS

-821 AGVIFQKSDSKNI
+821 AGVIFQKSGSKNI

-863 VKTAESGSAV
+863 VKTAETGSAV
-873 ALRTDSD
+873 ALRTDSS

-900 LYYTDYVSGNRN
+900 LYYTDYVNGSRN

-929 KYVGSVKYNDTT
+929 KYVSSVKYSDTT

-955 TPEGDNSDADKNFLV
+955 TPEGDNTDADKNFLV

-985 LTLKDKASWSGDNIG
+985 LALKGKASWTGNNSG

-1006 AADSVWTGDNKG
+1006 ATDSAWTGDNKG
-1018 AGTNV
+1018 TGINA
-1023 TLNASAWNGKNDGSK
+1023 TLNASDWNGKNDGSK
-1038 AVVTLKNKASWS
+1038 AVVTLKNKASWT

-1060 NLDDSDYNGN
+1060 TLDNSAYQGN
-1070 ISGDRSSVTL
+1070 IRGDRSSVTL
-1080 GNGSNWEG
+1080 
-1088 NSSGKDAVI
+1088 
-1097 NINNGSS
+1097 NNGSS
-1104 WSGNVS
+1104 WSGNVI
-1110 GSGSTLNMHGDN
+1110 GSGSTLNMHGDS

-1150 SGSGATV
+1150 AGGGTTV
-1157 DMTDATAGNLT
+1157 DMTDAAAGNLT

-1179 YKHDAN
+1179 YQHDVN
-1185 DVTKINGGDITIGAA
+1185 DVTKINGGDITIGTA
-1200 TSSSGITLLTDSN
+1200 TTGSGITLLTDYN

-1230 ANKLYYTGYLN
+1230 ANKLYYTGYLK

-1255 LTSVSATKFAGNIGY
+1255 LTSASATKFAGNIGY

-1294 SKTDFTTVV
+1294 SKTDFKSTV

-1309 DKEYRDAGVLPDI
+1309 DKEYRDAGVLPDTD
-1322 NNIYN
+1322 NIYN

-1336 TDSSAITTAKDTTLK
+1336 TAGSAVTTAKDTTLK
-1351 LNSHDMT
+1351 LNNHDLT

-1372 TLTVQDAG
+1372 TLTVQNAG
-1380 NFVVTGAKAINAN
+1380 NFAVTGAKAINAN
-1393 NSKVDI
+1393 NSKVEI

-1410 STNNAVTIKATKAA
+1410 STNNVVNIKATKAA
-1424 KVNGAVSADGANAAV
+1424 KVNGAVSANGANAAV
-1439 TIDSADTTIGSNVT
+1439 TIDSADTTIGSDIT

-1459 KVTAKNLSKLDGDVV
+1459 KVTAKNLSKLDGDVA

-1480 VELNFKEGASWTG
+1480 VELNFKEGAAWSG
-1493 DNSGNTTM
+1493 DNAGNTTM
-1501 SLSKGTWNGANNGKL
+1501 SLSKGSWNGANTGKL

-1522 GTTWTGDSSGAGSTI
+1522 GTSWTGDSSGAGSTI
-1537 KLDAST
+1537 KLDASS
-1543 WNGANSGANADI
+1543 WSGMNSGANANV
-1555 TLNNGA
+1555 TLTNGA

-1583 ANGGAKAN
+1583 ANSGANTN
-1591 ITLTNAS
+1591 ITLTNAT
-1598 TWNGAN
+1598 TWTGANNGAN
-1604 TGANAKVNLT
+1604 ATVNLT
-1614 DSSWTGD
+1614 DSSWSGD
-1621 NSGSGL
+1621 NSGANVTI
-1627 SLTANNSKWNG
+1627 TANNSKWNG
-1638 STSAAG
+1638 NANAAG
-1644 SATLT
+1644 SAVLT

-1658 ANADFSLTLN
+1658 TSGDFSLTLN

-1675 GASSLKNF
+1675 GASSLKSFN
-1683 AGTNGIVDM
+1683 ATNGIVDM
-1692 SNAAA
+1692 TNAAA

-1712 KHNSNNPGE
+1712 KHNSSNPAE
-1721 VYGGNFTVNSA
+1721 VYGGNFTVTSA
-1732 ENGSKITMLTD
+1732 KSGSKITMLTD

-1763 GKLFYLGAVGGAES
+1763 GKLFYTGAIGGAEN

-1785 AEGLTAASV
+1785 AEGLTATSV

-1813 HKTVTPGPVYPSEQD
+1813 HKTVTPGPVYPTEQDRTAFVTSITGEHLTDKEYRKAGVLSNTVDNNIYNFTKDATTITTAGSAIITAKDTTLKLNSHDMTITANSGDGIATTGGKLTVQDAGSLTVKGAKAINANNSKVEITAVNATLNGDVSTNNVVNIKATKAAKVNGAVSASSANSSVSINGGEAMTVTGAVNADGANAAVTIDSADTIIGSDITANGKGAKVTAKNLSKLNGNVATDADGSVELNFKEGAAWSGDNAGNTTMSLSKGSWNGANTGKLNATLTNGTSWTGDSSGAGSTIKLDASSWSGMNSGANANVTLTNGASWSKGNTADGVTVKADKAAWTGANSGANTNITLTNATTWTGANNGANATVNLTDSSWSGDNSGAGLSLTANNSKWNGSTSTAGSATLTNGSIWNGASTSADFSLTLNGSTWNNSGASSLKSFNATNGIVDMTNAAASVTIGSYSGDATVIYKHNSSNPAEVYGGNFTVTSAKSGSKITMLTDNTGVDTTDEDKINEALDALAGKLFYTGAIGGAENNLNGTVKIAEGLTATSVAKQTAGIVYDKTTGQGSADHKTVTPGPVYPTEQD

-1870 TTDSSAITTAKD
+1870 TTDSSAVTTAKD
-1882 TTLKLN
+1882 TILKLN
-1888 SHDMTITANSGD
+1888 NHDMTITANSGD
-1900 GIATTGGTLTVQDAG
+1900 GIATTGGTLTVQ
-1915 NFVVTG
+1915 
-1921 AKAINANNSKVD
+1921 NA
-1933 ITAVNATL
+1933 
-1941 NGDVTTNN
+1941 
-1949 TVMLK
+1949 
-1954 ATKAAKVNGA
+1954 
-1964 VSADGANSNVSIS
+1964 
-1977 GTASAAITG
+1977 
-1986 AVNAN
+1986 
-1991 GANAAVTIDSAD
+1991 
-2003 TTIGSDITANGKG
+2003 
-2016 AKVTAKN
+2016 
-2023 LSKLDGNVATDA
+2023 
-2035 DGNVELNFKEGASWS
+2035 
-2050 GDNSGNT
+2050 
-2057 TMSLSKGTWSGANT
+2057 
-2071 GKLNVTLTNGTT
+2071 
-2083 WNGDSSGAG
+2083 
-2092 STIKLDAST
+2092 
-2101 WSGANSGA
+2101 
-2109 DADITLNNGASWS
+2109 
-2122 KGNTADGVTVKADKA
+2122 
-2137 AWTGAN
+2137 
-2143 GGAKANIT
+2143 
-2151 LTNAS
+2151 
-2156 TWNGANTGANAKV
+2156 
-2169 NLTDSSWTGDN
+2169 
-2180 SGAGLSLT
+2180 
-2188 ANNSKWNG
+2188 
-2196 STSTAGS
+2196 
-2203 ATLTNGSIWT
+2203 
-2213 GASTSADFA
+2213 
-2222 LTLNGSTWNNSGASS
+2222 
-2237 LKSFSGT
+2237 
-2244 NGIVDMTN
+2244 
-2252 TAASVTIGSYSG
+2252 
-2264 DATVIYKHNS
+2264 
-2274 SNPGEVYGGNFTVTK
+2274 
-2289 AAANSKISMLTDN
+2289 
-2302 TGVDTTDEDK
+2302 
-2312 INEALDALAGK
+2312 
-2323 LFYLGAVGGA
+2323 
-2333 ESNLNGTVK
+2333 
-2342 IAEGLTAASVAK
+2342 
-2354 QTAGIVYDKTT
+2354 
-2365 GQGSADHKTVTPGP
+2365 
-2379 VYPSEQDR
+2379 
-2387 TAFVTSITG
+2387 
-2396 EHLTDKEYRKAGVLS
+2396 
-2411 NTVDNNIYNFTK
+2411 
-2423 DATTITTDSSAITTT
+2423 
-2438 KDTTLKLNSHD
+2438 
-2449 LTITANSGDGI
+2449 
-2460 ATTGGTLTVQNVGNF
+2460 GNF

-2490 DITAVNATLNGD
+2490 EITAVNATLNGD

-2519 NGAVAADG
+2519 NGAVSASG
-2527 ANSNVSI
+2527 ANSSVSI
-2534 SGTASAAISGAV
+2534 NGGEATTVTGAV
-2546 SAVGANA
+2546 SADGANA
-2553 AVTVDSADTTIGSD
+2553 AVTIGSEDTTIGSD
-2567 ITANGKGAKVTAKN
+2567 ITANGNGAKVTAKN
-2581 LSKLDGDVA
+2581 LSKLNGNVA

-2603 GASWSGDNSGN
+2603 GASWTGDNSGN
-2614 TTMSLSKG
+2614 TAMSLSKG

-2631 LNATLTNGTTWNG
+2631 LNATLTNGTTWTG

-2655 DASTWSGANSGANT
+2655 DGSAWNGANSGANA
-2669 DITLS
+2669 DITLT

-2692 EKATW
+2692 DKSSW
-2697 TGANGGAKA
+2697 TGANGGANA
-2706 NITLTNASTWNG
+2706 NITLNNATTWTGANNG
-2718 ANTGANAIVNL
+2718 ANATVNL
-2729 IDSSWTGDNSGAGL
+2729 TDSSWSGDNSGANVTI
-2743 SLTANNSKWNGSTN
+2743 TANNSKWNGSTS
-2757 AAGSATLTNGSIW
+2757 AAGSAVLTNGSIW
-2770 TGAST
+2770 NGAST

-2795 LKSFSGTNGIVDMT
+2795 LKSFNATNGIVDMT

-2829 HNSSNPG
+2829 HNSSNPA
-2836 EVYGGNFTVNSA
+2836 EVYGGNFTVTSA
-2848 KNGSKITMLTDNTGV
+2848 KSGSKITMLTDNTGV

-2876 ALVGKLFYLG
+2876 ALAGKLFYTG

-2898 VKIAEGLTAASAAKQ
+2898 VKIAEGLTATSVAKQ

-3002 LNSHDMTITANSG
+3002 LNNHDLAITANGG
-3015 DGIATT
+3015 DGIATN
-3021 GGTLTVQDAGIFAV
+3021 GGKLTVQNAGSLTV
-3035 TGAKAINANNS
+3035 KGAKAINANNS

-3062 TNNAVTIKATKAA
+3062 TNNTVTIKAAKAA
-3075 KVNGAVSADGANSNV
+3075 KVNGAVSANGANSSV
-3090 SISGTASAAITGAVN
+3090 SINGGEATTVTGAVS
-3105 ANGANAAVTID
+3105 ADGANAAVTID
-3116 SADTTIGSDITAN
+3116 SKDTTIGSDITAN
-3129 GKGAKVIAKNL
+3129 GKGAKVTAKNIGK
-3140 SRLDGDV
+3140 LDGDV
-3147 TTDAD
+3147 ATDAD
-3152 GSVELGFKEGAS
+3152 GSVELNFKEGAAWS
-3164 WTGDNGGNTTMSLS
+3164 GDNAGNTTMSLS
-3178 KGTWNGANNG
+3178 KGSWNGANTG
-3188 KLNATLTNGTTWTGD
+3188 KLNATLTNGTSWTGD

-3220 ANSGANADITL
+3220 MNSGANA
-3231 SNGASWTK
+3231 N
-3239 GNTADGVAVK
+3239 V
-3249 ADKAS
+3249 
-3254 WTGANGGAKTNI
+3254 
-3266 TLTNSV
+3266 TLT
-3272 SWNGA
+3272 
-3277 NTGSNA
+3277 
-3283 TVNMTDSSWTGDNS
+3283 
-3297 GAGLS
+3297 
-3302 LTANNSKWNGSTS
+3302 
-3315 AAGSATLTN
+3315 
-3324 GSIWTGASTNADF
+3324 
-3337 ALTLNGST
+3337 
-3345 WNNSGAS
+3345 
-3352 SLKSFA
+3352 
-3358 GTNGIVDMTNAA
+3358 
-3370 ASVTIGSYS
+3370 
-3379 GDATVIYKHNSSN
+3379 
-3392 PSEVYGGNFTVTKAA
+3392 
-3407 TNSKITMLTD
+3407 
-3417 NTGVDTTD
+3417 
-3425 EDKINEALDALAG
+3425 
-3438 RLFYLGAV
+3438 
-3446 GGAENN
+3446 
-3452 LNGTVKIAEGL
+3452 
-3463 TAASVA
+3463 
-3469 KQTAGIVYDKTTGQ
+3469 
-3483 GSADHKT
+3483 
-3490 VTPGP
+3490 
-3495 VYPSEQDRTA
+3495 
-3505 FVTSITGE
+3505 
-3513 HLTDKEYR
+3513 
-3521 KAGVLSNTVDNNIYN
+3521 
-3536 FTKDATT
+3536 
-3543 ITTAGSAITTAKDTT
+3543 
-3558 LKLNSHDMTITANSG
+3558 
-3573 DGIAT
+3573 
-3578 TGGKLTVQDAGDF
+3578 
-3591 AVTGA
+3591 
-3596 KAINANNSKVDIT
+3596 
-3609 AVNATLNGDV
+3609 
-3619 STNNAV
+3619 
-3625 MLKATKAAKVNGAVA
+3625 
-3640 ANGANSNV
+3640 
-3648 SISGEATTI
+3648 
-3657 TGAVAAD
+3657 
-3664 GANSNVSISGT
+3664 
-3675 ASAAISGA
+3675 
-3683 VNAVG
+3683 
-3688 ANAAVTIDSA
+3688 
-3698 DTTIGSD
+3698 
-3705 ITANGKGAKVTAK
+3705 
-3718 NLSKLDGNVATDADG
+3718 
-3733 SVELNFKE
+3733 
-3741 GASWTGD
+3741 
-3748 NAGNTTMSLS
+3748 
-3758 KGTWNGDNTGKLN
+3758 
-3771 ATLTNGTTWIG
+3771 
-3782 DSSGAGSTIKLDA
+3782 
-3795 STWNGANSGA
+3795 
-3805 NADITLNNGASWSKG
+3805 NGASWSKG

-3831 KAAWTGANGG
+3831 KAAWTGANSG
-3841 AKANI
+3841 ANTNI
-3846 TLTNASTWNG
+3846 TLTNATTWTG
-3856 ANTGANATV
+3856 ANNGANATV
-3865 NLTDSSWTGDNSG
+3865 NLTDSSWSGDNSG
-3878 AGLSL
+3878 ANVTI

-3891 GNTSAAGSATLT
+3891 GNANAAGSAVLT
-3903 NGSIWTGASTNADF
+3903 NGSIWTGASTSGDF
-3917 ALTLNGSTWNNSGAS
+3917 SLTLNGSTWNNSGAS
-3932 SLKNFAATNGIVD
+3932 SLKSFNATNGIVD

-3963 VIYKHNSSNPGEV
+3963 VIYKHNSSNPAEV
-3976 YGGNFTVNSAK
+3976 YGGNFTVTSAK
-3987 NGSKI
+3987 SGSKI

-4011 ALDALAGKLFYL
+4011 ALDALAGKLFYT

-4066 DHKTVM
+4066 DHKTVT

-4089 ITGEHF
+4089 ITGEHLTDKEYRKAGVLSNTVDNNIYNF
-4095 TDKEYRKAGV
+4095 TKDATTITTDSSAVTTAKDTTLKLNNNDMTITANSGDGIATSGGKLTVQDAGNLTVSGAKAINANNSKVEITAVNATLNGDVSTNNVVNIKATKAAKVNGAVSASGANSSVSINGTASAAISGAVSADGANAAVTIDSADTTIGSDITANGKGAKVTAKNLSKLNGDVATDADGSVELNFKEGASWTGDNSGNTTMSLSKGSWNGANTGKLNATLTNGTTWTGDSSGAGSTIKLDASSWSGMNSGANADITLNNGASWSKGNTADGVTVKADKAAWTGANGGANANITLGNASTWTGANSGSKATVNMTDSSWSGDNSGANVTITANNSKWNGSTSAAGSATLTNGSIWNGASTSGDFSLTLNNSTWNNSGASSLKSFNATNGIVDMTNAAASVTIGSYSGDATVIYKHNSSNPAEVYGGNFTVTSAKSGSKITMLTDNTGVDTTDEDKINEALDALAGKLFYTGAIGGAENNLNGTVKIAEGLTATSVAKQTAGIVYDKTTGQGSADHKTVTPGPVYPTEQDRTAFVTGITGEHLTDKEYRKAGV

-4142 SHDMTIT
+4142 NNDLTIT

-4156 ATTGGTLTVQDA
+4156 ATSGGKLTVQDA
-4168 GNFAVTGAKA
+4168 GSLTVSGAKA

-4183 SKVDITAVNATL
+4183 SKVEITAVNATL
-4195 NGDVTTN
+4195 NGDVSTN
-4202 NIVTIKATKAAK
+4202 NVVNIKATKAAK
-4214 VNGAVSANGTNAAV
+4214 VNGAVSANGANAAV

-4246 GAKVIAKNLSRLDGD
+4246 GAKVTAKNLSKLNGD

-4279 WTGNNSG
+4279 WTGDNSG

-4313 SWTGDSSGAGS
+4313 TWTGDSSGAGS

-4333 SGANSGANADIT
+4333 SGMNSGANANVT
-4345 LTNGASWTKGNT
+4345 LTNGASWSKGNT

-4373 NGGAKANI
+4373 NSGANTNI
-4381 TLTNAS
+4381 TLTNAT
-4387 TWNGANTGANAIVN
+4387 TWTGANNGANATVN
-4401 LTDSSWSGDNSGAGL
+4401 LTDSSWSGDNSGANVTI
-4416 SLTANNSKWNG
+4416 TANNSKWNG
-4427 STSTAGSATLTNGSI
+4427 NANAAGSAVLTNGSI
-4442 WNGAS
+4442 WTGAS
-4447 TSADFALTL
+4447 TSGDFSLTL

-4462 NSGASSLKSFNGT
+4462 NSGASSLKSFNAT

-4504 SSNPGEVYG
+4504 SSNPAEVYG
-4513 GNFTVNKAAANSKI
+4513 GNFTVTSAKSGSKI

-4576 LTASSIIK
+4576 LTASSVVK

-4688 ADAITIAF
+4688 ADAITIEF

-4706 AGQALVA
+4706 AGQALLA

-4737 AGSGIKA
+4737 AGSSIKA

-4755 DAVKADAGSIELAGS
+4755 DAVKADAGSIELAGG

>member
-131 GYNGYIYVG
+131 GYNGYVYVG

-172 TYCGM
+172 NYCGM

-340 SDNPVNWEIVVEGNT
+340 SDNPVDWEIVVEGST

-394 AVKPTYT
+394 ASKPTYT
-401 WSAYTLAGN
+401 WSAYQLAGN

-451 VININ
+451 IVNIN

-539 NGVATPVGV
+539 NSVATPVGV

-576 NNAIMNDAGKSDAS
+576 NNAIMNDAGKSAAS

-636 NLTIKGADNETWGI
+636 NLTIKGSDSETWGI

-728 NTGKDGAAAGNN
+728 NTGKDGTAAGNN

-751 STGTVNVALTTGDS
+751 KTGTVNVALTTDDS

-821 AGVIFQKSDSKNI
+821 AGVIFQKSGSKNI

-848 HDNSNPEKIL
+848 HDNSNPENIL

-863 VKTAESGSAV
+863 VKTAETGSAV
-873 ALRTDSD
+873 ALRTDSS
-880 GVNTSSEAT
+880 GVNTSSEVT

-900 LYYTDYVSGNRN
+900 LYYTDYVNGSRN

-929 KYVGSVKYNDTT
+929 KYVSSVKYSDTT

-955 TPEGDNSDADKNFLV
+955 TPEGDNIDADRNFLV

-985 LTLKDKASWSGDNIG
+985 LALKDKASWTGNNSG

-1006 AADSVWTGDNKG
+1006 ATDSAWTGDNKG
-1018 AGTNV
+1018 AGINV
-1023 TLNASAWNGKNDGSK
+1023 TLNASDWNGKNDGSK
-1038 AVVTLKNKASWS
+1038 AVITLKNKASWT

-1060 NLDDSDYNGN
+1060 TLDDSDYNGN
-1070 ISGDRSSVTL
+1070 ISGESSSVTL
-1080 GNGSNWEG
+1080 NNGSSWEG
-1088 NSSGKDAVI
+1088 NSSGRDVAV

-1104 WSGNVS
+1104 WSGNVI
-1110 GSGSTLNMHGDN
+1110 GSGSTLNMHGDS
-1122 LWQVKGDNVLDSF
+1122 LWQLKGDNVLDSF
-1135 NAGSISKMRKAAAVA
+1135 NAGSISKMRKATAVA
-1150 SGSGATV
+1150 AGGGATV

-1179 YKHDAN
+1179 YQHDVN
-1185 DVTKINGGDITIGAA
+1185 DVTKINGGDITIGTA
-1200 TSSSGITLLTDSN
+1200 TTGSGITLLTDSN

-1255 LTSVSATKFAGNIGY
+1255 LTSASATKFAGNIGY

-1294 SKTDFTTVV
+1294 SKTDFKTTV

-1309 DKEYRDAGVLPDI
+1309 DKEYRDAGVLPDTD
-1322 NNIYN
+1322 NIYN

-1336 TDSSAITTAKDTTLK
+1336 TAGSAVTTAKDTTLK
-1351 LNSHDMT
+1351 LNNHDLT
-1358 ITANSGDGIATTGG
+1358 ITASSGDGIATSGG
-1372 TLTVQDAG
+1372 KLTVQNAG
-1380 NFVVTGAKAINAN
+1380 SLTVSGAKAINAN

-1410 STNNAVTIKATKAA
+1410 TTNNTVTIKATKAA

-1439 TIDSADTTIGSNVT
+1439 TIDSADTTIGSGIT

-1459 KVTAKNLSKLDGDVV
+1459 KVTAKNIGKLDGDVA

-1501 SLSKGTWNGANNGKL
+1501 SLSKGTWNGANTGKL

-1522 GTTWTGDSSGAGSTI
+1522 GTTWTGDSSGAGSII
-1537 KLDAST
+1537 KLDGSAWS
-1543 WNGANSGANADI
+1543 GANSGANADI
-1555 TLNNGA
+1555 TLTNGA
-1561 SWSKGNTADGVTVKA
+1561 SWSKGNTAYGVTVKA

-1583 ANGGAKAN
+1583 ANGGANTN
-1591 ITLTNAS
+1591 ITLTNTT
-1598 TWNGAN
+1598 TWTGANNGAN
-1604 TGANAKVNLT
+1604 ATISLT
-1614 DSSWTGD
+1614 DSSWSGD
-1621 NSGSGL
+1621 NSGAGL

-1649 NGSIWTGAS
+1649 NGSSWTGAS
-1658 ANADFSLTLN
+1658 TSADFSLTLN
-1668 GSTWNNS
+1668 NSTWNNS
-1675 GASSLKNF
+1675 GTSSLKSFN
-1683 AGTNGIVDM
+1683 ATNGIVDM
-1692 SNAAA
+1692 TNAAA

-1712 KHNSNNPGE
+1712 KHNSSDPGE
-1721 VYGGNFTVNSA
+1721 VYGGNFTVNKA
-1732 ENGSKITMLTD
+1732 AANSKITMLTD

-1763 GKLFYLGAVGGAES
+1763 GKLFY
-1777 NLNGTVKI
+1777 T
-1785 AEGLTAASV
+1785 
-1794 AKQTAGIVYDKTT
+1794 
-1807 GQGSAD
+1807 
-1813 HKTVTPGPVYPSEQD
+1813 
-1828 RTAFVTSITGEHL
+1828 
-1841 TDKEYRKAGVLSNT
+1841 
-1855 VDNNIYNFTKDATTI
+1855 
-1870 TTDSSAITTAKD
+1870 
-1882 TTLKLN
+1882 
-1888 SHDMTITANSGD
+1888 
-1900 GIATTGGTLTVQDAG
+1900 
-1915 NFVVTG
+1915 
-1921 AKAINANNSKVD
+1921 
-1933 ITAVNATL
+1933 
-1941 NGDVTTNN
+1941 
-1949 TVMLK
+1949 
-1954 ATKAAKVNGA
+1954 
-1964 VSADGANSNVSIS
+1964 
-1977 GTASAAITG
+1977 
-1986 AVNAN
+1986 
-1991 GANAAVTIDSAD
+1991 
-2003 TTIGSDITANGKG
+2003 
-2016 AKVTAKN
+2016 
-2023 LSKLDGNVATDA
+2023 
-2035 DGNVELNFKEGASWS
+2035 
-2050 GDNSGNT
+2050 
-2057 TMSLSKGTWSGANT
+2057 
-2071 GKLNVTLTNGTT
+2071 
-2083 WNGDSSGAG
+2083 
-2092 STIKLDAST
+2092 
-2101 WSGANSGA
+2101 
-2109 DADITLNNGASWS
+2109 
-2122 KGNTADGVTVKADKA
+2122 
-2137 AWTGAN
+2137 
-2143 GGAKANIT
+2143 
-2151 LTNAS
+2151 
-2156 TWNGANTGANAKV
+2156 
-2169 NLTDSSWTGDN
+2169 
-2180 SGAGLSLT
+2180 
-2188 ANNSKWNG
+2188 
-2196 STSTAGS
+2196 
-2203 ATLTNGSIWT
+2203 
-2213 GASTSADFA
+2213 
-2222 LTLNGSTWNNSGASS
+2222 
-2237 LKSFSGT
+2237 
-2244 NGIVDMTN
+2244 
-2252 TAASVTIGSYSG
+2252 
-2264 DATVIYKHNS
+2264 
-2274 SNPGEVYGGNFTVTK
+2274 
-2289 AAANSKISMLTDN
+2289 
-2302 TGVDTTDEDK
+2302 
-2312 INEALDALAGK
+2312 
-2323 LFYLGAVGGA
+2323 
-2333 ESNLNGTVK
+2333 
-2342 IAEGLTAASVAK
+2342 
-2354 QTAGIVYDKTT
+2354 
-2365 GQGSADHKTVTPGP
+2365 
-2379 VYPSEQDR
+2379 
-2387 TAFVTSITG
+2387 
-2396 EHLTDKEYRKAGVLS
+2396 
-2411 NTVDNNIYNFTK
+2411 
-2423 DATTITTDSSAITTT
+2423 
-2438 KDTTLKLNSHD
+2438 
-2449 LTITANSGDGI
+2449 
-2460 ATTGGTLTVQNVGNF
+2460 
-2475 AVTGAKAINA
+2475 
-2485 NNSKV
+2485 
-2490 DITAVNATLNGD
+2490 
-2502 VSTNNV
+2502 
-2508 VNIKATKAAKV
+2508 
-2519 NGAVAADG
+2519 
-2527 ANSNVSI
+2527 
-2534 SGTASAAISGAV
+2534 
-2546 SAVGANA
+2546 
-2553 AVTVDSADTTIGSD
+2553 
-2567 ITANGKGAKVTAKN
+2567 
-2581 LSKLDGDVA
+2581 
-2590 TDADGSVELNFKE
+2590 
-2603 GASWSGDNSGN
+2603 
-2614 TTMSLSKG
+2614 
-2622 TWNGANTGK
+2622 
-2631 LNATLTNGTTWNG
+2631 
-2644 DSSGAGSTIKL
+2644 
-2655 DASTWSGANSGANT
+2655 
-2669 DITLS
+2669 
-2674 NGASWTKGN
+2674 
-2683 TADGVTVKA
+2683 
-2692 EKATW
+2692 
-2697 TGANGGAKA
+2697 
-2706 NITLTNASTWNG
+2706 
-2718 ANTGANAIVNL
+2718 
-2729 IDSSWTGDNSGAGL
+2729 
-2743 SLTANNSKWNGSTN
+2743 
-2757 AAGSATLTNGSIW
+2757 
-2770 TGAST
+2770 
-2775 SADFSLTLNGST
+2775 
-2787 WNNSGASS
+2787 
-2795 LKSFSGTNGIVDMT
+2795 
-2809 NAAASVTIGSYS
+2809 
-2821 GDATVIYK
+2821 
-2829 HNSSNPG
+2829 
-2836 EVYGGNFTVNSA
+2836 
-2848 KNGSKITMLTDNTGV
+2848 
-2863 DTTDE
+2863 
-2868 DKINEALD
+2868 
-2876 ALVGKLFYLG
+2876 G

-2898 VKIAEGLTAASAAKQ
+2898 VKIAEGLTAASVAKQ

-3002 LNSHDMTITANSG
+3002 LNNNDLTITANSG

-3021 GGTLTVQDAGIFAV
+3021 GGALTVQNAGSLTV
-3035 TGAKAINANNS
+3035 SGAKAINANNS

-3053 NATLNGDVT
+3053 NATLNGDVS
-3062 TNNAVTIKATKAA
+3062 TNNVVNIKATKAA
-3075 KVNGAVSADGANSNV
+3075 KVNGAVS
-3090 SISGTASAAITGAVN
+3090 

-3129 GKGAKVIAKNL
+3129 GKGAKVTAKNL
-3140 SRLDGDV
+3140 SKLDGDV
-3147 TTDAD
+3147 ATDAD
-3152 GSVELGFKEGAS
+3152 GSVELNFKEGAS
-3164 WTGDNGGNTTMSLS
+3164 WTGDNSGNTTMSLS
-3178 KGTWNGANNG
+3178 KGSWNGANTG

-3208 STIKLDASSWSG
+3208 STIKLDGSDWNG

-3231 SNGASWTK
+3231 TNGASWTK
-3239 GNTADGVAVK
+3239 GNTADGVTVK
-3249 ADKAS
+3249 ADKSS
-3254 WTGANGGAKTNI
+3254 WTGANGGANTNI
-3266 TLTNSV
+3266 TLTNATT
-3272 SWNGA
+3272 WTGANNGA
-3277 NTGSNA
+3277 NA
-3283 TVNMTDSSWTGDNS
+3283 TVNLTDSSWSGDNS
-3297 GAGLS
+3297 GANVTI
-3302 LTANNSKWNGSTS
+3302 TANNSKWNGNAN

-3324 GSIWTGASTNADF
+3324 GSIWNGASTSADF

-3352 SLKSFA
+3352 SLKSFTA
-3358 GTNGIVDMTNAA
+3358 TNGIVDMTNAA

-3379 GDATVIYKHNSSN
+3379 GDTTVIYKHNNSN
-3392 PSEVYGGNFTVTKAA
+3392 PGEVYGGNFTVNNAK
-3407 TNSKITMLTD
+3407 NGSKITMLTD

-3438 RLFYLGAV
+3438 KLFYTGAI

-3495 VYPSEQDRTA
+3495 VYPTEQDRTA

-3543 ITTAGSAITTAKDTT
+3543 ITTDSSAITTAKDTT
-3558 LKLNSHDMTITANSG
+3558 LKLNNHDLTITANGG

-3578 TGGKLTVQDAGDF
+3578 TGGKLTVQDAGNLT
-3591 AVTGA
+3591 VSGA
-3596 KAINANNSKVDIT
+3596 KAINANNSKVEIT

-3619 STNNAV
+3619 TTNNAV
-3625 MLKATKAAKVNGAVA
+3625 NIKATKAAKVNGTVN
-3640 ANGANSNV
+3640 ANGANS
-3648 SISGEATTI
+3648 S
-3657 TGAVAAD
+3657 
-3664 GANSNVSISGT
+3664 VSISGT

-3683 VNAVG
+3683 VSAVG
-3688 ANAAVTIDSA
+3688 ANAVVTVDSA

-3705 ITANGKGAKVTAK
+3705 ITANGKGAKVTAE
-3718 NLSKLDGNVATDADG
+3718 NLSKLDGDVATDADG

-3741 GASWTGD
+3741 GASWSGD
-3748 NAGNTTMSLS
+3748 NSGNTTMSLS
-3758 KGTWNGDNTGKLN
+3758 KGSWNGANTGKLN
-3771 ATLTNGTTWIG
+3771 ATLTNGTSWTG

-3795 STWNGANSGA
+3795 SSWSGMNSGA
-3805 NADITLNNGASWSKG
+3805 NANITLGNAS
-3820 NTADGVTVKAD
+3820 T
-3831 KAAWTGANGG
+3831 WTGAN
-3841 AKANI
+3841 
-3846 TLTNASTWNG
+3846 
-3856 ANTGANATV
+3856 TGSNATV
-3865 NLTDSSWTGDNSG
+3865 NLTDSSWSGDNSG
-3878 AGLSL
+3878 ANVTI

-3891 GNTSAAGSATLT
+3891 GNANAAGSAVLT
-3903 NGSIWTGASTNADF
+3903 NGSVWTGASTSGDF
-3917 ALTLNGSTWNNSGAS
+3917 SLTLNGSTWNNSGTS
-3932 SLKNFAATNGIVD
+3932 SLKSFNATNGIVD

-3963 VIYKHNSSNPGEV
+3963 IIYKHNNSNPGEV
-3976 YGGNFTVNSAK
+3976 YGGNFTVTSAK
-3987 NGSKI
+3987 SGSKI

-4011 ALDALAGKLFYL
+4011 ALDALAGKLFYT

-4040 EGLTATSVAKQTA
+4040 EGLTAASVAKQTA

-4066 DHKTVM
+4066 DHKTVT

-4089 ITGEHF
+4089 ITGEHL

-4142 SHDMTIT
+4142 NHDLTIT
-4149 ANSGDGI
+4149 ANGGDGI
-4156 ATTGGTLTVQDA
+4156 ATTGGKLTVQNA
-4168 GNFAVTGAKA
+4168 GSLTVKGAKA

-4195 NGDVTTN
+4195 NGDVSTN
-4202 NIVTIKATKAAK
+4202 NVVNIKATKAAK
-4214 VNGAVSANGTNAAV
+4214 VNGAVSASGANSSVSINGTASAAISGAVSAVGANAVV

-4246 GAKVIAKNLSRLDGD
+4246 GAKVTAKNLSKLDGD
-4261 VATDADGSVE
+4261 VTTDADGSVE

-4279 WTGNNSG
+4279 WTGDNSGAGLSLTADNSKWNGSTSTAGSAVLTNGSIWTGASTSGDFSLTLNGSTWNNSGASSLKSFTGTNGIVDMTNAAADVTIGSYSGDATVIYKHNNSNPGEVYGGNFTVKSAKSGSKITMLTDNTGVDTTDEDKINEALDALAGKLFYLGAIGGAESNLNGTVKIAEGLTATSVAKQTAGIVYDKTTGQGSADHKTVTPGPVYPTEQDRTAFVTSITGEHFADKEYRKAGVLSNTVDNNIYNFTKDATTITTDSSAITTAKDTTLKLNNHDLTITANGGDGIATTGATLTVQDAASLTVSGAKAINANNSKVEITAVNATLNGDVSTNNVVNIKATKAAKVNGTVNANGANSSVSINGTASAAISGSVSADGANAAVTIDSADTIIGSDITANGKGAKVTAKNLSKLDGDVTTDADGSVELNFKEGASWTGDNSG
-4286 NTTMSLSKGTWN
+4286 NTAMSLSKGSWN

-4313 SWTGDSSGAGS
+4313 SWTGESSGAGS
-4324 TIKLDASSW
+4324 TIKLDASTW
-4333 SGANSGANADIT
+4333 NGANSGANADIT
-4345 LTNGASWTKGNT
+4345 LNNGASWTKGNT
-4357 ADGVT
+4357 ADRVT
-4362 VKADKAAWTGA
+4362 VKADKSSWTGA

-4381 TLTNAS
+4381 TLSNSAS
-4387 TWNGANTGANAIVN
+4387 WSGANTGSNATVN
-4401 LTDSSWSGDNSGAGL
+4401 LTDSSWTGDNSGAGL

-4427 STSTAGSATLTNGSI
+4427 STSTTGSATLTNGSI

-4447 TSADFALTL
+4447 TSADFSLTL

-4504 SSNPGEVYG
+4504 SSNPAEVYGGNFTVNNAKNGSKITMLTDNTGVDTTDEDKINEALDALAGKLFYTGAIGGAENNLNGTVKIAEGLTAASVAKQTAGIVYDKTTGQGSADHKTVTPGPVYPTEQDRTAFVTSITGEHLTDKEYRKAGVLSNTVDNNIYNFTKDATTITTAGSAVTTAKDTTLKLNNHDLTITANGGDGIATTGATLTVQDAGSLTVSGAKAINANNSKVEITAVNATLNGDVSTNNVVNIKATKAAKVNGTVNANGANSSVSINGTASAAISGSVSADGANAAVTIDSADTIIGSDITANGKGAKVTAKNLSKLDGDVTTDADGSVELNFKEGASWTGDNSGNTAMSLSKGSWNGANTGKLNATLTNGTSWTGESSGAGSTIKLDASTWNGANSGANADITLNNGASWTKGNTADRVTVKADKSSWTGANGGAKANITLSNSASWSGANTGSNATVNLTDSSWTGDNSGAGLSLTANNSKWNGSTNTAGSATLTNGSIWNGASTSADFSLTLNGSTWNNSGASSLKSFTGTNGIVDMTNAAASVTIGSYSGDATVIYKHNSSDPGEVYG

-4541 DSIANALNALAN
+4541 DSIANALNSLAN

-4576 LTASSIIK
+4576 LTASSVVK

-4610 YPEAQTKDNFT
+4610 YPEEQTKDSFT

-4641 TDNAVYD
+4641 IDNAVYD

-4688 ADAITIAF
+4688 ADAITIEF

-4706 AGQALVA
+4706 AGQALLA

-4755 DAVKADAGSIELAGS
+4755 DAVKADAGSIELVGG

-5200 VQFTVGRVA
+5200 VQFTVGRIA

>member
-172 TYCGM
+172 NYCGM

-340 SDNPVNWEIVVEGNT
+340 SDNPVDWEIVVEGST

-394 AVKPTYT
+394 ASKPTYT
-401 WSAYTLAGN
+401 WSAYQLAGN

-451 VININ
+451 IVNIN

-539 NGVATPVGV
+539 NSVATPVGV

-576 NNAIMNDAGKSDAS
+576 NNAIMNDAGKSAAS

-636 NLTIKGADNETWGI
+636 NLTIKGSDSETWGI

-728 NTGKDGAAAGNN
+728 NTGKDGTAAGNN

-751 STGTVNVALTTGDS
+751 KTGTVNVALTTDDS

-821 AGVIFQKSDSKNI
+821 AGVIFQKSGSKNI

-848 HDNSNPEKIL
+848 HDNSNPENIL

-863 VKTAESGSAV
+863 VKTAETGSAV
-873 ALRTDSD
+873 ALRTDSS
-880 GVNTSSEAT
+880 GVNTSSEVT

-900 LYYTDYVSGNRN
+900 LYYTDYVNGSRN

-929 KYVGSVKYNDTT
+929 KYVSSVKYSDTT

-955 TPEGDNSDADKNFLV
+955 TPEGDNIDADRNFLV

-985 LTLKDKASWSGDNIG
+985 LALKDKASWTGNNSG

-1006 AADSVWTGDNKG
+1006 ATDSAWTGDNKG
-1018 AGTNV
+1018 AGINV
-1023 TLNASAWNGKNDGSK
+1023 TLNASDWNGKNDGSK
-1038 AVVTLKNKASWS
+1038 AVITLKNKASWT

-1060 NLDDSDYNGN
+1060 TLDDSDYNGN
-1070 ISGDRSSVTL
+1070 ISGESSSVTL
-1080 GNGSNWEG
+1080 NNGSSWEG
-1088 NSSGKDAVI
+1088 NSSGRDVAV

-1104 WSGNVS
+1104 WSGNVI
-1110 GSGSTLNMHGDN
+1110 GSGSTLNMHGDS
-1122 LWQVKGDNVLDSF
+1122 LWQLKGDNVLDSF
-1135 NAGSISKMRKAAAVA
+1135 NAGSISKMRKATAVA
-1150 SGSGATV
+1150 AGGGATV

-1179 YKHDAN
+1179 YQHDVN
-1185 DVTKINGGDITIGAA
+1185 DVTKINGGDITIGTA
-1200 TSSSGITLLTDSN
+1200 TTGSGITLLTDSN

-1255 LTSVSATKFAGNIGY
+1255 LTSASATKFAGNIGY

-1294 SKTDFTTVV
+1294 SKTDFKTTV

-1309 DKEYRDAGVLPDI
+1309 DKEYRDAGVLPDTD
-1322 NNIYN
+1322 NIYN

-1336 TDSSAITTAKDTTLK
+1336 TAGSAVTTAKDTTLK
-1351 LNSHDMT
+1351 LNNHDLT
-1358 ITANSGDGIATTGG
+1358 ITASSGDGIATSGG
-1372 TLTVQDAG
+1372 KLTVQNAG
-1380 NFVVTGAKAINAN
+1380 SLTVSGAKAINAN

-1410 STNNAVTIKATKAA
+1410 TTNNTVTIKATKAA

-1439 TIDSADTTIGSNVT
+1439 TIDSADTTIGSGIT

-1459 KVTAKNLSKLDGDVV
+1459 KVTAKNIGKLDGDVA

-1501 SLSKGTWNGANNGKL
+1501 SLSKGTWNGANTGKL

-1522 GTTWTGDSSGAGSTI
+1522 GTTWTGDSSGAGSII
-1537 KLDAST
+1537 KLDGSAWS
-1543 WNGANSGANADI
+1543 GANSGANADI
-1555 TLNNGA
+1555 TLTNGA
-1561 SWSKGNTADGVTVKA
+1561 SWSKGNTAYGVTVKA

-1583 ANGGAKAN
+1583 ANGGANTN
-1591 ITLTNAS
+1591 ITLTNTT
-1598 TWNGAN
+1598 TWTGANNGAN
-1604 TGANAKVNLT
+1604 ATISLT
-1614 DSSWTGD
+1614 DSSWSGD
-1621 NSGSGL
+1621 NSGAGL

-1649 NGSIWTGAS
+1649 NGSSWTGAS
-1658 ANADFSLTLN
+1658 TSADFSLTLN
-1668 GSTWNNS
+1668 NSTWNNS
-1675 GASSLKNF
+1675 GTSSLKSFN
-1683 AGTNGIVDM
+1683 ATNGIVDM
-1692 SNAAA
+1692 TNAAA

-1712 KHNSNNPGE
+1712 KHNSSDPGE
-1721 VYGGNFTVNSA
+1721 VYGGNFTVNKA
-1732 ENGSKITMLTD
+1732 AANSKITMLTD

-1763 GKLFYLGAVGGAES
+1763 GKLFY
-1777 NLNGTVKI
+1777 T
-1785 AEGLTAASV
+1785 
-1794 AKQTAGIVYDKTT
+1794 
-1807 GQGSAD
+1807 
-1813 HKTVTPGPVYPSEQD
+1813 
-1828 RTAFVTSITGEHL
+1828 
-1841 TDKEYRKAGVLSNT
+1841 
-1855 VDNNIYNFTKDATTI
+1855 
-1870 TTDSSAITTAKD
+1870 
-1882 TTLKLN
+1882 
-1888 SHDMTITANSGD
+1888 
-1900 GIATTGGTLTVQDAG
+1900 
-1915 NFVVTG
+1915 
-1921 AKAINANNSKVD
+1921 
-1933 ITAVNATL
+1933 
-1941 NGDVTTNN
+1941 
-1949 TVMLK
+1949 
-1954 ATKAAKVNGA
+1954 
-1964 VSADGANSNVSIS
+1964 
-1977 GTASAAITG
+1977 
-1986 AVNAN
+1986 
-1991 GANAAVTIDSAD
+1991 
-2003 TTIGSDITANGKG
+2003 
-2016 AKVTAKN
+2016 
-2023 LSKLDGNVATDA
+2023 
-2035 DGNVELNFKEGASWS
+2035 
-2050 GDNSGNT
+2050 
-2057 TMSLSKGTWSGANT
+2057 
-2071 GKLNVTLTNGTT
+2071 
-2083 WNGDSSGAG
+2083 
-2092 STIKLDAST
+2092 
-2101 WSGANSGA
+2101 
-2109 DADITLNNGASWS
+2109 
-2122 KGNTADGVTVKADKA
+2122 
-2137 AWTGAN
+2137 
-2143 GGAKANIT
+2143 
-2151 LTNAS
+2151 
-2156 TWNGANTGANAKV
+2156 
-2169 NLTDSSWTGDN
+2169 
-2180 SGAGLSLT
+2180 
-2188 ANNSKWNG
+2188 
-2196 STSTAGS
+2196 
-2203 ATLTNGSIWT
+2203 
-2213 GASTSADFA
+2213 
-2222 LTLNGSTWNNSGASS
+2222 
-2237 LKSFSGT
+2237 
-2244 NGIVDMTN
+2244 
-2252 TAASVTIGSYSG
+2252 
-2264 DATVIYKHNS
+2264 
-2274 SNPGEVYGGNFTVTK
+2274 
-2289 AAANSKISMLTDN
+2289 
-2302 TGVDTTDEDK
+2302 
-2312 INEALDALAGK
+2312 
-2323 LFYLGAVGGA
+2323 
-2333 ESNLNGTVK
+2333 
-2342 IAEGLTAASVAK
+2342 
-2354 QTAGIVYDKTT
+2354 
-2365 GQGSADHKTVTPGP
+2365 
-2379 VYPSEQDR
+2379 
-2387 TAFVTSITG
+2387 
-2396 EHLTDKEYRKAGVLS
+2396 
-2411 NTVDNNIYNFTK
+2411 
-2423 DATTITTDSSAITTT
+2423 
-2438 KDTTLKLNSHD
+2438 
-2449 LTITANSGDGI
+2449 
-2460 ATTGGTLTVQNVGNF
+2460 
-2475 AVTGAKAINA
+2475 
-2485 NNSKV
+2485 
-2490 DITAVNATLNGD
+2490 
-2502 VSTNNV
+2502 
-2508 VNIKATKAAKV
+2508 
-2519 NGAVAADG
+2519 
-2527 ANSNVSI
+2527 
-2534 SGTASAAISGAV
+2534 
-2546 SAVGANA
+2546 
-2553 AVTVDSADTTIGSD
+2553 
-2567 ITANGKGAKVTAKN
+2567 
-2581 LSKLDGDVA
+2581 
-2590 TDADGSVELNFKE
+2590 
-2603 GASWSGDNSGN
+2603 
-2614 TTMSLSKG
+2614 
-2622 TWNGANTGK
+2622 
-2631 LNATLTNGTTWNG
+2631 
-2644 DSSGAGSTIKL
+2644 
-2655 DASTWSGANSGANT
+2655 
-2669 DITLS
+2669 
-2674 NGASWTKGN
+2674 
-2683 TADGVTVKA
+2683 
-2692 EKATW
+2692 
-2697 TGANGGAKA
+2697 
-2706 NITLTNASTWNG
+2706 
-2718 ANTGANAIVNL
+2718 
-2729 IDSSWTGDNSGAGL
+2729 
-2743 SLTANNSKWNGSTN
+2743 
-2757 AAGSATLTNGSIW
+2757 
-2770 TGAST
+2770 
-2775 SADFSLTLNGST
+2775 
-2787 WNNSGASS
+2787 
-2795 LKSFSGTNGIVDMT
+2795 
-2809 NAAASVTIGSYS
+2809 
-2821 GDATVIYK
+2821 
-2829 HNSSNPG
+2829 
-2836 EVYGGNFTVNSA
+2836 
-2848 KNGSKITMLTDNTGV
+2848 
-2863 DTTDE
+2863 
-2868 DKINEALD
+2868 
-2876 ALVGKLFYLG
+2876 G

-2898 VKIAEGLTAASAAKQ
+2898 VKIAEGLTTASVAKQ

-3002 LNSHDMTITANSG
+3002 LNNNDLTITASSG

-3021 GGTLTVQDAGIFAV
+3021 GGTLTVQDAGSLTV
-3035 TGAKAINANNS
+3035 SGAKAINANNS
-3046 KVDITAV
+3046 KVEITAV
-3053 NATLNGDVT
+3053 NTTLNGDVT
-3062 TNNAVTIKATKAA
+3062 TNNAVNIKATKAA
-3075 KVNGAVSADGANSNV
+3075 KVNGAVSA
-3090 SISGTASAAITGAVN
+3090 
-3105 ANGANAAVTID
+3105 NGANAAVTID
-3116 SADTTIGSDITAN
+3116 SEDTTIGSDITAN
-3129 GKGAKVIAKNL
+3129 GKGAKVTAKNL
-3140 SRLDGDV
+3140 SKLDGDV

-3152 GSVELGFKEGAS
+3152 GSVELNFKEGAS
-3164 WTGDNGGNTTMSLS
+3164 WTGDNSGNTAMSLS
-3178 KGTWNGANNG
+3178 KGSWNGANTG
-3188 KLNATLTNGTTWTGD
+3188 KLNATLTNGTSWTGD

-3220 ANSGANADITL
+3220 MNSGANVNVTL
-3231 SNGASWTK
+3231 TNGASWSK
-3239 GNTADGVAVK
+3239 GNTADGVTVK
-3249 ADKAS
+3249 ADKAT
-3254 WTGANGGAKTNI
+3254 WTGANSGANTNI
-3266 TLTNSV
+3266 TLTNATT
-3272 SWNGA
+3272 WTGANNGA
-3277 NTGSNA
+3277 NA
-3283 TVNMTDSSWTGDNS
+3283 TVNLTDSNWSGDNS

-3302 LTANNSKWNGSTS
+3302 LTADNSKWNGSTS
-3315 AAGSATLTN
+3315 AAGSAVLTN
-3324 GSIWTGASTNADF
+3324 GSIWNGASTSADF
-3337 ALTLNGST
+3337 GLTLNGST

-3352 SLKSFA
+3352 SLKSFNA
-3358 GTNGIVDMTNAA
+3358 TNGIVDMTNAA

-3392 PSEVYGGNFTVTKAA
+3392 PAEVYGGNFTVTSAKSG
-3407 TNSKITMLTD
+3407 SKITMLTD

-3438 RLFYLGAV
+3438 KLFYTGAI

-3463 TAASVA
+3463 TTASVA

-3495 VYPSEQDRTA
+3495 VYPTEQDRTA

-3513 HLTDKEYR
+3513 HFADKEYR

-3543 ITTAGSAITTAKDTT
+3543 ITTAGSAVTTAKDTT
-3558 LKLNSHDMTITANSG
+3558 LKLNNHDLTITANSG

-3578 TGGKLTVQDAGDF
+3578 TGGKLTVQDAGSLT
-3591 AVTGA
+3591 VSGA
-3596 KAINANNSKVDIT
+3596 KAINANNSKVEIT
-3609 AVNATLNGDV
+3609 AVNTTLNGDV
-3619 STNNAV
+3619 TTNNAV
-3625 MLKATKAAKVNGAVA
+3625 NIKATKAAKVNGTVN
-3640 ANGANSNV
+3640 ANGANS
-3648 SISGEATTI
+3648 S
-3657 TGAVAAD
+3657 
-3664 GANSNVSISGT
+3664 VSISGT

-3683 VNAVG
+3683 VSADG
-3688 ANAAVTIDSA
+3688 ANAAVTIDSE

-3718 NLSKLDGNVATDADG
+3718 NLSKLDGDVTTDADG

-3748 NAGNTTMSLS
+3748 NSGNTAMSLS
-3758 KGTWNGDNTGKLN
+3758 KGSWNGANTGKLN
-3771 ATLTNGTTWIG
+3771 ATLTNGTSWTG

-3805 NADITLNNGASWSKG
+3805 NADITLNNGASWTKG

-3831 KAAWTGANGG
+3831 KSSWTGANGG

-3846 TLTNASTWNG
+3846 TLSNSASWSG
-3856 ANTGANATV
+3856 ANTGSNATV

-3891 GNTSAAGSATLT
+3891 GSTNTAGSATLT
-3903 NGSIWTGASTNADF
+3903 NGSIWNGASTSADF
-3917 ALTLNGSTWNNSGAS
+3917 SLTLNGSTWNNSGAS
-3932 SLKNFAATNGIVD
+3932 SLKSFTGTNGIVD

-3992 TMLTDN
+3992 TMLTD
-3998 TGVDTT
+3998 
-4004 DEDKINE
+4004 
-4011 ALDALAGKLFYL
+4011 
-4023 GAIGGAENNL
+4023 
-4033 NGTVKIA
+4033 
-4040 EGLTATSVAKQTA
+4040 
-4053 GIVYDKTTGQGSA
+4053 
-4066 DHKTVM
+4066 
-4072 PGPVY
+4072 
-4077 PTEQDRTAFVTS
+4077 
-4089 ITGEHF
+4089 
-4095 TDKEYRKAGV
+4095 
-4105 LSNTVDNNIYNF
+4105 
-4117 TKDATTITTDSSA
+4117 
-4130 ITTAKDTTLKLN
+4130 
-4142 SHDMTIT
+4142 
-4149 ANSGDGI
+4149 
-4156 ATTGGTLTVQDA
+4156 
-4168 GNFAVTGAKA
+4168 
-4178 INANN
+4178 
-4183 SKVDITAVNATL
+4183 
-4195 NGDVTTN
+4195 
-4202 NIVTIKATKAAK
+4202 
-4214 VNGAVSANGTNAAV
+4214 
-4228 TIDSADTTIG
+4228 
-4238 SDITANGK
+4238 
-4246 GAKVIAKNLSRLDGD
+4246 
-4261 VATDADGSVE
+4261 
-4271 LNFKEGAS
+4271 
-4279 WTGNNSG
+4279 
-4286 NTTMSLSKGTWN
+4286 
-4298 GANTGKLNATLTNGT
+4298 
-4313 SWTGDSSGAGS
+4313 
-4324 TIKLDASSW
+4324 
-4333 SGANSGANADIT
+4333 
-4345 LTNGASWTKGNT
+4345 
-4357 ADGVT
+4357 
-4362 VKADKAAWTGA
+4362 
-4373 NGGAKANI
+4373 
-4381 TLTNAS
+4381 
-4387 TWNGANTGANAIVN
+4387 
-4401 LTDSSWSGDNSGAGL
+4401 
-4416 SLTANNSKWNG
+4416 
-4427 STSTAGSATLTNGSI
+4427 
-4442 WNGAS
+4442 
-4447 TSADFALTL
+4447 
-4456 NGSTWN
+4456 
-4462 NSGASSLKSFNGT
+4462 
-4475 NGIVDMTNAAA
+4475 
-4486 SVTIG
+4486 
-4491 SYSGDATVIYKHN
+4491 
-4504 SSNPGEVYG
+4504 
-4513 GNFTVNKAAANSKI
+4513 
-4527 TMLTDRS
+4527 RS

-4562 GERNLTGYVKLAEG
+4562 GERNLSGYVKLAEG
-4576 LTASSIIK
+4576 LTASSVVK

-4610 YPEAQTKDNFT
+4610 YPEEQTKDSFT

-4688 ADAITIAF
+4688 ADAITIEF

-4706 AGQALVA
+4706 AGQALLA

-4755 DAVKADAGSIELAGS
+4755 DAVKADAGSIELAGG

>member
-131 GYNGYIYVG
+131 GYNGYVYIG

-340 SDNPVNWEIVVEGNT
+340 SDNPVDWEIVVEGST

-394 AVKPTYT
+394 ASKPTYT
-401 WSAYTLAGN
+401 WSAYELAGN

-451 VININ
+451 IVNIN

-511 NILAAVYAHDGNDVT
+511 NILAAVYAHDGNDIT

-539 NGVATPVGV
+539 NSVATPVGV

-576 NNAIMNDAGKSDAS
+576 NNAIMNDAGKSAAS

-636 NLTIKGADNETWGI
+636 NLTIKGSDSETWGI

-663 AGILTQVENSRVD
+663 AGILAQVENSRVD

-728 NTGKDGAAAGNN
+728 NTGKDGTAAGNN

-751 STGTVNVALTTGDS
+751 KTGTVNVALTTGDS

-821 AGVIFQKSDSKNI
+821 AGVIFQKSGSKDI

-848 HDNSNPEKIL
+848 HDNSNPENIL

-863 VKTAESGSAV
+863 VKTAETGSAV
-873 ALRTDSD
+873 ALRTDSS

-900 LYYTDYVSGNRN
+900 LYYTDYVNGSRN

-929 KYVGSVKYNDTT
+929 KYVSSVKYSETT

-955 TPEGDNSDADKNFLV
+955 TPEGDNTDADKNFLV

-985 LTLKDKASWSGDNIG
+985 LALKDKASWTGNNSG

-1006 AADSVWTGDNKG
+1006 ATDSAWTGDNKG
-1018 AGTNV
+1018 AGINA
-1023 TLNASAWNGKNDGSK
+1023 TLNASDWNGKNDGSK
-1038 AVVTLKNKASWS
+1038 AVVTLKNKASWT

-1060 NLDDSDYNGN
+1060 TLDNSAYQGN
-1070 ISGDRSSVTL
+1070 IRGDRSSVTL
-1080 GNGSNWEG
+1080 
-1088 NSSGKDAVI
+1088 
-1097 NINNGSS
+1097 NNGSS
-1104 WSGNVS
+1104 WSGNVI
-1110 GSGSTLNMHGDN
+1110 GSGSTLNMHGDS
-1122 LWQVKGDNVLDSF
+1122 LWQLKGDNVLDSF

-1150 SGSGATV
+1150 AGGGTTV

-1179 YKHDAN
+1179 YQHDVN
-1185 DVTKINGGDITIGAA
+1185 DVTKINGGDITIGTA
-1200 TSSSGITLLTDSN
+1200 TTGSGITLLTDSN

-1255 LTSVSATKFAGNIGY
+1255 LTSASVTKFAGNIGY

-1294 SKTDFTTVV
+1294 SKTDFKTTV

-1309 DKEYRDAGVLPDI
+1309 DKEYRDAGVLPDTD
-1322 NNIYN
+1322 NIYN

-1336 TDSSAITTAKDTTLK
+1336 TAGSAVTTAKDTTLK
-1351 LNSHDMT
+1351 LNNNDMT

-1372 TLTVQDAG
+1372 TLTVQNAG
-1380 NFVVTGAKAINAN
+1380 NF
-1393 NSKVDI
+1393 D
-1399 TAVNATLNGDV
+1399 
-1410 STNNAVTIKATKAA
+1410 
-1424 KVNGAVSADGANAAV
+1424 
-1439 TIDSADTTIGSNVT
+1439 
-1453 ANGKGA
+1453 
-1459 KVTAKNLSKLDGDVV
+1459 
-1474 TDADGS
+1474 
-1480 VELNFKEGASWTG
+1480 
-1493 DNSGNTTM
+1493 
-1501 SLSKGTWNGANNGKL
+1501 
-1516 NATLTN
+1516 
-1522 GTTWTGDSSGAGSTI
+1522 
-1537 KLDAST
+1537 
-1543 WNGANSGANADI
+1543 
-1555 TLNNGA
+1555 
-1561 SWSKGNTADGVTVKA
+1561 
-1576 DKAAWTG
+1576 
-1583 ANGGAKAN
+1583 
-1591 ITLTNAS
+1591 
-1598 TWNGAN
+1598 
-1604 TGANAKVNLT
+1604 
-1614 DSSWTGD
+1614 
-1621 NSGSGL
+1621 
-1627 SLTANNSKWNG
+1627 
-1638 STSAAG
+1638 
-1644 SATLT
+1644 
-1649 NGSIWTGAS
+1649 
-1658 ANADFSLTLN
+1658 
-1668 GSTWNNS
+1668 
-1675 GASSLKNF
+1675 
-1683 AGTNGIVDM
+1683 
-1692 SNAAA
+1692 
-1697 SVTIGSY
+1697 
-1704 SGDATVIY
+1704 
-1712 KHNSNNPGE
+1712 
-1721 VYGGNFTVNSA
+1721 
-1732 ENGSKITMLTD
+1732 
-1743 NTGVDT
+1743 
-1749 TDEDKINEA
+1749 
-1758 LDALA
+1758 
-1763 GKLFYLGAVGGAES
+1763 
-1777 NLNGTVKI
+1777 
-1785 AEGLTAASV
+1785 
-1794 AKQTAGIVYDKTT
+1794 
-1807 GQGSAD
+1807 
-1813 HKTVTPGPVYPSEQD
+1813 
-1828 RTAFVTSITGEHL
+1828 
-1841 TDKEYRKAGVLSNT
+1841 
-1855 VDNNIYNFTKDATTI
+1855 
-1870 TTDSSAITTAKD
+1870 
-1882 TTLKLN
+1882 
-1888 SHDMTITANSGD
+1888 
-1900 GIATTGGTLTVQDAG
+1900 
-1915 NFVVTG
+1915 
-1921 AKAINANNSKVD
+1921 
-1933 ITAVNATL
+1933 
-1941 NGDVTTNN
+1941 
-1949 TVMLK
+1949 
-1954 ATKAAKVNGA
+1954 
-1964 VSADGANSNVSIS
+1964 
-1977 GTASAAITG
+1977 
-1986 AVNAN
+1986 
-1991 GANAAVTIDSAD
+1991 
-2003 TTIGSDITANGKG
+2003 
-2016 AKVTAKN
+2016 
-2023 LSKLDGNVATDA
+2023 
-2035 DGNVELNFKEGASWS
+2035 
-2050 GDNSGNT
+2050 
-2057 TMSLSKGTWSGANT
+2057 
-2071 GKLNVTLTNGTT
+2071 
-2083 WNGDSSGAG
+2083 
-2092 STIKLDAST
+2092 
-2101 WSGANSGA
+2101 
-2109 DADITLNNGASWS
+2109 
-2122 KGNTADGVTVKADKA
+2122 
-2137 AWTGAN
+2137 
-2143 GGAKANIT
+2143 
-2151 LTNAS
+2151 
-2156 TWNGANTGANAKV
+2156 
-2169 NLTDSSWTGDN
+2169 
-2180 SGAGLSLT
+2180 
-2188 ANNSKWNG
+2188 
-2196 STSTAGS
+2196 
-2203 ATLTNGSIWT
+2203 
-2213 GASTSADFA
+2213 
-2222 LTLNGSTWNNSGASS
+2222 
-2237 LKSFSGT
+2237 
-2244 NGIVDMTN
+2244 
-2252 TAASVTIGSYSG
+2252 
-2264 DATVIYKHNS
+2264 
-2274 SNPGEVYGGNFTVTK
+2274 
-2289 AAANSKISMLTDN
+2289 
-2302 TGVDTTDEDK
+2302 
-2312 INEALDALAGK
+2312 
-2323 LFYLGAVGGA
+2323 
-2333 ESNLNGTVK
+2333 
-2342 IAEGLTAASVAK
+2342 
-2354 QTAGIVYDKTT
+2354 
-2365 GQGSADHKTVTPGP
+2365 
-2379 VYPSEQDR
+2379 
-2387 TAFVTSITG
+2387 
-2396 EHLTDKEYRKAGVLS
+2396 
-2411 NTVDNNIYNFTK
+2411 
-2423 DATTITTDSSAITTT
+2423 
-2438 KDTTLKLNSHD
+2438 
-2449 LTITANSGDGI
+2449 
-2460 ATTGGTLTVQNVGNF
+2460 
-2475 AVTGAKAINA
+2475 VTGAKAINA

-2519 NGAVAADG
+2519 NGAV
-2527 ANSNVSI
+2527 S
-2534 SGTASAAISGAV
+2534 AS
-2546 SAVGANA
+2546 GANA
-2553 AVTVDSADTTIGSD
+2553 AVTIDSADTTIGSD

-2581 LSKLDGDVA
+2581 LSKLNGNVA

-2603 GASWSGDNSGN
+2603 GAAWSGDNAGN

-2622 TWNGANTGK
+2622 SWNGANTGK
-2631 LNATLTNGTTWNG
+2631 LNATLTNSTSWNG

-2655 DASTWSGANSGANT
+2655 DASSWSGMNSGANANV
-2669 DITLS
+2669 TLT

-2692 EKATW
+2692 DKAAW
-2697 TGANGGAKA
+2697 TGANSGAKA
-2706 NITLTNASTWNG
+2706 NITLTNATTW
-2718 ANTGANAIVNL
+2718 TGANSGSKATVNMT
-2729 IDSSWTGDNSGAGL
+2729 DSSWSGDNSGAGL
-2743 SLTANNSKWNGSTN
+2743 SLTANNSKWNGSTS

-2770 TGAST
+2770 NGAST

-2787 WNNSGASS
+2787 WNNSGASN
-2795 LKSFSGTNGIVDMT
+2795 LKSFNATNGIIDMT

-2829 HNSSNPG
+2829 HNSSDPG
-2836 EVYGGNFTVNSA
+2836 EVYGGNFTVTKAAAN
-2848 KNGSKITMLTDNTGV
+2848 SKITMLTDNTGV

-2876 ALVGKLFYLG
+2876 ALAGKLFYTG

-2898 VKIAEGLTAASAAKQ
+2898 VKIAEGLTATSVAKQ

-3002 LNSHDMTITANSG
+3002 LNNHDLTITANSG
-3015 DGIATT
+3015 DGIATS
-3021 GGTLTVQDAGIFAV
+3021 GGKLTVQDAGSLTV
-3035 TGAKAINANNS
+3035 KGAKAINANNS

-3053 NATLNGDVT
+3053 NVTLNGDVT
-3062 TNNAVTIKATKAA
+3062 TNNAVNIKATKAA
-3075 KVNGAVSADGANSNV
+3075 KVNGAVSASGANSSV
-3090 SISGTASAAITGAVN
+3090 SINGTASAAISGAVS
-3105 ANGANAAVTID
+3105 ADGANAAVTID
-3116 SADTTIGSDITAN
+3116 SADTI
-3129 GKGAKVIAKNL
+3129 
-3140 SRLDGDV
+3140 
-3147 TTDAD
+3147 
-3152 GSVELGFKEGAS
+3152 
-3164 WTGDNGGNTTMSLS
+3164 
-3178 KGTWNGANNG
+3178 
-3188 KLNATLTNGTTWTGD
+3188 
-3203 SSGAG
+3203 
-3208 STIKLDASSWSG
+3208 
-3220 ANSGANADITL
+3220 
-3231 SNGASWTK
+3231 
-3239 GNTADGVAVK
+3239 
-3249 ADKAS
+3249 
-3254 WTGANGGAKTNI
+3254 
-3266 TLTNSV
+3266 
-3272 SWNGA
+3272 
-3277 NTGSNA
+3277 
-3283 TVNMTDSSWTGDNS
+3283 
-3297 GAGLS
+3297 
-3302 LTANNSKWNGSTS
+3302 
-3315 AAGSATLTN
+3315 
-3324 GSIWTGASTNADF
+3324 
-3337 ALTLNGST
+3337 
-3345 WNNSGAS
+3345 
-3352 SLKSFA
+3352 
-3358 GTNGIVDMTNAA
+3358 
-3370 ASVTIGSYS
+3370 
-3379 GDATVIYKHNSSN
+3379 
-3392 PSEVYGGNFTVTKAA
+3392 
-3407 TNSKITMLTD
+3407 
-3417 NTGVDTTD
+3417 
-3425 EDKINEALDALAG
+3425 
-3438 RLFYLGAV
+3438 
-3446 GGAENN
+3446 
-3452 LNGTVKIAEGL
+3452 
-3463 TAASVA
+3463 
-3469 KQTAGIVYDKTTGQ
+3469 
-3483 GSADHKT
+3483 
-3490 VTPGP
+3490 
-3495 VYPSEQDRTA
+3495 
-3505 FVTSITGE
+3505 
-3513 HLTDKEYR
+3513 
-3521 KAGVLSNTVDNNIYN
+3521 
-3536 FTKDATT
+3536 
-3543 ITTAGSAITTAKDTT
+3543 
-3558 LKLNSHDMTITANSG
+3558 
-3573 DGIAT
+3573 
-3578 TGGKLTVQDAGDF
+3578 
-3591 AVTGA
+3591 
-3596 KAINANNSKVDIT
+3596 
-3609 AVNATLNGDV
+3609 
-3619 STNNAV
+3619 
-3625 MLKATKAAKVNGAVA
+3625 
-3640 ANGANSNV
+3640 
-3648 SISGEATTI
+3648 
-3657 TGAVAAD
+3657 
-3664 GANSNVSISGT
+3664 
-3675 ASAAISGA
+3675 
-3683 VNAVG
+3683 
-3688 ANAAVTIDSA
+3688 
-3698 DTTIGSD
+3698 IGSD

-3718 NLSKLDGNVATDADG
+3718 NLSKLDGDVATDADG

-3748 NAGNTTMSLS
+3748 NSGNTAMSLS
-3758 KGTWNGDNTGKLN
+3758 KGTWNGANTGKLN
-3771 ATLTNGTTWIG
+3771 ATLTNGTSWTG

-3841 AKANI
+3841 ANANI
-3846 TLTNASTWNG
+3846 TLSNSASWNG
-3856 ANTGANATV
+3856 ANTGSNAT
-3865 NLTDSSWTGDNSG
+3865 
-3878 AGLSL
+3878 
-3883 TANNSKWN
+3883 
-3891 GNTSAAGSATLT
+3891 
-3903 NGSIWTGASTNADF
+3903 
-3917 ALTLNGSTWNNSGAS
+3917 
-3932 SLKNFAATNGIVD
+3932 
-3945 MTNAAAS
+3945 
-3952 VTIGSY
+3952 
-3958 SGDAT
+3958 
-3963 VIYKHNSSNPGEV
+3963 
-3976 YGGNFTVNSAK
+3976 
-3987 NGSKI
+3987 
-3992 TMLTDN
+3992 
-3998 TGVDTT
+3998 
-4004 DEDKINE
+4004 
-4011 ALDALAGKLFYL
+4011 
-4023 GAIGGAENNL
+4023 
-4033 NGTVKIA
+4033 
-4040 EGLTATSVAKQTA
+4040 
-4053 GIVYDKTTGQGSA
+4053 
-4066 DHKTVM
+4066 
-4072 PGPVY
+4072 
-4077 PTEQDRTAFVTS
+4077 
-4089 ITGEHF
+4089 
-4095 TDKEYRKAGV
+4095 
-4105 LSNTVDNNIYNF
+4105 
-4117 TKDATTITTDSSA
+4117 
-4130 ITTAKDTTLKLN
+4130 
-4142 SHDMTIT
+4142 
-4149 ANSGDGI
+4149 
-4156 ATTGGTLTVQDA
+4156 
-4168 GNFAVTGAKA
+4168 
-4178 INANN
+4178 
-4183 SKVDITAVNATL
+4183 
-4195 NGDVTTN
+4195 
-4202 NIVTIKATKAAK
+4202 
-4214 VNGAVSANGTNAAV
+4214 
-4228 TIDSADTTIG
+4228 
-4238 SDITANGK
+4238 
-4246 GAKVIAKNLSRLDGD
+4246 
-4261 VATDADGSVE
+4261 
-4271 LNFKEGAS
+4271 
-4279 WTGNNSG
+4279 
-4286 NTTMSLSKGTWN
+4286 
-4298 GANTGKLNATLTNGT
+4298 
-4313 SWTGDSSGAGS
+4313 
-4324 TIKLDASSW
+4324 
-4333 SGANSGANADIT
+4333 
-4345 LTNGASWTKGNT
+4345 
-4357 ADGVT
+4357 
-4362 VKADKAAWTGA
+4362 
-4373 NGGAKANI
+4373 
-4381 TLTNAS
+4381 
-4387 TWNGANTGANAIVN
+4387 VN
-4401 LTDSSWSGDNSGAGL
+4401 LTDSSWSGDNSGANVTI
-4416 SLTANNSKWNG
+4416 TANNSKWNG
-4427 STSTAGSATLTNGSI
+4427 NANAAGSATLTNGSI

-4447 TSADFALTL
+4447 TSADFSLTL

-4462 NSGASSLKSFNGT
+4462 NSGASSLKSFNAT

-4486 SVTIG
+4486 SVTID

-4504 SSNPGEVYG
+4504 SSNPAEVYG

-4541 DSIANALNALAN
+4541 DSIANALNSLAN

-4576 LTASSIIK
+4576 LTASSVVK

-4610 YPEAQTKDNFT
+4610 YPEEQTKDSFT

-4673 NNKSMSLNSGADAVK
+4673 NNKSMSLNSGADAMK
-4688 ADAITIAF
+4688 ADAITIEF

-4706 AGQALVA
+4706 AGQALLA

-4755 DAVKADAGSIELAGS
+4755 DAVKADAGSIELAGG

-4968 YYADAGSN
+4968 YYTDAGSN

-5131 SLSVYGSWNSDKGHY
+5131 SMSVYGSWNSEKGHY

-5200 VQFTVGRVA
+5200 VQFTVGRIA

-5232 QDAFT
+5232 QDGFT

>member
-172 TYCGM
+172 NYCGM

-340 SDNPVNWEIVVEGNT
+340 SDNPVDWEIVVEGST

-401 WSAYTLAGN
+401 WSAYELAGN

-451 VININ
+451 IVNIN

-496 SLKPNAWKTQADLSN
+496 SLKPNAWKTQADLRN

-539 NGVATPVGV
+539 NSVATPVGV
-548 YAGNGKSVTI
+548 YAGNGKNITI

-576 NNAIMNDAGKSDAS
+576 NNAIMNDAGKSAAS

-663 AGILTQVENSRVD
+663 AGILAQVENSRVD

-728 NTGKDGAAAGNN
+728 NTGKDGTAAGNN

-751 STGTVNVALTTGDS
+751 KTGTVNVALTTDDS

-821 AGVIFQKSDSKNI
+821 AGVIFQKSGSKDI

-848 HDNSNPEKIL
+848 HDNSNPENIL

-863 VKTAESGSAV
+863 VKTAETGSAV
-873 ALRTDSD
+873 ALRTDSN
-880 GVNTSSEAT
+880 GINTSSEAT

-900 LYYTDYVSGNRN
+900 LYYTDYVSGSRN

-929 KYVGSVKYNDTT
+929 KYVGSVKYSDTT

-955 TPEGDNSDADKNFLV
+955 TPEGDNTDADKNFLL

-985 LTLKDKASWSGDNIG
+985 LTLKDKASWTGDNSG
-1000 SNMVVN
+1000 GNMVVN
-1006 AADSVWTGDNKG
+1006 ATDSAWTGDNKG

-1038 AVVTLKNKASWS
+1038 AVVTLKNKASWT
-1050 GDSSGSDLQL
+1050 GDSSGNDLQL
-1060 NLDDSDYNGN
+1060 TLDNSAYQGN
-1070 ISGDRSSVTL
+1070 IRGDRSSVTL
-1080 GNGSNWEG
+1080 
-1088 NSSGKDAVI
+1088 
-1097 NINNGSS
+1097 NNGSS
-1104 WSGNVS
+1104 WSGNVI
-1110 GSGSTLNMHGDN
+1110 GSGSTLNMHGDS
-1122 LWQVKGDNVLDSF
+1122 LWQLKGDNVLDSF
-1135 NAGSISKMRKAAAVA
+1135 NAGSVSKMRKAAAVA
-1150 SGSGATV
+1150 AGGGTTV

-1179 YKHDAN
+1179 YQHDVN
-1185 DVTKINGGDITIGAA
+1185 DVTKINGGDITIGTA
-1200 TSSSGITLLTDSN
+1200 TTGSRITLLTDSN

-1255 LTSVSATKFAGNIGY
+1255 LTSASATKFAGNIGY

-1294 SKTDFTTVV
+1294 SKTDFKTTV

-1309 DKEYRDAGVLPDI
+1309 DKEYRDAGVLPDTD
-1322 NNIYN
+1322 NIYN

-1351 LNSHDMT
+1351 LNNNDMT
-1358 ITANSGDGIATTGG
+1358 ITANSGDGIATSGG
-1372 TLTVQDAG
+1372 KLTVQDAG
-1380 NFVVTGAKAINAN
+1380 
-1393 NSKVDI
+1393 
-1399 TAVNATLNGDV
+1399 
-1410 STNNAVTIKATKAA
+1410 
-1424 KVNGAVSADGANAAV
+1424 
-1439 TIDSADTTIGSNVT
+1439 
-1453 ANGKGA
+1453 
-1459 KVTAKNLSKLDGDVV
+1459 
-1474 TDADGS
+1474 
-1480 VELNFKEGASWTG
+1480 
-1493 DNSGNTTM
+1493 
-1501 SLSKGTWNGANNGKL
+1501 
-1516 NATLTN
+1516 
-1522 GTTWTGDSSGAGSTI
+1522 
-1537 KLDAST
+1537 
-1543 WNGANSGANADI
+1543 
-1555 TLNNGA
+1555 
-1561 SWSKGNTADGVTVKA
+1561 
-1576 DKAAWTG
+1576 
-1583 ANGGAKAN
+1583 
-1591 ITLTNAS
+1591 
-1598 TWNGAN
+1598 
-1604 TGANAKVNLT
+1604 
-1614 DSSWTGD
+1614 
-1621 NSGSGL
+1621 
-1627 SLTANNSKWNG
+1627 SLT
-1638 STSAAG
+1638 
-1644 SATLT
+1644 
-1649 NGSIWTGAS
+1649 
-1658 ANADFSLTLN
+1658 
-1668 GSTWNNS
+1668 
-1675 GASSLKNF
+1675 
-1683 AGTNGIVDM
+1683 
-1692 SNAAA
+1692 
-1697 SVTIGSY
+1697 
-1704 SGDATVIY
+1704 
-1712 KHNSNNPGE
+1712 
-1721 VYGGNFTVNSA
+1721 
-1732 ENGSKITMLTD
+1732 
-1743 NTGVDT
+1743 
-1749 TDEDKINEA
+1749 
-1758 LDALA
+1758 
-1763 GKLFYLGAVGGAES
+1763 
-1777 NLNGTVKI
+1777 
-1785 AEGLTAASV
+1785 
-1794 AKQTAGIVYDKTT
+1794 
-1807 GQGSAD
+1807 
-1813 HKTVTPGPVYPSEQD
+1813 
-1828 RTAFVTSITGEHL
+1828 
-1841 TDKEYRKAGVLSNT
+1841 
-1855 VDNNIYNFTKDATTI
+1855 
-1870 TTDSSAITTAKD
+1870 
-1882 TTLKLN
+1882 
-1888 SHDMTITANSGD
+1888 
-1900 GIATTGGTLTVQDAG
+1900 
-1915 NFVVTG
+1915 
-1921 AKAINANNSKVD
+1921 
-1933 ITAVNATL
+1933 
-1941 NGDVTTNN
+1941 
-1949 TVMLK
+1949 
-1954 ATKAAKVNGA
+1954 
-1964 VSADGANSNVSIS
+1964 VS
-1977 GTASAAITG
+1977 
-1986 AVNAN
+1986 
-1991 GANAAVTIDSAD
+1991 
-2003 TTIGSDITANGKG
+2003 
-2016 AKVTAKN
+2016 
-2023 LSKLDGNVATDA
+2023 
-2035 DGNVELNFKEGASWS
+2035 
-2050 GDNSGNT
+2050 
-2057 TMSLSKGTWSGANT
+2057 
-2071 GKLNVTLTNGTT
+2071 
-2083 WNGDSSGAG
+2083 
-2092 STIKLDAST
+2092 
-2101 WSGANSGA
+2101 
-2109 DADITLNNGASWS
+2109 
-2122 KGNTADGVTVKADKA
+2122 
-2137 AWTGAN
+2137 
-2143 GGAKANIT
+2143 
-2151 LTNAS
+2151 
-2156 TWNGANTGANAKV
+2156 
-2169 NLTDSSWTGDN
+2169 
-2180 SGAGLSLT
+2180 
-2188 ANNSKWNG
+2188 
-2196 STSTAGS
+2196 
-2203 ATLTNGSIWT
+2203 
-2213 GASTSADFA
+2213 
-2222 LTLNGSTWNNSGASS
+2222 
-2237 LKSFSGT
+2237 
-2244 NGIVDMTN
+2244 
-2252 TAASVTIGSYSG
+2252 
-2264 DATVIYKHNS
+2264 
-2274 SNPGEVYGGNFTVTK
+2274 
-2289 AAANSKISMLTDN
+2289 
-2302 TGVDTTDEDK
+2302 
-2312 INEALDALAGK
+2312 
-2323 LFYLGAVGGA
+2323 
-2333 ESNLNGTVK
+2333 
-2342 IAEGLTAASVAK
+2342 
-2354 QTAGIVYDKTT
+2354 
-2365 GQGSADHKTVTPGP
+2365 
-2379 VYPSEQDR
+2379 
-2387 TAFVTSITG
+2387 
-2396 EHLTDKEYRKAGVLS
+2396 
-2411 NTVDNNIYNFTK
+2411 
-2423 DATTITTDSSAITTT
+2423 
-2438 KDTTLKLNSHD
+2438 
-2449 LTITANSGDGI
+2449 
-2460 ATTGGTLTVQNVGNF
+2460 
-2475 AVTGAKAINA
+2475 GAKAINA

-2519 NGAVAADG
+2519 NGAVSANG
-2527 ANSNVSI
+2527 ANSSVSI
-2534 SGTASAAISGAV
+2534 NGGEATTVTGAV
-2546 SAVGANA
+2546 NADGANA
-2553 AVTVDSADTTIGSD
+2553 AVTIDSADTTIGSD
-2567 ITANGKGAKVTAKN
+2567 ITANGNGAKVTAKN
-2581 LSKLDGDVA
+2581 LSKLDGDVT
-2590 TDADGSVELNFKE
+2590 TDAESSVELNFKE
-2603 GASWSGDNSGN
+2603 GASWTGDNSGN

-2631 LNATLTNGTTWNG
+2631 LNAKLTNGTTWTG

-2655 DASTWSGANSGANT
+2655 DGSTWNGANSGANA
-2669 DITLS
+2669 DITLN
-2674 NGASWTKGN
+2674 NGASWSKGN

-2692 EKATW
+2692 DKAAWTGVNSGANANITLGNASTW
-2697 TGANGGAKA
+2697 TGANTGS
-2706 NITLTNASTWNG
+2706 NAT
-2718 ANTGANAIVNL
+2718 VNL
-2729 IDSSWTGDNSGAGL
+2729 TDSSWTGDNSGAGL
-2743 SLTANNSKWNGSTN
+2743 SLTVDNSKWNGSTN
-2757 AAGSATLTNGSIW
+2757 AAGSAVLTNGSIW

-2775 SADFSLTLNGST
+2775 SGDFSLTLNNST

-2795 LKSFSGTNGIVDMT
+2795 LKSFNATNGIVDMT
-2809 NAAASVTIGSYS
+2809 NAAASVTIGSYR

-2829 HNSSNPG
+2829 HNSSNPA
-2836 EVYGGNFTVNSA
+2836 EVYGGNFTVTSA
-2848 KNGSKITMLTDNTGV
+2848 KSGSKITMLTDNTGV

-2876 ALVGKLFYLG
+2876 ALAGKLFYTG
-2886 AIGGAENNLNGT
+2886 AIGGVENNLNGT
-2898 VKIAEGLTAASAAKQ
+2898 VKIAEGLTATSVAKQ

-2984 TITTDSSAITTA
+2984 TITTDSSAVTTA

-3002 LNSHDMTITANSG
+3002 LNNHDMTITANSG

-3021 GGTLTVQDAGIFAV
+3021 GATLTVQNAGSLTV
-3035 TGAKAINANNS
+3035 SGAKAINANNS

-3053 NATLNGDVT
+3053 NATLNGDVS
-3062 TNNAVTIKATKAA
+3062 TNNVVNIKATKAA
-3075 KVNGAVSADGANSNV
+3075 KVNGAVSASGANSSV
-3090 SISGTASAAITGAVN
+3090 SINGTASAAISGAVS
-3105 ANGANAAVTID
+3105 ADGANAAVTID
-3116 SADTTIGSDITAN
+3116 SADTIIGSDITAN
-3129 GKGAKVIAKNL
+3129 GNGAKVTAKNL
-3140 SRLDGDV
+3140 SKLDGDV
-3147 TTDAD
+3147 ATDAD
-3152 GSVELGFKEGAS
+3152 GSVELNFKEGAS
-3164 WTGDNGGNTTMSLS
+3164 WTGDNSGNTTMSLS
-3178 KGTWNGANNG
+3178 KGTWNGANTG

-3208 STIKLDASSWSG
+3208 STIKLDASTWNG
-3220 ANSGANADITL
+3220 ANSGANANVTL
-3231 SNGASWTK
+3231 TNGASWSK
-3239 GNTADGVAVK
+3239 GNTADGVTVK

-3254 WTGANGGAKTNI
+3254 WSGANGGANANI
-3266 TLTNSV
+3266 TLTNSA
-3272 SWNGA
+3272 SWTGA
-3277 NTGSNA
+3277 NTGANA
-3283 TVNMTDSSWTGDNS
+3283 TVNLTDSSWSGDNS
-3297 GAGLS
+3297 GANVTI
-3302 LTANNSKWNGSTS
+3302 TANNSKWNGSTS

-3324 GSIWTGASTNADF
+3324 GSIWNGASTSADF
-3337 ALTLNGST
+3337 SLTLNGST

-3352 SLKSFA
+3352 SLKSFT
-3358 GTNGIVDMTNAA
+3358 GTNGVVDMTNAA
-3370 ASVTIGSYS
+3370 AGVTIGSYS

-3392 PSEVYGGNFTVTKAA
+3392 PGEVYGGNFTVTKAA
-3407 TNSKITMLTD
+3407 ANSKITMLTD

-3438 RLFYLGAV
+3438 KLFYTGAI

-3463 TAASVA
+3463 TATSVA

-3495 VYPSEQDRTA
+3495 VYPTEQDRTA

-3543 ITTAGSAITTAKDTT
+3543 ITTAGSAVTTAKDTT
-3558 LKLNSHDMTITANSG
+3558 LKLNNHDLTITANGG

-3578 TGGKLTVQDAGDF
+3578 TGGTLTVQNAGSLT
-3591 AVTGA
+3591 VSGA
-3596 KAINANNSKVDIT
+3596 KAINANNSNVDIT

-3619 STNNAV
+3619 TTNNTV
-3625 MLKATKAAKVNGAVA
+3625 TIKAAKAAKVNGVVS
-3640 ANGANSNV
+3640 AN
-3648 SISGEATTI
+3648 
-3657 TGAVAAD
+3657 
-3664 GANSNVSISGT
+3664 
-3675 ASAAISGA
+3675 
-3683 VNAVG
+3683 G

-3698 DTTIGSD
+3698 DTIIGSD

-3718 NLSKLDGNVATDADG
+3718 NLSKLDGDVATDADG

-3741 GASWTGD
+3741 GASWSGD
-3748 NAGNTTMSLS
+3748 NSGNTTMSLS
-3758 KGTWNGDNTGKLN
+3758 KGTWNGANIGKLN
-3771 ATLTNGTTWIG
+3771 ATLTNGTSWTG

-3805 NADITLNNGASWSKG
+3805 NTDITLTNGASWSKG

-3831 KAAWTGANGG
+3831 KATWTGANSG
-3841 AKANI
+3841 ANTNI
-3846 TLTNASTWNG
+3846 TLTNVTTWTG
-3856 ANTGANATV
+3856 ANNGANATV
-3865 NLTDSSWTGDNSG
+3865 NLTDSSWSGDNSG
-3878 AGLSL
+3878 ANVTI
-3883 TANNSKWN
+3883 TADNSKWN
-3891 GNTSAAGSATLT
+3891 GSTNAAGSATLT
-3903 NGSIWTGASTNADF
+3903 NGSIWNGASTSADF

-3932 SLKNFAATNGIVD
+3932 SLKSFTGTNGVVD

-3987 NGSKI
+3987 SGSKI

-4023 GAIGGAENNL
+4023 GAIGGAESNL

-4066 DHKTVM
+4066 DHKTVT

-4095 TDKEYRKAGV
+4095 ADKEYRKAGV

-4142 SHDMTIT
+4142 NHDLTIT
-4149 ANSGDGI
+4149 ASSGDGI
-4156 ATTGGTLTVQDA
+4156 ATSGGKLTVQDA
-4168 GNFAVTGAKA
+4168 GSLTVSGAKA

-4195 NGDVTTN
+4195 NGDVSTN
-4202 NIVTIKATKAAK
+4202 NVVNIKATKAAK
-4214 VNGAVSANGTNAAV
+4214 VNGAVSANGANSSVSINGGEATTVTGAVSADGANAAV
-4228 TIDSADTTIG
+4228 TIDSADTIIG

-4246 GAKVIAKNLSRLDGD
+4246 GAKVTAKNLSKLDGN
-4261 VATDADGSVE
+4261 VATDADGRVE

-4279 WTGNNSG
+4279 WTGDNAG
-4286 NTTMSLSKGTWN
+4286 NTAMSLSKGSWN

-4324 TIKLDASSW
+4324 TIKLDASTW
-4333 SGANSGANADIT
+4333 NGANSGANADIT
-4345 LTNGASWTKGNT
+4345 LTNGASWSKGNT

-4362 VKADKAAWTGA
+4362 VKADKATWTGA

-4381 TLTNAS
+4381 TLTNSAS
-4387 TWNGANTGANAIVN
+4387 WTGTNTGSNATIS
-4401 LTDSSWSGDNSGAGL
+4401 LTDSNWTGDNSGANVTI
-4416 SLTANNSKWNG
+4416 TANNSKWNG
-4427 STSTAGSATLTNGSI
+4427 STSAAGSATLTNGSI

-4447 TSADFALTL
+4447 TSADFSLTL

-4462 NSGASSLKSFNGT
+4462 NSGASSLRSFTGT
-4475 NGIVDMTNAAA
+4475 NGVVDMTNAAA
-4486 SVTIG
+4486 GVTIG
-4491 SYSGDATVIYKHN
+4491 SYSGDTTVIYKHN

-4513 GNFTVNKAAANSKI
+4513 GNFTVNSAKNGSKI

-4541 DSIANALNALAN
+4541 DSIANALNSLAN

-4576 LTASSIIK
+4576 LTASSVVK

-4610 YPEAQTKDNFT
+4610 YPEEQTKDSFT

-4688 ADAITIAF
+4688 ADAITIEF

-4706 AGQALVA
+4706 AGQALLA

-4755 DAVKADAGSIELAGS
+4755 DAVKADAGSIELAGG

-4829 AGDAVI
+4829 VGDAVI
-4835 NIYADMGI
+4835 NIYADMGA

-5052 LQRMGDVRLDN
+5052 LQRMGDVRLAN

>member
-172 TYCGM
+172 NYCGM

-340 SDNPVNWEIVVEGNT
+340 SDNPVDWEIVVEGST

-401 WSAYTLAGN
+401 WSAYELAGN

-451 VININ
+451 IVNIN

-496 SLKPNAWKTQADLSN
+496 SLKPNAWKTQADLRN

-539 NGVATPVGV
+539 NSVATPVGV
-548 YAGNGKSVTI
+548 YAGNGKNITI

-576 NNAIMNDAGKSDAS
+576 NNAIMNDAGKSAAS

-663 AGILTQVENSRVD
+663 AGILAQVENSRVD

-728 NTGKDGAAAGNN
+728 NTGKDGTAAGNN

-751 STGTVNVALTTGDS
+751 KTGTVNVALTTDDS

-821 AGVIFQKSDSKNI
+821 AGVIFQKSGSKDI

-848 HDNSNPEKIL
+848 HDNSNPENIL

-863 VKTAESGSAV
+863 VKTAETGSAV
-873 ALRTDSD
+873 ALRTDSN
-880 GVNTSSEAT
+880 GINTSSEAT

-900 LYYTDYVSGNRN
+900 LYYTDYVSGSRN

-929 KYVGSVKYNDTT
+929 KYVGSVKYSDTT

-955 TPEGDNSDADKNFLV
+955 TPEGDNTDADKNFLL

-985 LTLKDKASWSGDNIG
+985 LTLKDKASW
-1000 SNMVVN
+1000 
-1006 AADSVWTGDNKG
+1006 T
-1018 AGTNV
+1018 
-1023 TLNASAWNGKNDGSK
+1023 
-1038 AVVTLKNKASWS
+1038 
-1050 GDSSGSDLQL
+1050 GDSSGNDLQL
-1060 NLDDSDYNGN
+1060 TLDNSAYQGN
-1070 ISGDRSSVTL
+1070 IRGDRSSVTL
-1080 GNGSNWEG
+1080 
-1088 NSSGKDAVI
+1088 
-1097 NINNGSS
+1097 NNGSS
-1104 WSGNVS
+1104 WSGNVI
-1110 GSGSTLNMHGDN
+1110 GSGSTLNMHGDS
-1122 LWQVKGDNVLDSF
+1122 LWQLKGDNVLDSF
-1135 NAGSISKMRKAAAVA
+1135 NAGSVSKMRKAAAVA
-1150 SGSGATV
+1150 AGGGTTV

-1179 YKHDAN
+1179 YQHDVN
-1185 DVTKINGGDITIGAA
+1185 DVTKINGGDITIGTA
-1200 TSSSGITLLTDSN
+1200 TTGSRITLLTDSN

-1255 LTSVSATKFAGNIGY
+1255 LTSASATKFAGNIGY

-1294 SKTDFTTVV
+1294 SKTDFKTTV

-1309 DKEYRDAGVLPDI
+1309 DKEYRDAGVLPDTD
-1322 NNIYN
+1322 NIYN

-1351 LNSHDMT
+1351 LNNNDMT
-1358 ITANSGDGIATTGG
+1358 ITANSGDGIATSGG
-1372 TLTVQDAG
+1372 KLTVQDAG
-1380 NFVVTGAKAINAN
+1380 
-1393 NSKVDI
+1393 
-1399 TAVNATLNGDV
+1399 
-1410 STNNAVTIKATKAA
+1410 
-1424 KVNGAVSADGANAAV
+1424 
-1439 TIDSADTTIGSNVT
+1439 
-1453 ANGKGA
+1453 
-1459 KVTAKNLSKLDGDVV
+1459 
-1474 TDADGS
+1474 
-1480 VELNFKEGASWTG
+1480 
-1493 DNSGNTTM
+1493 
-1501 SLSKGTWNGANNGKL
+1501 
-1516 NATLTN
+1516 
-1522 GTTWTGDSSGAGSTI
+1522 
-1537 KLDAST
+1537 
-1543 WNGANSGANADI
+1543 
-1555 TLNNGA
+1555 
-1561 SWSKGNTADGVTVKA
+1561 
-1576 DKAAWTG
+1576 
-1583 ANGGAKAN
+1583 
-1591 ITLTNAS
+1591 
-1598 TWNGAN
+1598 
-1604 TGANAKVNLT
+1604 
-1614 DSSWTGD
+1614 
-1621 NSGSGL
+1621 
-1627 SLTANNSKWNG
+1627 SLT
-1638 STSAAG
+1638 
-1644 SATLT
+1644 
-1649 NGSIWTGAS
+1649 
-1658 ANADFSLTLN
+1658 
-1668 GSTWNNS
+1668 
-1675 GASSLKNF
+1675 
-1683 AGTNGIVDM
+1683 
-1692 SNAAA
+1692 
-1697 SVTIGSY
+1697 
-1704 SGDATVIY
+1704 
-1712 KHNSNNPGE
+1712 
-1721 VYGGNFTVNSA
+1721 
-1732 ENGSKITMLTD
+1732 
-1743 NTGVDT
+1743 
-1749 TDEDKINEA
+1749 
-1758 LDALA
+1758 
-1763 GKLFYLGAVGGAES
+1763 
-1777 NLNGTVKI
+1777 
-1785 AEGLTAASV
+1785 
-1794 AKQTAGIVYDKTT
+1794 
-1807 GQGSAD
+1807 
-1813 HKTVTPGPVYPSEQD
+1813 
-1828 RTAFVTSITGEHL
+1828 
-1841 TDKEYRKAGVLSNT
+1841 
-1855 VDNNIYNFTKDATTI
+1855 
-1870 TTDSSAITTAKD
+1870 
-1882 TTLKLN
+1882 
-1888 SHDMTITANSGD
+1888 
-1900 GIATTGGTLTVQDAG
+1900 
-1915 NFVVTG
+1915 
-1921 AKAINANNSKVD
+1921 
-1933 ITAVNATL
+1933 
-1941 NGDVTTNN
+1941 
-1949 TVMLK
+1949 
-1954 ATKAAKVNGA
+1954 
-1964 VSADGANSNVSIS
+1964 VS
-1977 GTASAAITG
+1977 
-1986 AVNAN
+1986 
-1991 GANAAVTIDSAD
+1991 
-2003 TTIGSDITANGKG
+2003 
-2016 AKVTAKN
+2016 
-2023 LSKLDGNVATDA
+2023 
-2035 DGNVELNFKEGASWS
+2035 
-2050 GDNSGNT
+2050 
-2057 TMSLSKGTWSGANT
+2057 
-2071 GKLNVTLTNGTT
+2071 
-2083 WNGDSSGAG
+2083 
-2092 STIKLDAST
+2092 
-2101 WSGANSGA
+2101 
-2109 DADITLNNGASWS
+2109 
-2122 KGNTADGVTVKADKA
+2122 
-2137 AWTGAN
+2137 
-2143 GGAKANIT
+2143 
-2151 LTNAS
+2151 
-2156 TWNGANTGANAKV
+2156 
-2169 NLTDSSWTGDN
+2169 
-2180 SGAGLSLT
+2180 
-2188 ANNSKWNG
+2188 
-2196 STSTAGS
+2196 
-2203 ATLTNGSIWT
+2203 
-2213 GASTSADFA
+2213 
-2222 LTLNGSTWNNSGASS
+2222 
-2237 LKSFSGT
+2237 
-2244 NGIVDMTN
+2244 
-2252 TAASVTIGSYSG
+2252 
-2264 DATVIYKHNS
+2264 
-2274 SNPGEVYGGNFTVTK
+2274 
-2289 AAANSKISMLTDN
+2289 
-2302 TGVDTTDEDK
+2302 
-2312 INEALDALAGK
+2312 
-2323 LFYLGAVGGA
+2323 
-2333 ESNLNGTVK
+2333 
-2342 IAEGLTAASVAK
+2342 
-2354 QTAGIVYDKTT
+2354 
-2365 GQGSADHKTVTPGP
+2365 
-2379 VYPSEQDR
+2379 
-2387 TAFVTSITG
+2387 
-2396 EHLTDKEYRKAGVLS
+2396 
-2411 NTVDNNIYNFTK
+2411 
-2423 DATTITTDSSAITTT
+2423 
-2438 KDTTLKLNSHD
+2438 
-2449 LTITANSGDGI
+2449 
-2460 ATTGGTLTVQNVGNF
+2460 
-2475 AVTGAKAINA
+2475 GAKAINA

-2519 NGAVAADG
+2519 NGAVS
-2527 ANSNVSI
+2527 AN
-2534 SGTASAAISGAV
+2534 
-2546 SAVGANA
+2546 GANA
-2553 AVTVDSADTTIGSD
+2553 AVTIDSADTTIGSD
-2567 ITANGKGAKVTAKN
+2567 VTANGKGAKVTAKN

-2603 GASWSGDNSGN
+2603 GASWTGDNAGN

-2631 LNATLTNGTTWNG
+2631 LNATLTNGTTWTG

-2655 DASTWSGANSGANT
+2655 DASAWNGANSGANANV
-2669 DITLS
+2669 TLT
-2674 NGASWTKGN
+2674 NGASWSKGN

-2692 EKATW
+2692 DKATW

-2706 NITLTNASTWNG
+2706 NITLTNATTWTGANNG
-2718 ANTGANAIVNL
+2718 ANATVNL
-2729 IDSSWTGDNSGAGL
+2729 TDSSWSGDNSGANVTI
-2743 SLTANNSKWNGSTN
+2743 TANNSKWNGNTS

-2770 TGAST
+2770 NGAST

-2795 LKSFSGTNGIVDMT
+2795 LKSFNATNGIVDMT
-2809 NAAASVTIGSYS
+2809 NAAAGVTIGSYS

-2829 HNSSNPG
+2829 HNSSNPA
-2836 EVYGGNFTVNSA
+2836 EVYGGNFTVKSA
-2848 KNGSKITMLTDNTGV
+2848 KSGSKITMLTDNTGV

-2876 ALVGKLFYLG
+2876 ALAGKLFYTG

-2898 VKIAEGLTAASAAKQ
+2898 VKIAEGLTATSVAKQ

-3002 LNSHDMTITANSG
+3002 LNNNDMTITANSG

-3021 GGTLTVQDAGIFAV
+3021 GATLTVQ
-3035 TGAKAINANNS
+3035 N
-3046 KVDITAV
+3046 
-3053 NATLNGDVT
+3053 
-3062 TNNAVTIKATKAA
+3062 
-3075 KVNGAVSADGANSNV
+3075 
-3090 SISGTASAAITGAVN
+3090 
-3105 ANGANAAVTID
+3105 
-3116 SADTTIGSDITAN
+3116 
-3129 GKGAKVIAKNL
+3129 
-3140 SRLDGDV
+3140 
-3147 TTDAD
+3147 
-3152 GSVELGFKEGAS
+3152 
-3164 WTGDNGGNTTMSLS
+3164 
-3178 KGTWNGANNG
+3178 
-3188 KLNATLTNGTTWTGD
+3188 
-3203 SSGAG
+3203 AG
-3208 STIKLDASSWSG
+3208 S
-3220 ANSGANADITL
+3220 
-3231 SNGASWTK
+3231 
-3239 GNTADGVAVK
+3239 
-3249 ADKAS
+3249 
-3254 WTGANGGAKTNI
+3254 
-3266 TLTNSV
+3266 
-3272 SWNGA
+3272 
-3277 NTGSNA
+3277 
-3283 TVNMTDSSWTGDNS
+3283 
-3297 GAGLS
+3297 
-3302 LTANNSKWNGSTS
+3302 
-3315 AAGSATLTN
+3315 
-3324 GSIWTGASTNADF
+3324 
-3337 ALTLNGST
+3337 
-3345 WNNSGAS
+3345 
-3352 SLKSFA
+3352 
-3358 GTNGIVDMTNAA
+3358 
-3370 ASVTIGSYS
+3370 
-3379 GDATVIYKHNSSN
+3379 
-3392 PSEVYGGNFTVTKAA
+3392 
-3407 TNSKITMLTD
+3407 
-3417 NTGVDTTD
+3417 
-3425 EDKINEALDALAG
+3425 
-3438 RLFYLGAV
+3438 
-3446 GGAENN
+3446 
-3452 LNGTVKIAEGL
+3452 
-3463 TAASVA
+3463 
-3469 KQTAGIVYDKTTGQ
+3469 
-3483 GSADHKT
+3483 
-3490 VTPGP
+3490 
-3495 VYPSEQDRTA
+3495 
-3505 FVTSITGE
+3505 
-3513 HLTDKEYR
+3513 
-3521 KAGVLSNTVDNNIYN
+3521 
-3536 FTKDATT
+3536 
-3543 ITTAGSAITTAKDTT
+3543 
-3558 LKLNSHDMTITANSG
+3558 
-3573 DGIAT
+3573 
-3578 TGGKLTVQDAGDF
+3578 LTVS
-3591 AVTGA
+3591 GA

-3619 STNNAV
+3619 STNNV
-3625 MLKATKAAKVNGAVA
+3625 VNIKATKAAKVNGAVSA
-3640 ANGANSNV
+3640 SGANSSV
-3648 SISGEATTI
+3648 SINGGEATTV
-3657 TGAVAAD
+3657 TGAVSAD
-3664 GANSNVSISGT
+3664 
-3675 ASAAISGA
+3675 
-3683 VNAVG
+3683 G

-3698 DTTIGSD
+3698 DTIIGSD

-3718 NLSKLDGNVATDADG
+3718 NLSKLDGDVATDADG

-3741 GASWTGD
+3741 GASWSGD
-3748 NAGNTTMSLS
+3748 NSGNTTMSLS
-3758 KGTWNGDNTGKLN
+3758 KGTWNGANIGKLN
-3771 ATLTNGTTWIG
+3771 ATLTNGTSWTG

-3805 NADITLNNGASWSKG
+3805 NTDITLTNGASWSKG

-3831 KAAWTGANGG
+3831 KATWTGANSG
-3841 AKANI
+3841 ANTNI
-3846 TLTNASTWNG
+3846 TLTNVTTWTG
-3856 ANTGANATV
+3856 ANNGANATV
-3865 NLTDSSWTGDNSG
+3865 NLTDSSWSGDNSG
-3878 AGLSL
+3878 ANVTI
-3883 TANNSKWN
+3883 TADNSKWN
-3891 GNTSAAGSATLT
+3891 GSTNAAGSATLT
-3903 NGSIWTGASTNADF
+3903 NGSIWNGASTSADF

-3932 SLKNFAATNGIVD
+3932 SLKSFTGTNGVVD

-3987 NGSKI
+3987 SGSKI

-4011 ALDALAGKLFYL
+4011 ALDALAGKLFYT

-4066 DHKTVM
+4066 DHKTVT

-4089 ITGEHF
+4089 ITGEHL

-4142 SHDMTIT
+4142 NNDMTIT

-4156 ATTGGTLTVQDA
+4156 ATTGATLTVQNA
-4168 GNFAVTGAKA
+4168 GSLTVSGAKA

-4195 NGDVTTN
+4195 NGDVSTN
-4202 NIVTIKATKAAK
+4202 NVVNIKATKAAK
-4214 VNGAVSANGTNAAV
+4214 VNGAVSASGANSSVSINGGEATTVTGAVSADGANAAV
-4228 TIDSADTTIG
+4228 TIDSADTIIG

-4246 GAKVIAKNLSRLDGD
+4246 GAKVTAKNLSKLDGN
-4261 VATDADGSVE
+4261 VATDADGRVE

-4279 WTGNNSG
+4279 WTGDNAG
-4286 NTTMSLSKGTWN
+4286 NTAMSLSKGSWN

-4324 TIKLDASSW
+4324 TIKLDASTW
-4333 SGANSGANADIT
+4333 NGANSGANADIT
-4345 LTNGASWTKGNT
+4345 LTNGASWSKGNT

-4362 VKADKAAWTGA
+4362 VKADKATWTGA

-4381 TLTNAS
+4381 TLTNSAS
-4387 TWNGANTGANAIVN
+4387 WTGTNTGSNATIS
-4401 LTDSSWSGDNSGAGL
+4401 LTDSNWTGDNSGANVTI
-4416 SLTANNSKWNG
+4416 TANNSKWNG
-4427 STSTAGSATLTNGSI
+4427 STSAAGSATLTNGSI

-4447 TSADFALTL
+4447 TSADFSLTL

-4462 NSGASSLKSFNGT
+4462 NSGASSLRSFTGT
-4475 NGIVDMTNAAA
+4475 NGVVDMTNAAA
-4486 SVTIG
+4486 GVTIG
-4491 SYSGDATVIYKHN
+4491 SYSGDTTVIYKHN

-4513 GNFTVNKAAANSKI
+4513 GNFTVNSAKNGSKI

-4541 DSIANALNALAN
+4541 DSIANALNSLAN

-4576 LTASSIIK
+4576 LTASSVVK

-4610 YPEAQTKDNFT
+4610 YPEEQTKDSFT

-4688 ADAITIAF
+4688 ADAITIEF

-4706 AGQALVA
+4706 AGQALLA

-4755 DAVKADAGSIELAGS
+4755 DAVKADAGSIELAGG

-4829 AGDAVI
+4829 VGDAVI
-4835 NIYADMGI
+4835 NIYADMGA

-5052 LQRMGDVRLDN
+5052 LQRMGDVRLAN

>member
-131 GYNGYIYVG
+131 GYNGYVYVG

-172 TYCGM
+172 KYCGM

-340 SDNPVNWEIVVEGNT
+340 SDNPVDWEIVVEGST

-401 WSAYTLAGN
+401 WSAYELAGN

-451 VININ
+451 IVNIN

-496 SLKPNAWKTQADLSN
+496 SLKPNAWKTQADLRN

-539 NGVATPVGV
+539 NSVATPVGV
-548 YAGNGKSVTI
+548 YAGNGKNITI

-576 NNAIMNDAGKSDAS
+576 NNAIMNDAGKSAAS

-636 NLTIKGADNETWGI
+636 NLTIKGSDSETWGI

-728 NTGKDGAAAGNN
+728 NTGKDGTAVGNN

-751 STGTVNVALTTGDS
+751 KTGTVNVALTTDDS

-821 AGVIFQKSDSKNI
+821 AGVIFQKSGSKDI

-848 HDNSNPEKIL
+848 HDNSNPENIL

-863 VKTAESGSAV
+863 VKTAETGSAV
-873 ALRTDSD
+873 ALRTDSS

-900 LYYTDYVSGNRN
+900 LYYTDYVNGSRN

-929 KYVGSVKYNDTT
+929 KYVSSVKYSDTT

-955 TPEGDNSDADKNFLV
+955 TPEGDNTDADKNFLL

-985 LTLKDKASWSGDNIG
+985 LALKDKAIWTGNNSG

-1006 AADSVWTGDNKG
+1006 ATDSAWTGDNKG

-1038 AVVTLKNKASWS
+1038 AVVTLKNKASWT

-1060 NLDDSDYNGN
+1060 TLDNSAYQGN
-1070 ISGDRSSVTL
+1070 IRGDRSSVTL
-1080 GNGSNWEG
+1080 
-1088 NSSGKDAVI
+1088 
-1097 NINNGSS
+1097 NNGSR
-1104 WSGNVS
+1104 WSGNVI
-1110 GSGSTLNMHGDN
+1110 GSGSTLNMHGDS
-1122 LWQVKGDNVLDSF
+1122 LWQLKGDNVLDSF
-1135 NAGSISKMRKAAAVA
+1135 NAGSVSKMRKAAAVA
-1150 SGSGATV
+1150 AGGGTTV

-1179 YKHDAN
+1179 YQHDVN
-1185 DVTKINGGDITIGAA
+1185 DVTKINGGDITIGTA
-1200 TSSSGITLLTDSN
+1200 TTGSGITLLTDSN

-1255 LTSVSATKFAGNIGY
+1255 LTSASATKFAGNIGY

-1294 SKTDFTTVV
+1294 SKTDFKTTV

-1309 DKEYRDAGVLPDI
+1309 DKEYRDAGVLPDTD
-1322 NNIYN
+1322 NIYN

-1336 TDSSAITTAKDTTLK
+1336 TAGSAVTTAKDTTLK
-1351 LNSHDMT
+1351 LNNNDMT

-1372 TLTVQDAG
+1372 TLTVQNAG
-1380 NFVVTGAKAINAN
+1380 SLTVSGAKAINAN
-1393 NSKVDI
+1393 NSKVEI

-1410 STNNAVTIKATKAA
+1410 STNNVVNIKATKAA
-1424 KVNGAVSADGANAAV
+1424 KVNGAVSANGANAAVSINGGEATTVTGTVNADGANAAV
-1439 TIDSADTTIGSNVT
+1439 TIDSADTTIGSDITANGKGAKVTAKNLSKLDGNVATDADGSVELNFKEGASWSGDNSGNTTMSLSKGTWNGANTGKLNATLTNGTSWTGDSSGAGSTIKLDASTWNGMNSGAKADITLTNGASWSKGNTADGVTVKADKATWSGANGGANANITLSNSASWNGANTGSNATVNLTDSSWSGDNSGAGLSLTANNSKWNGNANAAGNAVLTNGSIWTGASTSADFALTLNGSTWNNSGASSLRSFTGTNGIVDMTNAAAGVTIGSYSGDATVIYKHNSSNPGEVHGGNFTVNKAAANSKITMLTDNTGVDTTDEDKINEALDALAGKLFYTGAIGGAENNLNGTVKIAEGLTATSVAKQTAGIVYDKTTGQGSADHKTVTPGPVYPTEQDRTAFVTSITGEHLTDKEYRKAGVLSNTVDNNIYNFTKDATTITTDSSAVTTAKDTTLKLNNHDLTITANGGDGIATTGGTLTVQNAGNLTVKGAKAINANNSKVEITAVNATLDGDVSTNNVVNIKATKAAKVNGAVSANGANAAVTIDSADTTIGSDIT

-1459 KVTAKNLSKLDGDVV
+1459 KVTAKNLSKLDGDVA

-1501 SLSKGTWNGANNGKL
+1501 SLSKGIWNGANTGKLNATLTNGTTWTGDSSGAGSTIKLDASTWNGANSGANATISLTDSNWTGDNSGVGLSLTANNSKWNGSTSTAGSATLTNGSIWNGASTSADFSLTLNGSIWNNSGASSLKSFNGTNGIVDMTNAAASVTIGSYSGDTTVIYKHNNSNPGEVYGGNFTVTSAKSGSKITMLTDNTGVDTTDEDKINEALDALAGKLFYTGAIGGAENNLNGTVKIAEGLTATSVAKQTAGIVYDKTTGQGSADHKTVTPGPVYPTEQDRTAFVTSITGEHLTDKEYRKAGVLSNTVDNNIYNFTKDATTITTDSSAITTAKDTTLKLNNHDLTITANGGDGIATTGGTLTVQDAGSLTVNGAKAINANNSKVDITAVNATLNGDVSTNNVVNIKATKAAKVNGAVSANGANAAVSINGTASAAISGAVSADGANAAVTIDSADIIIGSDITANGKGAKVTAKNLSKLNGNVATDADGSVELNFKEGASWTGDNGGNTTMSLSKGTWNGANTGKL

-1555 TLNNGA
+1555 TLTNGA

-1576 DKAAWTG
+1576 DKATWSG
-1583 ANGGAKAN
+1583 ANGGANAN
-1591 ITLTNAS
+1591 ITLTNNAS
-1598 TWNGAN
+1598 WTGTN
-1604 TGANAKVNLT
+1604 TGNNATISLT
-1614 DSSWTGD
+1614 DSSWSGD
-1621 NSGSGL
+1621 NSGAGL
-1627 SLTANNSKWNG
+1627 SLTADNSKWNG
-1638 STSAAG
+1638 NANAAG
-1644 SATLT
+1644 SAVLT

-1658 ANADFSLTLN
+1658 TSADFSLTLN

-1675 GASSLKNF
+1675 GASSLKSF
-1683 AGTNGIVDM
+1683 TGTNGVVDM
-1692 SNAAA
+1692 TNAAA
-1697 SVTIGSY
+1697 GVTIGSY

-1712 KHNSNNPGE
+1712 KHNSSKPGE
-1721 VYGGNFTVNSA
+1721 VYGGNFTVKSA
-1732 ENGSKITMLTD
+1732 KSGSKITMLTD

-1763 GKLFYLGAVGGAES
+1763 GKLFYTGAIGGAEN

-1785 AEGLTAASV
+1785 AEGLTATSV

-1888 SHDMTITANSGD
+1888 NHDLTITANGGD
-1900 GIATTGGTLTVQDAG
+1900 GIATTGATLTVQDAG
-1915 NFVVTG
+1915 SLTVSG
-1921 AKAINANNSKVD
+1921 EKAINANNSKV
-1933 ITAVNATL
+1933 
-1941 NGDVTTNN
+1941 
-1949 TVMLK
+1949 
-1954 ATKAAKVNGA
+1954 
-1964 VSADGANSNVSIS
+1964 
-1977 GTASAAITG
+1977 
-1986 AVNAN
+1986 
-1991 GANAAVTIDSAD
+1991 
-2003 TTIGSDITANGKG
+2003 
-2016 AKVTAKN
+2016 
-2023 LSKLDGNVATDA
+2023 
-2035 DGNVELNFKEGASWS
+2035 E
-2050 GDNSGNT
+2050 
-2057 TMSLSKGTWSGANT
+2057 
-2071 GKLNVTLTNGTT
+2071 
-2083 WNGDSSGAG
+2083 
-2092 STIKLDAST
+2092 
-2101 WSGANSGA
+2101 
-2109 DADITLNNGASWS
+2109 
-2122 KGNTADGVTVKADKA
+2122 
-2137 AWTGAN
+2137 
-2143 GGAKANIT
+2143 
-2151 LTNAS
+2151 
-2156 TWNGANTGANAKV
+2156 
-2169 NLTDSSWTGDN
+2169 
-2180 SGAGLSLT
+2180 
-2188 ANNSKWNG
+2188 
-2196 STSTAGS
+2196 
-2203 ATLTNGSIWT
+2203 
-2213 GASTSADFA
+2213 
-2222 LTLNGSTWNNSGASS
+2222 
-2237 LKSFSGT
+2237 
-2244 NGIVDMTN
+2244 
-2252 TAASVTIGSYSG
+2252 
-2264 DATVIYKHNS
+2264 
-2274 SNPGEVYGGNFTVTK
+2274 
-2289 AAANSKISMLTDN
+2289 
-2302 TGVDTTDEDK
+2302 
-2312 INEALDALAGK
+2312 
-2323 LFYLGAVGGA
+2323 
-2333 ESNLNGTVK
+2333 
-2342 IAEGLTAASVAK
+2342 
-2354 QTAGIVYDKTT
+2354 
-2365 GQGSADHKTVTPGP
+2365 
-2379 VYPSEQDR
+2379 
-2387 TAFVTSITG
+2387 
-2396 EHLTDKEYRKAGVLS
+2396 
-2411 NTVDNNIYNFTK
+2411 
-2423 DATTITTDSSAITTT
+2423 
-2438 KDTTLKLNSHD
+2438 
-2449 LTITANSGDGI
+2449 
-2460 ATTGGTLTVQNVGNF
+2460 
-2475 AVTGAKAINA
+2475 
-2485 NNSKV
+2485 
-2490 DITAVNATLNGD
+2490 ITAVNATLNGD

-2519 NGAVAADG
+2519 NGAVS
-2527 ANSNVSI
+2527 AN
-2534 SGTASAAISGAV
+2534 
-2546 SAVGANA
+2546 GANA
-2553 AVTVDSADTTIGSD
+2553 AVTIDSADTTIGSD

-2631 LNATLTNGTTWNG
+2631 LNATLTNGTTWTG

-2655 DASTWSGANSGANT
+2655 DASSWSGMNSGANANV
-2669 DITLS
+2669 TLT
-2674 NGASWTKGN
+2674 NGASWSKGN

-2692 EKATW
+2692 DKAAW
-2697 TGANGGAKA
+2697 TGVNSGANT
-2706 NITLTNASTWNG
+2706 NITLTNATTWTGANNG
-2718 ANTGANAIVNL
+2718 ANATVNL
-2729 IDSSWTGDNSGAGL
+2729 TDSSWSGDNSGVGL

-2757 AAGSATLTNGSIW
+2757 TAGSATLTNGSSW

-2775 SADFSLTLNGST
+2775 SGDFSLTLNGST

-2795 LKSFSGTNGIVDMT
+2795 LKSFNATNGIVDMT

-2829 HNSSNPG
+2829 HNSSNPA
-2836 EVYGGNFTVNSA
+2836 EVHGGNFTVNKA
-2848 KNGSKITMLTDNTGV
+2848 AANSKITMLTDNTGV

-2876 ALVGKLFYLG
+2876 ALAGKLFYTG

-2898 VKIAEGLTAASAAKQ
+2898 VKIAEGLTATSVAKQ

-2970 TVDNN
+2970 TIDNN

-2984 TITTDSSAITTA
+2984 TITTDSSAVTTA

-3002 LNSHDMTITANSG
+3002 LNNNDMTITASSG
-3015 DGIATT
+3015 DGIATS
-3021 GGTLTVQDAGIFAV
+3021 GGKLTVQDAGNLTV
-3035 TGAKAINANNS
+3035 NGAKAINANNS

-3053 NATLNGDVT
+3053 NATLNGDVS
-3062 TNNAVTIKATKAA
+3062 TNNVVNIKATKAA
-3075 KVNGAVSADGANSNV
+3075 KVNGAVS
-3090 SISGTASAAITGAVN
+3090 

-3129 GKGAKVIAKNL
+3129 GKGAKVTAKNL
-3140 SRLDGDV
+3140 SKLDGDV
-3147 TTDAD
+3147 ATDAD
-3152 GSVELGFKEGAS
+3152 GSVELNFKEGAS
-3164 WTGDNGGNTTMSLS
+3164 WSGDNSGNTTMSLS
-3178 KGTWNGANNG
+3178 KGTWNGANTG

-3220 ANSGANADITL
+3220 MNSGANANVTL
-3231 SNGASWTK
+3231 TNGASWSK
-3239 GNTADGVAVK
+3239 GNTADGVTVK

-3254 WTGANGGAKTNI
+3254 WTGANGGAKANI
-3266 TLTNSV
+3266 TLTNSA
-3272 SWNGA
+3272 SWTGT
-3277 NTGSNA
+3277 NTGNNA
-3283 TVNMTDSSWTGDNS
+3283 TISLTDSSWTGDNS

-3302 LTANNSKWNGSTS
+3302 LTADNSKWNGSTN
-3315 AAGSATLTN
+3315 AAGSAVLTN
-3324 GSIWTGASTNADF
+3324 GSIWNGASTSGDF
-3337 ALTLNGST
+3337 SLTLNNST

-3352 SLKSFA
+3352 SLKSFNA
-3358 GTNGIVDMTNAA
+3358 TNGIVDMTNAA

-3392 PSEVYGGNFTVTKAA
+3392 PGEVYGGNFTVKSAKSG
-3407 TNSKITMLTD
+3407 SKITMLTD

-3438 RLFYLGAV
+3438 KLFYTGAI

-3463 TAASVA
+3463 TATSVA

-3513 HLTDKEYR
+3513 HFADKEYR

-3558 LKLNSHDMTITANSG
+3558 LKLNSHDLTITANSG

-3578 TGGKLTVQDAGDF
+3578 TGGKLTVQDA
-3591 AVTGA
+3591 VNLTVKGA
-3596 KAINANNSKVDIT
+3596 KAINANNGKVEIT

-3619 STNNAV
+3619 TTNNTV
-3625 MLKATKAAKVNGAVA
+3625 TIKAAKAAKVNGVVSAS
-3640 ANGANSNV
+3640 GANAAV
-3648 SISGEATTI
+3648 SINGTDSVAI
-3657 TGAVAAD
+3657 TGVVNAD
-3664 GANSNVSISGT
+3664 GANST
-3675 ASAAISGA
+3675 
-3683 VNAVG
+3683 
-3688 ANAAVTIDSA
+3688 VTIDSA
-3698 DTTIGSD
+3698 DTIIGSD

-3718 NLSKLDGNVATDADG
+3718 NLSKLNGNVATDADG

-3741 GASWTGD
+3741 GASWSGD
-3748 NAGNTTMSLS
+3748 NSGNTTMSLS
-3758 KGTWNGDNTGKLN
+3758 KGTWNGANTGKLN
-3771 ATLTNGTTWIG
+3771 ATLTNGTTWTG

-3795 STWNGANSGA
+3795 SSWSGMNSGA
-3805 NADITLNNGASWSKG
+3805 NANVTLTNGASWTKG
-3820 NTADGVTVKAD
+3820 NTADDVTVKAD

-3846 TLTNASTWNG
+3846 TLSNSASWTG
-3856 ANTGANATV
+3856 TNTGSNATV

-3891 GNTSAAGSATLT
+3891 GNANAAGSATLT
-3903 NGSIWTGASTNADF
+3903 NGSIWNGASTSGDF
-3917 ALTLNGSTWNNSGAS
+3917 SLTLNGSTWNNSGAS
-3932 SLKNFAATNGIVD
+3932 SLKSFAGTNGIVD

-3992 TMLTDN
+3992 TMLTD
-3998 TGVDTT
+3998 
-4004 DEDKINE
+4004 
-4011 ALDALAGKLFYL
+4011 
-4023 GAIGGAENNL
+4023 
-4033 NGTVKIA
+4033 
-4040 EGLTATSVAKQTA
+4040 
-4053 GIVYDKTTGQGSA
+4053 
-4066 DHKTVM
+4066 
-4072 PGPVY
+4072 
-4077 PTEQDRTAFVTS
+4077 
-4089 ITGEHF
+4089 
-4095 TDKEYRKAGV
+4095 
-4105 LSNTVDNNIYNF
+4105 
-4117 TKDATTITTDSSA
+4117 
-4130 ITTAKDTTLKLN
+4130 
-4142 SHDMTIT
+4142 
-4149 ANSGDGI
+4149 
-4156 ATTGGTLTVQDA
+4156 
-4168 GNFAVTGAKA
+4168 
-4178 INANN
+4178 
-4183 SKVDITAVNATL
+4183 
-4195 NGDVTTN
+4195 
-4202 NIVTIKATKAAK
+4202 
-4214 VNGAVSANGTNAAV
+4214 
-4228 TIDSADTTIG
+4228 
-4238 SDITANGK
+4238 
-4246 GAKVIAKNLSRLDGD
+4246 
-4261 VATDADGSVE
+4261 
-4271 LNFKEGAS
+4271 
-4279 WTGNNSG
+4279 
-4286 NTTMSLSKGTWN
+4286 
-4298 GANTGKLNATLTNGT
+4298 
-4313 SWTGDSSGAGS
+4313 
-4324 TIKLDASSW
+4324 
-4333 SGANSGANADIT
+4333 
-4345 LTNGASWTKGNT
+4345 
-4357 ADGVT
+4357 
-4362 VKADKAAWTGA
+4362 
-4373 NGGAKANI
+4373 
-4381 TLTNAS
+4381 
-4387 TWNGANTGANAIVN
+4387 
-4401 LTDSSWSGDNSGAGL
+4401 
-4416 SLTANNSKWNG
+4416 
-4427 STSTAGSATLTNGSI
+4427 
-4442 WNGAS
+4442 
-4447 TSADFALTL
+4447 
-4456 NGSTWN
+4456 
-4462 NSGASSLKSFNGT
+4462 
-4475 NGIVDMTNAAA
+4475 
-4486 SVTIG
+4486 
-4491 SYSGDATVIYKHN
+4491 
-4504 SSNPGEVYG
+4504 
-4513 GNFTVNKAAANSKI
+4513 
-4527 TMLTDRS
+4527 RS

-4541 DSIANALNALAN
+4541 DSIANALNSLAN

-4576 LTASSIIK
+4576 LTASSVVK

-4610 YPEAQTKDNFT
+4610 YPEEQTKDNFT

-4648 FSKDRSIIT
+4648 FRKDRSIIT

-4673 NNKSMSLNSGADAVK
+4673 NNKSMSLNSDADAVK
-4688 ADAITIAF
+4688 ADAITVEF

-4706 AGQALVA
+4706 TGQALLA

-4727 TADSAFVANG
+4727 TADSAFIANG
-4737 AGSGIKA
+4737 AGSSIKA

-4755 DAVKADAGSIELAGS
+4755 DAVKADAGSIELTGG

-4829 AGDAVI
+4829 VGDAVI
-4835 NIYADMGI
+4835 NIYADMGV

-5052 LQRMGDVRLDN
+5052 LQRMGDVRLAN

-5237 SAIGRIGLGMGKTT
+5237 SAIGRISLGMGKTT
-5251 DKAMFYTKFALAHEF
+5251 DKSMFYTKFALAHEF

>member
-394 AVKPTYT
+394 AVKPNYT

-548 YAGNGKSVTI
+548 YAGNGKNVTI

-576 NNAIMNDAGKSDAS
+576 NNAIMNDAGKSAAS

-636 NLTIKGADNETWGI
+636 NLTVKGADSETWGI
-650 PINADNVLSRFNN
+650 PVNADNVLSRFNN
-663 AGILTQVENSRVD
+663 AGILAQVENSRVD

-728 NTGKDGAAAGNN
+728 NTGKDGATAGSN

-765 YLRGIVDNGGTV
+765 YLRGIADNGGTV

-809 HISKLT
+809 HISKLI
-815 GGSAGA
+815 GGSTGA
-821 AGVIFQKSDSKNI
+821 AGVIFQKSDSKDI

-848 HDNSNPEKIL
+848 HDNSNPENIL

-873 ALRTDSD
+873 ALRTDSN

-929 KYVGSVKYNDTT
+929 KYVASVKYSDTT

-985 LTLKDKASWSGDNIG
+985 LTLKDKASWSGDNSG

-1018 AGTNV
+1018 AGINV
-1023 TLNASAWNGKNDGSK
+1023 TLNASDWNGKNDGSK
-1038 AVVTLKNKASWS
+1038 TVVTLKNKASWS
-1050 GDSSGSDLQL
+1050 GDSKGSDLQL

-1088 NSSGKDAVI
+1088 NSNGKDAVI

-1110 GSGSTLNMHGDN
+1110 GSGSTLNMHGDS
-1122 LWQVKGDNVLDSF
+1122 LWQLKGDNVLDGF
-1135 NAGSISKMRKAAAVA
+1135 NAGSVSKMRKAAAVA

-1200 TSSSGITLLTDSN
+1200 TSGSGITLLTDSN

-1255 LTSVSATKFAGNIGY
+1255 LTSASATKFAGNIGY
-1270 DSKTGQGSL
+1270 DSKTGQGGL

-1351 LNSHDMT
+1351 LNNHDMT

-1380 NFVVTGAKAINAN
+1380 IFTVTGAKAINAN

-1410 STNNAVTIKATKAA
+1410 STNNVVNIKATKAA
-1424 KVNGAVSADGANAAV
+1424 KVNGAVAANGANSNVSISGTASAAISGAVSAVGANAAV
-1439 TIDSADTTIGSNVT
+1439 TVDSADTTIGSDVT

-1459 KVTAKNLSKLDGDVV
+1459 KVTAKNLSKLDGDVA

-1480 VELNFKEGASWTG
+1480 VELNFKEGASWSG
-1493 DNSGNTTM
+1493 DNAGNTTM
-1501 SLSKGTWNGANNGKL
+1501 SLSKGTWNGANTGKL

-1537 KLDAST
+1537 KLDGST
-1543 WNGANSGANADI
+1543 WSGANSGANTDI
-1555 TLNNGA
+1555 TLSNGA
-1561 SWSKGNTADGVTVKA
+1561 SWTKGNTADGVTVKA
-1576 DKAAWTG
+1576 EKASWTG

-1598 TWNGAN
+1598 TWTGTN
-1604 TGANAKVNLT
+1604 TGSNATVNMT
-1614 DSSWTGD
+1614 DSSWIGN

-1638 STSAAG
+1638 STNAAG

-1649 NGSIWTGAS
+1649 NGSSWTGAS
-1658 ANADFSLTLN
+1658 TSADFALTLN

-1675 GASSLKNF
+1675 GASSLKSF

-1712 KHNSNNPGE
+1712 KHNSSNPGE
-1721 VYGGNFTVNSA
+1721 VYGGNFTVSSA
-1732 ENGSKITMLTD
+1732 KDGSKITMLTD

-1763 GKLFYLGAVGGAES
+1763 GKLFYLGAIGGAES

-1900 GIATTGGTLTVQDAG
+1900 GIATTGGKLTVQNAG
-1915 NFVVTG
+1915 DFAVTG

-1949 TVMLK
+1949 AVTIK

-1977 GTASAAITG
+1977 GEATTITGAVAANGANSNVSINGTASAAISG
-1986 AVNAN
+1986 AVNAV
-1991 GANAAVTIDSAD
+1991 GVNAAVTIDSAD
-2003 TTIGSDITANGKG
+2003 TTIGSD
-2016 AKVTAKN
+2016 V
-2023 LSKLDGNVATDA
+2023 
-2035 DGNVELNFKEGASWS
+2035 
-2050 GDNSGNT
+2050 
-2057 TMSLSKGTWSGANT
+2057 
-2071 GKLNVTLTNGTT
+2071 
-2083 WNGDSSGAG
+2083 
-2092 STIKLDAST
+2092 
-2101 WSGANSGA
+2101 
-2109 DADITLNNGASWS
+2109 
-2122 KGNTADGVTVKADKA
+2122 
-2137 AWTGAN
+2137 
-2143 GGAKANIT
+2143 
-2151 LTNAS
+2151 
-2156 TWNGANTGANAKV
+2156 
-2169 NLTDSSWTGDN
+2169 
-2180 SGAGLSLT
+2180 
-2188 ANNSKWNG
+2188 
-2196 STSTAGS
+2196 
-2203 ATLTNGSIWT
+2203 
-2213 GASTSADFA
+2213 
-2222 LTLNGSTWNNSGASS
+2222 
-2237 LKSFSGT
+2237 
-2244 NGIVDMTN
+2244 
-2252 TAASVTIGSYSG
+2252 
-2264 DATVIYKHNS
+2264 
-2274 SNPGEVYGGNFTVTK
+2274 
-2289 AAANSKISMLTDN
+2289 
-2302 TGVDTTDEDK
+2302 
-2312 INEALDALAGK
+2312 
-2323 LFYLGAVGGA
+2323 
-2333 ESNLNGTVK
+2333 
-2342 IAEGLTAASVAK
+2342 
-2354 QTAGIVYDKTT
+2354 
-2365 GQGSADHKTVTPGP
+2365 
-2379 VYPSEQDR
+2379 
-2387 TAFVTSITG
+2387 
-2396 EHLTDKEYRKAGVLS
+2396 
-2411 NTVDNNIYNFTK
+2411 
-2423 DATTITTDSSAITTT
+2423 
-2438 KDTTLKLNSHD
+2438 
-2449 LTITANSGDGI
+2449 
-2460 ATTGGTLTVQNVGNF
+2460 
-2475 AVTGAKAINA
+2475 
-2485 NNSKV
+2485 
-2490 DITAVNATLNGD
+2490 
-2502 VSTNNV
+2502 
-2508 VNIKATKAAKV
+2508 
-2519 NGAVAADG
+2519 
-2527 ANSNVSI
+2527 
-2534 SGTASAAISGAV
+2534 
-2546 SAVGANA
+2546 
-2553 AVTVDSADTTIGSD
+2553 
-2567 ITANGKGAKVTAKN
+2567 TANGKGAKVTAKN

-2590 TDADGSVELNFKE
+2590 TDDDGSVELNFKE
-2603 GASWSGDNSGN
+2603 GASWTGDNSGN

-2655 DASTWSGANSGANT
+2655 DASTWSGANSGANA

-2683 TADGVTVKA
+2683 IADGVTVKA
-2692 EKATW
+2692 DKASW

-2706 NITLTNASTWNG
+2706 NITLTNASTWTG
-2718 ANTGANAIVNL
+2718 TNTGSNATVNL
-2729 IDSSWTGDNSGAGL
+2729 TDSSWTGDNSGAGL
-2743 SLTANNSKWNGSTN
+2743 SLTANNSKWNGSTS

-2775 SADFSLTLNGST
+2775 NADFALTLNGST

-2795 LKSFSGTNGIVDMT
+2795 LKSFAGTNGIVDMS

-2876 ALVGKLFYLG
+2876 ALAGKLFYLG
-2886 AIGGAENNLNGT
+2886 AIGGAESNLNGT
-2898 VKIAEGLTAASAAKQ
+2898 VKIAEGLTAASVAKQ
-2913 TAGIVYDKT
+2913 TAGIAYDKT

-3021 GGTLTVQDAGIFAV
+3021 GGTLTVQDAG
-3035 TGAKAINANNS
+3035 
-3046 KVDITAV
+3046 
-3053 NATLNGDVT
+3053 
-3062 TNNAVTIKATKAA
+3062 
-3075 KVNGAVSADGANSNV
+3075 
-3090 SISGTASAAITGAVN
+3090 
-3105 ANGANAAVTID
+3105 
-3116 SADTTIGSDITAN
+3116 
-3129 GKGAKVIAKNL
+3129 
-3140 SRLDGDV
+3140 
-3147 TTDAD
+3147 
-3152 GSVELGFKEGAS
+3152 
-3164 WTGDNGGNTTMSLS
+3164 
-3178 KGTWNGANNG
+3178 
-3188 KLNATLTNGTTWTGD
+3188 
-3203 SSGAG
+3203 
-3208 STIKLDASSWSG
+3208 
-3220 ANSGANADITL
+3220 
-3231 SNGASWTK
+3231 
-3239 GNTADGVAVK
+3239 
-3249 ADKAS
+3249 
-3254 WTGANGGAKTNI
+3254 
-3266 TLTNSV
+3266 
-3272 SWNGA
+3272 
-3277 NTGSNA
+3277 
-3283 TVNMTDSSWTGDNS
+3283 
-3297 GAGLS
+3297 
-3302 LTANNSKWNGSTS
+3302 
-3315 AAGSATLTN
+3315 
-3324 GSIWTGASTNADF
+3324 
-3337 ALTLNGST
+3337 
-3345 WNNSGAS
+3345 
-3352 SLKSFA
+3352 
-3358 GTNGIVDMTNAA
+3358 
-3370 ASVTIGSYS
+3370 
-3379 GDATVIYKHNSSN
+3379 
-3392 PSEVYGGNFTVTKAA
+3392 NFV
-3407 TNSKITMLTD
+3407 
-3417 NTGVDTTD
+3417 
-3425 EDKINEALDALAG
+3425 
-3438 RLFYLGAV
+3438 
-3446 GGAENN
+3446 
-3452 LNGTVKIAEGL
+3452 
-3463 TAASVA
+3463 
-3469 KQTAGIVYDKTTGQ
+3469 
-3483 GSADHKT
+3483 
-3490 VTPGP
+3490 
-3495 VYPSEQDRTA
+3495 
-3505 FVTSITGE
+3505 
-3513 HLTDKEYR
+3513 
-3521 KAGVLSNTVDNNIYN
+3521 
-3536 FTKDATT
+3536 
-3543 ITTAGSAITTAKDTT
+3543 
-3558 LKLNSHDMTITANSG
+3558 
-3573 DGIAT
+3573 
-3578 TGGKLTVQDAGDF
+3578 
-3591 AVTGA
+3591 VTGA

-3619 STNNAV
+3619 STNNFV
-3625 MLKATKAAKVNGAVA
+3625 NIKATKVAKVNGAVA

-3664 GANSNVSISGT
+3664 GANSNVSINGT

-3683 VNAVG
+3683 VSANG
-3688 ANAAVTIDSA
+3688 TNAAVTIDSA

-3718 NLSKLDGNVATDADG
+3718 HLSKLDGDVATDADG

-3771 ATLTNGTTWIG
+3771 ATLTNGTNWTG
-3782 DSSGAGSTIKLDA
+3782 DSSGAGLSLA
-3795 STWNGANSGA
+3795 ANS
-3805 NADITLNNGASWSKG
+3805 
-3820 NTADGVTVKAD
+3820 
-3831 KAAWTGANGG
+3831 
-3841 AKANI
+3841 
-3846 TLTNASTWNG
+3846 
-3856 ANTGANATV
+3856 
-3865 NLTDSSWTGDNSG
+3865 
-3878 AGLSL
+3878 
-3883 TANNSKWN
+3883 SKWN
-3891 GNTSAAGSATLT
+3891 GSTSTAGSATLT
-3903 NGSIWTGASTNADF
+3903 NGSIWTGVSTSADF
-3917 ALTLNGSTWNNSGAS
+3917 VLTLNGSTWNNSGAS

-4168 GNFAVTGAKA
+4168 GNFTVTGARA

-4183 SKVDITAVNATL
+4183 SKVEITAVNATL
-4195 NGDVTTN
+4195 NGDVTAN
-4202 NIVTIKATKAAK
+4202 DAVTLKATKAAK
-4214 VNGAVSANGTNAAV
+4214 VNGTVSANGANSSVSINGGEATTVTGAVNADGANAAV
-4228 TIDSADTTIG
+4228 TIDSEDTTIG

-4246 GAKVIAKNLSRLDGD
+4246 GAKVTAKNLSKLDGN

-4279 WTGNNSG
+4279 WTGDNAG
-4286 NTTMSLSKGTWN
+4286 NTTMNLSKGTWN

-4381 TLTNAS
+4381 TLTNSS

-4401 LTDSSWSGDNSGAGL
+4401 LIDSSWTGDNSGAGL

-4427 STSTAGSATLTNGSI
+4427 STSAAGSATLTNGSI
-4442 WNGAS
+4442 WTGAS
-4447 TSADFALTL
+4447 TNADFALTL

-4462 NSGASSLKSFNGT
+4462 NSGASSLKSFAGT
-4475 NGIVDMTNAAA
+4475 NGIVDMSNAAA

-4504 SSNPGEVYG
+4504 SSNPAEVHG

-4541 DSIANALNALAN
+4541 DSIANALNSLAN

-4576 LTASSIIK
+4576 LTASSVVK

-4610 YPEAQTKDNFT
+4610 YPEEQTKDNFT

-4688 ADAITIAF
+4688 ADAITIEF
-4696 KNLDKLDIKA
+4696 KNLNKMDIKA
-4706 AGQALVA
+4706 TGQALLA

-4727 TADSAFVANG
+4727 TADSTFVANG
-4737 AGSGIKA
+4737 AGSSIKA

-4770 TVKGDVTADNKG
+4770 IVKGAVTADNKG

-4791 AAGSILT
+4791 AAGSTIT
-4798 DITGNVLATAGSS
+4798 DITGNVLAAAGSN

-4818 ADSKLTGDVST
+4818 AESKLTGDVST

-4853 NLHLNSSKAQWNN
+4853 NLNLNSNKAQWNN

-4884 TDANAGNID
+4884 TDAKAGNID

-5045 RSENSDM
+5045 GSENSDM
-5052 LQRMGDVRLDN
+5052 LQRMGDVRLAN

-5095 GYDKQLDNNKLF
+5095 GYDKQLDNNMLF

-5237 SAIGRIGLGMGKTT
+5237 SAIGRIGLGICKTT
-5251 DKAMFYTKFALAHEF
+5251 DKSMFYTKFALAHEF

-5297 GGSMKV
+5297 GGNMKV

>member
-131 GYNGYIYVG
+131 GHNGYIYVG

-172 TYCGM
+172 KYCGM

-340 SDNPVNWEIVVEGNT
+340 SDNPVDWEIVVEGST

-401 WSAYTLAGN
+401 WSAYELAGN

-451 VININ
+451 IVNIN

-539 NGVATPVGV
+539 NSVATPVGV

-636 NLTIKGADNETWGI
+636 NLTIKGSDSETWGI

-663 AGILTQVENSRVD
+663 AGILAQVENSRVD

-699 SIGGGEINV
+699 SVGGGEINV

-728 NTGKDGAAAGNN
+728 NTGKDGTAAGNN

-751 STGTVNVALTTGDS
+751 KTGTVNVALTTDDS

-821 AGVIFQKSDSKNI
+821 TGVIFQKSGSKDI

-848 HDNSNPEKIL
+848 HDNSNPENIL

-863 VKTAESGSAV
+863 VKTAETGSAV
-873 ALRTDSD
+873 ALRTDSS

-894 DALANK
+894 NALANK
-900 LYYTDYVSGNRN
+900 LYYTDYVNGSRN

-929 KYVGSVKYNDTT
+929 KYVGSVKYSDTT

-955 TPEGDNSDADKNFLV
+955 TPEGDNTDADKNFLL

-985 LTLKDKASWSGDNIG
+985 LALKDKASWTGNNSG

-1006 AADSVWTGDNKG
+1006 ATDSAWTGDNKG

-1038 AVVTLKNKASWS
+1038 AVVTLKNKASWT

-1060 NLDDSDYNGN
+1060 TLDNSAYQGN
-1070 ISGDRSSVTL
+1070 IRGDRSSVTL
-1080 GNGSNWEG
+1080 
-1088 NSSGKDAVI
+1088 
-1097 NINNGSS
+1097 NNGSS
-1104 WSGNVS
+1104 WSGNVI
-1110 GSGSTLNMHGDN
+1110 GSGSTLNMHGDS
-1122 LWQVKGDNVLDSF
+1122 LWQLKGDNVLDSF

-1150 SGSGATV
+1150 ASGGTTV

-1179 YKHDAN
+1179 YQHDVN
-1185 DVTKINGGDITIGAA
+1185 DVTKINGGDITIGTA
-1200 TSSSGITLLTDSN
+1200 TTGSGITLLTDSN

-1230 ANKLYYTGYLN
+1230 ANKLYYTGYLK

-1255 LTSVSATKFAGNIGY
+1255 LTSASATKFAGNIGY

-1294 SKTDFTTVV
+1294 SKTDFKSTV

-1309 DKEYRDAGVLPDI
+1309 DKEYRDAGVLPDTD
-1322 NNIYN
+1322 NIYN

-1336 TDSSAITTAKDTTLK
+1336 TAGSAVATAKDTTLK
-1351 LNSHDMT
+1351 LNNNDMT

-1380 NFVVTGAKAINAN
+1380 SLTVSGAKAINAN

-1399 TAVNATLNGDV
+1399 TAVNATLNGDLT
-1410 STNNAVTIKATKAA
+1410 TNNAVTIKATKAA
-1424 KVNGAVSADGANAAV
+1424 KVNGAVSASGANSSVSINGGEATTVTGAVSADGANAAV
-1439 TIDSADTTIGSNVT
+1439 TIDSADTTIGSDIT

-1459 KVTAKNLSKLDGDVV
+1459 KVTAKNLSKLNGNVA

-1480 VELNFKEGASWTG
+1480 VELNFKEGAAWSG
-1493 DNSGNTTM
+1493 DNAGNTTM
-1501 SLSKGTWNGANNGKL
+1501 SLSKGSWNGANTGKL

-1583 ANGGAKAN
+1583 ANGGANAN
-1591 ITLTNAS
+1591 ITLSNSAS
-1598 TWNGAN
+1598 WNGAN
-1604 TGANAKVNLT
+1604 TGSNATVNLT
-1614 DSSWTGD
+1614 DSNWSGD
-1621 NSGSGL
+1621 NSGAGL

-1638 STSAAG
+1638 STNTAG

-1649 NGSIWTGAS
+1649 NGSSWTGAS
-1658 ANADFSLTLN
+1658 TSADFGLTLN

-1675 GASSLKNF
+1675 GASSLKSFN
-1683 AGTNGIVDM
+1683 GTNGIVDM
-1692 SNAAA
+1692 TNAAA

-1712 KHNSNNPGE
+1712 KHNSSNPGE
-1721 VYGGNFTVNSA
+1721 VYGGNFTVNNAKNVSKITMLTDNTGVDTTDEDKINEALDALAGKLFYTGAIGGA
-1732 ENGSKITMLTD
+1732 ENNLNGTVKIAEGLTATSVAKQTAGIVYDKTTGQGSADHKTVTPGPVYPTEQDRTAFVTSITGEHLTDKEYRKAGVLSNTIDNNIYNFTKDATTITTAGSAITTAKDTTLKLNNNNLTITANSGDGIATTGGTLTVQDAGNLTVKGAKAINANNSKVDITAVNATLNGDVTTNNAVNIKATKAAKVNGAVSASGANSSVSINGTASAAISGAVSADGANAAVTIDSADTTIGSDITANGKGAKVTAKNLSKLNGNVATDADGSVELNFKEGASWSGDNAGNTTMSLSKGTWNGANTGKLNATLTNGTTWNGDSSGAGSTIKLDASTWNGANSGANADITLTNGASWSKGNTADGVTVKADKAAWTGANGGAKANITLTNSASWNGANTGSNATVNLIDSSWSGDNSGAGLSLTANNSKWNGSTNAAGSATLTNGSIWNGASTSGDFSLTLNNSTWNNSGASSLKSFTGTNGVVDMTNAAAGVTIGSYSGDATVIYKHNSSNPGEVYGGNFTVTSAKSGSKITMLTD

-1763 GKLFYLGAVGGAES
+1763 GKLFYTGAIGGAEN

-1785 AEGLTAASV
+1785 AEGLTATSV

-1813 HKTVTPGPVYPSEQD
+1813 HKTVTPGPVYPTEQD

-1888 SHDMTITANSGD
+1888 SNNLTITSSSGD

-1915 NFVVTG
+1915 NLTVNG
-1921 AKAINANNSKVD
+1921 AKAINANNSKV
-1933 ITAVNATL
+1933 
-1941 NGDVTTNN
+1941 
-1949 TVMLK
+1949 
-1954 ATKAAKVNGA
+1954 
-1964 VSADGANSNVSIS
+1964 
-1977 GTASAAITG
+1977 
-1986 AVNAN
+1986 
-1991 GANAAVTIDSAD
+1991 
-2003 TTIGSDITANGKG
+2003 
-2016 AKVTAKN
+2016 
-2023 LSKLDGNVATDA
+2023 
-2035 DGNVELNFKEGASWS
+2035 E
-2050 GDNSGNT
+2050 
-2057 TMSLSKGTWSGANT
+2057 
-2071 GKLNVTLTNGTT
+2071 
-2083 WNGDSSGAG
+2083 
-2092 STIKLDAST
+2092 
-2101 WSGANSGA
+2101 
-2109 DADITLNNGASWS
+2109 
-2122 KGNTADGVTVKADKA
+2122 
-2137 AWTGAN
+2137 
-2143 GGAKANIT
+2143 
-2151 LTNAS
+2151 
-2156 TWNGANTGANAKV
+2156 
-2169 NLTDSSWTGDN
+2169 
-2180 SGAGLSLT
+2180 
-2188 ANNSKWNG
+2188 
-2196 STSTAGS
+2196 
-2203 ATLTNGSIWT
+2203 
-2213 GASTSADFA
+2213 
-2222 LTLNGSTWNNSGASS
+2222 
-2237 LKSFSGT
+2237 
-2244 NGIVDMTN
+2244 
-2252 TAASVTIGSYSG
+2252 
-2264 DATVIYKHNS
+2264 
-2274 SNPGEVYGGNFTVTK
+2274 
-2289 AAANSKISMLTDN
+2289 
-2302 TGVDTTDEDK
+2302 
-2312 INEALDALAGK
+2312 
-2323 LFYLGAVGGA
+2323 
-2333 ESNLNGTVK
+2333 
-2342 IAEGLTAASVAK
+2342 
-2354 QTAGIVYDKTT
+2354 
-2365 GQGSADHKTVTPGP
+2365 
-2379 VYPSEQDR
+2379 
-2387 TAFVTSITG
+2387 
-2396 EHLTDKEYRKAGVLS
+2396 
-2411 NTVDNNIYNFTK
+2411 
-2423 DATTITTDSSAITTT
+2423 
-2438 KDTTLKLNSHD
+2438 
-2449 LTITANSGDGI
+2449 
-2460 ATTGGTLTVQNVGNF
+2460 
-2475 AVTGAKAINA
+2475 
-2485 NNSKV
+2485 
-2490 DITAVNATLNGD
+2490 ITAVNATLNGD

-2519 NGAVAADG
+2519 NGAVSASG
-2527 ANSNVSI
+2527 ANAAVSI
-2534 SGTASAAISGAV
+2534 NGTDSVAITGAV
-2546 SAVGANA
+2546 NADGANA
-2553 AVTVDSADTTIGSD
+2553 AVTIDSADTIIGSD
-2567 ITANGKGAKVTAKN
+2567 ITANGNGAKVTAKN
-2581 LSKLDGDVA
+2581 LSKLNGNVA

-2631 LNATLTNGTTWNG
+2631 LNATLTNGTTWTG
-2644 DSSGAGSTIKL
+2644 DSSGTGSTIKL
-2655 DASTWSGANSGANT
+2655 DGSAWSGANSGANANV
-2669 DITLS
+2669 TLT
-2674 NGASWTKGN
+2674 NGASWSKGN

-2692 EKATW
+2692 DKSTW
-2697 TGANGGAKA
+2697 TGVNSGANA
-2706 NITLTNASTWNG
+2706 NITLTNSASWTG
-2718 ANTGANAIVNL
+2718 ANTGSNATVNL
-2729 IDSSWTGDNSGAGL
+2729 KDSSWSGDNSGAGL
-2743 SLTANNSKWNGSTN
+2743 SLTANNSKWNGSTST
-2757 AAGSATLTNGSIW
+2757 AGSATLTNGSSW

-2775 SADFSLTLNGST
+2775 SADFALTLNGST

-2795 LKSFSGTNGIVDMT
+2795 LKSFNATNGIVDMT

-2836 EVYGGNFTVNSA
+2836 EVYGGNFTVNKA
-2848 KNGSKITMLTDNTGV
+2848 AANSKITMLTDNTGV

-2876 ALVGKLFYLG
+2876 ALAGKLFYTG

-2898 VKIAEGLTAASAAKQ
+2898 VKIAEGLTATSVAKQ

-3002 LNSHDMTITANSG
+3002 LNSHDLTITANSG

-3021 GGTLTVQDAGIFAV
+3021 GGKLTVQDAGNLTV
-3035 TGAKAINANNS
+3035 KGAKAINANNS
-3046 KVDITAV
+3046 KVEITAV
-3053 NATLNGDVT
+3053 NATLNGDVS
-3062 TNNAVTIKATKAA
+3062 TNNVVNIKATKAA
-3075 KVNGAVSADGANSNV
+3075 KVNGAVSANGANAAV
-3090 SISGTASAAITGAVN
+3090 SINGTDSVAITGAVN
-3105 ANGANAAVTID
+3105 ADGANSTVTID
-3116 SADTTIGSDITAN
+3116 SADTTIGSGITAN
-3129 GKGAKVIAKNL
+3129 GKGAKVTAKNL
-3140 SRLDGDV
+3140 SKLDGDV
-3147 TTDAD
+3147 ATDAD
-3152 GSVELGFKEGAS
+3152 GSVELNFKEGAS
-3164 WTGDNGGNTTMSLS
+3164 WSGDNSGNTTMSLS
-3178 KGTWNGANNG
+3178 KGTWNGANTG

-3220 ANSGANADITL
+3220 MNSGANA
-3231 SNGASWTK
+3231 N
-3239 GNTADGVAVK
+3239 V
-3249 ADKAS
+3249 
-3254 WTGANGGAKTNI
+3254 
-3266 TLTNSV
+3266 TLT
-3272 SWNGA
+3272 
-3277 NTGSNA
+3277 
-3283 TVNMTDSSWTGDNS
+3283 
-3297 GAGLS
+3297 
-3302 LTANNSKWNGSTS
+3302 
-3315 AAGSATLTN
+3315 
-3324 GSIWTGASTNADF
+3324 
-3337 ALTLNGST
+3337 
-3345 WNNSGAS
+3345 
-3352 SLKSFA
+3352 
-3358 GTNGIVDMTNAA
+3358 
-3370 ASVTIGSYS
+3370 
-3379 GDATVIYKHNSSN
+3379 
-3392 PSEVYGGNFTVTKAA
+3392 
-3407 TNSKITMLTD
+3407 
-3417 NTGVDTTD
+3417 
-3425 EDKINEALDALAG
+3425 
-3438 RLFYLGAV
+3438 
-3446 GGAENN
+3446 
-3452 LNGTVKIAEGL
+3452 
-3463 TAASVA
+3463 
-3469 KQTAGIVYDKTTGQ
+3469 
-3483 GSADHKT
+3483 
-3490 VTPGP
+3490 
-3495 VYPSEQDRTA
+3495 
-3505 FVTSITGE
+3505 
-3513 HLTDKEYR
+3513 
-3521 KAGVLSNTVDNNIYN
+3521 
-3536 FTKDATT
+3536 
-3543 ITTAGSAITTAKDTT
+3543 
-3558 LKLNSHDMTITANSG
+3558 
-3573 DGIAT
+3573 
-3578 TGGKLTVQDAGDF
+3578 
-3591 AVTGA
+3591 
-3596 KAINANNSKVDIT
+3596 
-3609 AVNATLNGDV
+3609 
-3619 STNNAV
+3619 
-3625 MLKATKAAKVNGAVA
+3625 
-3640 ANGANSNV
+3640 
-3648 SISGEATTI
+3648 
-3657 TGAVAAD
+3657 
-3664 GANSNVSISGT
+3664 
-3675 ASAAISGA
+3675 
-3683 VNAVG
+3683 
-3688 ANAAVTIDSA
+3688 
-3698 DTTIGSD
+3698 
-3705 ITANGKGAKVTAK
+3705 
-3718 NLSKLDGNVATDADG
+3718 
-3733 SVELNFKE
+3733 
-3741 GASWTGD
+3741 
-3748 NAGNTTMSLS
+3748 
-3758 KGTWNGDNTGKLN
+3758 
-3771 ATLTNGTTWIG
+3771 
-3782 DSSGAGSTIKLDA
+3782 
-3795 STWNGANSGA
+3795 
-3805 NADITLNNGASWSKG
+3805 NGASWSKG

-3846 TLTNASTWNG
+3846 TLTNSASWNG
-3856 ANTGANATV
+3856 ANTGSNATV
-3865 NLTDSSWTGDNSG
+3865 NLTDSSWSGDNSG

-3891 GNTSAAGSATLT
+3891 GSTNAAGSAVLT
-3903 NGSIWTGASTNADF
+3903 NGSIWTGASTSADF
-3917 ALTLNGSTWNNSGAS
+3917 SLTLNGSTWNNSGAS
-3932 SLKNFAATNGIVD
+3932 SLKSFNATNGIVD

-3976 YGGNFTVNSAK
+3976 YGGNFTVTSAK
-3987 NGSKI
+3987 NG
-3992 TMLTDN
+3992 
-3998 TGVDTT
+3998 
-4004 DEDKINE
+4004 
-4011 ALDALAGKLFYL
+4011 
-4023 GAIGGAENNL
+4023 
-4033 NGTVKIA
+4033 
-4040 EGLTATSVAKQTA
+4040 
-4053 GIVYDKTTGQGSA
+4053 
-4066 DHKTVM
+4066 
-4072 PGPVY
+4072 
-4077 PTEQDRTAFVTS
+4077 
-4089 ITGEHF
+4089 
-4095 TDKEYRKAGV
+4095 
-4105 LSNTVDNNIYNF
+4105 
-4117 TKDATTITTDSSA
+4117 
-4130 ITTAKDTTLKLN
+4130 
-4142 SHDMTIT
+4142 
-4149 ANSGDGI
+4149 
-4156 ATTGGTLTVQDA
+4156 
-4168 GNFAVTGAKA
+4168 
-4178 INANN
+4178 
-4183 SKVDITAVNATL
+4183 
-4195 NGDVTTN
+4195 
-4202 NIVTIKATKAAK
+4202 
-4214 VNGAVSANGTNAAV
+4214 
-4228 TIDSADTTIG
+4228 
-4238 SDITANGK
+4238 
-4246 GAKVIAKNLSRLDGD
+4246 
-4261 VATDADGSVE
+4261 
-4271 LNFKEGAS
+4271 
-4279 WTGNNSG
+4279 
-4286 NTTMSLSKGTWN
+4286 
-4298 GANTGKLNATLTNGT
+4298 
-4313 SWTGDSSGAGS
+4313 
-4324 TIKLDASSW
+4324 
-4333 SGANSGANADIT
+4333 
-4345 LTNGASWTKGNT
+4345 
-4357 ADGVT
+4357 
-4362 VKADKAAWTGA
+4362 
-4373 NGGAKANI
+4373 
-4381 TLTNAS
+4381 
-4387 TWNGANTGANAIVN
+4387 
-4401 LTDSSWSGDNSGAGL
+4401 
-4416 SLTANNSKWNG
+4416 
-4427 STSTAGSATLTNGSI
+4427 
-4442 WNGAS
+4442 
-4447 TSADFALTL
+4447 
-4456 NGSTWN
+4456 
-4462 NSGASSLKSFNGT
+4462 
-4475 NGIVDMTNAAA
+4475 
-4486 SVTIG
+4486 
-4491 SYSGDATVIYKHN
+4491 
-4504 SSNPGEVYG
+4504 
-4513 GNFTVNKAAANSKI
+4513 SKI

-4541 DSIANALNALAN
+4541 DSIANALNSLAN

-4576 LTASSIIK
+4576 LTASSVVK

-4610 YPEAQTKDNFT
+4610 YPEEQTKDNFT

-4688 ADAITIAF
+4688 ADAITVEF

-4706 AGQALVA
+4706 TGQALLA

-4727 TADSAFVANG
+4727 TADSAFIANG
-4737 AGSGIKA
+4737 AGSSIKA

-4755 DAVKADAGSIELAGS
+4755 DAVKADAGSIELAGG

-4829 AGDAVI
+4829 VGDAVI
-4835 NIYADMGI
+4835 NIYADMGV

-5052 LQRMGDVRLDN
+5052 LQRMGDVRLAN

-5131 SLSVYGSWNSDKGHY
+5131 SLAVYGSWNSDKGHY

>member
-131 GYNGYIYVG
+131 GYNGYVYVG

-340 SDNPVNWEIVVEGNT
+340 SDNPVDWEIVVEGST

-394 AVKPTYT
+394 ASKPTYT
-401 WSAYTLAGN
+401 WSAYQLAGN

-451 VININ
+451 IVNIN

-511 NILAAVYAHDGNDVT
+511 NILAAVYAHDGNDIT

-539 NGVATPVGV
+539 NSVATPVGV

-576 NNAIMNDAGKSDAS
+576 NNAIMNDAGKSAAS

-636 NLTIKGADNETWGI
+636 NLTIKGSDSETWGI

-663 AGILTQVENSRVD
+663 AGILAQVENSRVD

-728 NTGKDGAAAGNN
+728 NTGKDGTAAGNN

-751 STGTVNVALTTGDS
+751 KTGTVNVALTTDDS

-821 AGVIFQKSDSKNI
+821 AGVIFQKSGSKNI

-863 VKTAESGSAV
+863 VKTAETGSAV
-873 ALRTDSD
+873 ALRTDSS

-900 LYYTDYVSGNRN
+900 LYYTDYVNGSRN

-929 KYVGSVKYNDTT
+929 KYVSSVKYSDTT

-955 TPEGDNSDADKNFLV
+955 TPEGDNTDADKNFLV

-985 LTLKDKASWSGDNIG
+985 LALKGKASWTGNNSG

-1006 AADSVWTGDNKG
+1006 ATDSAWTGDNKG
-1018 AGTNV
+1018 TEINA
-1023 TLNASAWNGKNDGSK
+1023 TLNASDWNGKNDGSK
-1038 AVVTLKNKASWS
+1038 AVVTLKNKASWT

-1060 NLDDSDYNGN
+1060 TLDNSAYQGN
-1070 ISGDRSSVTL
+1070 IRGDRSFVTL
-1080 GNGSNWEG
+1080 
-1088 NSSGKDAVI
+1088 
-1097 NINNGSS
+1097 NNGSS

-1110 GSGSTLNMHGDN
+1110 GSGSTLNMHGDT
-1122 LWQVKGDNVLDSF
+1122 LWQLKGDNVLDSF
-1135 NAGSISKMRKAAAVA
+1135 NTGSISKMRKAAAVA
-1150 SGSGATV
+1150 AGGGTTV

-1179 YKHDAN
+1179 YQHDVN
-1185 DVTKINGGDITIGAA
+1185 DVTKINGGDITIGTA
-1200 TSSSGITLLTDSN
+1200 TTGSGITLLTDSN

-1255 LTSVSATKFAGNIGY
+1255 LTFASATKFAGNIGY

-1279 DKATVDYG
+1279 DKETVDYG

-1294 SKTDFTTVV
+1294 SKTDFKTTV

-1309 DKEYRDAGVLPDI
+1309 DKEYRDAGVLPDTD
-1322 NNIYN
+1322 NIYN

-1336 TDSSAITTAKDTTLK
+1336 TAGSAVTTAKDTTLK
-1351 LNSHDMT
+1351 LNNNDMT

-1372 TLTVQDAG
+1372 TLTVQ
-1380 NFVVTGAKAINAN
+1380 NA
-1393 NSKVDI
+1393 
-1399 TAVNATLNGDV
+1399 
-1410 STNNAVTIKATKAA
+1410 
-1424 KVNGAVSADGANAAV
+1424 
-1439 TIDSADTTIGSNVT
+1439 
-1453 ANGKGA
+1453 
-1459 KVTAKNLSKLDGDVV
+1459 
-1474 TDADGS
+1474 
-1480 VELNFKEGASWTG
+1480 
-1493 DNSGNTTM
+1493 
-1501 SLSKGTWNGANNGKL
+1501 
-1516 NATLTN
+1516 
-1522 GTTWTGDSSGAGSTI
+1522 
-1537 KLDAST
+1537 
-1543 WNGANSGANADI
+1543 
-1555 TLNNGA
+1555 
-1561 SWSKGNTADGVTVKA
+1561 
-1576 DKAAWTG
+1576 
-1583 ANGGAKAN
+1583 
-1591 ITLTNAS
+1591 
-1598 TWNGAN
+1598 
-1604 TGANAKVNLT
+1604 
-1614 DSSWTGD
+1614 
-1621 NSGSGL
+1621 
-1627 SLTANNSKWNG
+1627 
-1638 STSAAG
+1638 
-1644 SATLT
+1644 
-1649 NGSIWTGAS
+1649 
-1658 ANADFSLTLN
+1658 
-1668 GSTWNNS
+1668 
-1675 GASSLKNF
+1675 
-1683 AGTNGIVDM
+1683 
-1692 SNAAA
+1692 
-1697 SVTIGSY
+1697 
-1704 SGDATVIY
+1704 
-1712 KHNSNNPGE
+1712 
-1721 VYGGNFTVNSA
+1721 
-1732 ENGSKITMLTD
+1732 
-1743 NTGVDT
+1743 
-1749 TDEDKINEA
+1749 
-1758 LDALA
+1758 
-1763 GKLFYLGAVGGAES
+1763 
-1777 NLNGTVKI
+1777 
-1785 AEGLTAASV
+1785 
-1794 AKQTAGIVYDKTT
+1794 
-1807 GQGSAD
+1807 
-1813 HKTVTPGPVYPSEQD
+1813 
-1828 RTAFVTSITGEHL
+1828 
-1841 TDKEYRKAGVLSNT
+1841 
-1855 VDNNIYNFTKDATTI
+1855 
-1870 TTDSSAITTAKD
+1870 
-1882 TTLKLN
+1882 
-1888 SHDMTITANSGD
+1888 
-1900 GIATTGGTLTVQDAG
+1900 
-1915 NFVVTG
+1915 
-1921 AKAINANNSKVD
+1921 
-1933 ITAVNATL
+1933 
-1941 NGDVTTNN
+1941 
-1949 TVMLK
+1949 
-1954 ATKAAKVNGA
+1954 
-1964 VSADGANSNVSIS
+1964 
-1977 GTASAAITG
+1977 
-1986 AVNAN
+1986 
-1991 GANAAVTIDSAD
+1991 
-2003 TTIGSDITANGKG
+2003 
-2016 AKVTAKN
+2016 
-2023 LSKLDGNVATDA
+2023 
-2035 DGNVELNFKEGASWS
+2035 
-2050 GDNSGNT
+2050 
-2057 TMSLSKGTWSGANT
+2057 
-2071 GKLNVTLTNGTT
+2071 
-2083 WNGDSSGAG
+2083 
-2092 STIKLDAST
+2092 
-2101 WSGANSGA
+2101 
-2109 DADITLNNGASWS
+2109 
-2122 KGNTADGVTVKADKA
+2122 
-2137 AWTGAN
+2137 
-2143 GGAKANIT
+2143 
-2151 LTNAS
+2151 
-2156 TWNGANTGANAKV
+2156 
-2169 NLTDSSWTGDN
+2169 
-2180 SGAGLSLT
+2180 
-2188 ANNSKWNG
+2188 
-2196 STSTAGS
+2196 
-2203 ATLTNGSIWT
+2203 
-2213 GASTSADFA
+2213 
-2222 LTLNGSTWNNSGASS
+2222 
-2237 LKSFSGT
+2237 
-2244 NGIVDMTN
+2244 
-2252 TAASVTIGSYSG
+2252 
-2264 DATVIYKHNS
+2264 
-2274 SNPGEVYGGNFTVTK
+2274 
-2289 AAANSKISMLTDN
+2289 
-2302 TGVDTTDEDK
+2302 
-2312 INEALDALAGK
+2312 
-2323 LFYLGAVGGA
+2323 
-2333 ESNLNGTVK
+2333 
-2342 IAEGLTAASVAK
+2342 
-2354 QTAGIVYDKTT
+2354 
-2365 GQGSADHKTVTPGP
+2365 
-2379 VYPSEQDR
+2379 
-2387 TAFVTSITG
+2387 
-2396 EHLTDKEYRKAGVLS
+2396 
-2411 NTVDNNIYNFTK
+2411 
-2423 DATTITTDSSAITTT
+2423 
-2438 KDTTLKLNSHD
+2438 
-2449 LTITANSGDGI
+2449 
-2460 ATTGGTLTVQNVGNF
+2460 GNF

-2490 DITAVNATLNGD
+2490 EITAVNATLNGD

-2519 NGAVAADG
+2519 NGAVSASG
-2527 ANSNVSI
+2527 ANSSVSI
-2534 SGTASAAISGAV
+2534 NGTASAAISGAV
-2546 SAVGANA
+2546 SA
-2553 AVTVDSADTTIGSD
+2553 D
-2567 ITANGKGAKVTAKN
+2567 
-2581 LSKLDGDVA
+2581 
-2590 TDADGSVELNFKE
+2590 
-2603 GASWSGDNSGN
+2603 
-2614 TTMSLSKG
+2614 
-2622 TWNGANTGK
+2622 
-2631 LNATLTNGTTWNG
+2631 
-2644 DSSGAGSTIKL
+2644 
-2655 DASTWSGANSGANT
+2655 
-2669 DITLS
+2669 
-2674 NGASWTKGN
+2674 
-2683 TADGVTVKA
+2683 
-2692 EKATW
+2692 
-2697 TGANGGAKA
+2697 
-2706 NITLTNASTWNG
+2706 
-2718 ANTGANAIVNL
+2718 
-2729 IDSSWTGDNSGAGL
+2729 
-2743 SLTANNSKWNGSTN
+2743 
-2757 AAGSATLTNGSIW
+2757 
-2770 TGAST
+2770 
-2775 SADFSLTLNGST
+2775 
-2787 WNNSGASS
+2787 
-2795 LKSFSGTNGIVDMT
+2795 
-2809 NAAASVTIGSYS
+2809 
-2821 GDATVIYK
+2821 
-2829 HNSSNPG
+2829 
-2836 EVYGGNFTVNSA
+2836 
-2848 KNGSKITMLTDNTGV
+2848 
-2863 DTTDE
+2863 
-2868 DKINEALD
+2868 
-2876 ALVGKLFYLG
+2876 
-2886 AIGGAENNLNGT
+2886 
-2898 VKIAEGLTAASAAKQ
+2898 
-2913 TAGIVYDKT
+2913 
-2922 TGQGSADHKTVTPG
+2922 
-2936 PVYPTEQ
+2936 
-2943 DRTAFV
+2943 
-2949 TSITGEH
+2949 
-2956 LTDKEYRKAGVLSN
+2956 
-2970 TVDNN
+2970 
-2975 IYNFTKDAT
+2975 
-2984 TITTDSSAITTA
+2984 
-2996 KDTTLK
+2996 
-3002 LNSHDMTITANSG
+3002 
-3015 DGIATT
+3015 
-3021 GGTLTVQDAGIFAV
+3021 
-3035 TGAKAINANNS
+3035 
-3046 KVDITAV
+3046 
-3053 NATLNGDVT
+3053 
-3062 TNNAVTIKATKAA
+3062 
-3075 KVNGAVSADGANSNV
+3075 
-3090 SISGTASAAITGAVN
+3090 
-3105 ANGANAAVTID
+3105 
-3116 SADTTIGSDITAN
+3116 
-3129 GKGAKVIAKNL
+3129 
-3140 SRLDGDV
+3140 
-3147 TTDAD
+3147 
-3152 GSVELGFKEGAS
+3152 
-3164 WTGDNGGNTTMSLS
+3164 
-3178 KGTWNGANNG
+3178 
-3188 KLNATLTNGTTWTGD
+3188 
-3203 SSGAG
+3203 
-3208 STIKLDASSWSG
+3208 
-3220 ANSGANADITL
+3220 
-3231 SNGASWTK
+3231 
-3239 GNTADGVAVK
+3239 
-3249 ADKAS
+3249 
-3254 WTGANGGAKTNI
+3254 
-3266 TLTNSV
+3266 
-3272 SWNGA
+3272 
-3277 NTGSNA
+3277 
-3283 TVNMTDSSWTGDNS
+3283 
-3297 GAGLS
+3297 
-3302 LTANNSKWNGSTS
+3302 
-3315 AAGSATLTN
+3315 
-3324 GSIWTGASTNADF
+3324 
-3337 ALTLNGST
+3337 
-3345 WNNSGAS
+3345 
-3352 SLKSFA
+3352 
-3358 GTNGIVDMTNAA
+3358 
-3370 ASVTIGSYS
+3370 
-3379 GDATVIYKHNSSN
+3379 
-3392 PSEVYGGNFTVTKAA
+3392 
-3407 TNSKITMLTD
+3407 
-3417 NTGVDTTD
+3417 
-3425 EDKINEALDALAG
+3425 
-3438 RLFYLGAV
+3438 
-3446 GGAENN
+3446 
-3452 LNGTVKIAEGL
+3452 
-3463 TAASVA
+3463 
-3469 KQTAGIVYDKTTGQ
+3469 
-3483 GSADHKT
+3483 
-3490 VTPGP
+3490 
-3495 VYPSEQDRTA
+3495 
-3505 FVTSITGE
+3505 
-3513 HLTDKEYR
+3513 
-3521 KAGVLSNTVDNNIYN
+3521 
-3536 FTKDATT
+3536 
-3543 ITTAGSAITTAKDTT
+3543 
-3558 LKLNSHDMTITANSG
+3558 
-3573 DGIAT
+3573 
-3578 TGGKLTVQDAGDF
+3578 
-3591 AVTGA
+3591 
-3596 KAINANNSKVDIT
+3596 
-3609 AVNATLNGDV
+3609 
-3619 STNNAV
+3619 
-3625 MLKATKAAKVNGAVA
+3625 
-3640 ANGANSNV
+3640 
-3648 SISGEATTI
+3648 
-3657 TGAVAAD
+3657 
-3664 GANSNVSISGT
+3664 
-3675 ASAAISGA
+3675 
-3683 VNAVG
+3683 G

-3758 KGTWNGDNTGKLN
+3758 KG
-3771 ATLTNGTTWIG
+3771 
-3782 DSSGAGSTIKLDA
+3782 S
-3795 STWNGANSGA
+3795 
-3805 NADITLNNGASWSKG
+3805 
-3820 NTADGVTVKAD
+3820 
-3831 KAAWTGANGG
+3831 
-3841 AKANI
+3841 
-3846 TLTNASTWNG
+3846 
-3856 ANTGANATV
+3856 
-3865 NLTDSSWTGDNSG
+3865 
-3878 AGLSL
+3878 
-3883 TANNSKWN
+3883 
-3891 GNTSAAGSATLT
+3891 
-3903 NGSIWTGASTNADF
+3903 
-3917 ALTLNGSTWNNSGAS
+3917 
-3932 SLKNFAATNGIVD
+3932 
-3945 MTNAAAS
+3945 
-3952 VTIGSY
+3952 
-3958 SGDAT
+3958 
-3963 VIYKHNSSNPGEV
+3963 
-3976 YGGNFTVNSAK
+3976 
-3987 NGSKI
+3987 
-3992 TMLTDN
+3992 
-3998 TGVDTT
+3998 
-4004 DEDKINE
+4004 
-4011 ALDALAGKLFYL
+4011 
-4023 GAIGGAENNL
+4023 
-4033 NGTVKIA
+4033 
-4040 EGLTATSVAKQTA
+4040 
-4053 GIVYDKTTGQGSA
+4053 
-4066 DHKTVM
+4066 
-4072 PGPVY
+4072 
-4077 PTEQDRTAFVTS
+4077 
-4089 ITGEHF
+4089 
-4095 TDKEYRKAGV
+4095 
-4105 LSNTVDNNIYNF
+4105 
-4117 TKDATTITTDSSA
+4117 
-4130 ITTAKDTTLKLN
+4130 
-4142 SHDMTIT
+4142 
-4149 ANSGDGI
+4149 
-4156 ATTGGTLTVQDA
+4156 
-4168 GNFAVTGAKA
+4168 
-4178 INANN
+4178 
-4183 SKVDITAVNATL
+4183 
-4195 NGDVTTN
+4195 
-4202 NIVTIKATKAAK
+4202 
-4214 VNGAVSANGTNAAV
+4214 
-4228 TIDSADTTIG
+4228 
-4238 SDITANGK
+4238 
-4246 GAKVIAKNLSRLDGD
+4246 
-4261 VATDADGSVE
+4261 
-4271 LNFKEGAS
+4271 
-4279 WTGNNSG
+4279 
-4286 NTTMSLSKGTWN
+4286 WN

-4333 SGANSGANADIT
+4333 SGMNSGANANVT

-4373 NGGAKANI
+4373 NGGANANI
-4381 TLTNAS
+4381 TLGNAS
-4387 TWNGANTGANAIVN
+4387 TWTSANNGANATVS
-4401 LTDSSWSGDNSGAGL
+4401 LTDSNWSGDNSGAGL

-4447 TSADFALTL
+4447 TSADFSLTL

-4462 NSGASSLKSFNGT
+4462 NSGASNLKSFNATNGIVDMTNAAASVTIGSYSGDATVIYKHNSSDPGEVYGGNFTVTKVAANSKITMLTDNTGVDTTDEDKINEALDALAGKLFYTGAIGGAENNLNGTVKIAEGLTATSVAKQTAGIVYDKTTGQGRADHKTVTPGPVYPTEQDRTAFVTSITGEHLTDKEYRKAGVLSNTVDNNIYNFTKDATTITTAGSAVTTAKDTTLKLNNNDMTITANSGDGIATTGGTLTVQNAGNFAVTGAKAINANNSKVEITAVNATLNGDVSTNNVVNIKATKAAKVNGAVSASGANSSVSINGTASAAISGAVSADGANAAVTIDSADTTIGSDITANGKGAKVTAKNLSKLDGNVATDADGSVELNFKEGASWTGDNAGNTTMSLSKGSWNGANTGKLNATLTNGTSWTGDSSGAGSTIKLDASSWSGMNSGANTNITLTNATTWTGANNGANATVSLTDSNWSGDNSGAGLSLTANNSKWNGSTSTAGSATLTNGSIWNGASTSADFSLTLNGSTWNNSGASNLKSFNAT

-4504 SSNPGEVYG
+4504 SSNPAEVHGGNFTVNKAAANSKITMLTDNTGVDTTDEDKINEALDALAGKLFYTGAIGGAENNLNGTVKIAEGLTATSVAKQTAGIVYDKTTGQGRADHKTVTPGPVYPTEQDRTAFVTSITGEHFADKEYRKAGVLSNTVDNNIYNFTKDATTITTDSSAVTTAKDTTLKLNNNDMTITANSGDGIATTGGTLTVQNAGNFAVTGAKAINANNSKVEITAVNATLNGDVSTNNVVNIKATKAAKVNGAVSASGANSSVSINGTASAAISGAVSADGANAAVTIDSADTTIGSDITANGKGAKVTAKNLSKLDGNVATDADGSVELNFKEGASWTGDNAGNTTMSLSKGSWNGANTGKLNATLTNGTSWTGDSSGAGSTIKLDASSWSGMNSGANTNITLTNATTWTGANNGANATVNMTDISWSGDNSGANVTITANNSKWNGSTSAAGSATLTNGSIWNGASTSADFSLTLNGSTWNNSGASNLKSFNATNGIVDMTNAAASVTIGSYSGDATIIYKHNNSNPGEVYGGNFTVTSAKSGSKITMLTDNTGVDTTDEDKINEALDALAGKLFYTGAIGGAENNLNGTVKIAEGLTATSVAKQTAGIVYDKTTGQGRADHKTVTPGPVYPTEQDRTAFVTSITGEHLTDKEYRKAGVLSNTVDNNIYNFTKDATTITTAGSAVTTAKDTTLKLNNNDMTITANSGDGIATTGGTLTVQNAGNFAVTGAKAINANNSKVEITAVNATLNGDVSTNNVVNIKATKAAKVNGAVSASGANSSVSINGTASAAISGAVSADGANAAVTIDSADTTIGSDITANGKGAKVTAKNLSKLDGNVATDADGSVELNFKEGASWTGDNAGNTTMSLSKGSWNGANTGKLNATLTNGTSWTGDSSGAGSTIKLDASSWSGMNSGANANVTLTNGASWTKGNTADGVTVKADKATWTGANGGAKANITLTNSASWTGTNTGSNATISLTDSNWTGDNSGANVTITANNSKWNGSTSAAGSATLTNGSIWNGASTSADFSLTLNGSTWNNSGASNLKSFNATNGIVDMTNAAASVTIGSYSGDATVIYKHNSSNPAEVYGGNFTVTSAKSGSKITMLTDNTGVDTTDEDKINEALDALAGKLFYTGAIGGAENNLNGTVKIAEGLTATSVAKQTAGIVYDKTTGQGRADHKTVTPGPVYPTEQDRTAFVTSITGEHFADKEYRKAGVLSNTVDNNIYNFTKDATTITTDSSAVTTAKDTTLKLNNNDMTITANSGDGIATTGGTLTVQNAGNFAVTGAKAINANNSKVEITAVNATLNGDVSTNNVVNIKATKAAKVNGAVSASGANSSVSINGTASAAISGAVSADGANAAVTIDSADTTIGSDITANGKGAKVTAKNLSKLDGNVATDADGSVELNFKEGASWTGDNAGNTTMSLSKGSWNGANTGKLNATLTNGTSWTGDSSGAGSTIKLDASTWNGANSGANADITLTNGASWSKGNTADGVTVKADKAAWTGANGGANANITLTNATTWTGANNGANATVNMTDISWSGDNSGANVTITANNSKWNGSTSAAGSATLTNGSIWNGASTSADFSLTLNGSTWNNSGASNLKSFNATNGIVDMTNAAASVTIGSYSGDATVIYKHNSSNPAEVYG

-4576 LTASSIIK
+4576 LTASSVIK

-4688 ADAITIAF
+4688 ADVITIEF

-4706 AGQALVA
+4706 AGQALLA

-4755 DAVKADAGSIELAGS
+4755 DAVKADAGSIELAGG

-5131 SLSVYGSWNSDKGHY
+5131 SLSVYGSWNSEKGHY

-5266 SGDFTTTF
+5266 SGEFTTTF

-5289 GTWFEWQL
+5289 GTWLEWQL

>member
-172 TYCGM
+172 NYCGM

-340 SDNPVNWEIVVEGNT
+340 SDNPVDWEIVVEGST

-394 AVKPTYT
+394 ASKPTYT
-401 WSAYTLAGN
+401 WSAYELAGN

-425 TVFGNKALLTTSRE
+425 TVFGNKALLTTSWE

-451 VININ
+451 IVNIN

-539 NGVATPVGV
+539 NSVATPVGV

-576 NNAIMNDAGKSDAS
+576 NNAIMNDAGKSAAS

-636 NLTIKGADNETWGI
+636 NLTIKGSDSETWGI

-728 NTGKDGAAAGNN
+728 NTGKDGTAAGNN

-751 STGTVNVALTTGDS
+751 KTGTVNVALTTDDS

-821 AGVIFQKSDSKNI
+821 AGVIFQKSGSKNI

-863 VKTAESGSAV
+863 VKTAETGSAV
-873 ALRTDSD
+873 ALRTDSS

-900 LYYTDYVSGNRN
+900 LYYTDYVNGSRN

-929 KYVGSVKYNDTT
+929 KYVSSVKYSDTT

-955 TPEGDNSDADKNFLV
+955 TPEGDNTDADKNFLV

-985 LTLKDKASWSGDNIG
+985 LALKDKASWTGNNSG

-1006 AADSVWTGDNKG
+1006 AADSAWTGDNKG
-1018 AGTNV
+1018 TGINA
-1023 TLNASAWNGKNDGSK
+1023 TLNASDWNGKNDGSK
-1038 AVVTLKNKASWS
+1038 AVVTLKNKASWT

-1060 NLDDSDYNGN
+1060 TLDNSAYQGN
-1070 ISGDRSSVTL
+1070 IRGDRSSVTL
-1080 GNGSNWEG
+1080 
-1088 NSSGKDAVI
+1088 
-1097 NINNGSS
+1097 NNGSS
-1104 WSGNVS
+1104 WSGNVI
-1110 GSGSTLNMHGDN
+1110 GSGSTLNMHGDS
-1122 LWQVKGDNVLDSF
+1122 LWQLKGDNVLDSF

-1150 SGSGATV
+1150 AGGGTTV
-1157 DMTDATAGNLT
+1157 DMTDAAAGNLT

-1179 YKHDAN
+1179 YQHDVN
-1185 DVTKINGGDITIGAA
+1185 DVTKINGGDITIGTAI
-1200 TSSSGITLLTDSN
+1200 TGSGITLLTDSN

-1255 LTSVSATKFAGNIGY
+1255 LTSASATKFAGNIGY

-1294 SKTDFTTVV
+1294 SKTDFKTTV

-1309 DKEYRDAGVLPDI
+1309 DKEYRDAGVLPDTD
-1322 NNIYN
+1322 NIYN
-1327 FTKDATTIT
+1327 FTKDATTIAT
-1336 TDSSAITTAKDTTLK
+1336 AGSAVTTAKDTTLK
-1351 LNSHDMT
+1351 LNNNDMT

-1372 TLTVQDAG
+1372 TLTVQNAG
-1380 NFVVTGAKAINAN
+1380 NFAVTGAKAINAN
-1393 NSKVDI
+1393 NSKVEI

-1410 STNNAVTIKATKAA
+1410 TTNNAVNIKATKAA
-1424 KVNGAVSADGANAAV
+1424 KVNSAVSASGANSSVSINGGEATTVTGAVSADGANAAV
-1439 TIDSADTTIGSNVT
+1439 TIDSADTIIGSDIT

-1459 KVTAKNLSKLDGDVV
+1459 KVTAKNLSKLDGDVA

-1501 SLSKGTWNGANNGKL
+1501 SLSKGSWNGANTGKL

-1522 GTTWTGDSSGAGSTI
+1522 GTTWTGDSSGTGSTI
-1537 KLDAST
+1537 KLDAS
-1543 WNGANSGANADI
+1543 
-1555 TLNNGA
+1555 
-1561 SWSKGNTADGVTVKA
+1561 SWSGM
-1576 DKAAWTG
+1576 
-1583 ANGGAKAN
+1583 NGGAKAN
-1591 ITLTNAS
+1591 ITLTNSAS
-1598 TWNGAN
+1598 WTGTN
-1604 TGANAKVNLT
+1604 TGNNATISLT
-1614 DSSWTGD
+1614 DSSWSGD
-1621 NSGSGL
+1621 NSGANVTI
-1627 SLTANNSKWNG
+1627 TADNSKWNG

-1649 NGSIWTGAS
+1649 NGSIWNGAS
-1658 ANADFSLTLN
+1658 TSADFSLTLN

-1675 GASSLKNF
+1675 GASSLKSF
-1683 AGTNGIVDM
+1683 TGTNGIVDM
-1692 SNAAA
+1692 TNAAA
-1697 SVTIGSY
+1697 GVTIGSY

-1712 KHNSNNPGE
+1712 KHNNSNPSE
-1721 VYGGNFTVNSA
+1721 VYGGNFTVTSA
-1732 ENGSKITMLTD
+1732 KSGSKITMLTD

-1763 GKLFYLGAVGGAES
+1763 GKLFYTGAIGGAEN

-1785 AEGLTAASV
+1785 AEGLTATSV

-1813 HKTVTPGPVYPSEQD
+1813 HKTVTPGPVYPTEQD

-1870 TTDSSAITTAKD
+1870 TTAGSAVTTAKD

-1888 SHDMTITANSGD
+1888 NHDMTITANGGD
-1900 GIATTGGTLTVQDAG
+1900 GIATSGG
-1915 NFVVTG
+1915 
-1921 AKAINANNSKVD
+1921 K
-1933 ITAVNATL
+1933 
-1941 NGDVTTNN
+1941 
-1949 TVMLK
+1949 
-1954 ATKAAKVNGA
+1954 
-1964 VSADGANSNVSIS
+1964 
-1977 GTASAAITG
+1977 
-1986 AVNAN
+1986 
-1991 GANAAVTIDSAD
+1991 
-2003 TTIGSDITANGKG
+2003 
-2016 AKVTAKN
+2016 
-2023 LSKLDGNVATDA
+2023 
-2035 DGNVELNFKEGASWS
+2035 
-2050 GDNSGNT
+2050 
-2057 TMSLSKGTWSGANT
+2057 
-2071 GKLNVTLTNGTT
+2071 
-2083 WNGDSSGAG
+2083 
-2092 STIKLDAST
+2092 
-2101 WSGANSGA
+2101 
-2109 DADITLNNGASWS
+2109 
-2122 KGNTADGVTVKADKA
+2122 
-2137 AWTGAN
+2137 
-2143 GGAKANIT
+2143 
-2151 LTNAS
+2151 
-2156 TWNGANTGANAKV
+2156 
-2169 NLTDSSWTGDN
+2169 
-2180 SGAGLSLT
+2180 
-2188 ANNSKWNG
+2188 
-2196 STSTAGS
+2196 
-2203 ATLTNGSIWT
+2203 
-2213 GASTSADFA
+2213 
-2222 LTLNGSTWNNSGASS
+2222 
-2237 LKSFSGT
+2237 
-2244 NGIVDMTN
+2244 
-2252 TAASVTIGSYSG
+2252 
-2264 DATVIYKHNS
+2264 
-2274 SNPGEVYGGNFTVTK
+2274 
-2289 AAANSKISMLTDN
+2289 
-2302 TGVDTTDEDK
+2302 
-2312 INEALDALAGK
+2312 
-2323 LFYLGAVGGA
+2323 
-2333 ESNLNGTVK
+2333 
-2342 IAEGLTAASVAK
+2342 
-2354 QTAGIVYDKTT
+2354 
-2365 GQGSADHKTVTPGP
+2365 
-2379 VYPSEQDR
+2379 
-2387 TAFVTSITG
+2387 
-2396 EHLTDKEYRKAGVLS
+2396 
-2411 NTVDNNIYNFTK
+2411 
-2423 DATTITTDSSAITTT
+2423 
-2438 KDTTLKLNSHD
+2438 
-2449 LTITANSGDGI
+2449 
-2460 ATTGGTLTVQNVGNF
+2460 LTVQNAGSLTVS
-2475 AVTGAKAINA
+2475 GAKAINA

-2519 NGAVAADG
+2519 NGAVSASG
-2527 ANSNVSI
+2527 ANSSVSI
-2534 SGTASAAISGAV
+2534 NGGEATTVTGAV
-2546 SAVGANA
+2546 SADGANA
-2553 AVTVDSADTTIGSD
+2553 AVTIDSADTIIGSD
-2567 ITANGKGAKVTAKN
+2567 ITANGNGAKVTAKN
-2581 LSKLDGDVA
+2581 LSKLNGNVA

-2603 GASWSGDNSGN
+2603 GASWTGDNSGN

-2631 LNATLTNGTTWNG
+2631 LNATLTNGTSWTG

-2655 DASTWSGANSGANT
+2655 DGSAWNGANSGVNA
-2669 DITLS
+2669 DITL
-2674 NGASWTKGN
+2674 NNAT
-2683 TADGVTVKA
+2683 
-2692 EKATW
+2692 TW
-2697 TGANGGAKA
+2697 TGAN
-2706 NITLTNASTWNG
+2706 NG
-2718 ANTGANAIVNL
+2718 ANATVNL
-2729 IDSSWTGDNSGAGL
+2729 TDSSWSGDNSGANV
-2743 SLTANNSKWNGSTN
+2743 TIIANNSKWNGSTS
-2757 AAGSATLTNGSIW
+2757 ATGSATLTNGSIW

-2775 SADFSLTLNGST
+2775 NADFALTLNGST

-2795 LKSFSGTNGIVDMT
+2795 LKSFNATNGIVDMT
-2809 NAAASVTIGSYS
+2809 NAAAGVTIGSYS

-2829 HNSSNPG
+2829 HNSSDPG
-2836 EVYGGNFTVNSA
+2836 EVYGGNFTVTKAAAN
-2848 KNGSKITMLTDNTGV
+2848 SKITMLTDNTGV

-2876 ALVGKLFYLG
+2876 ALAGKLFYTG

-2898 VKIAEGLTAASAAKQ
+2898 VKIAEGLTATSVAKQ

-3015 DGIATT
+3015 NGIATT
-3021 GGTLTVQDAGIFAV
+3021 GGTLTVQDAG
-3035 TGAKAINANNS
+3035 
-3046 KVDITAV
+3046 
-3053 NATLNGDVT
+3053 
-3062 TNNAVTIKATKAA
+3062 
-3075 KVNGAVSADGANSNV
+3075 
-3090 SISGTASAAITGAVN
+3090 
-3105 ANGANAAVTID
+3105 
-3116 SADTTIGSDITAN
+3116 
-3129 GKGAKVIAKNL
+3129 
-3140 SRLDGDV
+3140 
-3147 TTDAD
+3147 
-3152 GSVELGFKEGAS
+3152 
-3164 WTGDNGGNTTMSLS
+3164 
-3178 KGTWNGANNG
+3178 
-3188 KLNATLTNGTTWTGD
+3188 
-3203 SSGAG
+3203 
-3208 STIKLDASSWSG
+3208 
-3220 ANSGANADITL
+3220 
-3231 SNGASWTK
+3231 
-3239 GNTADGVAVK
+3239 
-3249 ADKAS
+3249 
-3254 WTGANGGAKTNI
+3254 
-3266 TLTNSV
+3266 
-3272 SWNGA
+3272 
-3277 NTGSNA
+3277 
-3283 TVNMTDSSWTGDNS
+3283 
-3297 GAGLS
+3297 
-3302 LTANNSKWNGSTS
+3302 
-3315 AAGSATLTN
+3315 
-3324 GSIWTGASTNADF
+3324 
-3337 ALTLNGST
+3337 
-3345 WNNSGAS
+3345 
-3352 SLKSFA
+3352 
-3358 GTNGIVDMTNAA
+3358 
-3370 ASVTIGSYS
+3370 
-3379 GDATVIYKHNSSN
+3379 
-3392 PSEVYGGNFTVTKAA
+3392 NFV
-3407 TNSKITMLTD
+3407 
-3417 NTGVDTTD
+3417 
-3425 EDKINEALDALAG
+3425 
-3438 RLFYLGAV
+3438 
-3446 GGAENN
+3446 
-3452 LNGTVKIAEGL
+3452 
-3463 TAASVA
+3463 
-3469 KQTAGIVYDKTTGQ
+3469 
-3483 GSADHKT
+3483 
-3490 VTPGP
+3490 
-3495 VYPSEQDRTA
+3495 
-3505 FVTSITGE
+3505 
-3513 HLTDKEYR
+3513 
-3521 KAGVLSNTVDNNIYN
+3521 
-3536 FTKDATT
+3536 
-3543 ITTAGSAITTAKDTT
+3543 
-3558 LKLNSHDMTITANSG
+3558 
-3573 DGIAT
+3573 
-3578 TGGKLTVQDAGDF
+3578 
-3591 AVTGA
+3591 VTGA

-3619 STNNAV
+3619 STNNV
-3625 MLKATKAAKVNGAVA
+3625 VNIKATKAAKVNGAVSA
-3640 ANGANSNV
+3640 SGANSSV
-3648 SISGEATTI
+3648 SI
-3657 TGAVAAD
+3657 
-3664 GANSNVSISGT
+3664 NGT
-3675 ASAAISGA
+3675 ASAVISGA
-3683 VNAVG
+3683 VSADG

-3705 ITANGKGAKVTAK
+3705 VTANGKGAKVTAK
-3718 NLSKLDGNVATDADG
+3718 NLSKLNGNVATDADG

-3748 NAGNTTMSLS
+3748 NSGNTTMSLS
-3758 KGTWNGDNTGKLN
+3758 KGSWNGANTGKLN
-3771 ATLTNGTTWIG
+3771 ATLTNGTTWTG
-3782 DSSGAGSTIKLDA
+3782 DSSGAGSTIKLDGSA
-3795 STWNGANSGA
+3795 WNGANSGA
-3805 NADITLNNGASWSKG
+3805 NADITLTNGASWTKG

-3831 KAAWTGANGG
+3831 KSSWTGANGG
-3841 AKANI
+3841 ANANI
-3846 TLTNASTWNG
+3846 TLTNATTWTG
-3856 ANTGANATV
+3856 ANNGANATV
-3865 NLTDSSWTGDNSG
+3865 NLTDSSWSGDNS
-3878 AGLSL
+3878 ANVTI

-3891 GNTSAAGSATLT
+3891 GSTSAAGSAVLT
-3903 NGSIWTGASTNADF
+3903 NGSIWNGASTSADF
-3917 ALTLNGSTWNNSGAS
+3917 SLTLNGSTWNNSGAS
-3932 SLKNFAATNGIVD
+3932 SLKSFNATNGIVD
-3945 MTNAAAS
+3945 MTNAAAG

-3963 VIYKHNSSNPGEV
+3963 VIYKHNSSNPAEV
-3976 YGGNFTVNSAK
+3976 YGGNFTVNNAK
-3987 NGSKI
+3987 SGSKI

-4011 ALDALAGKLFYL
+4011 ALDALAGKLFYT

-4066 DHKTVM
+4066 DHKTVT

-4089 ITGEHF
+4089 ITGEHL

-4142 SHDMTIT
+4142 NHDLAIT
-4149 ANSGDGI
+4149 ANGGDGI
-4156 ATTGGTLTVQDA
+4156 ATNGGKLTVQNA
-4168 GNFAVTGAKA
+4168 GSLTVKGAKA

-4202 NIVTIKATKAAK
+4202 NTVTIKAAKAAK
-4214 VNGAVSANGTNAAV
+4214 VNGAVSANGANSSVSINGGEATTVTGAVSADGANAAV
-4228 TIDSADTTIG
+4228 TIDSKDTTIG

-4246 GAKVIAKNLSRLDGD
+4246 GAKVTAKNIGKLDGD

-4271 LNFKEGAS
+4271 LNFKEGAAWS
-4279 WTGNNSG
+4279 GDNAG
-4286 NTTMSLSKGTWN
+4286 NTTMSLSKGSWN

-4324 TIKLDASSW
+4324 TIKLDGSVW

-4345 LTNGASWTKGNT
+4345 LTNGASWSKGNT

-4373 NGGAKANI
+4373 NSGANTNI
-4381 TLTNAS
+4381 TLTNTTTWTGANNGANATVNLTDSSWSGDNSGANVTITANNSKWNGNANAAGSAVLTNGSVWTGAS
-4387 TWNGANTGANAIVN
+4387 TSADFALTLNNSTWNNSGASSLRSFTGTNGIVDMTNAAASVTIGSYSGDTTVIYKHNSSNPGEVYGGNFTVTSAKSGSKITMLTDNTGVDTTDEDKINEALDALAGKLFYTGAIGGAENNLNGTVKIAEGLTATSVAKQTAGIVYDKTTGQGSADHKTVTPGPVYPTEQDRTAFVTSITGEHLTDKEYRKAGVLSNTVDNNIYNFTKDATTITTDSSAITTAKDTTLKLNNHDLTITANGSDGIATSGGKLTVQNAGNFAVTGAKAINANNSKVEITAVNATLNGDVSTNNVVNIKATKAAKVNGAVSANGANAAVTIDSANTIIGSNITANGKGAKVTAKNLSKLDGDVTTDADGSVELNFKEGAAWSGDNAGNTTMSLSKGSWNGANTGKLNATLTNGTTWTGDSSGAGSTIKLEGSAWNGANTGSNATIS

-4427 STSTAGSATLTNGSI
+4427 STNTAGSATLTNGSI

-4447 TSADFALTL
+4447 TSGDFSLTL
-4456 NGSTWN
+4456 NNSTWN
-4462 NSGASSLKSFNGT
+4462 NSGASSLKSFTGT

-4504 SSNPGEVYG
+4504 SSNPAEVYG

-4576 LTASSIIK
+4576 LTASSVVK

-4673 NNKSMSLNSGADAVK
+4673 NNKSISLNSGADAVK
-4688 ADAITIAF
+4688 ADAITIEF

-4706 AGQALVA
+4706 AGQALLA

-4755 DAVKADAGSIELAGS
+4755 DAVKADAGSIELAGG

-4798 DITGNVLATAGSS
+4798 DITGNVLAVAGSS
-4811 VDIGLGT
+4811 IDIGLGT
-4818 ADSKLTGDVST
+4818 AESKLTGDVST